1 MRKRVISWLL
11 TVVMVVSMLPTSV
24 LADTLAADQEQ
35 QTQQEQI
42 APADTENTVPAGNE
56 ETQEQQEPA
65 EEVPVSRSARSG
77 GAAPMLAAAGAVQNI
92 GTAEEFAAMEPG
104 GNYQLTADITVTAPY
119 ANEFTDF
126 SGTFDGNGHTVT
138 LAISG
143 DSDYQALFAKL
154 AAGAVVKNVMVDGE
168 VTGTDNI
175 GGIAGIATNAT
186 IIACANKATVAA
198 TGRYVG
204 GLVGKGTGLTMTS
217 CYNQGAVSSTRTR
230 PINMGGIAGYVDGG
244 ASVENCYNTG
254 SITGSGSNT
263 AAVVGWDAAT
273 VKNCYYLESTYKVG
287 ACGNDGY
294 TDPTVSKT
302 DAEMRSGD
310 IVALLGSAFM
320 VKSGDYPALSWET
333 PTAAVKFTVSP
344 ANAVV
349 EINGVKYTGS
359 CTVGLPV
366 GDYTYT
372 VSCPG
377 YTQQT
382 GSVTVTGEDNPVA
395 NPNSVS
401 VTLEKDAA
409 KWVTVTF
416 TVTPEN
422 ATLTLKDGETQV
434 TPTEGTT
441 YKLLKGVTYTYTAV
455 SDDEGYEPASGEVTP
470 TADGTQT
477 VALKKV
483 QSIAV
488 KNGSTHKTEF
498 EQGDA
503 LDTTGLTVTVTY
515 SDNSTKDITEGF
527 TVTGFNSV
535 NVAENQTLTVH
546 YKGAETTYSVKI
558 NKKLFPSKAFNALE
572 GYATVEYSHT
582 GKYTAGDGKEFVDDA
597 QEGALRSN
605 SAGMNSTTVTVTIT
619 FLENAPKM
627 LLSFDY
633 KVSSESNYDK
643 LLVAQNRETK
653 LTKSGTVAW
662 TADNSLT
669 VKGGDIVT
677 LTYSKDRSTASG
689 SDCIWL
695 KNFTVSPLYTLTI
708 APNQTDATVTLKDKE
723 GKTVSGSN
731 GVFAVKAAADYTYT
745 VTKKGYEP
753 ATGKVTMSAENQ
765 TVNVT
770 LVKLPVITLQFTPDD
785 AAVTLKQGNTTV
797 YKESAA
803 SSTGKNV
810 YIAAKNT
817 DYTYTVSKFGY
828 ETATGMISV
837 ATGDVNK
844 TVTLTEAAKYSV
856 TFQITKPEGV
866 SASPTVTV
874 EYNGTKVYEGSGANC
889 TLPAGDYTYKATLKD
904 CDDLSGSF
912 TVAAAAVTVNLPF
925 EKKLTF
931 ADIFQGVEGIT
942 ASNGTKGF
950 KPIKSA
956 AGNYLESNKSYYGTT
971 SLTLTATKPCV
982 ISFEYF
988 AQGHED
994 NWDEDDSA
1002 FFTVKKGTT
1011 TLLTVYEE
1019 NGWKTFSTALNT
1031 GETLTLSFNEN
1042 GNSYYV
1048 RLKNFAVS
1056 PAYTITLTTTPTADK
1071 VELKDESGNK
1081 LTGSGGKYAV
1091 APGTYTY
1098 TVSKKDYETATG
1110 EITVTDAD
1118 VTQPVKLTAKPVI
1131 TLTATPADAT
1141 VKLEKGSLPASP
1153 KTTDKETGVYTY
1165 VVEKGAEYTYTVSKF
1180 GYETET
1186 GSITVN
1192 ADVNKTVTLSE
1203 LASCTLTFAVTP
1215 AENAKVTVT
1224 HPVGGTIKPEADG
1237 GYKLYLGETYAY
1249 TVAKADYI
1257 TVSGSFTAAKN
1268 DTITVTLTYAGAG
1281 WDGTTK
1287 TAPTQDKSGVYLIDT
1302 AAKLAWFAD
1311 AVNGGQKAI
1320 NGKLTANIN
1329 LNGKPWTAIGTSS
1342 NKFAGTLDGDN
1353 YTVSGLVTTGLVGEL
1368 AEGGVVENLR
1378 VNCAIV
1384 STSSLLGGVANSSA
1398 GTIRNC
1404 MVSGSITFSSEGHNG
1419 ASAIGGIAGRTTGNG
1434 VISGCVSRAVVKD
1447 AYDNSTYGT
1456 SAPLGGIAGYA
1467 YGVVENCYFTGTL
1480 AVKKTQPNKIIQ
1492 QKRGGLVGELN
1503 ANAELKGSYVAG
1515 EFAIAD
1521 ESKFGAV
1528 VGKVN
1533 SGATITNCAY
1543 LDTVAPQAAADGT
1556 TSGMTAHTAD
1566 YMRSAEFAV
1575 DMGMNQDDGTLNG
1588 GFPVLPWQ
1596 GGTVLSADD
1605 LKAAAAAA
1613 NALELRGMS
1622 AADAAKKA
1630 KADWYA
1636 ETVLGLYDL
1645 TDYND
1650 KADLCEKYGIEAPG
1664 EAVTNLHDYFL
1675 NALQKHFY
1683 KELGLDAENADRLKA
1698 DATGVYQLRGLT
1710 PVSGDPEEE
1719 EETAQTYTA
1728 CLTLPASV
1736 TVPVEG
1742 SGEKIVSLTWTADN
1756 ALVNTATG
1764 ALTAPAADKVTVTL
1778 TATLQSGA
1786 ATKTKTFTLCLW
1798 SENAEKVQTLEDIA
1812 AEFARKNTAVQPLQG
1827 MGLYDE
1833 TNITQ
1838 AFRRL
1843 LAEQGYAD
1851 VADNSEITY
1860 VNGSAKANGFDG
1872 TKVQY
1877 IADNGKI
1884 TYFTGDGTARQTV
1897 QYTGLKFNIT
1907 YAGVTKEITLRATVG
1922 RSADAVQKLLESAAE
1937 SLNWELIRGEN
1948 TNGATQSEVAGWT
1961 LYTVNDRIT
1970 SNLTLPSSIAGRY
1983 DVKVQWGTRNTEW
1996 LYITNGTNGTGVGT
2010 VNRPLQPA
2018 DGTAL
2023 PEKSG
2028 KFRLIA
2034 RVTYD
2039 AFDDYTLAHITGDN
2053 GVEVY
2058 ADVFF
2063 DATVAPFDSSVTSE
2077 MQNAL
2082 AEKYQ
2087 GLLRDF
2093 VDKTKPVDLTAVS
2106 DDMQMPR
2113 PALLEEKGIMS
2124 DSYNQKVTMVSLTPD
2139 VLDFNGYHAM
2149 VYRPLP
2155 GEKPVEAKYVVTI
2168 TTRSSGLLL
2177 ARQEFSFTIQP
2188 FTQPELDGAAAF
2200 MTEALTGDVYWDGIK
2215 NKNTVKTKVTSDLYP
2230 FAEICK
2236 NEDGTLKYVRGT
2248 VNMTFDGIEAD
2259 DIPGWL
2265 DTEKYRCF
2273 RSSRPSVIEN
2283 ELLRVHQPEYNTTVT
2298 LDSVLTYTKYAQY
2311 WEKFGIN
2318 GTEESKERYKDFAQ
2332 FYKQPIHIDLT
2343 VIGEKNAA
2351 DPNENQTLTVKVKVD
2366 GYNKNGHTFQGISD
2380 FTFTGKANED
2390 PTAWDAV
2397 KACLDSAKY
2406 TYTGSGAYIKSI
2418 TDAAGH
2424 TLKEKGDGKSSGW
2437 MFGIAVKGGNETLP
2451 KTTLDNTYL
2460 KDGDTLRLFFTDTY
2474 IPLDPT
2480 DPMVPGAEVPGF
2492 DEAYAGAKAY
2502 IQSAVSAPVVS
2513 YLFGEWAVLGQ
2524 ARAKV
2529 PLSEAY
2535 IAAYYEKVVAYVK
2548 ANIGSDGILRK
2559 PDDKNTPVITDNE
2572 RIILALT
2579 AIGKDP
2585 TNVGDK
2591 NLLTALQDKDI
2602 MKVTDT
2608 SKTDINGLVMGLL
2621 ALNSRN
2627 YTSDTSWLVQA
2638 VLEQQ
2643 NKDGSWSASA
2653 DTKPV
2658 GDVDMTAMAL
2668 QALAPYHKDGG
2679 NETVNTAVEKAL
2691 NWLSGKYRSG
2701 YDSSESCA
2709 QVVIALSALNLDAN
2723 TDARFTKTV
2732 EGKTLSVLGNLLQ
2745 YRVAENGGFKHQF
2758 ADKAVNEM
2766 ATEQALCAMAAYARF
2781 TEKANALYDMTDAA
2795 CAHRFGEWKVTV
2807 AATCTKDGVSRRI
2820 CSICGVVEEKPV
2832 PATGHKFSAWTVT
2845 KAATCTESGISTRK
2859 CSVCGTK
2866 ETMIVP
2872 SLGHSMTATA
2882 GKAATCTE
2890 AGNSAYWT
2898 CSRCHKYFSDAAGK
2912 TEIAKDSWIIAAL
2925 GHDEATRA
2933 AVAATCYASGHE
2945 ADTYCKRCGIV
2956 ITAGATIPATGK
2968 HTYVDGVCT
2977 TCGTRNPAGGI
2988 KGDDLKVDSKDNTIV
3003 TGGGLTIKTDK
3014 PVTDEK
3020 LAEIKAAVENGSI
3033 VITVNNTPILQLT
3046 KEDKESDGGKKALM
3060 QAGAAASGELKKE
3073 LDKLAEKLDALRGD
3087 KSRKNAQLEKVV
3099 DVTVAL
3105 VKTEGNE
3112 IKTVAQLI
3120 ELPHS
3125 VTLTIPIT
3133 DELYAALQGKHVCV
3147 VRSHTDSSG
3156 NVTTAELSA
3165 TLGGTK
3171 GNYVLTFQTDKASAF
3186 AIVSYETV
3194 SSGYYYGGSG
3204 TADSGKKDSANTADD
3219 SQMVLWLGSAVL
3231 AAAAVVVL
3239 TRKKRVSK

>member
-42 APADTENTVPAGNE
+42 APVDTENTVPAGNE

-65 EEVPVSRSARSG
+65 AETPASQMARSG
-77 GAAPMLAAAGAVQNI
+77 GADSAPTAINDADGFKNMVAG
-92 GTAEEFAAMEPG
+92 GSYT
-104 GNYQLTADITVTAPY
+104 LTKDIIVTEPY
-119 ANEFTDF
+119 ASDF

-138 LAISG
+138 LAIDQPSKDNIG
-143 DSDYQALFAKL
+143 LFSKISSTATI
-154 AAGAVVKNVMVDGE
+154 KNVTVDGT
-168 VTGTDNI
+168 VTGSRCV
-175 GGIAGIATNAT
+175 GGIAGTSNGTITQCQNKATITATKNGSGNYSQAGGIVGYAENAT
-186 IIACANKATVAA
+186 ITSCANVGNVNAAPSDGRRCGGVAGYA
-198 TGRYVG
+198 
-204 GLVGKGTGLTMTS
+204 KTS
-217 CYNQGAVSSTRTR
+217 VIENCYNQGQVSSCSTGSSAAV
-230 PINMGGIAGYVDGG
+230 GGIAGYIDSN
-244 ASVENCYNTG
+244 ASVMNCYN
-254 SITGSGSNT
+254 SGAISC
-263 AAVVGWDAAT
+263 AAPSQVAKLVGWNAGST
-273 VKNCYYLESTYKVG
+273 IKNCYYLGDKESEG
-287 ACGNDGY
+287 ANGYNY
-294 TDPTVSKT
+294 TDPTQPKT
-302 DAEMRSGD
+302 AEEMKSPAFA
-310 IVALLGSAFM
+310 ALLGDGFM
-320 VKSGDYPALSWET
+320 VKSGDYPALKWET
-333 PTAAVKFTVSP
+333 PTAAVLFTIDP
-344 ANAVV
+344 ANATL
-349 EINGVKYTGS
+349 EINGGTYTGS
-359 CTVGLPV
+359 TTVALPAA
-366 GDYTYT
+366 DTPYSYT

-382 GSVTVTGEDNPVA
+382 GSVTVTNKDNPVA
-395 NPNSVS
+395 TPDSVT

-416 TVTPEN
+416 SVTPEN

-434 TPTEGTT
+434 APTEGTT
-441 YKLLKGVTYTYTAV
+441 YKLLKDHTYTYTAETAE
-455 SDDEGYEPASGEVTP
+455 EGYEPAAGEVTHNESS
-470 TADGTQT
+470 TQT
-477 VALKKV
+477 VELKKV
-483 QSIAV
+483 QSITL
-488 KNGSTHKTEF
+488 KGSYKTEY
-498 EQGDA
+498 EQRDE
-503 LDTTGLTVTVTY
+503 LDTSGLTVTVTY
-515 SDNSTKDITEGF
+515 TDGTTRDITEGF
-527 TVTGFNSV
+527 TVTGFDSTNAMES
-535 NVAENQTLTVH
+535 QTLTVT
-546 YKGAETTYSVKI
+546 YRGATAPYTIKI
-558 NKKLFPSKAFNALE
+558 NEKLFPSTVFNSLK
-572 GYATVEYSHT
+572 GYATVEYSHNSSYT
-582 GKYTAGDGKEFVDDA
+582 GEDGKEFVDED
-597 QEGALRSN
+597 GTLVSN
-605 SAGMNSTTVTVTIT
+605 NKKTKNASVTITIT
-619 FLENAPKM
+619 FLEDIKTSE
-627 LLSFDY
+627 LTFDY
-633 KVSSESNYDK
+633 RISSESSDRVTIKKNSEQ
-643 LLVAQNRETK
+643 LLSK
-653 LTKSGTVAW
+653 GGTVDW
-662 TADNSLT
+662 TNQT
-669 VKGGDIVT
+669 IEVKAGDEVT
-677 LTYSKDRSTASG
+677 ITYAKDYSVDTG
-689 SDCIWL
+689 SDCVWL
-695 KNFTVSPLYTLTI
+695 KNFAVSPLYTLTI
-708 APNQTDATVTLKDKE
+708 APDQTDATVTLKDKE

-797 YKESAA
+797 YKESAD
-803 SSTGKNV
+803 SEKGKNV

-828 ETATGMISV
+828 ETATGTISV
-837 ATGDVNK
+837 ATTDVNK
-844 TVTLTEAAKYSV
+844 TVKLTELAKQTV
-856 TFQITKPEGV
+856 TFNITKPEGV
-866 SASPTVTV
+866 NAEPTITV
-874 EYNGTKVYEGSGANC
+874 KSGSITAYTGSGANC
-889 TLPAGDYTYKATLKD
+889 TLPAGDYTYTAKLD
-904 CDDLSGSF
+904 GCDTLSGSF
-912 TVAAAAVTVNLPF
+912 VVKAAKTIGLEFV
-925 EKKLTF
+925 KSLTF
-931 ADIFQGVEGIT
+931 NDFFAGLDGIT
-942 ASNGTKGF
+942 AENGTRYGF
-950 KPIKSA
+950 EPVRA
-956 AGNYLESNKSYYGTT
+956 ADGNYLHRNDSVSYSNNTATITLKADKSLVLRFDYYGGTYYSSSEYFSVKKGSTEIFKSYNSNEWKTYSVAVAAGDV
-971 SLTLTATKPCV
+971 LTLT
-982 ISFEYF
+982 Y
-988 AQGHED
+988 
-994 NWDEDDSA
+994 
-1002 FFTVKKGTT
+1002 KG
-1011 TLLTVYEE
+1011 Y
-1019 NGWKTFSTALNT
+1019 
-1031 GETLTLSFNEN
+1031 GE
-1042 GNSYYV
+1042 NSYV
-1048 RLKNFAVS
+1048 DLKNFTVS
-1056 PAYTITLTTTPTADK
+1056 PVYTISLNVTGAEDCTVALQDA
-1071 VELKDESGNK
+1071 SGAAI
-1081 LTGSGGKYAV
+1081 TGTDGKYAV
-1091 APGTYTY
+1091 PAGVYTY
-1098 TVSKKDYETATG
+1098 TVSKYGYQTETG
-1110 EITVTDAD
+1110 RIIVTNKNVNQNVA
-1118 VTQPVKLTAKPVI
+1118 LTA
-1131 TLTATPADAT
+1131 LTAYQVKFAADPADA
-1141 VKLEKGSLPASP
+1141 S
-1153 KTTDKETGVYTY
+1153 
-1165 VVEKGAEYTYTVSKF
+1165 
-1180 GYETET
+1180 
-1186 GSITVN
+1186 
-1192 ADVNKTVTLSE
+1192 VTL
-1203 LASCTLTFAVTP
+1203 
-1215 AENAKVTVT
+1215 T
-1224 HPVGGTIKPEADG
+1224 HPVGSTITADENG
-1237 GYKLYLGETYAY
+1237 AYIVYAGETYAY

-1287 TAPTQDKSGVYLIDT
+1287 TKPAQDESGVYLIDT
-1302 AAKLAWFAD
+1302 AAELAWFAD
-1311 AVNGGQKAI
+1311 AVNKGDTTI

-1329 LNGKPWTAIGTSS
+1329 LNGKTWTAIGTSS
-1342 NKFAGTLDGDN
+1342 NKFAGTLDGDEAHH
-1353 YTVSGLVTTGLVGEL
+1353 YTVSGLKGSKGLFDYVDSTGKVKNLSVDAVLTADGVVGGIVDFNDGTVENCLFSGSVTNSSSWGATGGIVGKNEGENSVVRNCVNTGSIKNTTGSYSSTLSVG
-1368 AEGGVVENLR
+1368 GIVGYTYGKVES
-1378 VNCAIV
+1378 CY
-1384 STSSLLGGVANSSA
+1384 STGKVYADPAKTTNK
-1398 GTIRNC
+1398 
-1404 MVSGSITFSSEGHNG
+1404 
-1419 ASAIGGIAGRTTGNG
+1419 AIGGIAG
-1434 VISGCVSRAVVKD
+1434 AVKGSSYYEKWG
-1447 AYDNSTYGT
+1447 A
-1456 SAPLGGIAGYA
+1456 LI
-1467 YGVVENCYFTGTL
+1467 NCYVIGTVTG
-1480 AVKKTQPNKIIQ
+1480 P
-1492 QKRGGLVGELN
+1492 
-1503 ANAELKGSYVAG
+1503 
-1515 EFAIAD
+1515 
-1521 ESKFGAV
+1521 ESSFGAV

-1543 LDTVAPQAAADGT
+1543 LDTVAPLAAADGA

-1596 GGTVLSADD
+1596 GGTALSADD

-1613 NALELRGMS
+1613 NALQLRGMS

-1636 ETVLGLYDL
+1636 ENVLGLYEL
-1645 TDYND
+1645 TDGNYN
-1650 KADLCEKYGIEAPG
+1650 KADLCKEYGIEEPG
-1664 EAVTNLHDYFL
+1664 EAVTDLHDYFL
-1675 NALQKHFY
+1675 TALQKHFY
-1683 KELGLDAENADRLKA
+1683 KEQGLDAENADLLKA

-1719 EETAQTYTA
+1719 EETAQTYTGF
-1728 CLTLPASV
+1728 LTLPTSV

-1742 SGEKIVSLTWTADN
+1742 SGEKTVSLTWTADN

-1764 ALTAPAADKVTVTL
+1764 ALTAPADDKATVTL
-1778 TATLQSGA
+1778 KATLTSGSES
-1786 ATKTKTFTLCLW
+1786 KVKTFTLCLW
-1798 SENAEKVQTLEDIA
+1798 SKAAEQQQTLDDIA
-1812 AEFARKNTAVQPLQG
+1812 AEFTRKNTAVQPLEG
-1827 MGLYDE
+1827 VGLYYE
-1833 TNITQ
+1833 TNITD

-1860 VNGSAKANGFDG
+1860 VNGSAKANGFDD
-1872 TKVQY
+1872 TKVKY
-1877 IADNGKI
+1877 IADNGDI

-1922 RSADAVQKLLESAAE
+1922 RSADDVQQLVESAAG

-1970 SNLTLPSSIAGRY
+1970 SNLTLPSGIAGRY

-2023 PEKSG
+2023 PEKAG

-2058 ADVFF
+2058 ADVLF

-2093 VDKTKPVDLTAVS
+2093 VDKTKPVDTTAVS

-2124 DSYNQKVTMVSLTPD
+2124 DSYNQKVTMVSRTPD

-2155 GEKPVEAKYVVTI
+2155 GEEPVEAKYVVTI

-2188 FTQPELDGAAAF
+2188 FTQQELDGAAAF
-2200 MTEALTGDVYWDGIK
+2200 MTEALTGDAYWDGIK

-2236 NEDGTLKYVRGT
+2236 SEDGTLKYVRGT

-2318 GTEESKERYKDFAQ
+2318 GTEETKERYKDFAQ

-2343 VIGEKNAA
+2343 VIGEKNAV

-2366 GYNKNGHTFQGISD
+2366 GYNKNGHTFTGISD

-2437 MFGIAVKGGNETLP
+2437 MFGLTLQGGTETLP

-2480 DPMVPGAEVPGF
+2480 DPAVPGAEVPGF

-2572 RIILALT
+2572 RIVLALT

-2585 TNVGDK
+2585 ANVGGE
-2591 NLLTALQDKDI
+2591 NLLKALQNKDI

-2608 SKTDINGLVMGLL
+2608 SNTDINGLVMGLL

-2638 VLEQQ
+2638 VLAQQ
-2643 NKDGSWSASA
+2643 NEDGSWSASA
-2653 DTKPV
+2653 DTKSV

-2668 QALAPYHKDGG
+2668 QALAPYYKDGG
-2679 NETVNTAVEKAL
+2679 NETVNTAVAKAL

-2795 CAHRFGEWKVTV
+2795 CAHRFGEWQVTV

-2820 CSICGVVEEKPV
+2820 CSICGAVEEKSV
-2832 PATGHKFSAWTVT
+2832 PATGHKFGEWTTT
-2845 KAATCTESGISTRK
+2845 KKPTCTETGTEKRICTVCSKVETR
-2859 CSVCGTK
+2859 V
-2866 ETMIVP
+2866 
-2872 SLGHSMTATA
+2872 
-2882 GKAATCTE
+2882 
-2890 AGNSAYWT
+2890 
-2898 CSRCHKYFSDAAGK
+2898 
-2912 TEIAKDSWIIAAL
+2912 IAAL
-2925 GHDEATRA
+2925 GHTPGTE
-2933 AVAATCYASGHE
+2933 VFVGEKYHWNI
-2945 ADTYCKRCGIV
+2945 CKVCDKPV
-2956 ITAGATIPATGK
+2956 NKTE
-2968 HTYVDGVCT
+2968 HTYVNGIQCVCGVRKGAEGDADT
-2977 TCGTRNPAGGI
+2977 TI
-2988 KGDDLKVDSKDNTIV
+2988 KRVVVSDEITFVLEDNDKLDTPDKVKAELQLQITLKNSKSNKDNTV
-3003 TGGGLTIKTDK
+3003 FMDVSLLVFEHNEWR
-3014 PVTDEK
+3014 P
-3020 LAEIKAAVENGSI
+3020 A
-3033 VITVNNTPILQLT
+3033 T
-3046 KEDKESDGGKKALM
+3046 KEDLTAGKITVLLPYPEAI
-3060 QAGAAASGELKKE
+3060 AANYSKYSFTVAHLVTMADCGLDVGTVEFPAVTKTASGL
-3073 LDKLAEKLDALRGD
+3073 L
-3087 KSRKNAQLEKVV
+3087 
-3099 DVTVAL
+3099 
-3105 VKTEGNE
+3105 
-3112 IKTVAQLI
+3112 
-3120 ELPHS
+3120 
-3125 VTLTIPIT
+3125 VTLT
-3133 DELYAALQGKHVCV
+3133 G
-3147 VRSHTDSSG
+3147 
-3156 NVTTAELSA
+3156 LSP
-3165 TLGGTK
+3165 
-3171 GNYVLTFQTDKASAF
+3171 V
-3186 AIVSYETV
+3186 AISWTESTNH
-3194 SSGYYYGGSG
+3194 YYYNPA
-3204 TADSGKKDSANTADD
+3204 TTPDKTDSANTADD

-3239 TRKKRVSK
+3239 TRKKRISK

>member
-1 MRKRVISWLL
+1 M
-11 TVVMVVSMLPTSV
+11 
-24 LADTLAADQEQ
+24 
-35 QTQQEQI
+35 
-42 APADTENTVPAGNE
+42 
-56 ETQEQQEPA
+56 
-65 EEVPVSRSARSG
+65 
-77 GAAPMLAAAGAVQNI
+77 
-92 GTAEEFAAMEPG
+92 
-104 GNYQLTADITVTAPY
+104 
-119 ANEFTDF
+119 
-126 SGTFDGNGHTVT
+126 
-138 LAISG
+138 
-143 DSDYQALFAKL
+143 
-154 AAGAVVKNVMVDGE
+154 
-168 VTGTDNI
+168 
-175 GGIAGIATNAT
+175 
-186 IIACANKATVAA
+186 
-198 TGRYVG
+198 
-204 GLVGKGTGLTMTS
+204 
-217 CYNQGAVSSTRTR
+217 
-230 PINMGGIAGYVDGG
+230 
-244 ASVENCYNTG
+244 
-254 SITGSGSNT
+254 
-263 AAVVGWDAAT
+263 
-273 VKNCYYLESTYKVG
+273 
-287 ACGNDGY
+287 
-294 TDPTVSKT
+294 
-302 DAEMRSGD
+302 
-310 IVALLGSAFM
+310 
-320 VKSGDYPALSWET
+320 
-333 PTAAVKFTVSP
+333 
-344 ANAVV
+344 
-349 EINGVKYTGS
+349 
-359 CTVGLPV
+359 
-366 GDYTYT
+366 
-372 VSCPG
+372 
-377 YTQQT
+377 
-382 GSVTVTGEDNPVA
+382 
-395 NPNSVS
+395 
-401 VTLEKDAA
+401 
-409 KWVTVTF
+409 
-416 TVTPEN
+416 
-422 ATLTLKDGETQV
+422 
-434 TPTEGTT
+434 
-441 YKLLKGVTYTYTAV
+441 
-455 SDDEGYEPASGEVTP
+455 
-470 TADGTQT
+470 
-477 VALKKV
+477 
-483 QSIAV
+483 
-488 KNGSTHKTEF
+488 
-498 EQGDA
+498 
-503 LDTTGLTVTVTY
+503 
-515 SDNSTKDITEGF
+515 
-527 TVTGFNSV
+527 
-535 NVAENQTLTVH
+535 
-546 YKGAETTYSVKI
+546 
-558 NKKLFPSKAFNALE
+558 
-572 GYATVEYSHT
+572 
-582 GKYTAGDGKEFVDDA
+582 
-597 QEGALRSN
+597 
-605 SAGMNSTTVTVTIT
+605 
-619 FLENAPKM
+619 
-627 LLSFDY
+627 
-633 KVSSESNYDK
+633 
-643 LLVAQNRETK
+643 
-653 LTKSGTVAW
+653 
-662 TADNSLT
+662 
-669 VKGGDIVT
+669 
-677 LTYSKDRSTASG
+677 
-689 SDCIWL
+689 
-695 KNFTVSPLYTLTI
+695 
-708 APNQTDATVTLKDKE
+708 
-723 GKTVSGSN
+723 
-731 GVFAVKAAADYTYT
+731 
-745 VTKKGYEP
+745 
-753 ATGKVTMSAENQ
+753 
-765 TVNVT
+765 
-770 LVKLPVITLQFTPDD
+770 
-785 AAVTLKQGNTTV
+785 
-797 YKESAA
+797 
-803 SSTGKNV
+803 
-810 YIAAKNT
+810 
-817 DYTYTVSKFGY
+817 
-828 ETATGMISV
+828 
-837 ATGDVNK
+837 
-844 TVTLTEAAKYSV
+844 
-856 TFQITKPEGV
+856 
-866 SASPTVTV
+866 
-874 EYNGTKVYEGSGANC
+874 
-889 TLPAGDYTYKATLKD
+889 
-904 CDDLSGSF
+904 
-912 TVAAAAVTVNLPF
+912 
-925 EKKLTF
+925 
-931 ADIFQGVEGIT
+931 
-942 ASNGTKGF
+942 
-950 KPIKSA
+950 
-956 AGNYLESNKSYYGTT
+956 
-971 SLTLTATKPCV
+971 
-982 ISFEYF
+982 
-988 AQGHED
+988 
-994 NWDEDDSA
+994 
-1002 FFTVKKGTT
+1002 
-1011 TLLTVYEE
+1011 
-1019 NGWKTFSTALNT
+1019 
-1031 GETLTLSFNEN
+1031 
-1042 GNSYYV
+1042 
-1048 RLKNFAVS
+1048 
-1056 PAYTITLTTTPTADK
+1056 
-1071 VELKDESGNK
+1071 
-1081 LTGSGGKYAV
+1081 
-1091 APGTYTY
+1091 
-1098 TVSKKDYETATG
+1098 
-1110 EITVTDAD
+1110 
-1118 VTQPVKLTAKPVI
+1118 
-1131 TLTATPADAT
+1131 
-1141 VKLEKGSLPASP
+1141 
-1153 KTTDKETGVYTY
+1153 
-1165 VVEKGAEYTYTVSKF
+1165 
-1180 GYETET
+1180 
-1186 GSITVN
+1186 
-1192 ADVNKTVTLSE
+1192 
-1203 LASCTLTFAVTP
+1203 
-1215 AENAKVTVT
+1215 
-1224 HPVGGTIKPEADG
+1224 
-1237 GYKLYLGETYAY
+1237 
-1249 TVAKADYI
+1249 
-1257 TVSGSFTAAKN
+1257 
-1268 DTITVTLTYAGAG
+1268 
-1281 WDGTTK
+1281 
-1287 TAPTQDKSGVYLIDT
+1287 
-1302 AAKLAWFAD
+1302 
-1311 AVNGGQKAI
+1311 
-1320 NGKLTANIN
+1320 
-1329 LNGKPWTAIGTSS
+1329 
-1342 NKFAGTLDGDN
+1342 
-1353 YTVSGLVTTGLVGEL
+1353 
-1368 AEGGVVENLR
+1368 
-1378 VNCAIV
+1378 
-1384 STSSLLGGVANSSA
+1384 
-1398 GTIRNC
+1398 
-1404 MVSGSITFSSEGHNG
+1404 
-1419 ASAIGGIAGRTTGNG
+1419 
-1434 VISGCVSRAVVKD
+1434 
-1447 AYDNSTYGT
+1447 
-1456 SAPLGGIAGYA
+1456 
-1467 YGVVENCYFTGTL
+1467 
-1480 AVKKTQPNKIIQ
+1480 
-1492 QKRGGLVGELN
+1492 
-1503 ANAELKGSYVAG
+1503 
-1515 EFAIAD
+1515 
-1521 ESKFGAV
+1521 

-1556 TSGMTAHTAD
+1556 TSGMTARTAD
-1566 YMRSAEFAV
+1566 YMRTPEFAAE
-1575 DMGMNQDDGTLNG
+1575 MGMHLDSGKING

-1596 GGTVLSADD
+1596 GGTPVDNAD

-1613 NALELRGMS
+1613 NALQLRGMS

-1636 ETVLGLYDL
+1636 ETVLGSYDL
-1645 TDYND
+1645 ADYNE
-1650 KADLCEKYGIEAPG
+1650 KADLCEEYGIEEPG
-1664 EAVTNLHDYFL
+1664 EAVTDLHNYFL
-1675 NALQKHFY
+1675 TALQKHFY
-1683 KELGLDAENADRLKA
+1683 EELGLDAENADLLKA

-1710 PVSGDPEEE
+1710 PVSSDPEEE
-1719 EETAQTYTA
+1719 EEIAQTHTA

-1736 TVPVEG
+1736 TVPVDEA
-1742 SGEKIVSLTWTADN
+1742 EKTVSLAWTADN

-1764 ALTAPAADKVTVTL
+1764 ALTAPAEGKVTVTL

-1798 SENAEKVQTLEDIA
+1798 SEKAEKVQTLEDIA
-1812 AEFARKNTAVQPLQG
+1812 AEFTRKNTAVQPLEG
-1827 MGLYDE
+1827 VGLYNE
-1833 TNITQ
+1833 TNIIQ

-1851 VADNSEITY
+1851 VADKAEITY
-1860 VNGSAKANGFDG
+1860 VNGSAKANGFDD
-1872 TKVQY
+1872 TKVKY

-1922 RSADAVQKLLESAAE
+1922 RSADAVQKLLESAAG

-2023 PEKSG
+2023 PEKAG

-2077 MQNAL
+2077 MQDAL

-2093 VDKTKPVDLTAVS
+2093 VDKTKSVDTTAVS

-2113 PALLEEKGIMS
+2113 PALLEKAGIMT

-2155 GEKPVEAKYVVTI
+2155 GEKPVEAKYVVII

-2188 FTQPELDGAAAF
+2188 FTKPELDGAVAF
-2200 MTEALTGDVYWDGIK
+2200 MTEARTEDAYWDGIK
-2215 NKNTVKTKVTSDLYP
+2215 NKNTVKTEVTSDLYP

-2332 FYKQPIHIDLT
+2332 FYKQPIQIDLT
-2343 VIGEKNAA
+2343 VPGTTGQN

-2366 GYNKNGHTFQGISD
+2366 GYNKNGHTFTGISG

-2437 MFGIAVKGGNETLP
+2437 MFGIAVKDGNETLP

-2480 DPMVPGAEVPGF
+2480 DPVVPGAEVPGF

-2548 ANIGSDGILRK
+2548 ANIGSDGVLVD
-2559 PDDKNTPVITDNE
+2559 PESHNPTVTDNE

-2585 TNVGDK
+2585 ANVGGE
-2591 NLLTALQDKDI
+2591 NLLKALQNKDI

-2608 SKTDINGLVMGLL
+2608 SNTDINGLVMGLL

-2643 NKDGSWSASA
+2643 NKDGSWRASA

-2795 CAHRFGEWKVTV
+2795 CAHRFGEWQVTV

-2820 CSICGVVEEKPV
+2820 CSICGAVEEKPV
-2832 PATGHKFSAWTVT
+2832 PATGHKFGAWTVT

-2859 CSVCGTK
+2859 CSVCGTE

-2890 AGNSAYWT
+2890 AGNSAYWS
-2898 CSRCHKYFSDAAGK
+2898 CSRCHKFFSDAAGK
-2912 TEIAKDSWIIAAL
+2912 TEIAKDSWVIAAL

-2968 HTYVDGVCT
+2968 HTYVNGVCT
-2977 TCGTRNPAGGI
+2977 VCGVKNPMANV
-2988 KGDDLKVDSKDNTIV
+2988 KGDDIKVDSKDNTIV
-3003 TGGGLTIKTDK
+3003 TGGGLVIKADDTITGE
-3014 PVTDEK
+3014 V
-3020 LAEIKAAVENGSI
+3020 LADIKAAVSDGA
-3033 VITVNNTPILQLT
+3033 ITVTVTDTLQLT
-3046 KEDKESDGGKKALM
+3046 NEQKAADGGKSALTEAAKM
-3060 QAGAAASGELKKE
+3060 AGDEVKKE
-3073 LDKLAEKLDALRGD
+3073 LNKLAEKLDALRGD

-3125 VTLTIPIT
+3125 VTVTIPIT

>member
-1 MRKRVISWLL
+1 MKKRVISWLL
-11 TVVMVVSMLPTSV
+11 TVVMVVSLLPTSV

-42 APADTENTVPAGNE
+42 APVDTENTVPAENE

-65 EEVPVSRSARSG
+65 PETPVSRSARSG
-77 GAAPMLAAAGAVQNI
+77 GAAPMLAAAGAVQDI
-92 GTAEEFAAMEPG
+92 GTAEAFAAMEPD

-119 ANEFTDF
+119 GNDITGFT
-126 SGTFDGNGHTVT
+126 GTFDGNGHTVT
-138 LAISG
+138 LDITASTANVG
-143 DSDYQALFAKL
+143 LFSKL
-154 AAGAVVKNVMVDGE
+154 AGGAVVKNVITAGSVTVDHTNKKSYVGGIAGYANAYE
-168 VTGTDNI
+168 NPILIENCKNTAAISGYKAVGGILGQGTNTNGITIYSCANTGTIAGANTQI
-175 GGIAGIATNAT
+175 GGIAGSITATAT
-186 IIACANKATVAA
+186 IE
-198 TGRYVG
+198 
-204 GLVGKGTGLTMTS
+204 S
-217 CYNQGAVSSTRTR
+217 
-230 PINMGGIAGYVDGG
+230 
-244 ASVENCYNTG
+244 CYNTG
-254 SITGSGSNT
+254 DVNGFSNVAGIVGSGSSGT
-263 AAVVGWDAAT
+263 SLQ
-273 VKNCYYLESTYKVG
+273 VKNCYTTGQIGIIEGSSNLSYGLVGGGKNKCSVANSYALENTASSKALVPKANSSSYQIQI
-287 ACGNDGY
+287 D
-294 TDPTVSKT
+294 DVSCFKPL
-302 DAEMRSGD
+302 DEMQSAEF
-310 IVALLGSAFM
+310 AATLGSAFQYNGGGYPTLKDPEPVVEKNVVSIS
-320 VKSGDYPALSWET
+320 VKSAKTTCYTGDELELSVTVTYDDNSSEVITKGFTVAGFDNTAPGKQTVTVTYKEKTDSIEIEVIKKPEFDDFFAGIVNSVEVTNDATYPYVVDMTDSDGLCLRSSNPAQGNTSSTSTITLKAKANVTLSFKYWGCNYDSSYAALTIVKNNSYNPEMRSWGSTQWKDFTIDLKKGDTLRLNLIKTYVSGDYY
-333 PTAAVKFTVSP
+333 VKLKDFTVSSLYEVKLTAEP
-344 ANAVV
+344 EEADAVV
-349 EINGVKYTGS
+349 ALKDSTGAELKGTNGVYIVSAGE
-359 CTVGLPV
+359 
-366 GDYTYT
+366 YTYT
-372 VSCPG
+372 VSAYGYDTVTETINVAADVAKTVPLTKSAAYSVAFDISRPAGITADPTVTVRTNGKAVYTGDGTGCSLSNGSYAYTVACDGCDNAGGIFSVNGDKVNITVTLAKKAIFEDFFANCQGITVSGDKGKFTIEGAGKDSYLKTTETTTLALTATKNVKLSFSYIANAAGYVEGDWDYDEPDEYYYFTIKKNSTQVKRADSETSWKDFSVELTQGDVLTISYDG
-377 YTQQT
+377 YT
-382 GSVTVTGEDNPVA
+382 SYYY
-395 NPNSVS
+395 
-401 VTLEKDAA
+401 AA
-409 KWVTVTF
+409 LKNFAAVPF
-416 TVTPEN
+416 Y
-422 ATLTLKDGETQV
+422 TLTLKTPDG
-434 TPTEGTT
+434 
-441 YKLLKGVTYTYTAV
+441 
-455 SDDEGYEPASGEVTP
+455 
-470 TADGTQT
+470 
-477 VALKKV
+477 
-483 QSIAV
+483 
-488 KNGSTHKTEF
+488 
-498 EQGDA
+498 
-503 LDTTGLTVTVTY
+503 
-515 SDNSTKDITEGF
+515 
-527 TVTGFNSV
+527 
-535 NVAENQTLTVH
+535 
-546 YKGAETTYSVKI
+546 
-558 NKKLFPSKAFNALE
+558 
-572 GYATVEYSHT
+572 ATV
-582 GKYTAGDGKEFVDDA
+582 V
-597 QEGALRSN
+597 L
-605 SAGMNSTTVTVTIT
+605 
-619 FLENAPKM
+619 
-627 LLSFDY
+627 
-633 KVSSESNYDK
+633 
-643 LLVAQNRETK
+643 
-653 LTKSGTVAW
+653 
-662 TADNSLT
+662 
-669 VKGGDIVT
+669 
-677 LTYSKDRSTASG
+677 KDRSG
-689 SDCIWL
+689 
-695 KNFTVSPLYTLTI
+695 
-708 APNQTDATVTLKDKE
+708 
-723 GKTVSGSN
+723 
-731 GVFAVKAAADYTYT
+731 
-745 VTKKGYEP
+745 
-753 ATGKVTMSAENQ
+753 AE
-765 TVNVT
+765 
-770 LVKLPVITLQFTPDD
+770 I
-785 AAVTLKQGNTTV
+785 
-797 YKESAA
+797 
-803 SSTGKNV
+803 TGKNGAYTV
-810 YIAAKNT
+810 AAGT
-817 DYTYTVSKFGY
+817 YAYTVSKFGY
-828 ETATGMISV
+828 ETKTGNI
-837 ATGDVNK
+837 
-844 TVTLTEAAKYSV
+844 
-856 TFQITKPEGV
+856 
-866 SASPTVTV
+866 
-874 EYNGTKVYEGSGANC
+874 
-889 TLPAGDYTYKATLKD
+889 
-904 CDDLSGSF
+904 
-912 TVAAAAVTVNLPF
+912 
-925 EKKLTF
+925 
-931 ADIFQGVEGIT
+931 
-942 ASNGTKGF
+942 
-950 KPIKSA
+950 
-956 AGNYLESNKSYYGTT
+956 
-971 SLTLTATKPCV
+971 
-982 ISFEYF
+982 
-988 AQGHED
+988 
-994 NWDEDDSA
+994 
-1002 FFTVKKGTT
+1002 
-1011 TLLTVYEE
+1011 
-1019 NGWKTFSTALNT
+1019 
-1031 GETLTLSFNEN
+1031 
-1042 GNSYYV
+1042 
-1048 RLKNFAVS
+1048 
-1056 PAYTITLTTTPTADK
+1056 
-1071 VELKDESGNK
+1071 
-1081 LTGSGGKYAV
+1081 
-1091 APGTYTY
+1091 
-1098 TVSKKDYETATG
+1098 TVS
-1110 EITVTDAD
+1110 
-1118 VTQPVKLTAKPVI
+1118 
-1131 TLTATPADAT
+1131 
-1141 VKLEKGSLPASP
+1141 
-1153 KTTDKETGVYTY
+1153 
-1165 VVEKGAEYTYTVSKF
+1165 
-1180 GYETET
+1180 
-1186 GSITVN
+1186 
-1192 ADVNKTVTLSE
+1192 ADVNETVTLSE

-1224 HPVGGTIKPEADG
+1224 HPVGGTIKPEANG

-1249 TVAKADYI
+1249 TVTKADY
-1257 TVSGSFTAAKN
+1257 VPVHGSITAAEDK
-1268 DTITVTLTYAGAG
+1268 TLSFTLTYAGEG
-1281 WDGTTK
+1281 WDGTAK
-1287 TAPTQDKSGVYLIDT
+1287 TAPTQDKNGVYQIGT
-1302 AAKLAWFAD
+1302 AAELAWFAD
-1311 AVNGGQKAI
+1311 AVQTGQTAI
-1320 NGKLTANIN
+1320 SAKLTANIN
-1329 LNGKPWTAIGTSS
+1329 LNGKTWTAFGKYDYKLEGKSG
-1342 NKFAGTLDGDN
+1342 FAGTLDGDRHI
-1353 YTVSGLVTTGLVGEL
+1353 VSGLKSTEGLVSCL
-1368 AEGGVVENLR
+1368 
-1378 VNCAIV
+1378 
-1384 STSSLLGGVANSSA
+1384 SSA
-1398 GTIRNC
+1398 GTVKNLTVIGT
-1404 MVSGSITFSSEGHNG
+1404 VSGSSHVGGIAATSSGTVENCLFDGTVTTSSSS
-1419 ASAIGGIAGRTTGNG
+1419 ASAGGIVGRASKGNRIVNCVNTGDIKNTCTSYSSTLNIGGIVGYTYGTVENCYSTGNVSARTDRDTNKGIGGIAGQVYASAVLRNCYVTGAVTG
-1434 VISGCVSRAVVKD
+1434 PKAGISPVVNLV
-1447 AYDNSTYGT
+1447 ASGAT
-1456 SAPLGGIAGYA
+1456 
-1467 YGVVENCYFTGTL
+1467 VENCYYLHAAGIGASTAGT
-1480 AVKKTQPNKIIQ
+1480 AQKT
-1492 QKRGGLVGELN
+1492 
-1503 ANAELKGSYVAG
+1503 AEEMRTP
-1515 EFAIAD
+1515 EFA
-1521 ESKFGAV
+1521 
-1528 VGKVN
+1528 
-1533 SGATITNCAY
+1533 
-1543 LDTVAPQAAADGT
+1543 
-1556 TSGMTAHTAD
+1556 
-1566 YMRSAEFAV
+1566 AE
-1575 DMGMNQDDGTLNG
+1575 MGMHLDSGNSNG

-1596 GGTVLSADD
+1596 GGTPVNNAD
-1605 LKAAAAAA
+1605 LKAAVDAA
-1613 NALELRGMS
+1613 NALQLRGMS

-1630 KADWYA
+1630 KADWNA
-1636 ETVLGLYDL
+1636 KNVLGIYDL
-1645 TDYND
+1645 TDYDD
-1650 KADLCEKYGIEAPG
+1650 KADLCEEYGIEAPG

-1683 KELGLDAENADRLKA
+1683 KELGLDAENADLLKA

-1719 EETAQTYTA
+1719 EEIAQTYTA

-1736 TVPVEG
+1736 TVPVD
-1742 SGEKIVSLTWTADN
+1742 GEEKTVSLTWTADN

-1786 ATKTKTFTLCLW
+1786 ATKVKTFTLCLW
-1798 SENAEKVQTLEDIA
+1798 SEKAEKAQTLEDIA
-1812 AEFARKNTAVQPLQG
+1812 VEFTRKNTAVQPLQG
-1827 MGLYDE
+1827 VGLYDE

-1877 IADNGKI
+1877 IADNGNI

-1907 YAGVTKEITLRATVG
+1907 YAGVTKEITLRGTVG
-1922 RSADAVQKLLESAAE
+1922 RSADDVQQLVESAAG

-1970 SNLTLPSSIAGRY
+1970 SNLTLPSGIAGRY

-2018 DGTAL
+2018 DGTPL
-2023 PEKSG
+2023 PEKAG

-2058 ADVFF
+2058 ADVLF

-2155 GEKPVEAKYVVTI
+2155 GEKPVEAKYVVII

-2188 FTQPELDGAAAF
+2188 FTQQELNGAAAF
-2200 MTEALTGDVYWDGIK
+2200 MTKALTENAYWDGIK

-2366 GYNKNGHTFQGISD
+2366 GYNKNGHTFTEIPD
-2380 FTFTGKANED
+2380 FTFTGKVNED

-2397 KACLDSAKY
+2397 KACLDSANY
-2406 TYTGSGAYIKSI
+2406 TYTGSGTYIKSI

-2437 MFGIAVKGGNETLP
+2437 MFGLTLQGGTETLP

-2480 DPMVPGAEVPGF
+2480 DPAVPGAEVPGF

-2585 TNVGDK
+2585 ANVGGE
-2591 NLLTALQDKDI
+2591 NLLKALQNKDI
-2602 MKVTDT
+2602 MQVTDT
-2608 SKTDINGLVMGLL
+2608 SNTDINGLVMGLL

-2898 CSRCHKYFSDAAGK
+2898 CSRCHKFFSDAAGK
-2912 TEIAKDSWIIAAL
+2912 TEIAKDSWVIAAL

-2968 HTYVDGVCT
+2968 HTYVNGVCT
-2977 TCGTRNPAGGI
+2977 VCGVKNPMANV
-2988 KGDDLKVDSKDNTIV
+2988 KGDDIKVDSKDNTIV

-3020 LAEIKAAVENGSI
+3020 LAEIKAAVSDGA
-3033 VITVNNTPILQLT
+3033 ITVTVTDTLQLT
-3046 KEDKESDGGKKALM
+3046 NEQKAADGGKSALTEAAKT
-3060 QAGAAASGELKKE
+3060 AGDEVKKE
-3073 LDKLAEKLDALRGD
+3073 LNKLAEKLDALRGD

-3125 VTLTIPIT
+3125 VTVTIPIT

>member
-1 MRKRVISWLL
+1 MKKRVISWLL
-11 TVVMVVSMLPTSV
+11 TVVMVVSLLPTSV

-42 APADTENTVPAGNE
+42 APVDTENTVPAGNE

-65 EEVPVSRSARSG
+65 PETPAPQMTRSG
-77 GAAPMLAAAGAVQNI
+77 GAALALAE
-92 GTAEEFAAMEPG
+92 GTVSSAKEFAAMDASG
-104 GNYQLTADITVTAPY
+104 SYTLTKDIIVTEPY
-119 ANEFTDF
+119 AYDF
-126 SGTFDGNGHTVT
+126 IGTFDGNGHTVT

-143 DSDYQALFAKL
+143 NSDYQALFAKL
-154 AAGAVVKNVMVDGE
+154 AAGALVKNTMVDGE
-168 VTGTDNI
+168 VTGTNNI

-186 IIACANKATVAA
+186 IIACANKAAVAA

-254 SITGSGSNT
+254 SITGSGKNT
-263 AAVVGWDAAT
+263 AAVVGWNAAT

-287 ACGNDGY
+287 SCGNGDY
-294 TDPTVSKT
+294 TDPTVPKT

-310 IVALLGSAFM
+310 IVTLLGSAFM
-320 VKSGDYPALSWET
+320 AKAGDYPALSWET
-333 PTAAVKFTVSP
+333 PTAAVSFTIAP
-344 ANAVV
+344 ANATL
-349 EINGVKYTGS
+349 EINGGTYTGS
-359 CTVGLPV
+359 TTVALPAA
-366 GDYTYT
+366 DAPYSYT

-382 GSVTVTGEDNPVA
+382 GSVTVTDKDNPVA
-395 NPNSVS
+395 APAS
-401 VTLEKDAA
+401 VTVTLAEDAA
-409 KWVTVTF
+409 KWVTVIF
-416 TVTPEN
+416 SVTPEN

-434 TPTEGTT
+434 APTEGTT
-441 YKLLKGVTYTYTAV
+441 YQLLKDHTYAYTAETTE
-455 SDDEGYEPASGEVTP
+455 EGYEPASGEVTP

-488 KNGSTHKTEF
+488 TKAPTKTEYYK
-498 EQGDA
+498 GDA
-503 LDTTGLTVTVTY
+503 ELDLTGMVLTVNYDGTNETRTIEGDYAAAGVTCEGFSTENPIESQTVTVKYRGKTAAFTIKVKNAMLFADFFTGLTGIATAQNSTSYKFEPVLLDGGYVLKSTNEQKGNSTSSLTLTFTKAAKLTFDCKTDSEKNYDGLRVDINDQTGSQFGSTGGYSGEKQDWKEFSIAVNAGDKVTVNY
-515 SDNSTKDITEGF
+515 RKDSSGD
-527 TVTGFNSV
+527 
-535 NVAENQTLTVH
+535 
-546 YKGAETTYSVKI
+546 KG
-558 NKKLFPSKAFNALE
+558 
-572 GYATVEYSHT
+572 
-582 GKYTAGDGKEFVDDA
+582 
-597 QEGALRSN
+597 Q
-605 SAGMNSTTVTVTIT
+605 
-619 FLENAPKM
+619 
-627 LLSFDY
+627 
-633 KVSSESNYDK
+633 
-643 LLVAQNRETK
+643 
-653 LTKSGTVAW
+653 
-662 TADNSLT
+662 
-669 VKGGDIVT
+669 
-677 LTYSKDRSTASG
+677 
-689 SDCIWL
+689 DCIWL
-695 KNFTVSPLYTLTI
+695 RNFRAEVLPTVRFDVKDAAGTAI
-708 APNQTDATVTLKDKE
+708 DATVTLKKGYTGLTAGTD
-723 GKTVSGSN
+723 GSYALTVGE
-731 GVFAVKAAADYTYT
+731 KYTYT
-745 VTKKGYEP
+745 VEKKGYE
-753 ATGKVTMSAENQ
+753 KVTQEFTAQEGNN
-765 TVNVT
+765 TITVT
-770 LVKLPVITLQFTPDD
+770 LVKLPVITLKFTPDD

-797 YKESAA
+797 YKESAD
-803 SSTGKNV
+803 SEKGKNV

-817 DYTYTVSKFGY
+817 AYTYTVSKFGY
-828 ETATGMISV
+828 ETATGTINV
-837 ATGDVNK
+837 ATADVNK
-844 TVTLTEAAKYSV
+844 TVKLTELAKQTV
-856 TFQITKPEGV
+856 TFNITKPEGV
-866 SASPTVTV
+866 TAAPTVTV
-874 EYNGTKVYEGSGANC
+874 MSGKDAVYTGSGTNC
-889 TLPAGDYTYKATLKD
+889 ALPAGDYTYTAKLD
-904 CDDLSGSF
+904 GCDALSGSF
-912 TVAAAAVTVNLPF
+912 VVQAAKTIGLEFV
-925 EKKLTF
+925 KSLTF
-931 ADIFQGVEGIT
+931 DDFFAGLDGIT
-942 ASNGTKGF
+942 ATNGTSGF
-950 KPIKSA
+950 KPVKDA
-956 AGNYLESNKSYYGTT
+956 AGNYLESNRNYSGTT
-971 SLTLTATKPCV
+971 SLTLTATESRLV
-982 ISFEYF
+982 SFQYL
-988 AQGHED
+988 AKGNKAD
-994 NWDEDDSA
+994 YSWDDDSA
-1002 FFTVKKGTT
+1002 FSVKKGTS
-1011 TLLTVYEE
+1011 TLLTAYEE
-1019 NGWKTFSTALNT
+1019 NGWKTFSTVLNT
-1031 GETLTLSFNEN
+1031 GEKLTLSFSES
-1042 GNSYYV
+1042 GSSYYV
-1048 RLKNFAVS
+1048 RLKDFAAAAAHTLTLNTPAGATVVLKDRS
-1056 PAYTITLTTTPTADK
+1056 GAEITGKNGAYT
-1071 VELKDESGNK
+1071 
-1081 LTGSGGKYAV
+1081 V
-1091 APGTYTY
+1091 AAGT
-1098 TVSKKDYETATG
+1098 
-1110 EITVTDAD
+1110 
-1118 VTQPVKLTAKPVI
+1118 
-1131 TLTATPADAT
+1131 
-1141 VKLEKGSLPASP
+1141 
-1153 KTTDKETGVYTY
+1153 
-1165 VVEKGAEYTYTVSKF
+1165 YTYTVSKF
-1180 GYETET
+1180 GYETKT
-1186 GSITVN
+1186 GNITVS
-1192 ADVNKTVTLSE
+1192 ADVNETVTLSE
-1203 LASCTLTFAVTP
+1203 IATRTLTFAVTP
-1215 AENAKVTVT
+1215 ADATVTVT
-1224 HPVGGTIKPEADG
+1224 HPVGGTIAADENG
-1237 GYKLYLGETYAY
+1237 AYIVYAGETYAY
-1249 TVAKADYI
+1249 TVTKAGYI

-1268 DTITVTLTYAGAG
+1268 DTIKVTLTYAGAG

-1287 TAPTQDKSGVYLIDT
+1287 TEPKTENGVYQIGT
-1302 AAKLAWFAD
+1302 AAELAWFAD
-1311 AVNGGQKAI
+1311 AVNKGDTTI
-1320 NGKLTANIN
+1320 SGKLTANIN
-1329 LNGKPWTAIGTSS
+1329 LNDKAWTAIGTDS
-1342 NKFAGTLDGDN
+1342 NKFAGTLDGDSH
-1353 YTVSGLVTTGLVGEL
+1353 TVSGLAGTGGLVYYLNANGTVKSL
-1368 AEGGVVENLR
+1368 CVD
-1378 VNCAIV
+1378 CAIDG
-1384 STSSLLGGVANSSA
+1384 TSNV
-1398 GTIRNC
+1398 
-1404 MVSGSITFSSEGHNG
+1404 
-1419 ASAIGGIAGRTTGNG
+1419 GGIADKSEGRIENCLVSGYIKGGNDTIFG
-1434 VISGCVSRAVVKD
+1434 VGGIVGHGVAGNVISGCVSTADILFKYSRYAVQNGAGGIVG
-1447 AYDNSTYGT
+1447 YTYGT
-1456 SAPLGGIAGYA
+1456 
-1467 YGVVENCYFTGTL
+1467 VENCYFAGNVHTNAKSVSAGGF
-1480 AVKKTQPNKIIQ
+1480 
-1492 QKRGGLVGELN
+1492 GGLVGCARSN
-1503 ANAELKGSYVAG
+1503 AVMKDCYTVGAVTGP
-1515 EFAIAD
+1515 
-1521 ESKFGAV
+1521 ESSFGAV

-1543 LDTVAPQAAADGT
+1543 LDTIAPQAAADGT
-1556 TSGMTAHTAD
+1556 TSGMTARTAD

-1605 LKAAAAAA
+1605 LKTAAAAA
-1613 NALELRGMS
+1613 NALQLRGMS

-1636 ETVLGLYDL
+1636 ENVLGLYDL
-1645 TDYND
+1645 ENYSD
-1650 KADLCEKYGIEAPG
+1650 KADLCKEYGIEEPG
-1664 EAVTNLHDYFL
+1664 EAVTDLHDYFL
-1675 NALQKHFY
+1675 TALQKHFY
-1683 KELGLDAENADRLKA
+1683 KELGLDAENADLLKA

-1719 EETAQTYTA
+1719 EETAQTYTGF
-1728 CLTLPASV
+1728 LTLPASV

-1742 SGEKIVSLTWTADN
+1742 SGEKTVSLTWTADN

-1812 AEFARKNTAVQPLQG
+1812 AEFTRKNTAVQPLQG
-1827 MGLYDE
+1827 VGLYDE

-1851 VADNSEITY
+1851 VADKAEITY

-1877 IADNGKI
+1877 IADNGDI
-1884 TYFTGDGTARQTV
+1884 IYFTGDGTARQTV

-1922 RSADAVQKLLESAAE
+1922 RSADAVQKLLESAAG

-1970 SNLTLPSSIAGRY
+1970 SNLTLPSGIAGRY

-2010 VNRPLQPA
+2010 VNRPLQPT
-2018 DGTAL
+2018 DGTPL
-2023 PEKSG
+2023 PEKAG

-2155 GEKPVEAKYVVTI
+2155 GEKRVEAKYVVII

-2177 ARQEFSFTIQP
+2177 ARQEFRFTIQP
-2188 FTQPELDGAAAF
+2188 FTQQELDGAAVF
-2200 MTEALTGDVYWDGIK
+2200 MTEARTENAYWDGIK
-2215 NKNTVKTKVTSDLYP
+2215 NKNTVKTEVTSDLYP

-2318 GTEESKERYKDFAQ
+2318 GTEESKERYKNFAQ
-2332 FYKQPIHIDLT
+2332 FYKQPIQIDLT
-2343 VIGEKNAA
+2343 VPGTTGQN

-2366 GYNKNGHTFQGISD
+2366 GYNKNGHTFTEIPD
-2380 FTFTGKANED
+2380 FTFTGKVNED

-2397 KACLDSAKY
+2397 KACLDSANY
-2406 TYTGSGAYIKSI
+2406 TYTGSGTYIKSI
-2418 TDAAGH
+2418 TDAAGN

-2480 DPMVPGAEVPGF
+2480 DPTVPGTEVPGF

-2502 IQSAVSAPVVS
+2502 IQSAVSTPVVS

-2535 IAAYYEKVVAYVK
+2535 IAAYYEKVVAYVRK
-2548 ANIGSDGILRK
+2548 NMGADGVLRD
-2559 PDDKNTPVITDNE
+2559 PESHNPAITDNE

-2585 TNVGDK
+2585 ANVGGK
-2591 NLLTALQDKDI
+2591 NLLAALQDRNI
-2602 MKVTDT
+2602 MQVTDT
-2608 SKTDINGLVMGLL
+2608 SDTDINGLVMGLL

-2638 VLEQQ
+2638 VLAQQ
-2643 NKDGSWSASA
+2643 NEDGSWSASA
-2653 DTKPV
+2653 DTKPAS
-2658 GDVDMTAMAL
+2658 DVDMTAMAL
-2668 QALAPYHKDGG
+2668 QALAPYHKDSG

-2723 TDARFTKTV
+2723 TDVRFTKTV

-2745 YRVAENGGFKHQF
+2745 YRVAKNGGFKHQF

-2820 CSICGVVEEKPV
+2820 CSICGAVEEKSV
-2832 PATGHKFSAWTVT
+2832 PAPGHNFGAWTVT

-2859 CSVCGTK
+2859 CSVCGTE

-2890 AGNSAYWT
+2890 AGNSAYWS
-2898 CSRCHKYFSDAAGK
+2898 CSRCGKFFSDAAGK
-2912 TEIAKDSWIIAAL
+2912 TEIAKDSWVIAAL

-2933 AVAATCYASGHE
+2933 VVAATCYASGRTAE
-2945 ADTYCKRCGIV
+2945 TYCKRCGLV
-2956 ITAGATIPATGK
+2956 ITPSTVIQATGK
-2968 HTYVDGVCT
+2968 HTYENGVCS
-2977 TCGTRNPAGGI
+2977 TCGVKNPLADV
-2988 KGDDLKVDSKDNTIV
+2988 KGDTIKVDSKDNKTAA
-3003 TGGGLTIKTDK
+3003 GGGLVIKADNTIN
-3014 PVTDEK
+3014 DEV
-3020 LAEIKAAVENGSI
+3020 LNEIKAAVSSGA
-3033 VITVNNTPILQLT
+3033 ITVTVADRLQPT
-3046 KEDKESDGGKKALM
+3046 NEQKAADGGKSALTE
-3060 QAGAAASGELKKE
+3060 AAKDASGDAKQELT
-3073 LDKLAEKLDALRGD
+3073 KLAEKLDALRGD
-3087 KSRKNAQLEKVV
+3087 KSRKNAQLEKIV
-3099 DVTVAL
+3099 DVRVAL

-3125 VTLTIPIT
+3125 VTVTIPIT
-3133 DELYAALQGKHVCV
+3133 DELYAALQGKRVCV
-3147 VRSHTDSSG
+3147 VRSHTDVNG
-3156 NVTTAELSA
+3156 NVTTTELPA

-3171 GNYVLTFQTDKASAF
+3171 GNYVLTFQTDKASTF

-3231 AAAAVVVL
+3231 AAAAVVAL
-3239 TRKKRVSK
+3239 THKRKRVSK

>member
-1 MRKRVISWLL
+1 MKKRVISWLL
-11 TVVMVVSMLPTSV
+11 TVVMVVSLLPTSV

-35 QTQQEQI
+35 QTQQEQT
-42 APADTENTVPAGNE
+42 APADTVSNVPTEDE

-65 EEVPVSRSARSG
+65 PETPAPQMTSSG
-77 GAAPMLAAAGAVQNI
+77 GAALALAE
-92 GTAEEFAAMEPG
+92 GTVSSAEEFAAMEPS

-119 ANEFTDF
+119 GNDITGFTGF
-126 SGTFDGNGHTVT
+126 TGTFDGNGHTVT
-138 LAISG
+138 LDITASTAYVG
-143 DSDYQALFAKL
+143 LFSKL
-154 AAGAVVKNVMVDGE
+154 AGGAVVRNVITAGSVTATGKNNVGGIAGVADTELGAITISNCKNE
-168 VTGTDNI
+168 AAIKGNKVVGGILGGCTEDDYALTISACANEGNISGTRNI
-175 GGIAGIATNAT
+175 GGICGTLENAHF
-186 IIACANKATVAA
+186 IKN
-198 TGRYVG
+198 
-204 GLVGKGTGLTMTS
+204 
-217 CYNQGAVSSTRTR
+217 CYNSGAVTGSTIGGILGRGARGYSSTTDT
-230 PINMGGIAGYVDGG
+230 PIL
-244 ASVENCYNTG
+244 ENCYNVGNIVYSGTNGSAIVGTG
-254 SITGSGSNT
+254 Y
-263 AAVVGWDAAT
+263 AKKPVE
-273 VKNCYYLESTYKVG
+273 VKNCYALEGSAQAFV
-287 ACGNDGY
+287 
-294 TDPTVSKT
+294 VSGVNADSNSDFKS
-302 DAEMRSGD
+302 AEEMQS
-310 IVALLGSAFM
+310 AEFAATLGSAFQYNGGGYPTLKDPEPVVEKNVVSIS
-320 VKSGDYPALSWET
+320 VKSAKTTCYTGDELELSVTVTYDDNSSEVITKGFTVAGFDNTAPGKQTVTVTYKEKTDSIEIEVIKKPEFDDFFAGIVNSVEVTNDATYPYVVDMTDSDGLCLRSSNPAQGNTSSTSTITLKAKANVTLSFKYWGCNYDSSYAALTIVKNNSYNPEMRSWGSTQWKDFTIDLKKGDTLRLNLIKTYVSGDYY
-333 PTAAVKFTVSP
+333 VKLKDFTVSSLYEVKLTAEP
-344 ANAVV
+344 EEADAVV
-349 EINGVKYTGS
+349 ALKDSTGAELKGTNGVYIVSAGE
-359 CTVGLPV
+359 
-366 GDYTYT
+366 YTYT
-372 VSCPG
+372 VSAYGYDTVTETINVAADVAKTVPLTKSAAYSVAFDISRPAGITADPTVTVRTNGKAVYTGDGTGCSLSNGSYAYTVACDGCDNAGGIFSVNGDKVNITVTLAKKAIFEDFFANCQGITVSGDKGKFTIEGAGKDSYLKTTETTTLALTATKNVKLSFSYIANAAGCVEGDWYDEPDEYYYFTIKKNSKQVKLADRETSWKDFSVELTQGDVLTISYDG
-377 YTQQT
+377 YT
-382 GSVTVTGEDNPVA
+382 SYYY
-395 NPNSVS
+395 
-401 VTLEKDAA
+401 AA
-409 KWVTVTF
+409 LKNFAAVPF
-416 TVTPEN
+416 Y
-422 ATLTLKDGETQV
+422 TLTLKTPDG
-434 TPTEGTT
+434 
-441 YKLLKGVTYTYTAV
+441 
-455 SDDEGYEPASGEVTP
+455 
-470 TADGTQT
+470 
-477 VALKKV
+477 
-483 QSIAV
+483 
-488 KNGSTHKTEF
+488 
-498 EQGDA
+498 
-503 LDTTGLTVTVTY
+503 
-515 SDNSTKDITEGF
+515 
-527 TVTGFNSV
+527 
-535 NVAENQTLTVH
+535 
-546 YKGAETTYSVKI
+546 
-558 NKKLFPSKAFNALE
+558 
-572 GYATVEYSHT
+572 ATV
-582 GKYTAGDGKEFVDDA
+582 V
-597 QEGALRSN
+597 L
-605 SAGMNSTTVTVTIT
+605 
-619 FLENAPKM
+619 
-627 LLSFDY
+627 
-633 KVSSESNYDK
+633 
-643 LLVAQNRETK
+643 
-653 LTKSGTVAW
+653 
-662 TADNSLT
+662 
-669 VKGGDIVT
+669 
-677 LTYSKDRSTASG
+677 KDRSG
-689 SDCIWL
+689 
-695 KNFTVSPLYTLTI
+695 
-708 APNQTDATVTLKDKE
+708 
-723 GKTVSGSN
+723 
-731 GVFAVKAAADYTYT
+731 
-745 VTKKGYEP
+745 
-753 ATGKVTMSAENQ
+753 AE
-765 TVNVT
+765 
-770 LVKLPVITLQFTPDD
+770 I
-785 AAVTLKQGNTTV
+785 
-797 YKESAA
+797 
-803 SSTGKNV
+803 TGKNGAYTV
-810 YIAAKNT
+810 AAGT
-817 DYTYTVSKFGY
+817 YAYTVSKFGY
-828 ETATGMISV
+828 ETKTGNI
-837 ATGDVNK
+837 
-844 TVTLTEAAKYSV
+844 
-856 TFQITKPEGV
+856 
-866 SASPTVTV
+866 
-874 EYNGTKVYEGSGANC
+874 
-889 TLPAGDYTYKATLKD
+889 
-904 CDDLSGSF
+904 
-912 TVAAAAVTVNLPF
+912 
-925 EKKLTF
+925 
-931 ADIFQGVEGIT
+931 
-942 ASNGTKGF
+942 
-950 KPIKSA
+950 
-956 AGNYLESNKSYYGTT
+956 
-971 SLTLTATKPCV
+971 
-982 ISFEYF
+982 
-988 AQGHED
+988 
-994 NWDEDDSA
+994 
-1002 FFTVKKGTT
+1002 
-1011 TLLTVYEE
+1011 
-1019 NGWKTFSTALNT
+1019 
-1031 GETLTLSFNEN
+1031 
-1042 GNSYYV
+1042 
-1048 RLKNFAVS
+1048 
-1056 PAYTITLTTTPTADK
+1056 
-1071 VELKDESGNK
+1071 
-1081 LTGSGGKYAV
+1081 
-1091 APGTYTY
+1091 
-1098 TVSKKDYETATG
+1098 TVS
-1110 EITVTDAD
+1110 
-1118 VTQPVKLTAKPVI
+1118 
-1131 TLTATPADAT
+1131 
-1141 VKLEKGSLPASP
+1141 
-1153 KTTDKETGVYTY
+1153 
-1165 VVEKGAEYTYTVSKF
+1165 
-1180 GYETET
+1180 
-1186 GSITVN
+1186 
-1192 ADVNKTVTLSE
+1192 ADVNETVTLSE

-1224 HPVGGTIKPEADG
+1224 HPVGGTIKPEANG

-1249 TVAKADYI
+1249 TVTKADY
-1257 TVSGSFTAAKN
+1257 VPVHGSITAAEDK
-1268 DTITVTLTYAGAG
+1268 TLSFTLTYAGEG
-1281 WDGTTK
+1281 WDGTAK
-1287 TAPTQDKSGVYLIDT
+1287 TAPTQDKNGVYQIGT

-1311 AVNGGQKAI
+1311 AVNKGDTTI
-1320 NGKLTANIN
+1320 SGKLTANIN
-1329 LNGKPWTAIGTSS
+1329 LNDKAWTAIGTDS

-1353 YTVSGLVTTGLVGEL
+1353 YTVSGLAGTGGLVYYLSANGTVKSL
-1368 AEGGVVENLR
+1368 CVD
-1378 VNCAIV
+1378 CAIDG
-1384 STSSLLGGVANSSA
+1384 TSNV
-1398 GTIRNC
+1398 
-1404 MVSGSITFSSEGHNG
+1404 
-1419 ASAIGGIAGRTTGNG
+1419 GGIADKSEGRIENCLVSGYIKGGDDVIFGVGGIVGHGVAGN
-1434 VISGCVSRAVVKD
+1434 VISGCVSTADILFKYSRYAVQNGAGGIVG
-1447 AYDNSTYGT
+1447 YTYGT
-1456 SAPLGGIAGYA
+1456 
-1467 YGVVENCYFTGTL
+1467 VENCYFAGNVHTNAKSVSAGGF
-1480 AVKKTQPNKIIQ
+1480 
-1492 QKRGGLVGELN
+1492 GGLVGCARSN
-1503 ANAELKGSYVAG
+1503 AVMKDCYTVGAVTGP
-1515 EFAIAD
+1515 
-1521 ESKFGAV
+1521 ESSFGAV

-1556 TSGMTAHTAD
+1556 TSGMTARTAD
-1566 YMRSAEFAV
+1566 YMRTPEFAAE
-1575 DMGMNQDDGTLNG
+1575 MGMHLDSGNSNG

-1596 GGTVLSADD
+1596 GGTPVDNAD

-1636 ETVLGLYDL
+1636 ETVLRFYDL

-1650 KADLCEKYGIEAPG
+1650 KADLCEKYGIEEPG
-1664 EAVTNLHDYFL
+1664 EAVTDLHDYFL

-1683 KELGLDAENADRLKA
+1683 KELGLDAENADLLKA

-1710 PVSGDPEEE
+1710 PVSSDPEEE
-1719 EETAQTYTA
+1719 EEIAQTYTGF
-1728 CLTLPASV
+1728 LTLPASV

-1742 SGEKIVSLTWTADN
+1742 SGEKTVSLAWTADN

-1827 MGLYDE
+1827 VGLYDE

-1851 VADNSEITY
+1851 VADKAEITY

-1877 IADNGKI
+1877 IADNGDI
-1884 TYFTGDGTARQTV
+1884 IYFTGDGTARQTV

-1922 RSADAVQKLLESAAE
+1922 RSADAVQKLLESAAG

-1996 LYITNGTNGTGVGT
+1996 LYITNGTNGTNGTGVGT

-2018 DGTAL
+2018 DGTPL
-2023 PEKSG
+2023 PEKAG

-2093 VDKTKPVDLTAVS
+2093 VDKTKSVDTTAVS

-2113 PALLEEKGIMS
+2113 PALLEKAGIMT
-2124 DSYNQKVTMVSLTPD
+2124 DSYNQKVTMVSRTPD

-2155 GEKPVEAKYVVTI
+2155 GEEAAEARYVVTI

-2177 ARQEFSFTIQP
+2177 ARKEFSFTIQP
-2188 FTQPELDGAAAF
+2188 FTQQELDGAAVF
-2200 MTEALTGDVYWDGIK
+2200 MTKALTGDVYWNGIK
-2215 NKNTVKTKVTSDLYP
+2215 NENTDKTKVTSDLYP

-2397 KACLDSAKY
+2397 KACLDSANY
-2406 TYTGSGAYIKSI
+2406 TYTGSGTYIKSI
-2418 TDAAGH
+2418 TDAAGN

-2480 DPMVPGAEVPGF
+2480 DPAVPGAEVPGF

-2548 ANIGSDGILRK
+2548 ANIGSDGVLVD
-2559 PDDKNTPVITDNE
+2559 PESHNPTVTDNE

-2585 TNVGDK
+2585 ANVGGE
-2591 NLLTALQDKDI
+2591 NLLKALQNKDI
-2602 MKVTDT
+2602 MQVTDT
-2608 SKTDINGLVMGLL
+2608 SNTDINGLVMGLL

-2638 VLEQQ
+2638 VLAQQ
-2643 NKDGSWSASA
+2643 NEDGSWRASA

-2668 QALAPYHKDGG
+2668 QALAPYYKDGG

-2795 CAHRFGEWKVTV
+2795 CAHRFGEWQVTV

-2820 CSICGVVEEKPV
+2820 CSICGAVEEKSV
-2832 PATGHKFSAWTVT
+2832 PATGHNFGAWTVT

-2859 CSVCGTK
+2859 CSVCSTE

-2898 CSRCHKYFSDAAGK
+2898 CSRCHKFFSDAAGK
-2912 TEIAKDSWIIAAL
+2912 TEIAKDSWVIAAL

-2956 ITAGATIPATGK
+2956 ITAGATILATGK
-2968 HTYVDGVCT
+2968 HTYVNGVCT
-2977 TCGTRNPAGGI
+2977 VCGVKNPMANV
-2988 KGDDLKVDSKDNTIV
+2988 KGDDIKVDSKDNKTAAGDGLVIKADDTI
-3003 TGGGLTIKTDK
+3003 TGE
-3014 PVTDEK
+3014 V
-3020 LAEIKAAVENGSI
+3020 LADIKAAVSDGA
-3033 VITVNNTPILQLT
+3033 ITVTVTDTLQLT
-3046 KEDKESDGGKKALM
+3046 NEQKAADGGKSALTEAAKT
-3060 QAGAAASGELKKE
+3060 AGDEVKKE
-3073 LDKLAEKLDALRGD
+3073 LNKLAEKLDALRGD

-3125 VTLTIPIT
+3125 VTVTIPIT

-3204 TADSGKKDSANTADD
+3204 TADSGKTDSANTADD

-3231 AAAAVVVL
+3231 AAAAVVAL

>member
-1 MRKRVISWLL
+1 MKKRVISWLL
-11 TVVMVVSMLPTSV
+11 TVVMVVSLLPTSV

-42 APADTENTVPAGNE
+42 APVDTENTVPAENE

-65 EEVPVSRSARSG
+65 PETPVSRSARSG
-77 GAAPMLAAAGAVQNI
+77 GTALALAE
-92 GTAEEFAAMEPG
+92 GTVSSAKEFAAMDASG
-104 GNYQLTADITVTAPY
+104 SYTLTKDIIVTEPY
-119 ANEFTDF
+119 ASDF

-154 AAGAVVKNVMVDGE
+154 AAGAVVKNVTVEGK
-168 VTGTDNI
+168 VTGKKCVA
-175 GGIAGIATNAT
+175 GIAGQATDAT
-186 IIACANKATVAA
+186 ITGCANKADILA
-198 TGRYVG
+198 TDRYVG
-204 GLVGKGTGLTMTS
+204 GIVAESKNTS
-217 CYNQGAVSSTRTR
+217 IS
-230 PINMGGIAGYVDGG
+230 
-244 ASVENCYNTG
+244 NCYNTG
-254 SITGSGSNT
+254 TISSDRSDKGVCLGGIVGNATNNTGGGTTVTNCYSIGTISATADTSNY
-263 AAVVGWDAAT
+263 AAIAGWCYNST
-273 VKNCYYLESTYKVG
+273 VTNCYYLDTTASAG
-287 ACGNDGY
+287 ANGNSQ
-294 TDPTVSKT
+294 TATSKT
-302 DAEMRSGD
+302 ADEMKSPAFA
-310 IVALLGSAFM
+310 ALLGDGFM

-333 PTAAVKFTVSP
+333 PTAAVRFTIAP
-344 ANAVV
+344 ANATL
-349 EINGVKYTGS
+349 EINGGTYTGS
-359 CTVGLPV
+359 TTVALPAA
-366 GDYTYT
+366 DAPYSYT

-382 GSVTVTGEDNPVA
+382 GSVTVTDKDNPVA
-395 NPNSVS
+395 DPANVT
-401 VTLEKDAA
+401 VTLAEDAA
-409 KWVTVTF
+409 QWVTVTF

-434 TPTEGTT
+434 APTEGTT
-441 YKLLKGVTYTYTAV
+441 YQMLKGHAYTYTAETTE
-455 SDDEGYEPASGEVTP
+455 EGYEPASGTVTP
-470 TADGTQT
+470 NENSTQT

-488 KNGSTHKTEF
+488 TKAPTKTEYYKGDAELDLTGMVLTVNYDGTNETRTIEGDYAAAGVTCEGFSTENPTDSQIVTVKYRGKTATFTIKVKDAMLFADFFTGLNGIATAQNSTSYKFEPVLLDGGYVLKSTNEKKGNTTSSLTLTFAKAAQLTFDCKTDSEKNYDGLRVDINNQQGNQFGSTGGGYSGEKQDWKEF
-498 EQGDA
+498 SIAVNAGDK
-503 LDTTGLTVTVTY
+503 VTVNY
-515 SDNSTKDITEGF
+515 RKDSSGD
-527 TVTGFNSV
+527 
-535 NVAENQTLTVH
+535 
-546 YKGAETTYSVKI
+546 KG
-558 NKKLFPSKAFNALE
+558 
-572 GYATVEYSHT
+572 
-582 GKYTAGDGKEFVDDA
+582 
-597 QEGALRSN
+597 Q
-605 SAGMNSTTVTVTIT
+605 
-619 FLENAPKM
+619 
-627 LLSFDY
+627 
-633 KVSSESNYDK
+633 
-643 LLVAQNRETK
+643 
-653 LTKSGTVAW
+653 
-662 TADNSLT
+662 
-669 VKGGDIVT
+669 
-677 LTYSKDRSTASG
+677 
-689 SDCIWL
+689 DCIWL
-695 KNFTVSPLYTLTI
+695 RNFRAEVLPTVRFDVKDAAGTAI
-708 APNQTDATVTLKDKE
+708 DATVTLKKGYTGLTAGTD
-723 GKTVSGSN
+723 GSYALTVGE
-731 GVFAVKAAADYTYT
+731 KYTYT
-745 VTKKGYEP
+745 VEKKGYE
-753 ATGKVTMSAENQ
+753 KVTQEFTAQEGNN
-765 TVNVT
+765 TITVT
-770 LVKLPVITLQFTPDD
+770 LVKLPVITLKFTPDD

-797 YKESAA
+797 YKESAD
-803 SSTGKNV
+803 SEKGKNV

-828 ETATGMISV
+828 ETATGTISV
-837 ATGDVNK
+837 ATTDVNK
-844 TVTLTEAAKYSV
+844 TVKLTELAKQTV
-856 TFQITKPEGV
+856 TFNITKPEGV
-866 SASPTVTV
+866 NAEPTITV
-874 EYNGTKVYEGSGANC
+874 KSGSITAYTGSGANC
-889 TLPAGDYTYKATLKD
+889 TLPAGDYTYTAKLD
-904 CDDLSGSF
+904 GCDTLSGSF
-912 TVAAAAVTVNLPF
+912 VVKAAKTIGLEFV
-925 EKKLTF
+925 KSLTF
-931 ADIFQGVEGIT
+931 NDFFAGLDGIT
-942 ASNGTKGF
+942 AENGTRYGF
-950 KPIKSA
+950 EPVRA
-956 AGNYLESNKSYYGTT
+956 AGGNYLESNRRSYGAT
-971 SLTLTATKPCV
+971 SLTLTATESRLV
-982 ISFEYF
+982 SFRYLAKGNKAEYS
-988 AQGHED
+988 
-994 NWDEDDSA
+994 WEDDSA
-1002 FFTVKKGTT
+1002 FTVKKGTT
-1011 TLLTVYEE
+1011 LLTAYEE
-1019 NGWKTFSTALNT
+1019 NGWKTFSTVLNKD
-1031 GETLTLSFNEN
+1031 EKLTLSFSES
-1042 GNSYYV
+1042 GSSYYV
-1048 RLKNFAVS
+1048 RLKDFAAAAAHTLTLNTPDGATVVLKDRS
-1056 PAYTITLTTTPTADK
+1056 GAEITGKNGAYT
-1071 VELKDESGNK
+1071 
-1081 LTGSGGKYAV
+1081 V
-1091 APGTYTY
+1091 AAGT
-1098 TVSKKDYETATG
+1098 
-1110 EITVTDAD
+1110 
-1118 VTQPVKLTAKPVI
+1118 
-1131 TLTATPADAT
+1131 
-1141 VKLEKGSLPASP
+1141 
-1153 KTTDKETGVYTY
+1153 
-1165 VVEKGAEYTYTVSKF
+1165 YTYTVSKF
-1180 GYETET
+1180 GYETKT
-1186 GSITVN
+1186 GNITVS
-1192 ADVNKTVTLSE
+1192 ADVNETVTLSE
-1203 LASCTLTFAVTP
+1203 LATHTLTFAITP

-1224 HPVGGTIKPEADG
+1224 HPVGGTIKPETDG

-1249 TVAKADYI
+1249 TVTKADYI
-1257 TVSGSFTAAKN
+1257 PVHGSITAAEDK
-1268 DTITVTLTYAGAG
+1268 TLSFTLTYAGEG
-1281 WDGTTK
+1281 WDGTAK
-1287 TAPTQDKSGVYLIDT
+1287 TAPTQDKNGVYQIGT

-1311 AVNGGQKAI
+1311 AVNKGDTTI
-1320 NGKLTANIN
+1320 SGKLTANIN
-1329 LNGKPWTAIGTSS
+1329 LNDKAWTAIGTDS

-1353 YTVSGLVTTGLVGEL
+1353 YTVSGLAGTGGLVYYLSANGTVKSL
-1368 AEGGVVENLR
+1368 CVD
-1378 VNCAIV
+1378 CAIDG
-1384 STSSLLGGVANSSA
+1384 TSNV
-1398 GTIRNC
+1398 
-1404 MVSGSITFSSEGHNG
+1404 
-1419 ASAIGGIAGRTTGNG
+1419 GGIADKSEGRIENCLVSGYIKGGDDVIFGVGGIVGHGVAGN
-1434 VISGCVSRAVVKD
+1434 VISGCVSTADILFKYSRYAVQNGAGGIVG
-1447 AYDNSTYGT
+1447 YTYGT
-1456 SAPLGGIAGYA
+1456 
-1467 YGVVENCYFTGTL
+1467 VENCYFAGNVHTNAKSVSAGGF
-1480 AVKKTQPNKIIQ
+1480 
-1492 QKRGGLVGELN
+1492 GGLVGCARSN
-1503 ANAELKGSYVAG
+1503 AVMKDCYTVGAVTGP
-1515 EFAIAD
+1515 
-1521 ESKFGAV
+1521 ESSFGAV

-1556 TSGMTAHTAD
+1556 TSGMTARTAD
-1566 YMRSAEFAV
+1566 YMRTPEFAAE
-1575 DMGMNQDDGTLNG
+1575 MGMHLDSGNSNG

-1596 GGTVLSADD
+1596 GGTPVDNAD

-1636 ETVLGLYDL
+1636 ETVLRFYDL

-1650 KADLCEKYGIEAPG
+1650 KADLCEKYGIEEPG
-1664 EAVTNLHDYFL
+1664 EAVTDLHDYFL

-1683 KELGLDAENADRLKA
+1683 KELGLDAENADLLKA

-1710 PVSGDPEEE
+1710 PVSSDPEEE
-1719 EETAQTYTA
+1719 EEIAQTYTGF
-1728 CLTLPASV
+1728 LTLPASV

-1742 SGEKIVSLTWTADN
+1742 SGEKTVSLAWTADN

-1786 ATKTKTFTLCLW
+1786 STKTKTFTLCLW

-1812 AEFARKNTAVQPLQG
+1812 AEFTRKNTAVQPLEG
-1827 MGLYDE
+1827 VGLYYE

-1922 RSADAVQKLLESAAE
+1922 RSADAVQKLLESAAG

-1996 LYITNGTNGTGVGT
+1996 LYITNGTGVGT

-2023 PEKSG
+2023 PEKAG

-2058 ADVFF
+2058 ADVLF

-2093 VDKTKPVDLTAVS
+2093 VDKTKPVDTTAVG

-2113 PALLEEKGIMS
+2113 PALLEKAGIMT

-2200 MTEALTGDVYWDGIK
+2200 MTEARTEDAYWDGIK

-2236 NEDGTLKYVRGT
+2236 NEDGTLKYIRGT

-2311 WEKFGIN
+2311 WEKFGLN

-2332 FYKQPIHIDLT
+2332 FYKQPIQIDLT
-2343 VIGEKNAA
+2343 VPGTTGQN

-2366 GYNKNGHTFQGISD
+2366 GYNKNGHTFRGISD

-2535 IAAYYEKVVAYVK
+2535 IAAYYEKVVAYVQK
-2548 ANIGSDGILRK
+2548 NMGADGVLVDPESRN
-2559 PDDKNTPVITDNE
+2559 PTVTDNE

-2585 TNVGDK
+2585 ANVGGE
-2591 NLLTALQDKDI
+2591 NLLKALQNKDI

-2643 NKDGSWSASA
+2643 NKDGSWRASA

-2668 QALAPYHKDGG
+2668 QALAPYYKDGG
-2679 NETVNTAVEKAL
+2679 NETVNTAVKKAL

-2832 PATGHKFSAWTVT
+2832 PATGHNFGAWTVT

-2859 CSVCGTK
+2859 CSVCGTE

-2898 CSRCHKYFSDAAGK
+2898 CSRCHKFFSDAAGK
-2912 TEIAKDSWIIAAL
+2912 TEIAKDSWVIAAL

-2968 HTYVDGVCT
+2968 HTYVNGVCT
-2977 TCGTRNPAGGI
+2977 VCGVKNPMANV
-2988 KGDDLKVDSKDNTIV
+2988 KGDDIKVDSKDNTIV

-3020 LAEIKAAVENGSI
+3020 LAEIKAAVSDGA
-3033 VITVNNTPILQLT
+3033 ITVTVTDTLQLT
-3046 KEDKESDGGKKALM
+3046 NEQKAADGGKSALTEAAKT
-3060 QAGAAASGELKKE
+3060 AGDEVKKE
-3073 LDKLAEKLDALRGD
+3073 LNKLAEKLDALRGD

-3125 VTLTIPIT
+3125 VTVTIPIT
-3133 DELYAALQGKHVCV
+3133 DELYAALQGKRVCV

-3239 TRKKRVSK
+3239 THKRKRVSK

>member
-1 MRKRVISWLL
+1 MKKRVISWLL
-11 TVVMVVSMLPTSV
+11 TVVMVVSLLPTSV
-24 LADTLAADQEQ
+24 LADMLAADQEQ

-42 APADTENTVPAGNE
+42 APVDTENTVPAGNE

-77 GAAPMLAAAGAVQNI
+77 GADSAPTAINDADGFKNMVAG
-92 GTAEEFAAMEPG
+92 GSYT
-104 GNYQLTADITVTAPY
+104 LTKDIIVTEPY
-119 ANEFTDF
+119 ASDF

-138 LAISG
+138 LNITSG
-143 DSDYQALFAKL
+143 SANTGLFKKL
-154 AAGAVVKNVMVDGE
+154 VGGATVKNVTTAGTVSGGASTGAIAGNADGKVSIFNCKNTAT
-168 VTGTDNI
+168 VTGTGKGVGGILGYSYPANGYATI
-175 GGIAGIATNAT
+175 ESCANTGAIVAEGKQQTGGIAGN
-186 IIACANKATVAA
+186 
-198 TGRYVG
+198 
-204 GLVGKGTGLTMTS
+204 LE
-217 CYNQGAVSSTRTR
+217 GAHVIR
-230 PINMGGIAGYVDGG
+230 
-244 ASVENCYNTG
+244 NCYNTG
-254 SITGSGSNT
+254 SVTATSGFAGIVGRGTKGVTVENCYSTGAIATGGFALVGVATSTSP
-263 AAVVGWDAAT
+263 AVS
-273 VKNCYYLESTYKVG
+273 VKNSYAVEGTGKDIIYIFEGSTPISRDEKTGYKS
-287 ACGNDGY
+287 AD
-294 TDPTVSKT
+294 
-302 DAEMRSGD
+302 EMKSPAFA
-310 IVALLGSAFM
+310 ALLGEAFM
-320 VKSGDYPALSWET
+320 AKAGDYPALSWET
-333 PTAAVKFTVSP
+333 PTAAVSFTIAP
-344 ANAVV
+344 ANATL
-349 EINGVKYTGS
+349 EINGGTYTGS
-359 CTVGLPV
+359 TTVALPAA
-366 GDYTYT
+366 DAPYSYT
-372 VSCPG
+372 VSCDG
-377 YTQQT
+377 YTTKT
-382 GSVTVTGEDNPVA
+382 GTVTVTGNDNPVA
-395 NPNSVS
+395 NPANVT
-401 VTLEKDAA
+401 VTLAEDAA
-409 KWVTVTF
+409 QWVTVTF
-416 TVTPEN
+416 TVTP
-422 ATLTLKDGETQV
+422 AGAALTLKDGETQV
-434 TPTEGTT
+434 APTEGTT
-441 YKLLKGVTYTYTAV
+441 YQMLKGHAYTYTAETTE
-455 SDDEGYEPASGEVTP
+455 EGYEPASGTVTP
-470 TADGTQT
+470 NENSTQT

-488 KNGSTHKTEF
+488 TKAPTKTEYYKGDAELDLTGMVLTVNYDGTNETRTIEGDYAAAGVTCEGFSTENPTDSQIVTVKYRGKTATFTIKVKDAMLFADFFTGLNGIATAQNSTSYKFEPVLLDGGYVLKSTNEKKGNTTSSLTLTFAKAAQLTFDCKTDSEKNYDGLRVDINNQQGNQFGSTGGGYSGEKQDWKEF
-498 EQGDA
+498 SIAVNAGDK
-503 LDTTGLTVTVTY
+503 VTVNY
-515 SDNSTKDITEGF
+515 RKDSSGD
-527 TVTGFNSV
+527 
-535 NVAENQTLTVH
+535 
-546 YKGAETTYSVKI
+546 KG
-558 NKKLFPSKAFNALE
+558 
-572 GYATVEYSHT
+572 
-582 GKYTAGDGKEFVDDA
+582 
-597 QEGALRSN
+597 Q
-605 SAGMNSTTVTVTIT
+605 
-619 FLENAPKM
+619 
-627 LLSFDY
+627 
-633 KVSSESNYDK
+633 
-643 LLVAQNRETK
+643 
-653 LTKSGTVAW
+653 
-662 TADNSLT
+662 
-669 VKGGDIVT
+669 
-677 LTYSKDRSTASG
+677 
-689 SDCIWL
+689 DCIWL
-695 KNFTVSPLYTLTI
+695 RNFRAEVLPTVRFDVKDAAGTAI
-708 APNQTDATVTLKDKE
+708 DATVTLKKGYTGLTAGTD
-723 GKTVSGSN
+723 GSYALTVGE
-731 GVFAVKAAADYTYT
+731 KYTYT
-745 VTKKGYEP
+745 VEKKGYE
-753 ATGKVTMSAENQ
+753 KVTQEFTAQEGNN
-765 TVNVT
+765 TITVT
-770 LVKLPVITLQFTPDD
+770 LVKLPVITLKFTPDD

-828 ETATGMISV
+828 ETATGTISV
-837 ATGDVNK
+837 ATADVNK
-844 TVTLTEAAKYSV
+844 TVKLTELAKQTV
-856 TFQITKPEGV
+856 TFNITKPEGV
-866 SASPTVTV
+866 TAEPTITV
-874 EYNGTKVYEGSGANC
+874 KSGSITAYTGSGADC
-889 TLPAGDYTYKATLKD
+889 TLPAGDYTYTAKLD
-904 CDDLSGSF
+904 GCDTLSGSF
-912 TVAAAAVTVNLPF
+912 VVKAAKTIGLEFV
-925 EKKLTF
+925 KSLTF
-931 ADIFQGVEGIT
+931 DDFFADLDGIT
-942 ASNGTKGF
+942 AENGTRYGF
-950 KPIKSA
+950 EPVRA
-956 AGNYLESNKSYYGTT
+956 AGGNYLESNRRSYGTT
-971 SLTLTATKPCV
+971 SLTLTATESRLV
-982 ISFEYF
+982 SFQYL
-988 AQGHED
+988 AKGNKAD
-994 NWDEDDSA
+994 YSWDDDSA
-1002 FFTVKKGTT
+1002 FSVKKGTS
-1011 TLLTVYEE
+1011 TLLTAYEE
-1019 NGWKTFSTALNT
+1019 NGWKTFSTVLNKD
-1031 GETLTLSFNEN
+1031 EKLTLSFSES
-1042 GNSYYV
+1042 GSSYYV
-1048 RLKNFAVS
+1048 RLKDFAAAAAHTLTLNTPDGATVVLKDRS
-1056 PAYTITLTTTPTADK
+1056 GAEITGKNGAYT
-1071 VELKDESGNK
+1071 
-1081 LTGSGGKYAV
+1081 V
-1091 APGTYTY
+1091 AAGTY
-1098 TVSKKDYETATG
+1098 A
-1110 EITVTDAD
+1110 
-1118 VTQPVKLTAKPVI
+1118 
-1131 TLTATPADAT
+1131 
-1141 VKLEKGSLPASP
+1141 
-1153 KTTDKETGVYTY
+1153 
-1165 VVEKGAEYTYTVSKF
+1165 YTVSKF
-1180 GYETET
+1180 GYETKT
-1186 GSITVN
+1186 GNITVS
-1192 ADVNKTVTLSE
+1192 ADVNETITLSE
-1203 LASCTLTFAVTP
+1203 LATRTLTFAVTP
-1215 AENAKVTVT
+1215 ADATVTVT
-1224 HPVGGTIKPEADG
+1224 HPVGGTITADENG
-1237 GYKLYLGETYAY
+1237 AYIVYAGETYAY

-1268 DTITVTLTYAGAG
+1268 DTITVTLTYAGEG

-1287 TAPTQDKSGVYLIDT
+1287 TAPTQDESGVYLIDT

-1311 AVNGGQKAI
+1311 AVQNGQRDISA
-1320 NGKLTANIN
+1320 KLTANIN
-1329 LNGKPWTAIGTSS
+1329 LNGKTWTAIGTSS

-1404 MVSGSITFSSEGHNG
+1404 MVSGSITFSSGGYNG
-1419 ASAIGGIAGRTTGNG
+1419 ASAIGGITGRNTGNG

-1456 SAPLGGIAGYA
+1456 SASLGGIAGYA

-1480 AVKKTQPNKIIQ
+1480 AVKKTQPNKIIN

-1566 YMRSAEFAV
+1566 YMRTPEFAAE
-1575 DMGMNQDDGTLNG
+1575 MGMHLDSGNSNG

-1596 GGTVLSADD
+1596 GGTPVDNAD

-1636 ETVLGLYDL
+1636 ETVLRFYDL

-1650 KADLCEKYGIEAPG
+1650 KADLCEKYGIEEPG
-1664 EAVTNLHDYFL
+1664 EAVTDLHDYFL

-1683 KELGLDAENADRLKA
+1683 KELGLDAENADLLKA

-1710 PVSGDPEEE
+1710 PVSSDPEEE
-1719 EETAQTYTA
+1719 EEIAQTYTGF
-1728 CLTLPASV
+1728 LTLPASV

-1742 SGEKIVSLTWTADN
+1742 SGEKTVSLAWTADN

-1812 AEFARKNTAVQPLQG
+1812 AEFTRKNTAVQPLQG
-1827 MGLYDE
+1827 VGLYNE

-1851 VADNSEITY
+1851 VADKAEITY

-1922 RSADAVQKLLESAAE
+1922 RSADAVQKLLESAAG

-1970 SNLTLPSSIAGRY
+1970 SNLTLPSGIAGRY

-2018 DGTAL
+2018 DGTPL
-2023 PEKSG
+2023 PEKAG

-2139 VLDFNGYHAM
+2139 VLDFYGYHAR

-2200 MTEALTGDVYWDGIK
+2200 MTEALTEAVYWNGIS
-2215 NKNTVKTKVTSDLYP
+2215 NGNTDKDNITGDLKP
-2230 FAEICK
+2230 FVEIHK
-2236 NEDGTLKYVRGT
+2236 EQDGTLTYVYGA
-2248 VNMTFDGIEAD
+2248 VNMDFSGIKAD
-2259 DIPGWL
+2259 DIPGWYAS
-2265 DTEKYRCF
+2265 EKYRTF
-2273 RSSRPSVIEN
+2273 YSSRPTVIEH
-2283 ELLRVHQPEYNTTVT
+2283 ELLRVHPAEYNAKVTVN
-2298 LDSVLTYTKYAQY
+2298 SVLSYSKYAQY

-2366 GYNKNGHTFQGISD
+2366 GYDKNGHTFTGISG

-2480 DPMVPGAEVPGF
+2480 DPAVPGAEVPGF

-2585 TNVGDK
+2585 ANVGGK

-2668 QALAPYHKDGG
+2668 QALAPYYKDGG
-2679 NETVNTAVEKAL
+2679 NETVNTAVKKAL

-2845 KAATCTESGISTRK
+2845 KAATCTESGISTCK
-2859 CSVCGTK
+2859 CSVCGTE

-2898 CSRCHKYFSDAAGK
+2898 CSRCHKFFSDAAGK
-2912 TEIAKDSWIIAAL
+2912 TEIAKDSWVIAAL

-2968 HTYVDGVCT
+2968 HTYVNGVCT
-2977 TCGTRNPAGGI
+2977 VCGVKNPMANV
-2988 KGDDLKVDSKDNTIV
+2988 KGDDIKVDSKDNKTAAGDGLVIKADDTI
-3003 TGGGLTIKTDK
+3003 TGE
-3014 PVTDEK
+3014 V
-3020 LAEIKAAVENGSI
+3020 LADIKAAVSDGA
-3033 VITVNNTPILQLT
+3033 ITVTVTDTLQLT
-3046 KEDKESDGGKKALM
+3046 NEQKAADGGKSALTEAAKT
-3060 QAGAAASGELKKE
+3060 AGDEVKKE
-3073 LDKLAEKLDALRGD
+3073 LNKLAEKLDALRGD

-3125 VTLTIPIT
+3125 VTVTIPIT

-3204 TADSGKKDSANTADD
+3204 TADSGKTDSSNTADD

>member
-1 MRKRVISWLL
+1 MKKRVISWLL
-11 TVVMVVSMLPTSV
+11 TVVMVVSLLPTSV

-42 APADTENTVPAGNE
+42 APADTENTVPAENE

-65 EEVPVSRSARSG
+65 EEVPVSQMTSSG
-77 GAAPMLAAAGAVQNI
+77 GTAPMLAAAGAVQNI
-92 GTAEEFAAMEPG
+92 GTAEAFAAMEPS

-119 ANEFTDF
+119 GNDITGFTGF
-126 SGTFDGNGHTVT
+126 TGTFDGNGHTVT
-138 LAISG
+138 LDITASTANVG
-143 DSDYQALFAKL
+143 LFSKL
-154 AAGAVVKNVMVDGE
+154 AGGAVVKNVITAGSVTVDHTNKKSYVGGIAGYANAYE
-168 VTGTDNI
+168 NPILIENCKNTAAISGYKAVGGILGQGTNTNGITIYSCANTGTIAGANTQI
-175 GGIAGIATNAT
+175 GGIAGSITATAT
-186 IIACANKATVAA
+186 IE
-198 TGRYVG
+198 
-204 GLVGKGTGLTMTS
+204 S
-217 CYNQGAVSSTRTR
+217 
-230 PINMGGIAGYVDGG
+230 
-244 ASVENCYNTG
+244 CYNTG
-254 SITGSGSNT
+254 DVNGFSNVAGIVGSGSSGT
-263 AAVVGWDAAT
+263 SLQ
-273 VKNCYYLESTYKVG
+273 VKNCYTTGQIGIIEGSSNLSYGLVGGGKNKCSVANSYALENTASSKALVPKANSSSYQIQI
-287 ACGNDGY
+287 D
-294 TDPTVSKT
+294 DVSCFKPL
-302 DAEMRSGD
+302 DEMQSAEF
-310 IVALLGSAFM
+310 AATLGSAFQYNVGGYPTLKDPEPVVEKNVVSIS
-320 VKSGDYPALSWET
+320 VKSAKTTCYTDDELELSVTVTYDDNSSEVITKGFTVAGFDNTAPGKQTVTVTYKEKTDSIEIEVIKKPEFDDFFAGIVNSVEVTNDATYPYVVDMTDSDGLCLRSSNPVQGNSTSTITLKAKANVTLSFKYWGCNYDSSYAALTIVKNNSYNPEMRSWGSTQWKDFTIDLKKGDTLRLNLIKTYVLGDYY
-333 PTAAVKFTVSP
+333 VKLKDFTVSSLYEVKLTAEP
-344 ANAVV
+344 KEADAVV
-349 EINGVKYTGS
+349 ALKDSTGAELKGTNGVYIVSAGE
-359 CTVGLPV
+359 
-366 GDYTYT
+366 YTYT
-372 VSCPG
+372 VSAYGYDTVTETINVAADVAKTVPLTKSAAYSVAFDISRPAGITADPTVTVRTNGKAVYTGDGTGCSLSNGSYAYTVACDGCDNAGGIFSVNGDKVNITVTLAKKAIFEDFFANCQGITVSGDKGKFTIEGAGKDSYLKTTETTTLALTATKNVKLSFSYIANAAGCVEGDWYDEPDEYYYFTIKKNSKQVKLADRETSWKDFSVELTQGDVLTISYDG
-377 YTQQT
+377 YT
-382 GSVTVTGEDNPVA
+382 SYYY
-395 NPNSVS
+395 
-401 VTLEKDAA
+401 AA
-409 KWVTVTF
+409 LKNFAAVPF
-416 TVTPEN
+416 Y
-422 ATLTLKDGETQV
+422 TLTLKTPDG
-434 TPTEGTT
+434 
-441 YKLLKGVTYTYTAV
+441 
-455 SDDEGYEPASGEVTP
+455 
-470 TADGTQT
+470 
-477 VALKKV
+477 
-483 QSIAV
+483 
-488 KNGSTHKTEF
+488 
-498 EQGDA
+498 
-503 LDTTGLTVTVTY
+503 
-515 SDNSTKDITEGF
+515 
-527 TVTGFNSV
+527 
-535 NVAENQTLTVH
+535 
-546 YKGAETTYSVKI
+546 
-558 NKKLFPSKAFNALE
+558 
-572 GYATVEYSHT
+572 ATV
-582 GKYTAGDGKEFVDDA
+582 V
-597 QEGALRSN
+597 L
-605 SAGMNSTTVTVTIT
+605 
-619 FLENAPKM
+619 
-627 LLSFDY
+627 
-633 KVSSESNYDK
+633 
-643 LLVAQNRETK
+643 
-653 LTKSGTVAW
+653 
-662 TADNSLT
+662 
-669 VKGGDIVT
+669 
-677 LTYSKDRSTASG
+677 KDRSG
-689 SDCIWL
+689 
-695 KNFTVSPLYTLTI
+695 
-708 APNQTDATVTLKDKE
+708 
-723 GKTVSGSN
+723 
-731 GVFAVKAAADYTYT
+731 
-745 VTKKGYEP
+745 
-753 ATGKVTMSAENQ
+753 AE
-765 TVNVT
+765 
-770 LVKLPVITLQFTPDD
+770 I
-785 AAVTLKQGNTTV
+785 
-797 YKESAA
+797 
-803 SSTGKNV
+803 TGKNGAYTV
-810 YIAAKNT
+810 AAGT
-817 DYTYTVSKFGY
+817 YAYTVSKFGY
-828 ETATGMISV
+828 ETKTGNI
-837 ATGDVNK
+837 
-844 TVTLTEAAKYSV
+844 
-856 TFQITKPEGV
+856 
-866 SASPTVTV
+866 
-874 EYNGTKVYEGSGANC
+874 
-889 TLPAGDYTYKATLKD
+889 
-904 CDDLSGSF
+904 
-912 TVAAAAVTVNLPF
+912 
-925 EKKLTF
+925 
-931 ADIFQGVEGIT
+931 
-942 ASNGTKGF
+942 
-950 KPIKSA
+950 
-956 AGNYLESNKSYYGTT
+956 
-971 SLTLTATKPCV
+971 
-982 ISFEYF
+982 
-988 AQGHED
+988 
-994 NWDEDDSA
+994 
-1002 FFTVKKGTT
+1002 
-1011 TLLTVYEE
+1011 
-1019 NGWKTFSTALNT
+1019 
-1031 GETLTLSFNEN
+1031 
-1042 GNSYYV
+1042 
-1048 RLKNFAVS
+1048 
-1056 PAYTITLTTTPTADK
+1056 
-1071 VELKDESGNK
+1071 
-1081 LTGSGGKYAV
+1081 
-1091 APGTYTY
+1091 
-1098 TVSKKDYETATG
+1098 TVS
-1110 EITVTDAD
+1110 
-1118 VTQPVKLTAKPVI
+1118 
-1131 TLTATPADAT
+1131 
-1141 VKLEKGSLPASP
+1141 
-1153 KTTDKETGVYTY
+1153 
-1165 VVEKGAEYTYTVSKF
+1165 
-1180 GYETET
+1180 
-1186 GSITVN
+1186 
-1192 ADVNKTVTLSE
+1192 ADVNETVTLSE

-1224 HPVGGTIKPEADG
+1224 HPVGGTIKPEANG

-1249 TVAKADYI
+1249 TVTKADY
-1257 TVSGSFTAAKN
+1257 VPVHGSITAAEDK
-1268 DTITVTLTYAGAG
+1268 TLSFTLTYAGEG
-1281 WDGTTK
+1281 WDGTAK
-1287 TAPTQDKSGVYLIDT
+1287 TAPTQDKNGVYQIGT
-1302 AAKLAWFAD
+1302 AAELAWFAD
-1311 AVNGGQKAI
+1311 AVQTGQTAI
-1320 NGKLTANIN
+1320 SAKLTANIN
-1329 LNGKPWTAIGTSS
+1329 LNGKTWTAFGKYDYKLEGKSG
-1342 NKFAGTLDGDN
+1342 FAGTLDGDRHI
-1353 YTVSGLVTTGLVGEL
+1353 VSGLKSTEGLVSCL
-1368 AEGGVVENLR
+1368 
-1378 VNCAIV
+1378 
-1384 STSSLLGGVANSSA
+1384 SSA
-1398 GTIRNC
+1398 GTVKNLTVIGT
-1404 MVSGSITFSSEGHNG
+1404 VSGSSHVGGIAATSSGTVENCLFDGTVTTSSSS
-1419 ASAIGGIAGRTTGNG
+1419 ASAGGIVGRASKGNRIVNCVNTGDIKNTCTSYSSTLNIGGIVGYTYGTVENCYSTGNVSARTDRDTNKGIGGIAGQVYASAVLRNCYVTGAVTG
-1434 VISGCVSRAVVKD
+1434 PKAGISPVVNLV
-1447 AYDNSTYGT
+1447 ASGAT
-1456 SAPLGGIAGYA
+1456 
-1467 YGVVENCYFTGTL
+1467 VENCYYLHAAGIGASTAGAL
-1480 AVKKTQPNKIIQ
+1480 QKT
-1492 QKRGGLVGELN
+1492 
-1503 ANAELKGSYVAG
+1503 AEEMRTP
-1515 EFAIAD
+1515 EFA
-1521 ESKFGAV
+1521 
-1528 VGKVN
+1528 
-1533 SGATITNCAY
+1533 
-1543 LDTVAPQAAADGT
+1543 
-1556 TSGMTAHTAD
+1556 
-1566 YMRSAEFAV
+1566 AE
-1575 DMGMNQDDGTLNG
+1575 MGMHLDSGNSNG

-1596 GGTVLSADD
+1596 GGTPVDNAD

-1622 AADAAKKA
+1622 AADVAKKA
-1630 KADWYA
+1630 KADWNA
-1636 ETVLGLYDL
+1636 ENVLGIYDL
-1645 TDYND
+1645 TDYDD
-1650 KADLCEKYGIEAPG
+1650 KADLCEEYGIEAPG

-1683 KELGLDAENADRLKA
+1683 KELGLDAENADLLKA

-1710 PVSGDPEEE
+1710 PVSSDPEEE
-1719 EETAQTYTA
+1719 EEIAQTHTA

-1736 TVPVEG
+1736 TVSVD
-1742 SGEKIVSLTWTADN
+1742 GEEKTVSLAWTADN

-1827 MGLYDE
+1827 VGLYDE

-2380 FTFTGKANED
+2380 FTFPGKANED

-2933 AVAATCYASGHE
+2933 AVAATCYVSGRTAE
-2945 ADTYCKRCGIV
+2945 TYCKRCGLV
-2956 ITAGATIPATGK
+2956 LVPSTSIPATGK

-3020 LAEIKAAVENGSI
+3020 LAEIKAAVSDGA
-3033 VITVNNTPILQLT
+3033 ITVTVTDTLQLT
-3046 KEDKESDGGKKALM
+3046 NEQKAADGGKSALTEAAKT
-3060 QAGAAASGELKKE
+3060 AGDEVKKE
-3073 LDKLAEKLDALRGD
+3073 LNKLAEKLDALRGD

-3125 VTLTIPIT
+3125 VTVTIPIT
-3133 DELYAALQGKHVCV
+3133 DELYAALQGKRVCV
-3147 VRSHTDSSG
+3147 MRSHTDSSG

>member
-35 QTQQEQI
+35 QEQTDL
-42 APADTENTVPAGNE
+42 ADTENTIPAENE

-65 EEVPVSRSARSG
+65 PETPVSRSARSG
-77 GAAPMLAAAGAVQNI
+77 GTALALAE
-92 GTAEEFAAMEPG
+92 GTVSSAKEFAAMDASG
-104 GNYQLTADITVTAPY
+104 SYTLTKDIIVTEPY
-119 ANEFTDF
+119 ASDF

-154 AAGAVVKNVMVDGE
+154 AAGAVVKNVTVEGK
-168 VTGTDNI
+168 VTGKKCVA
-175 GGIAGIATNAT
+175 GIAGQATDAT
-186 IIACANKATVAA
+186 ITGCANKADILA
-198 TGRYVG
+198 TDRYVG
-204 GLVGKGTGLTMTS
+204 GIVAESKNTS
-217 CYNQGAVSSTRTR
+217 IS
-230 PINMGGIAGYVDGG
+230 
-244 ASVENCYNTG
+244 NCYNTG
-254 SITGSGSNT
+254 TISSDRSDKGVCLGGIVGNATNNTGGGTTVTNCYSIGTISATADTSNY
-263 AAVVGWDAAT
+263 AAIAGWCYNST
-273 VKNCYYLESTYKVG
+273 VTNCYYLDTTASAG
-287 ACGNDGY
+287 ANGNSQ
-294 TDPTVSKT
+294 TATSKT
-302 DAEMRSGD
+302 ADEMKSPAFA
-310 IVALLGSAFM
+310 ALLGDGFM

-333 PTAAVKFTVSP
+333 PTAAVRFTIAP
-344 ANAVV
+344 ANATL
-349 EINGVKYTGS
+349 EINGGTYTGS
-359 CTVGLPV
+359 TTVALPAA
-366 GDYTYT
+366 DAPYSYT

-382 GSVTVTGEDNPVA
+382 GSVTVTDKDNPVA
-395 NPNSVS
+395 DPANVT
-401 VTLEKDAA
+401 VTLAEDAA
-409 KWVTVTF
+409 QWVTVTF

-434 TPTEGTT
+434 APTEGTT
-441 YKLLKGVTYTYTAV
+441 YQMLKGHAYTYTAETTE
-455 SDDEGYEPASGEVTP
+455 EGYEPASGTVTP
-470 TADGTQT
+470 NENSTQT

-488 KNGSTHKTEF
+488 TKAPTKTEYYKGDAELDLTGMVLTVNYDGTNETRTIEGDYAAAGVTCEGFSTENPTDSQIVTVKYRGKTATFTIKVKDAMLFADFFTGLNGIATAQNSTSYKFEPVLLDGGYVLKSTNEKKGNTTSSLTLTFAKAAQLTFDCKTDSEKNYDGLRVDINNQQGNQFGSTGGGYSGEKQDWKEF
-498 EQGDA
+498 SIAVNAGDK
-503 LDTTGLTVTVTY
+503 VTVNY
-515 SDNSTKDITEGF
+515 RKDSSGD
-527 TVTGFNSV
+527 
-535 NVAENQTLTVH
+535 
-546 YKGAETTYSVKI
+546 KG
-558 NKKLFPSKAFNALE
+558 
-572 GYATVEYSHT
+572 
-582 GKYTAGDGKEFVDDA
+582 
-597 QEGALRSN
+597 Q
-605 SAGMNSTTVTVTIT
+605 
-619 FLENAPKM
+619 
-627 LLSFDY
+627 
-633 KVSSESNYDK
+633 
-643 LLVAQNRETK
+643 
-653 LTKSGTVAW
+653 
-662 TADNSLT
+662 
-669 VKGGDIVT
+669 
-677 LTYSKDRSTASG
+677 
-689 SDCIWL
+689 DCIWL
-695 KNFTVSPLYTLTI
+695 RNFRAEVLPTVRFDVKDAAGTAI
-708 APNQTDATVTLKDKE
+708 DATVTLKKGYTGLTAGTD
-723 GKTVSGSN
+723 GSYALTVGE
-731 GVFAVKAAADYTYT
+731 KYTYT
-745 VTKKGYEP
+745 VEKKGYE
-753 ATGKVTMSAENQ
+753 KVTQEFTAQEGNN
-765 TVNVT
+765 TITVT
-770 LVKLPVITLQFTPDD
+770 LVKLPVITLKFTPDD

-797 YKESAA
+797 YKESAD
-803 SSTGKNV
+803 SEKGKNV

-828 ETATGMISV
+828 ETATGTISV
-837 ATGDVNK
+837 ATTDVNK
-844 TVTLTEAAKYSV
+844 TVKLTELAKQTV
-856 TFQITKPEGV
+856 TFNITKPEGV
-866 SASPTVTV
+866 NAEPTITV
-874 EYNGTKVYEGSGANC
+874 KSGSITAYTGSGANC
-889 TLPAGDYTYKATLKD
+889 TLPAGDYTYTAKLD
-904 CDDLSGSF
+904 GCDTLSGSF
-912 TVAAAAVTVNLPF
+912 VVKAAKTIGLEFV
-925 EKKLTF
+925 KSLTF
-931 ADIFQGVEGIT
+931 NDFFAGLDGIT
-942 ASNGTKGF
+942 AENGTRYGF
-950 KPIKSA
+950 EPVRA
-956 AGNYLESNKSYYGTT
+956 AGGNYLESNRRSYGAT
-971 SLTLTATKPCV
+971 SLTLTATESRLV
-982 ISFEYF
+982 SFRYLAKGNKAEYS
-988 AQGHED
+988 
-994 NWDEDDSA
+994 WEDDSA
-1002 FFTVKKGTT
+1002 FTVKKGTT
-1011 TLLTVYEE
+1011 LLTAYEE
-1019 NGWKTFSTALNT
+1019 NGWKTFSTVLNKD
-1031 GETLTLSFNEN
+1031 EKLTLSFSES
-1042 GNSYYV
+1042 GSSYYV
-1048 RLKNFAVS
+1048 RLKDFAAAAAHTLTLNTPDGATVVLKDRS
-1056 PAYTITLTTTPTADK
+1056 GAEITGKNGAYT
-1071 VELKDESGNK
+1071 
-1081 LTGSGGKYAV
+1081 V
-1091 APGTYTY
+1091 AAGT
-1098 TVSKKDYETATG
+1098 
-1110 EITVTDAD
+1110 
-1118 VTQPVKLTAKPVI
+1118 
-1131 TLTATPADAT
+1131 
-1141 VKLEKGSLPASP
+1141 
-1153 KTTDKETGVYTY
+1153 
-1165 VVEKGAEYTYTVSKF
+1165 YTYTVSKF
-1180 GYETET
+1180 GYETKT
-1186 GSITVN
+1186 GNITVS
-1192 ADVNKTVTLSE
+1192 ADVNETVTLSE
-1203 LASCTLTFAVTP
+1203 LATHTLTFAITP

-1224 HPVGGTIKPEADG
+1224 HPVGGTIKPETDG

-1249 TVAKADYI
+1249 TVTKADYI
-1257 TVSGSFTAAKN
+1257 PVHGSITAAEDK
-1268 DTITVTLTYAGAG
+1268 TLSFTLTYAGEG
-1281 WDGTTK
+1281 WDGTAK
-1287 TAPTQDKSGVYLIDT
+1287 TAPTQDKNGVYQIGT

-1311 AVNGGQKAI
+1311 AVNKGDTTI
-1320 NGKLTANIN
+1320 SGKLTANIN
-1329 LNGKPWTAIGTSS
+1329 LNDKAWTAIGTDS

-1353 YTVSGLVTTGLVGEL
+1353 YTVSGLAGTGGLVYYLSANGTVKSL
-1368 AEGGVVENLR
+1368 CVD
-1378 VNCAIV
+1378 CAIDG
-1384 STSSLLGGVANSSA
+1384 TSNV
-1398 GTIRNC
+1398 
-1404 MVSGSITFSSEGHNG
+1404 
-1419 ASAIGGIAGRTTGNG
+1419 GGIADKSEGRIENCLVSGYIKGGDDVIFGVGGIVGHGVAGN
-1434 VISGCVSRAVVKD
+1434 VISGCVSTADILFKYSRYAVQNGAGGIVG
-1447 AYDNSTYGT
+1447 YTYGT
-1456 SAPLGGIAGYA
+1456 
-1467 YGVVENCYFTGTL
+1467 VENCYFAGNVHTNAKSVSAGGF
-1480 AVKKTQPNKIIQ
+1480 
-1492 QKRGGLVGELN
+1492 GGLVGCARSN
-1503 ANAELKGSYVAG
+1503 AVMKDCYTVGAVTGP
-1515 EFAIAD
+1515 
-1521 ESKFGAV
+1521 ESSFGAV

-1556 TSGMTAHTAD
+1556 TSGMTARTAD
-1566 YMRSAEFAV
+1566 YMRTPEFAAE
-1575 DMGMNQDDGTLNG
+1575 MGMHLDSGNSNG

-1596 GGTVLSADD
+1596 GGTPVDNAD

-1636 ETVLGLYDL
+1636 ETVLRFYDL

-1650 KADLCEKYGIEAPG
+1650 KADLCEKYGIEEPG
-1664 EAVTNLHDYFL
+1664 EAVTDLHDYFL

-1683 KELGLDAENADRLKA
+1683 KELGLDAENADLLKA

-1710 PVSGDPEEE
+1710 PVSSDPEEE
-1719 EETAQTYTA
+1719 EEIAQTYTGF
-1728 CLTLPASV
+1728 LTLPASV

-1742 SGEKIVSLTWTADN
+1742 SGEKTVSLAWTADN

-1786 ATKTKTFTLCLW
+1786 STKTKTFTLCLW

-1812 AEFARKNTAVQPLQG
+1812 AEFTRKNTAVQPLEG
-1827 MGLYDE
+1827 VGLYYE

-1922 RSADAVQKLLESAAE
+1922 RSADAVQKLLESAAG

-1996 LYITNGTNGTGVGT
+1996 LYITNGTGVGT

-2023 PEKSG
+2023 PEKAG

-2058 ADVFF
+2058 ADVLF

-2093 VDKTKPVDLTAVS
+2093 VDKTKPVDTTAVG

-2113 PALLEEKGIMS
+2113 PALLEKAGIMT

-2200 MTEALTGDVYWDGIK
+2200 MTEARTEDAYWDGIK

-2236 NEDGTLKYVRGT
+2236 NEDGTLKYIRGT

-2311 WEKFGIN
+2311 WEKFGLN

-2332 FYKQPIHIDLT
+2332 FYKQPIQIDLT
-2343 VIGEKNAA
+2343 VPGTTGQN

-2366 GYNKNGHTFQGISD
+2366 GYNKNGHTFRGISD

-2535 IAAYYEKVVAYVK
+2535 IAAYYEKVVAYVQK
-2548 ANIGSDGILRK
+2548 NMGADGVLVDPESRN
-2559 PDDKNTPVITDNE
+2559 PTVTDNE

-2585 TNVGDK
+2585 ANVGGE
-2591 NLLTALQDKDI
+2591 NLLKALQNKDI

-2643 NKDGSWSASA
+2643 NKDGSWRASA

-2668 QALAPYHKDGG
+2668 QALAPYYKDGG
-2679 NETVNTAVEKAL
+2679 NETVNTAVKKAL

-2832 PATGHKFSAWTVT
+2832 PATGHNFGAWTVT

-2859 CSVCGTK
+2859 CSVCGTE

-2898 CSRCHKYFSDAAGK
+2898 CSRCHKFFSDAAGK
-2912 TEIAKDSWIIAAL
+2912 TEIAKDSWVIAAL

-2968 HTYVDGVCT
+2968 HTYVNGVCT
-2977 TCGTRNPAGGI
+2977 VCGVKNPMANV
-2988 KGDDLKVDSKDNTIV
+2988 KGDDIKVDSKDNTIV

-3020 LAEIKAAVENGSI
+3020 LAEIKAAVSDGA
-3033 VITVNNTPILQLT
+3033 ITVTVTDTLQLT
-3046 KEDKESDGGKKALM
+3046 NEQKAADGGKSALTEAAKT
-3060 QAGAAASGELKKE
+3060 AGDEVKKE
-3073 LDKLAEKLDALRGD
+3073 LNKLAEKLDALRGD

-3125 VTLTIPIT
+3125 VTVTIPIT
-3133 DELYAALQGKHVCV
+3133 DELYAALQGKRVCV

>member
-1 MRKRVISWLL
+1 MKKRVISWLL
-11 TVVMVVSMLPTSV
+11 TVVMVVSLLPTSV

-42 APADTENTVPAGNE
+42 APVDTENTVPAGNE

-65 EEVPVSRSARSG
+65 PETPAPQMTRSG
-77 GAAPMLAAAGAVQNI
+77 GAALALAE
-92 GTAEEFAAMEPG
+92 GTVSSAKEFAAMDASG
-104 GNYQLTADITVTAPY
+104 SYTLTKDIIVTEPY
-119 ANEFTDF
+119 AYDF
-126 SGTFDGNGHTVT
+126 IGTFDGNGHTVT
-138 LAISG
+138 LDITASTANVG
-143 DSDYQALFAKL
+143 LFSKL
-154 AAGAVVKNVMVDGE
+154 AGGAVVKNVITAGSISGKVNN
-168 VTGTDNI
+168 V
-175 GGIAGIATNAT
+175 GGIAGTADGNVT
-186 IIACANKATVAA
+186 IENCKNTASIKGGKGAGGILGYSEPGSGFVTISSCANMGSVSGTRKQ
-198 TGRYVG
+198 VG
-204 GLVGKGTGLTMTS
+204 GIAGNVVGTHIIRN
-217 CYNQGAVSSTRTR
+217 CYNQGDISDGA
-230 PINMGGIAGYVDGG
+230 GILGRGTKGVL
-244 ASVENCYNTG
+244 VENCYTVG
-254 SITGSGSNT
+254 SVETNGAIIAVSSSSYSSDEPCRIVNCYAPSETVTALVPSTVKISNSGTKSS
-263 AAVVGWDAAT
+263 AEMQSAEFAAT
-273 VKNCYYLESTYKVG
+273 
-287 ACGNDGY
+287 
-294 TDPTVSKT
+294 
-302 DAEMRSGD
+302 
-310 IVALLGSAFM
+310 LGSAFQYNGGGYPTLKDPEPVVEKNVVSIS
-320 VKSGDYPALSWET
+320 VKSAKTTCYTGDELELSVTVTYDDNSSEVITKGFTVEGFDNTAPGKQTVTVTYKEKTDSIEIEVIKKPEFDDFFAGIVNSVEVTNDATYPYVVDMTDSDGLCLRSSNPVQGNTSSTSTITLKAKANVTLSFKYWGCNYDSSYAALTIVKNNSYNPEMRSWGSTQWKDFTIDLKKGDTLRLNLIKTYVSGDYY
-333 PTAAVKFTVSP
+333 VKLKDFTVSSLYEVKLTAEP
-344 ANAVV
+344 EEADAVV
-349 EINGVKYTGS
+349 ALKDSTGAELKGTNGVYIVSAGE
-359 CTVGLPV
+359 
-366 GDYTYT
+366 YTYT
-372 VSCPG
+372 VSAYG
-377 YTQQT
+377 YD
-382 GSVTVTGEDNPVA
+382 TVT
-395 NPNSVS
+395 
-401 VTLEKDAA
+401 
-409 KWVTVTF
+409 
-416 TVTPEN
+416 
-422 ATLTLKDGETQV
+422 ET
-434 TPTEGTT
+434 
-441 YKLLKGVTYTYTAV
+441 
-455 SDDEGYEPASGEVTP
+455 
-470 TADGTQT
+470 
-477 VALKKV
+477 
-483 QSIAV
+483 I
-488 KNGSTHKTEF
+488 
-498 EQGDA
+498 
-503 LDTTGLTVTVTY
+503 
-515 SDNSTKDITEGF
+515 
-527 TVTGFNSV
+527 
-535 NVAENQTLTVH
+535 NVAADVAKTV
-546 YKGAETTYSVKI
+546 
-558 NKKLFPSKAFNALE
+558 P
-572 GYATVEYSHT
+572 
-582 GKYTAGDGKEFVDDA
+582 
-597 QEGALRSN
+597 
-605 SAGMNSTTVTVTIT
+605 
-619 FLENAPKM
+619 
-627 LLSFDY
+627 
-633 KVSSESNYDK
+633 
-643 LLVAQNRETK
+643 
-653 LTKSGTVAW
+653 LTKSAAYSVAFDISRPAGI
-662 TADNSLT
+662 TAD
-669 VKGGDIVT
+669 
-677 LTYSKDRSTASG
+677 
-689 SDCIWL
+689 
-695 KNFTVSPLYTLTI
+695 
-708 APNQTDATVTLKDKE
+708 
-723 GKTVSGSN
+723 
-731 GVFAVKAAADYTYT
+731 
-745 VTKKGYEP
+745 
-753 ATGKVTMSAENQ
+753 
-765 TVNVT
+765 
-770 LVKLPVITLQFTPDD
+770 
-785 AAVTLKQGNTTV
+785 
-797 YKESAA
+797 
-803 SSTGKNV
+803 
-810 YIAAKNT
+810 
-817 DYTYTVSKFGY
+817 
-828 ETATGMISV
+828 
-837 ATGDVNK
+837 
-844 TVTLTEAAKYSV
+844 
-856 TFQITKPEGV
+856 
-866 SASPTVTV
+866 PTVTV
-874 EYNGTKVYEGSGANC
+874 KTNGKAVYTGDGTGCSLSNGSYAYTVACDGCDNAGGIFSVNGDKVNITVTLAKKAIFEDFFANC
-889 TLPAGDYTYKATLKD
+889 
-904 CDDLSGSF
+904 
-912 TVAAAAVTVNLPF
+912 
-925 EKKLTF
+925 
-931 ADIFQGVEGIT
+931 QGIT
-942 ASNGTKGF
+942 VSGDKGKF
-950 KPIKSA
+950 TIEG
-956 AGNYLESNKSYYGTT
+956 AGKDSYLKTT
-971 SLTLTATKPCV
+971 ETTTLALTATK
-982 ISFEYF
+982 
-988 AQGHED
+988 
-994 NWDEDDSA
+994 N
-1002 FFTVKKGTT
+1002 VK
-1011 TLLTVYEE
+1011 
-1019 NGWKTFSTALNT
+1019 
-1031 GETLTLSFNEN
+1031 LSFSYIANAAGYVEGDWYYDEPDEYYYFTIKKN
-1042 GNSYYV
+1042 STQVKRAYSETSWKDFSVELTQGDVLTISYDGYTSYYYAA
-1048 RLKNFAVS
+1048 LKNFAAVPFYTLTLNTPDGATVVLKDRS
-1056 PAYTITLTTTPTADK
+1056 GAEITGKNGAYT
-1071 VELKDESGNK
+1071 
-1081 LTGSGGKYAV
+1081 V
-1091 APGTYTY
+1091 AAGTY
-1098 TVSKKDYETATG
+1098 A
-1110 EITVTDAD
+1110 
-1118 VTQPVKLTAKPVI
+1118 
-1131 TLTATPADAT
+1131 
-1141 VKLEKGSLPASP
+1141 
-1153 KTTDKETGVYTY
+1153 
-1165 VVEKGAEYTYTVSKF
+1165 YTVSKF

-1186 GSITVN
+1186 GSITVS

-1224 HPVGGTIKPEADG
+1224 HPVGGTIKPETDG

-1249 TVAKADYI
+1249 TVTKADYI
-1257 TVSGSFTAAKN
+1257 PVHGSITAAEDK
-1268 DTITVTLTYAGAG
+1268 TLSFTLTYAGEG
-1281 WDGTTK
+1281 WDGTAK
-1287 TAPTQDKSGVYLIDT
+1287 TAPTQDKNGVYQIGT
-1302 AAKLAWFAD
+1302 AAELAWFAD
-1311 AVNGGQKAI
+1311 AVNKDGTTI
-1320 NGKLTANIN
+1320 SGKLTANIN
-1329 LNGKPWTAIGTSS
+1329 LNGKTWTAIGTDS

-1353 YTVSGLVTTGLVGEL
+1353 YTVSGLAGTGGLVYYLSANGTVKSL
-1368 AEGGVVENLR
+1368 CVD
-1378 VNCAIV
+1378 CAIDG
-1384 STSSLLGGVANSSA
+1384 TSNV
-1398 GTIRNC
+1398 
-1404 MVSGSITFSSEGHNG
+1404 
-1419 ASAIGGIAGRTTGNG
+1419 GGIADKSEGRIENCLVSGYIKGGDDVIFGVGGIVGHGVAGN
-1434 VISGCVSRAVVKD
+1434 VISGCVSTADILFKYSRYAVQNGAGGIVG
-1447 AYDNSTYGT
+1447 YTYGT
-1456 SAPLGGIAGYA
+1456 
-1467 YGVVENCYFTGTL
+1467 VENCYFAGNVHTNAKSVSAGGF
-1480 AVKKTQPNKIIQ
+1480 
-1492 QKRGGLVGELN
+1492 GGLVGCARSN
-1503 ANAELKGSYVAG
+1503 AVMKDCYTVGAVTGP
-1515 EFAIAD
+1515 
-1521 ESKFGAV
+1521 ESSFGAV

-1556 TSGMTAHTAD
+1556 TSGMTARTAD
-1566 YMRSAEFAV
+1566 YMRTPEFAAE
-1575 DMGMNQDDGTLNG
+1575 MGMHLDSGNSNG

-1596 GGTVLSADD
+1596 GGTPVDNAD

-1636 ETVLGLYDL
+1636 ETVLRFYDL

-1650 KADLCEKYGIEAPG
+1650 KADLCEKYGIEEPG
-1664 EAVTNLHDYFL
+1664 EAVTDLHDYFL

-1683 KELGLDAENADRLKA
+1683 KELGLDAENADLLKA

-1710 PVSGDPEEE
+1710 PVSSDPEEE
-1719 EETAQTYTA
+1719 EEIAQTYTGF
-1728 CLTLPASV
+1728 LTLPASV

-1742 SGEKIVSLTWTADN
+1742 SGEKTVSLAWTADN

-1812 AEFARKNTAVQPLQG
+1812 AEFTRKNTAVQPLQG
-1827 MGLYDE
+1827 VGLYNE

-1851 VADNSEITY
+1851 VADKAEITY

-1922 RSADAVQKLLESAAE
+1922 RSADAVQKLLESAAG

-2023 PEKSG
+2023 PEKAG

-2058 ADVFF
+2058 ADVLF

-2093 VDKTKPVDLTAVS
+2093 VDKTKPVDTTAVG

-2113 PALLEEKGIMS
+2113 PALLEKAGIMT
-2124 DSYNQKVTMVSLTPD
+2124 DSYNQKVTMVSRTPD

-2188 FTQPELDGAAAF
+2188 FTQQELNGAAAF
-2200 MTEALTGDVYWDGIK
+2200 MTAARTEDTYWDGIK
-2215 NKNTVKTKVTSDLYP
+2215 NKNTDKTKVTSDLYP

-2318 GTEESKERYKDFAQ
+2318 GTEESKERYKNFAQ
-2332 FYKQPIHIDLT
+2332 FYKQPIQIDLT
-2343 VIGEKNAA
+2343 VPGTTGQN
-2351 DPNENQTLTVKVKVD
+2351 DPNENQTLAVKVKVD
-2366 GYNKNGHTFQGISD
+2366 GYDKNGHTFTGISG

-2397 KACLDSAKY
+2397 KACLDSANY
-2406 TYTGSGAYIKSI
+2406 TYTGSGTYIKSI
-2418 TDAAGH
+2418 TDAAGN

-2437 MFGIAVKGGNETLP
+2437 MFGLTLQGGTETLP

-2480 DPMVPGAEVPGF
+2480 DPAVPGAEVPGF

-2502 IQSAVSAPVVS
+2502 IQGAVSAPVVS

-2548 ANIGSDGILRK
+2548 ANIGSDGVLVD
-2559 PDDKNTPVITDNE
+2559 PESHNPTVTDNE

-2585 TNVGDK
+2585 ANVGDK

-2643 NKDGSWSASA
+2643 NKDGSWRASA

-2832 PATGHKFSAWTVT
+2832 PATGHNFGAWTVT

-2859 CSVCGTK
+2859 CSVCSTE

-2898 CSRCHKYFSDAAGK
+2898 CSRCHKFFSDAAGK
-2912 TEIAKDSWIIAAL
+2912 TEIAKDSWVIAAL

-2968 HTYVDGVCT
+2968 HTYVNGVCT
-2977 TCGTRNPAGGI
+2977 VCGVKNPMANV
-2988 KGDDLKVDSKDNTIV
+2988 KGDDIKVDSKDNKTAAGDGLVIKADDTI
-3003 TGGGLTIKTDK
+3003 TGE
-3014 PVTDEK
+3014 V
-3020 LAEIKAAVENGSI
+3020 LADIKAAVSDGA
-3033 VITVNNTPILQLT
+3033 ITVTVTDTLQLT
-3046 KEDKESDGGKKALM
+3046 NEQKAADGGKSALTEAAKT
-3060 QAGAAASGELKKE
+3060 AGDEVKKE
-3073 LDKLAEKLDALRGD
+3073 LNKLAEKLDALRGD

-3125 VTLTIPIT
+3125 VTVTIPIT

-3219 SQMVLWLGSAVL
+3219 SQMVLWLGSAAL

>member
-1 MRKRVISWLL
+1 MKKRVISWLL
-11 TVVMVVSMLPTSV
+11 TVVMAVSLLPTSV
-24 LADTLAADQEQ
+24 LADTLAAEQEQ
-35 QTQQEQI
+35 QTQQEQT
-42 APADTENTVPAGNE
+42 APADTDSNVPTEDE

-65 EEVPVSRSARSG
+65 AEVPVSRSARSG
-77 GAAPMLAAAGAVQNI
+77 GAALALAE
-92 GTAEEFAAMEPG
+92 GTVSSAKEFAAMDASG
-104 GNYQLTADITVTAPY
+104 SYTLTKDIIVTEPY
-119 ANEFTDF
+119 ASDF
-126 SGTFDGNGHTVT
+126 SGTFDGDGHTVT
-138 LAISG
+138 LNITASTANVG
-143 DSDYQALFAKL
+143 LFSKL
-154 AAGAVVKNVMVDGE
+154 AGGAVVKNVITAGS
-168 VTGTDNI
+168 VTATGKNNVGGIAGVADTELGAITISNCKNEAAIEGNKVVGGILGGCTEDDYALTISACANEGNISGTRNI
-175 GGIAGIATNAT
+175 GGICGTLENAHF
-186 IIACANKATVAA
+186 IKN
-198 TGRYVG
+198 
-204 GLVGKGTGLTMTS
+204 
-217 CYNQGAVSSTRTR
+217 CYNSGTVTGSTIGGILGRGARGSSSTTDT
-230 PINMGGIAGYVDGG
+230 PIL
-244 ASVENCYNTG
+244 ENCYNVG
-254 SITGSGSNT
+254 NIVYSNT
-263 AAVVGWDAAT
+263 NGSAIVGTGYAKKPVE
-273 VKNCYYLESTYKVG
+273 VKNCYALEGSAKAFVVNG
-287 ACGNDGY
+287 VNAISNSDFK
-294 TDPTVSKT
+294 S
-302 DAEMRSGD
+302 AEEMKS
-310 IVALLGSAFM
+310 AEFAATLGSAFQYNVGGYPTLKDPEPVVEKNVVSIS
-320 VKSGDYPALSWET
+320 VKSAKTTCYTGDELELSVTVTYDDNSSEVITKGFTVAGFDNTAPGKQTVTVTYKEKTDSIEIEVIKKPEFDDFFAGIVNSVEVTNDATYPYVVDMTDSDGLCLRSSNPDQGNTSSTSTITLKAKANVTLSFKYWGCNYDSSYAALTIVKNNSYNPEMRSWGSTQWKDFTIDLKKGDTLRLNLIKTYVSGDYY
-333 PTAAVKFTVSP
+333 VKLKDFTVSSLYEVKLTAEP
-344 ANAVV
+344 EEADAVV
-349 EINGVKYTGS
+349 ALKDSTGAELKGTNGVYIVSAGE
-359 CTVGLPV
+359 
-366 GDYTYT
+366 YTYT
-372 VSCPG
+372 VSAYGYDTVTETINVAADVAKTVPLTKSAAYSVAFDISRPAGITADPTVTVKTNGKAVYTGDGTGCSLSNGSYAYTVACDGCDNAGGIFSVNGDKMNITVTLAKKAIFEDFFANCQGITVSGDKGKFTIEGAGKDSYLKTTETTTLALTATKNVKLSFSYIANAVGYVEGDWENDEPDEYYYFTIKKNSTQVKRAYSETSWKDFSVELTQGDVLTISYDG
-377 YTQQT
+377 YTR
-382 GSVTVTGEDNPVA
+382 DYY
-395 NPNSVS
+395 
-401 VTLEKDAA
+401 AA
-409 KWVTVTF
+409 LKNFAAVPF
-416 TVTPEN
+416 Y
-422 ATLTLKDGETQV
+422 TLTLK
-434 TPTEGTT
+434 TPAG
-441 YKLLKGVTYTYTAV
+441 
-455 SDDEGYEPASGEVTP
+455 
-470 TADGTQT
+470 
-477 VALKKV
+477 
-483 QSIAV
+483 
-488 KNGSTHKTEF
+488 
-498 EQGDA
+498 
-503 LDTTGLTVTVTY
+503 
-515 SDNSTKDITEGF
+515 
-527 TVTGFNSV
+527 
-535 NVAENQTLTVH
+535 
-546 YKGAETTYSVKI
+546 
-558 NKKLFPSKAFNALE
+558 
-572 GYATVEYSHT
+572 ATV
-582 GKYTAGDGKEFVDDA
+582 V
-597 QEGALRSN
+597 L
-605 SAGMNSTTVTVTIT
+605 
-619 FLENAPKM
+619 
-627 LLSFDY
+627 
-633 KVSSESNYDK
+633 
-643 LLVAQNRETK
+643 
-653 LTKSGTVAW
+653 
-662 TADNSLT
+662 
-669 VKGGDIVT
+669 
-677 LTYSKDRSTASG
+677 KDRSG
-689 SDCIWL
+689 
-695 KNFTVSPLYTLTI
+695 
-708 APNQTDATVTLKDKE
+708 
-723 GKTVSGSN
+723 
-731 GVFAVKAAADYTYT
+731 
-745 VTKKGYEP
+745 
-753 ATGKVTMSAENQ
+753 AE
-765 TVNVT
+765 
-770 LVKLPVITLQFTPDD
+770 I
-785 AAVTLKQGNTTV
+785 
-797 YKESAA
+797 
-803 SSTGKNV
+803 TGKN
-810 YIAAKNT
+810 
-817 DYTYTVSKFGY
+817 
-828 ETATGMISV
+828 
-837 ATGDVNK
+837 
-844 TVTLTEAAKYSV
+844 
-856 TFQITKPEGV
+856 
-866 SASPTVTV
+866 
-874 EYNGTKVYEGSGANC
+874 GA
-889 TLPAGDYTYKATLKD
+889 Y
-904 CDDLSGSF
+904 
-912 TVAAAAVTVNLPF
+912 TVAA
-925 EKKLTF
+925 
-931 ADIFQGVEGIT
+931 
-942 ASNGTKGF
+942 
-950 KPIKSA
+950 
-956 AGNYLESNKSYYGTT
+956 
-971 SLTLTATKPCV
+971 
-982 ISFEYF
+982 
-988 AQGHED
+988 
-994 NWDEDDSA
+994 
-1002 FFTVKKGTT
+1002 
-1011 TLLTVYEE
+1011 
-1019 NGWKTFSTALNT
+1019 
-1031 GETLTLSFNEN
+1031 
-1042 GNSYYV
+1042 
-1048 RLKNFAVS
+1048 
-1056 PAYTITLTTTPTADK
+1056 
-1071 VELKDESGNK
+1071 
-1081 LTGSGGKYAV
+1081 
-1091 APGTYTY
+1091 GTY
-1098 TVSKKDYETATG
+1098 A
-1110 EITVTDAD
+1110 
-1118 VTQPVKLTAKPVI
+1118 
-1131 TLTATPADAT
+1131 
-1141 VKLEKGSLPASP
+1141 
-1153 KTTDKETGVYTY
+1153 
-1165 VVEKGAEYTYTVSKF
+1165 YTVSKF

-1224 HPVGGTIKPEADG
+1224 HPVGGTIKPETDG

-1249 TVAKADYI
+1249 TVAKAGYI
-1257 TVSGSFTAAKN
+1257 PVHGSITAAEDK
-1268 DTITVTLTYAGAG
+1268 TLSFTLTYAGEG
-1281 WDGTTK
+1281 WDGTAK
-1287 TAPTQDKSGVYLIDT
+1287 TAPTQDKNGVYQIGT
-1302 AAKLAWFAD
+1302 AAELAWFAD
-1311 AVNGGQKAI
+1311 AVNKGGTTI
-1320 NGKLTANIN
+1320 SGKLTANIN
-1329 LNGKPWTAIGTSS
+1329 LNGKTWTAIGTDS

-1353 YTVSGLVTTGLVGEL
+1353 YTVSGLAGTGGLVYYLSANGTVKSL
-1368 AEGGVVENLR
+1368 CVD
-1378 VNCAIV
+1378 CAIDG
-1384 STSSLLGGVANSSA
+1384 TSNV
-1398 GTIRNC
+1398 
-1404 MVSGSITFSSEGHNG
+1404 
-1419 ASAIGGIAGRTTGNG
+1419 GGIADKSEGRIENCLVSGYIKGGDDVIFGVGGIVGHGVAGN
-1434 VISGCVSRAVVKD
+1434 VISGCVSTADILFKYSRYAVQNGAGGIVG
-1447 AYDNSTYGT
+1447 YTYGT
-1456 SAPLGGIAGYA
+1456 
-1467 YGVVENCYFTGTL
+1467 VENCYFAGNVHTNAKSVSAGGF
-1480 AVKKTQPNKIIQ
+1480 
-1492 QKRGGLVGELN
+1492 GGLVGCARSN
-1503 ANAELKGSYVAG
+1503 AVMKDCYTVGAVTGP
-1515 EFAIAD
+1515 
-1521 ESKFGAV
+1521 ESSFGAV

-1556 TSGMTAHTAD
+1556 TSGMTARTAD
-1566 YMRSAEFAV
+1566 YMRTPEFAAE
-1575 DMGMNQDDGTLNG
+1575 MGMHLDSGNSNG

-1596 GGTVLSADD
+1596 GGTPVDNAD

-1636 ETVLGLYDL
+1636 ETVLRFYDL

-1650 KADLCEKYGIEAPG
+1650 KADLCEKYGIEEPG
-1664 EAVTNLHDYFL
+1664 EAVTDLHDYFL

-1683 KELGLDAENADRLKA
+1683 KELGLDAENADLLKA

-1710 PVSGDPEEE
+1710 PVSSDPEEE
-1719 EETAQTYTA
+1719 EEIAQTYTGF
-1728 CLTLPASV
+1728 LTLPASV

-1742 SGEKIVSLTWTADN
+1742 SGEKTVSLAWTADN

-1812 AEFARKNTAVQPLQG
+1812 VEFTRKNTAVQPLQG
-1827 MGLYDE
+1827 VGLYDE

-1877 IADNGKI
+1877 IADNGDI
-1884 TYFTGDGTARQTV
+1884 IYFTGDGTARQTV

-1922 RSADAVQKLLESAAE
+1922 RSADAVQKLLESAAG

-2023 PEKSG
+2023 PEKAG

-2058 ADVFF
+2058 ADVLF

-2093 VDKTKPVDLTAVS
+2093 VDKTKPVDTTAVG

-2113 PALLEEKGIMS
+2113 PALLEKAGIMT

-2200 MTEALTGDVYWDGIK
+2200 MTEARTEDAYWDGIK

-2236 NEDGTLKYVRGT
+2236 NEDGTLKYIRGT

-2311 WEKFGIN
+2311 WEKFGLN

-2332 FYKQPIHIDLT
+2332 FYKQPIQIDLT
-2343 VIGEKNAA
+2343 VPGTTGQN

-2366 GYNKNGHTFQGISD
+2366 GYNKNGHTFRGISD

-2437 MFGIAVKGGNETLP
+2437 MFGLTLQGGTETLP

-2480 DPMVPGAEVPGF
+2480 DPAVPGAEVPGF

-2535 IAAYYEKVVAYVK
+2535 IAAYYEKVVAYVQK
-2548 ANIGSDGILRK
+2548 NMGADGVLVDPESRN
-2559 PDDKNTPVITDNE
+2559 PTVTDNE

-2585 TNVGDK
+2585 ANVGGE
-2591 NLLTALQDKDI
+2591 NLLKALQNKDI
-2602 MKVTDT
+2602 MQVTDT
-2608 SKTDINGLVMGLL
+2608 SNTDINGLVMGLL

-2638 VLEQQ
+2638 VLAQQ
-2643 NKDGSWSASA
+2643 NEDGSWRASA

-2668 QALAPYHKDGG
+2668 QALAPYYKDGG

-2859 CSVCGTK
+2859 CSVCGTE

-2898 CSRCHKYFSDAAGK
+2898 CSRCHKFFSDAAGK
-2912 TEIAKDSWIIAAL
+2912 TEIAKDSWVIAAL

-2977 TCGTRNPAGGI
+2977 TCGTRNPAGSI

-3125 VTLTIPIT
+3125 VTVTIPIT

-3147 VRSHTDSSG
+3147 VRSHTDANGS
-3156 NVTTAELSA
+3156 VTTAELPA

-3194 SSGYYYGGSG
+3194 SSGYYYGGNGS
-3204 TADSGKKDSANTADD
+3204 ADSGKKDSANTADD
-3219 SQMVLWLGSAVL
+3219 SQMVLWLGSAAL

>member
-1 MRKRVISWLL
+1 MKKRVISWLL
-11 TVVMVVSMLPTSV
+11 TVVMVVSLLPTSV

-42 APADTENTVPAGNE
+42 APVDTENTVPAGNE

-65 EEVPVSRSARSG
+65 PETPAPQMTRSG
-77 GAAPMLAAAGAVQNI
+77 GAALALAE
-92 GTAEEFAAMEPG
+92 GTVSSAKEFAAMDASG
-104 GNYQLTADITVTAPY
+104 SYTLTKDIIVTEPY
-119 ANEFTDF
+119 AYDF
-126 SGTFDGNGHTVT
+126 IGTFDGNGHTVT
-138 LAISG
+138 LDITASTANVG
-143 DSDYQALFAKL
+143 LFSKL
-154 AAGAVVKNVMVDGE
+154 AGGAVVKNVITAGSISGKVNN
-168 VTGTDNI
+168 V
-175 GGIAGIATNAT
+175 GGIAGTADGNVT
-186 IIACANKATVAA
+186 IENCKNTASIKGGKGAGGILGYSEPGSGFVTISSCANMGSVSGTRKQ
-198 TGRYVG
+198 VG
-204 GLVGKGTGLTMTS
+204 GIAGNVVGTHIIRN
-217 CYNQGAVSSTRTR
+217 CYNQGDISDGA
-230 PINMGGIAGYVDGG
+230 GILGRGTKGVL
-244 ASVENCYNTG
+244 VENCYTVG
-254 SITGSGSNT
+254 SVETNGAIIAVSSSSYSSDEPCRIVNCYAPSETVTALVPSTVKISNSGTKSS
-263 AAVVGWDAAT
+263 AEMQSAEFAAT
-273 VKNCYYLESTYKVG
+273 
-287 ACGNDGY
+287 
-294 TDPTVSKT
+294 
-302 DAEMRSGD
+302 
-310 IVALLGSAFM
+310 LGSAFQYNGGGYPTLKDPEPVVEKNVVSIS
-320 VKSGDYPALSWET
+320 VKSAKTTCYTGDELELSVTVTYDDNSSEVITKGFTVEGFDNTAPGKQTVTVTYKEKTDSIEIEVIKKPEFDDFFAGIVNSVEVTNDATYPYVVDMTDSDGLCLRSSNPVQGNTSSTSTITLKAKANVTLSFKYWGCNYDSSYAALTIVKNNSYNPEMRSWGSTQWKDFTIDLKKGDTLRLNLIKTYVSGDYY
-333 PTAAVKFTVSP
+333 VKLKDFTVSSLYEVKLTAEP
-344 ANAVV
+344 EEADAVV
-349 EINGVKYTGS
+349 ALKDSTGAELKGTNGVYIVSAGE
-359 CTVGLPV
+359 
-366 GDYTYT
+366 YTYT
-372 VSCPG
+372 VSAYGYDTVTETINVAADVAKTVPLTKSAAYSVAFDISRPAGITANPTVTVRTNGKAVYTGDGTGCSLSNGNYAYTVACDGCDNAGGLFSVNGDKVNITVTLAKKAIFEDFFANCQGITVSGDKGKFTIEGAGKDSYLKTTETTTLALTATKNVKLSFSYIANAAGYVEGDWDYDEPDEYYYFTIKKNSTQVKRADSETSWKDFSVELTQGDVLTISYDG
-377 YTQQT
+377 YT
-382 GSVTVTGEDNPVA
+382 SYYY
-395 NPNSVS
+395 
-401 VTLEKDAA
+401 AA
-409 KWVTVTF
+409 LKNFAAVPF
-416 TVTPEN
+416 Y
-422 ATLTLKDGETQV
+422 TLTLKTPDG
-434 TPTEGTT
+434 
-441 YKLLKGVTYTYTAV
+441 
-455 SDDEGYEPASGEVTP
+455 
-470 TADGTQT
+470 
-477 VALKKV
+477 
-483 QSIAV
+483 
-488 KNGSTHKTEF
+488 
-498 EQGDA
+498 
-503 LDTTGLTVTVTY
+503 
-515 SDNSTKDITEGF
+515 
-527 TVTGFNSV
+527 
-535 NVAENQTLTVH
+535 
-546 YKGAETTYSVKI
+546 
-558 NKKLFPSKAFNALE
+558 
-572 GYATVEYSHT
+572 ATV
-582 GKYTAGDGKEFVDDA
+582 V
-597 QEGALRSN
+597 L
-605 SAGMNSTTVTVTIT
+605 
-619 FLENAPKM
+619 
-627 LLSFDY
+627 
-633 KVSSESNYDK
+633 
-643 LLVAQNRETK
+643 
-653 LTKSGTVAW
+653 
-662 TADNSLT
+662 
-669 VKGGDIVT
+669 
-677 LTYSKDRSTASG
+677 KDRSG
-689 SDCIWL
+689 
-695 KNFTVSPLYTLTI
+695 
-708 APNQTDATVTLKDKE
+708 
-723 GKTVSGSN
+723 
-731 GVFAVKAAADYTYT
+731 
-745 VTKKGYEP
+745 
-753 ATGKVTMSAENQ
+753 AE
-765 TVNVT
+765 
-770 LVKLPVITLQFTPDD
+770 I
-785 AAVTLKQGNTTV
+785 
-797 YKESAA
+797 
-803 SSTGKNV
+803 TGKNGAYTV
-810 YIAAKNT
+810 AAGT
-817 DYTYTVSKFGY
+817 YTYTVSKFGY
-828 ETATGMISV
+828 ETKTGNI
-837 ATGDVNK
+837 
-844 TVTLTEAAKYSV
+844 
-856 TFQITKPEGV
+856 
-866 SASPTVTV
+866 
-874 EYNGTKVYEGSGANC
+874 
-889 TLPAGDYTYKATLKD
+889 
-904 CDDLSGSF
+904 
-912 TVAAAAVTVNLPF
+912 
-925 EKKLTF
+925 
-931 ADIFQGVEGIT
+931 
-942 ASNGTKGF
+942 
-950 KPIKSA
+950 
-956 AGNYLESNKSYYGTT
+956 
-971 SLTLTATKPCV
+971 
-982 ISFEYF
+982 
-988 AQGHED
+988 
-994 NWDEDDSA
+994 
-1002 FFTVKKGTT
+1002 
-1011 TLLTVYEE
+1011 
-1019 NGWKTFSTALNT
+1019 
-1031 GETLTLSFNEN
+1031 
-1042 GNSYYV
+1042 
-1048 RLKNFAVS
+1048 
-1056 PAYTITLTTTPTADK
+1056 
-1071 VELKDESGNK
+1071 
-1081 LTGSGGKYAV
+1081 
-1091 APGTYTY
+1091 
-1098 TVSKKDYETATG
+1098 TVS
-1110 EITVTDAD
+1110 
-1118 VTQPVKLTAKPVI
+1118 
-1131 TLTATPADAT
+1131 
-1141 VKLEKGSLPASP
+1141 
-1153 KTTDKETGVYTY
+1153 
-1165 VVEKGAEYTYTVSKF
+1165 
-1180 GYETET
+1180 
-1186 GSITVN
+1186 
-1192 ADVNKTVTLSE
+1192 ADVNETVTLSE
-1203 LASCTLTFAVTP
+1203 LATRTLTFAVTP

-1249 TVAKADYI
+1249 TVTKADY
-1257 TVSGSFTAAKN
+1257 VPVHGSITAAEDK
-1268 DTITVTLTYAGAG
+1268 TLSFTLTYAGEG
-1281 WDGTTK
+1281 WDGTAK
-1287 TAPTQDKSGVYLIDT
+1287 TAPTQDKNGVYQIGT
-1302 AAKLAWFAD
+1302 AAELAWFAD
-1311 AVNGGQKAI
+1311 AVQTGQTAI
-1320 NGKLTANIN
+1320 SAKLTANIN
-1329 LNGKPWTAIGTSS
+1329 LNGKTWTAFGKYDYKLEGKSG
-1342 NKFAGTLDGDN
+1342 FAGTLDGDRHI
-1353 YTVSGLVTTGLVGEL
+1353 VSGLKSTEGLVSCL
-1368 AEGGVVENLR
+1368 
-1378 VNCAIV
+1378 
-1384 STSSLLGGVANSSA
+1384 SSA
-1398 GTIRNC
+1398 GTVKNLTVIGT
-1404 MVSGSITFSSEGHNG
+1404 VSGSSHVGGIAATSSGTVENCLFDGTVTTSSSS
-1419 ASAIGGIAGRTTGNG
+1419 ASAGGIVGRASKGNRIVNCVNTGDIKNTCTSYSSTLNIGGIVGYTYGTVENCYSTGNVSARTDRDTNKGIGGIAGQVYASAVLRNCYVTGAVTG
-1434 VISGCVSRAVVKD
+1434 PKAGISPVVNLV
-1447 AYDNSTYGT
+1447 ASGAT
-1456 SAPLGGIAGYA
+1456 
-1467 YGVVENCYFTGTL
+1467 VENCYYLHAAGIGASTAGAL
-1480 AVKKTQPNKIIQ
+1480 QKT
-1492 QKRGGLVGELN
+1492 
-1503 ANAELKGSYVAG
+1503 AEEMRTP
-1515 EFAIAD
+1515 EFA
-1521 ESKFGAV
+1521 
-1528 VGKVN
+1528 
-1533 SGATITNCAY
+1533 
-1543 LDTVAPQAAADGT
+1543 
-1556 TSGMTAHTAD
+1556 
-1566 YMRSAEFAV
+1566 AE
-1575 DMGMNQDDGTLNG
+1575 MGMHLDSGNSNG

-1596 GGTVLSADD
+1596 GGTPVDNAD

-1636 ETVLGLYDL
+1636 KIVLEPYDL
-1645 TDYND
+1645 NNYND
-1650 KADLCEKYGIEAPG
+1650 KADLCEQYGIEAPG
-1664 EAVTNLHDYFL
+1664 EAVANLYDYFL

-1683 KELGLDAENADRLKA
+1683 KELGLDAENADLLKA

-1719 EETAQTYTA
+1719 EETAQTYTGF
-1728 CLTLPASV
+1728 LTLPASV
-1736 TVPVEG
+1736 TVPVD
-1742 SGEKIVSLTWTADN
+1742 GEEKTVSLAWTADN

-1786 ATKTKTFTLCLW
+1786 ATRTKTFTLCLW

-1812 AEFARKNTAVQPLQG
+1812 AEFTRKNTAVQPLQG
-1827 MGLYDE
+1827 VGLYDE

-1922 RSADAVQKLLESAAE
+1922 RSADAVQKLLESAAG

-2010 VNRPLQPA
+2010 VNRPLQPT

-2023 PEKSG
+2023 PEKAG

-2058 ADVFF
+2058 ADVLF

-2093 VDKTKPVDLTAVS
+2093 VDKTKPVDTTAVS

-2113 PALLEEKGIMS
+2113 PALLEQEDIMT

-2155 GEKPVEAKYVVTI
+2155 GEEAAEARYVVTI

-2188 FTQPELDGAAAF
+2188 FTQQELDGAAAF
-2200 MTEALTGDVYWDGIK
+2200 MTKALTGDVYWNGIK
-2215 NKNTVKTKVTSDLYP
+2215 NENTDKTKVTSDLYP

-2318 GTEESKERYKDFAQ
+2318 GTEESKERYKNFAQ
-2332 FYKQPIHIDLT
+2332 FYKQPIQIDLT
-2343 VIGEKNAA
+2343 VPGTTGQN

-2366 GYNKNGHTFQGISD
+2366 GYNKNGHTFRGISD

-2437 MFGIAVKGGNETLP
+2437 MFGLTLQGGTETLP

-2480 DPMVPGAEVPGF
+2480 DPAVPGAEVPGF

-2535 IAAYYEKVVAYVK
+2535 IAAYYEKVVAYVQK
-2548 ANIGSDGILRK
+2548 NMGADGVLVDPESRN
-2559 PDDKNTPVITDNE
+2559 PTVTDNE

-2585 TNVGDK
+2585 ANVGGE
-2591 NLLTALQDKDI
+2591 NLLKALQNKDI
-2602 MKVTDT
+2602 MQVTDT
-2608 SKTDINGLVMGLL
+2608 SNTDINGLVMGLL

-2638 VLEQQ
+2638 VLAQQ
-2643 NKDGSWSASA
+2643 NEDGSWRASA

-2668 QALAPYHKDGG
+2668 QALAPYYKDGG

-2859 CSVCGTK
+2859 CSVCGTE

-2898 CSRCHKYFSDAAGK
+2898 CSRCHKFFSDAAGK
-2912 TEIAKDSWIIAAL
+2912 TEIAKDSWVIAAL

-3003 TGGGLTIKTDK
+3003 TGGGLTIKADK

-3046 KEDKESDGGKKALM
+3046 KEDKESDGGKNALM

-3125 VTLTIPIT
+3125 VTVTIPIT

-3147 VRSHTDSSG
+3147 VRSHTDANGS
-3156 NVTTAELSA
+3156 VTTAELPA

-3194 SSGYYYGGSG
+3194 SSGYYYGGNGS
-3204 TADSGKKDSANTADD
+3204 ADSGKKDSANTADD
-3219 SQMVLWLGSAVL
+3219 SQMVLWLGSAAL

>member
-1 MRKRVISWLL
+1 MKKRVISWLL
-11 TVVMVVSMLPTSV
+11 TVVMVVSLLPTSV

-42 APADTENTVPAGNE
+42 APVDTENTVPAENE

-65 EEVPVSRSARSG
+65 PETPVSRSARSG
-77 GAAPMLAAAGAVQNI
+77 GTALALAE
-92 GTAEEFAAMEPG
+92 GTVSSAKEFAAMDASG
-104 GNYQLTADITVTAPY
+104 SYTLTKDIIVTEPY
-119 ANEFTDF
+119 ASDF

-154 AAGAVVKNVMVDGE
+154 AAGAVVKNVTVEGK
-168 VTGTDNI
+168 VTGKKCVA
-175 GGIAGIATNAT
+175 GIAGQATDAT
-186 IIACANKATVAA
+186 ITGCANKADILA
-198 TGRYVG
+198 TDRYVG
-204 GLVGKGTGLTMTS
+204 GIVAESKNTS
-217 CYNQGAVSSTRTR
+217 IS
-230 PINMGGIAGYVDGG
+230 
-244 ASVENCYNTG
+244 NCYNTG
-254 SITGSGSNT
+254 TISSDRSDKGVCLGGIVGNATNNTGGGTTVTNCYSIGTISATADTSNY
-263 AAVVGWDAAT
+263 AAIAGWCYNST
-273 VKNCYYLESTYKVG
+273 VTNCYYLDTTASAG
-287 ACGNDGY
+287 ANGNSQ
-294 TDPTVSKT
+294 TATSKT
-302 DAEMRSGD
+302 ADEMKSPAFA
-310 IVALLGSAFM
+310 ALLGDGFM

-333 PTAAVKFTVSP
+333 PTAAVSFTIAP
-344 ANAVV
+344 ANATL
-349 EINGVKYTGS
+349 EINGGTYTGS
-359 CTVGLPV
+359 TTVALPAA
-366 GDYTYT
+366 DAPYSYT
-372 VSCPG
+372 VSCDG
-377 YTQQT
+377 YTTKT
-382 GSVTVTGEDNPVA
+382 GTVTVTGNDNPVA
-395 NPNSVS
+395 NPANVT
-401 VTLEKDAA
+401 VTLAEDAA
-409 KWVTVTF
+409 QWVTVTF
-416 TVTPEN
+416 TVTP
-422 ATLTLKDGETQV
+422 AGAALTLKDGETQV
-434 TPTEGTT
+434 APTEGTT
-441 YKLLKGVTYTYTAV
+441 YQMLKGHAYTYTAETTE
-455 SDDEGYEPASGEVTP
+455 EGYEPASGTVTP
-470 TADGTQT
+470 NENSTQT

-488 KNGSTHKTEF
+488 TKAPTKTEYYKGDAELDLTGMVLTVNYDGTNETRTIEGDYAAAGVTCEGFSTENPTDSQIVTVKYRGKTATFTIKVKDAMLFADFFTGLNGIATAQNSTSYKFEPVLLDGGYVLKSTNEKKGNTTSSLTLTFAKAAQLTFDCKTDSEKNYDGLRVDINNQQGNQFGSTGGGYSGEKQDWKEF
-498 EQGDA
+498 SIAVNAGDK
-503 LDTTGLTVTVTY
+503 VTVNY
-515 SDNSTKDITEGF
+515 RKDSSGD
-527 TVTGFNSV
+527 
-535 NVAENQTLTVH
+535 
-546 YKGAETTYSVKI
+546 KG
-558 NKKLFPSKAFNALE
+558 
-572 GYATVEYSHT
+572 
-582 GKYTAGDGKEFVDDA
+582 
-597 QEGALRSN
+597 Q
-605 SAGMNSTTVTVTIT
+605 
-619 FLENAPKM
+619 
-627 LLSFDY
+627 
-633 KVSSESNYDK
+633 
-643 LLVAQNRETK
+643 
-653 LTKSGTVAW
+653 
-662 TADNSLT
+662 
-669 VKGGDIVT
+669 
-677 LTYSKDRSTASG
+677 
-689 SDCIWL
+689 DCIWL
-695 KNFTVSPLYTLTI
+695 RNFRAEVLPTVRFDVKDAAGTAI
-708 APNQTDATVTLKDKE
+708 DATVTLKKGYTGLTAGTD
-723 GKTVSGSN
+723 GSYALTVGE
-731 GVFAVKAAADYTYT
+731 KYTYT
-745 VTKKGYEP
+745 VEKKGYE
-753 ATGKVTMSAENQ
+753 KVTQEFTAQEGNN
-765 TVNVT
+765 TITVT
-770 LVKLPVITLQFTPDD
+770 LVKLPVITLKFTPDD

-797 YKESAA
+797 YKESAD
-803 SSTGKNV
+803 SEKGKNV

-828 ETATGMISV
+828 ETATGTINV
-837 ATGDVNK
+837 ATTDVNK
-844 TVTLTEAAKYSV
+844 TVKLTELAKQTV
-856 TFQITKPEGV
+856 TFNITKPEGV
-866 SASPTVTV
+866 TASPTVTV
-874 EYNGTKVYEGSGANC
+874 QCNGTKVYEGSGADC
-889 TLPAGDYTYKATLKD
+889 TLPAGDYTYTAKLD
-904 CDDLSGSF
+904 GCDTLSGSF
-912 TVAAAAVTVNLPF
+912 VVKAAKTIGLEFV
-925 EKKLTF
+925 KSLTF
-931 ADIFQGVEGIT
+931 DDFFAGLDGIT
-942 ASNGTKGF
+942 AENGTRYGF
-950 KPIKSA
+950 EPVRA
-956 AGNYLESNKSYYGTT
+956 AGGNYLESNRRSYGTT
-971 SLTLTATKPCV
+971 SLTLTATESRLV
-982 ISFEYF
+982 SFQYL
-988 AQGHED
+988 AKGNKAD
-994 NWDEDDSA
+994 YSWDDDSA
-1002 FFTVKKGTT
+1002 FSVKKGTS
-1011 TLLTVYEE
+1011 TLLTAYEE
-1019 NGWKTFSTALNT
+1019 NGWKTFSTVLNT
-1031 GETLTLSFNEN
+1031 GEKLTLSFSES
-1042 GNSYYV
+1042 GSSYYV
-1048 RLKNFAVS
+1048 RLKDFAAAAAHTLTLNTPAGATVVLKDRS
-1056 PAYTITLTTTPTADK
+1056 GAEITGKNGAYT
-1071 VELKDESGNK
+1071 
-1081 LTGSGGKYAV
+1081 V
-1091 APGTYTY
+1091 AAGTYTY
-1098 TVSKKDYETATG
+1098 TVSKYGYETKTG
-1110 EITVTDAD
+1110 TIKVEGGD
-1118 VTQPVKLTAKPVI
+1118 VSKDVALTA
-1131 TLTATPADAT
+1131 LTAYQVKFAADPADA
-1141 VKLEKGSLPASP
+1141 S
-1153 KTTDKETGVYTY
+1153 
-1165 VVEKGAEYTYTVSKF
+1165 
-1180 GYETET
+1180 
-1186 GSITVN
+1186 
-1192 ADVNKTVTLSE
+1192 VTL
-1203 LASCTLTFAVTP
+1203 
-1215 AENAKVTVT
+1215 T
-1224 HPVGGTIKPEADG
+1224 HPVGGTITADENG
-1237 GYKLYLGETYAY
+1237 AYIVYAGETYAY
-1249 TVAKADYI
+1249 TVAKAEYI

-1268 DTITVTLTYAGAG
+1268 DTIKVTLTYAGEG
-1281 WDGTTK
+1281 WDGTAK

-1302 AAKLAWFAD
+1302 AAELAWFAD
-1311 AVNGGQKAI
+1311 AVNKGDTTI
-1320 NGKLTANIN
+1320 SGKLTANIN
-1329 LNGKPWTAIGTSS
+1329 LNDKAWTAIGTDS

-1353 YTVSGLVTTGLVGEL
+1353 YTVSGLAGTGGLVYYLSANGTVKSL
-1368 AEGGVVENLR
+1368 CVD
-1378 VNCAIV
+1378 CAIDG
-1384 STSSLLGGVANSSA
+1384 TSNV
-1398 GTIRNC
+1398 
-1404 MVSGSITFSSEGHNG
+1404 
-1419 ASAIGGIAGRTTGNG
+1419 GGIADKSEGRIENCLVSGYIKGGNDTIFG
-1434 VISGCVSRAVVKD
+1434 VGGIVGHGVAGNVISGCVSTADILFKYSRYAVQNGAGGIVG
-1447 AYDNSTYGT
+1447 YTYGT
-1456 SAPLGGIAGYA
+1456 
-1467 YGVVENCYFTGTL
+1467 VENCYFAGNVHTNAKSVSAGGF
-1480 AVKKTQPNKIIQ
+1480 
-1492 QKRGGLVGELN
+1492 GGLVGCARSN
-1503 ANAELKGSYVAG
+1503 AVMKDCYTVGAVTGP
-1515 EFAIAD
+1515 
-1521 ESKFGAV
+1521 ESSFGAV

-1556 TSGMTAHTAD
+1556 TSGMTAHTAG

-1596 GGTVLSADD
+1596 GGAALSADD

-1613 NALELRGMS
+1613 NALQLRGMS

-1636 ETVLGLYDL
+1636 ENVLGLYEL
-1645 TDYND
+1645 TDGNYN
-1650 KADLCEKYGIEAPG
+1650 KADLCKEYGIEEPG
-1664 EAVTNLHDYFL
+1664 EAVTDLHDYFL
-1675 NALQKHFY
+1675 TALQKHFY
-1683 KELGLDAENADRLKA
+1683 KEQGLDAENADLLKA

-1719 EETAQTYTA
+1719 EETAQTYTGF
-1728 CLTLPASV
+1728 LTLPASV

-1764 ALTAPAADKVTVTL
+1764 ALTAPAEGKLTVTL

-1786 ATKTKTFTLCLW
+1786 ATKVKTFTLCLW

-1827 MGLYDE
+1827 VGLYDE

-1851 VADNSEITY
+1851 VADKAEITY

-1877 IADNGKI
+1877 IADNGDI
-1884 TYFTGDGTARQTV
+1884 EYFTGDGTARQTV

-1922 RSADAVQKLLESAAE
+1922 RSADAVQKLLESAAG

-1996 LYITNGTNGTGVGT
+1996 LYITNGTGVGT

-2023 PEKSG
+2023 PEKAG

-2058 ADVFF
+2058 ADVLF

-2093 VDKTKPVDLTAVS
+2093 VDKTKPVKLDAVS

-2155 GEKPVEAKYVVTI
+2155 GEEPVEAKYVVII

-2188 FTQPELDGAAAF
+2188 FTQQELDGAAAF
-2200 MTEALTGDVYWDGIK
+2200 MTEARTGDVYWNGIK
-2215 NKNTVKTKVTSDLYP
+2215 NENTDKTKVTSDLYP

-2236 NEDGTLKYVRGT
+2236 NKDGTLEYVRGT

-2273 RSSRPSVIEN
+2273 RSSRPSVVEH

-2318 GTEESKERYKDFAQ
+2318 GTEETKERYKDFAQ

-2343 VIGEKNAA
+2343 VIGEKNAV

-2366 GYNKNGHTFQGISD
+2366 GYNKNGHTFTGISD
-2380 FTFTGKANED
+2380 FTFTGKVNED

-2397 KACLDSAKY
+2397 KACLGSANY
-2406 TYTGSGAYIKSI
+2406 TYTGSGTYIKSI

-2437 MFGIAVKGGNETLP
+2437 MFGLTLQGGTETLP

-2480 DPMVPGAEVPGF
+2480 DPTVPGTEVPGF

-2535 IAAYYEKVVAYVK
+2535 IAAYYEKVVAYVQK
-2548 ANIGSDGILRK
+2548 NMGADGVLVDPESRN
-2559 PDDKNTPVITDNE
+2559 PTVTDNE

-2585 TNVGDK
+2585 ANVGGK
-2591 NLLTALQDKDI
+2591 NLLTALQNKDI

-2608 SKTDINGLVMGLL
+2608 SNTDINGLVMGLL

-2638 VLEQQ
+2638 ILGQQ
-2643 NKDGSWSASA
+2643 NADGSWSASA
-2653 DTKPV
+2653 DTKPAS
-2658 GDVDMTAMAL
+2658 DVDMTAMAL
-2668 QALAPYHKDGG
+2668 QALAPYYKDGG

-2691 NWLSGKYRSG
+2691 SWLSGKYQSG

-2745 YRVAENGGFKHQF
+2745 YRVAESGGFKHQF

-2820 CSICGVVEEKPV
+2820 CSICGAVEEKSV
-2832 PATGHKFSAWTVT
+2832 PAPGHKFGPWNVTAAATCTEDGSRTRTCSVCGAVETETIKALGHSLTTVAV
-2845 KAATCTESGISTRK
+2845 KAATCTE
-2859 CSVCGTK
+2859 
-2866 ETMIVP
+2866 P
-2872 SLGHSMTATA
+2872 
-2882 GKAATCTE
+2882 
-2890 AGNSAYWT
+2890 GNSAYWS
-2898 CSRCHKYFSDAAGK
+2898 CSRCGKFFSDAAGK
-2912 TEIAKDSWIIAAL
+2912 TEIAKDSWVIAAL

-2933 AVAATCYASGHE
+2933 AVAATCYASGRTAE
-2945 ADTYCKRCGIV
+2945 TYCKRCGLV
-2956 ITAGATIPATGK
+2956 ITPSTVIQATGK
-2968 HTYVDGVCT
+2968 HTYENGVCS
-2977 TCGTRNPAGGI
+2977 TCGVKNPLADV
-2988 KGDDLKVDSKDNTIV
+2988 KGDTIKVDSKDNKTAA
-3003 TGGGLTIKTDK
+3003 GGGLVIKADSTI
-3014 PVTDEK
+3014 TDEV
-3020 LAEIKAAVENGSI
+3020 LADIKAAVSDGA
-3033 VITVNNTPILQLT
+3033 ITVTV
-3046 KEDKESDGGKKALM
+3046 EDRFQPTNEQKAADGGKSALTE
-3060 QAGAAASGELKKE
+3060 AAKNAATGDAKQELT
-3073 LDKLAEKLDALRGD
+3073 KLAEKLDALRGD

-3112 IKTVAQLI
+3112 IKSVAQLI

-3125 VTLTIPIT
+3125 VTVTIPIT
-3133 DELYAALQGKHVCV
+3133 DELYAALQGKRVCV
-3147 VRSHTDSSG
+3147 VRSHTDANGS
-3156 NVTTAELSA
+3156 VTTAELPA

-3194 SSGYYYGGSG
+3194 SSGYYYGGNGS
-3204 TADSGKKDSANTADD
+3204 ADSGKKDSANTADD

>member
-1 MRKRVISWLL
+1 MKKRVISWLL
-11 TVVMVVSMLPTSV
+11 TVVMVVSLLPTSV

-42 APADTENTVPAGNE
+42 APVDTENTVPAGNE

-65 EEVPVSRSARSG
+65 PETPVSRSARSG
-77 GAAPMLAAAGAVQNI
+77 GAAPMLAAAGAVQDI
-92 GTAEEFAAMEPG
+92 GTAEAFAAMEPD

-119 ANEFTDF
+119 GNDITGFTGF
-126 SGTFDGNGHTVT
+126 TGTFDGNGHTVT
-138 LAISG
+138 LNIT
-143 DSDYQALFAKL
+143 DSTADVGLFSKL
-154 AAGAVVKNVMVDGE
+154 AGGAVVRNVITAGSVTATGKNNVGGIAGVADTELGAITISNCKNE
-168 VTGTDNI
+168 AAIKGNKVVGGILGGCTEDDYALTISACANEGNISGTRNI
-175 GGIAGIATNAT
+175 GGICGTLENAHF
-186 IIACANKATVAA
+186 IKN
-198 TGRYVG
+198 
-204 GLVGKGTGLTMTS
+204 
-217 CYNQGAVSSTRTR
+217 CYNSGAVTGSTIGGILGRGARGYSSTTDT
-230 PINMGGIAGYVDGG
+230 PIL
-244 ASVENCYNTG
+244 ENCYNVGNIVYSGTNGSAIVGTG
-254 SITGSGSNT
+254 Y
-263 AAVVGWDAAT
+263 AKKPVE
-273 VKNCYYLESTYKVG
+273 VKNCYALEGSAQAFV
-287 ACGNDGY
+287 
-294 TDPTVSKT
+294 VSGVNADSNSDFKS
-302 DAEMRSGD
+302 AEEMQS
-310 IVALLGSAFM
+310 AEFAATLGSAFQYNGGGYPTLKDPEPVVEKNVVSIS
-320 VKSGDYPALSWET
+320 VKSAKTTCYTGDELELSVTVTYDDNSSEVITKGFTVAGFDNTAPGKQTVTVTYKEKTDSIEIEVIKKPEFDDFFAGIVNSVEVTNDATYPYVVDMTDSDGLCLRSSNPAQGNTSSTSTITLKAKANVTLSFKYWGCNYDSSYAALTIVKNNSYNPEMRSWGSTQWKDFTIDLKKGDTLRLNLIKTYVSGDYY
-333 PTAAVKFTVSP
+333 VKLKDFTVSSLYEVKLTAEP
-344 ANAVV
+344 EEADAVV
-349 EINGVKYTGS
+349 ALKDSTGAELKGTNGVYIVSAGE
-359 CTVGLPV
+359 
-366 GDYTYT
+366 YTYT
-372 VSCPG
+372 VSAYGYDTVTETINVAADVAKTVPLTKSAAYSVAFDISRPAGITADPTVTVRTNGKAVYTGDGTGCSLSNGSYAYTVACDGCDNAGGIFSVNGDKVNITVTLAKKAIFEDFFANCQGITVSGDKGKFTIEGAGKDSYLKTTETTTLALTATKNVKLSFSYIANAAGCVEGDWYDEPDEYYYFTIKKNSKQVKLADRETSWKDFSVELTQGDVLTISYDG
-377 YTQQT
+377 YT
-382 GSVTVTGEDNPVA
+382 SYYY
-395 NPNSVS
+395 
-401 VTLEKDAA
+401 AA
-409 KWVTVTF
+409 LKNFAAVPF
-416 TVTPEN
+416 Y
-422 ATLTLKDGETQV
+422 TLTLKTPDG
-434 TPTEGTT
+434 
-441 YKLLKGVTYTYTAV
+441 
-455 SDDEGYEPASGEVTP
+455 
-470 TADGTQT
+470 
-477 VALKKV
+477 
-483 QSIAV
+483 
-488 KNGSTHKTEF
+488 
-498 EQGDA
+498 
-503 LDTTGLTVTVTY
+503 
-515 SDNSTKDITEGF
+515 
-527 TVTGFNSV
+527 
-535 NVAENQTLTVH
+535 
-546 YKGAETTYSVKI
+546 
-558 NKKLFPSKAFNALE
+558 
-572 GYATVEYSHT
+572 ATV
-582 GKYTAGDGKEFVDDA
+582 V
-597 QEGALRSN
+597 L
-605 SAGMNSTTVTVTIT
+605 
-619 FLENAPKM
+619 
-627 LLSFDY
+627 
-633 KVSSESNYDK
+633 
-643 LLVAQNRETK
+643 
-653 LTKSGTVAW
+653 
-662 TADNSLT
+662 
-669 VKGGDIVT
+669 
-677 LTYSKDRSTASG
+677 KDRSG
-689 SDCIWL
+689 
-695 KNFTVSPLYTLTI
+695 
-708 APNQTDATVTLKDKE
+708 
-723 GKTVSGSN
+723 
-731 GVFAVKAAADYTYT
+731 
-745 VTKKGYEP
+745 
-753 ATGKVTMSAENQ
+753 AE
-765 TVNVT
+765 
-770 LVKLPVITLQFTPDD
+770 I
-785 AAVTLKQGNTTV
+785 
-797 YKESAA
+797 
-803 SSTGKNV
+803 TGKNGAYTV
-810 YIAAKNT
+810 AAGT
-817 DYTYTVSKFGY
+817 YAYTVSKFGY
-828 ETATGMISV
+828 ETKTGNI
-837 ATGDVNK
+837 
-844 TVTLTEAAKYSV
+844 
-856 TFQITKPEGV
+856 
-866 SASPTVTV
+866 
-874 EYNGTKVYEGSGANC
+874 
-889 TLPAGDYTYKATLKD
+889 
-904 CDDLSGSF
+904 
-912 TVAAAAVTVNLPF
+912 
-925 EKKLTF
+925 
-931 ADIFQGVEGIT
+931 
-942 ASNGTKGF
+942 
-950 KPIKSA
+950 
-956 AGNYLESNKSYYGTT
+956 
-971 SLTLTATKPCV
+971 
-982 ISFEYF
+982 
-988 AQGHED
+988 
-994 NWDEDDSA
+994 
-1002 FFTVKKGTT
+1002 
-1011 TLLTVYEE
+1011 
-1019 NGWKTFSTALNT
+1019 
-1031 GETLTLSFNEN
+1031 
-1042 GNSYYV
+1042 
-1048 RLKNFAVS
+1048 
-1056 PAYTITLTTTPTADK
+1056 
-1071 VELKDESGNK
+1071 
-1081 LTGSGGKYAV
+1081 
-1091 APGTYTY
+1091 
-1098 TVSKKDYETATG
+1098 TVS
-1110 EITVTDAD
+1110 
-1118 VTQPVKLTAKPVI
+1118 
-1131 TLTATPADAT
+1131 
-1141 VKLEKGSLPASP
+1141 
-1153 KTTDKETGVYTY
+1153 
-1165 VVEKGAEYTYTVSKF
+1165 
-1180 GYETET
+1180 
-1186 GSITVN
+1186 
-1192 ADVNKTVTLSE
+1192 ADVNETVTLSE

-1224 HPVGGTIKPEADG
+1224 HPVGGTIKPEANG

-1249 TVAKADYI
+1249 TVTKADY
-1257 TVSGSFTAAKN
+1257 VPVHGSITAAEDK
-1268 DTITVTLTYAGAG
+1268 TLSFTLTYAGEG
-1281 WDGTTK
+1281 WDGTAK
-1287 TAPTQDKSGVYLIDT
+1287 TAPTQDKNGVYQIGT

-1311 AVNGGQKAI
+1311 AVNKGDTTI
-1320 NGKLTANIN
+1320 SGKLTANIN
-1329 LNGKPWTAIGTSS
+1329 LNDKAWTAIGTDS

-1353 YTVSGLVTTGLVGEL
+1353 YTVSGLAGTGGLVYYLSANGTVKSL
-1368 AEGGVVENLR
+1368 CVD
-1378 VNCAIV
+1378 CAIDG
-1384 STSSLLGGVANSSA
+1384 TSNV
-1398 GTIRNC
+1398 
-1404 MVSGSITFSSEGHNG
+1404 
-1419 ASAIGGIAGRTTGNG
+1419 GGIADKSEGRIENCLVSGYIKGGDDVIFGVGGIVGHGVAGN
-1434 VISGCVSRAVVKD
+1434 VISGCVSTADILFKYSRYAVQNGAGGIVG
-1447 AYDNSTYGT
+1447 YTYGT
-1456 SAPLGGIAGYA
+1456 
-1467 YGVVENCYFTGTL
+1467 VENCYFAGNVHTNAKSVSAGGF
-1480 AVKKTQPNKIIQ
+1480 
-1492 QKRGGLVGELN
+1492 GGLVGCARSN
-1503 ANAELKGSYVAG
+1503 AVMKDCYTVGAVTGP
-1515 EFAIAD
+1515 
-1521 ESKFGAV
+1521 ESSFGAV

-1556 TSGMTAHTAD
+1556 TSGMTARTAD
-1566 YMRSAEFAV
+1566 YMRTPEFAAE
-1575 DMGMNQDDGTLNG
+1575 MGMHLDSGNSNG

-1596 GGTVLSADD
+1596 GGTPVDNAD

-1636 ETVLGLYDL
+1636 ETVLRFYDL

-1650 KADLCEKYGIEAPG
+1650 KADLCEKYGIEEPG
-1664 EAVTNLHDYFL
+1664 EAVTDLHDYFL

-1683 KELGLDAENADRLKA
+1683 KELGLDAENADLLKA

-1710 PVSGDPEEE
+1710 PVSSDPEEE
-1719 EETAQTYTA
+1719 EETAQTYTGF
-1728 CLTLPASV
+1728 LTLPASV

-1742 SGEKIVSLTWTADN
+1742 SGEKTVSLAWTADN

-1786 ATKTKTFTLCLW
+1786 STKTKTFTLCLW

-1812 AEFARKNTAVQPLQG
+1812 AEFTRKNTAVQPLEG
-1827 MGLYDE
+1827 VGLYYE

-1922 RSADAVQKLLESAAE
+1922 RSADAVQKLLESAAG

-2023 PEKSG
+2023 PEKAG

-2077 MQNAL
+2077 MQDAL

-2093 VDKTKPVDLTAVS
+2093 VDKTKSVDTTAVS

-2113 PALLEEKGIMS
+2113 PALLEKAGIMT

-2155 GEKPVEAKYVVTI
+2155 GEKPVEAKYVVII

-2188 FTQPELDGAAAF
+2188 FTQPELDGAVAF
-2200 MTEALTGDVYWDGIK
+2200 MTEARTEDAYWDGIK
-2215 NKNTVKTKVTSDLYP
+2215 NKNTVKTEVTSDLYP

-2332 FYKQPIHIDLT
+2332 FYKQPIQIDLT
-2343 VIGEKNAA
+2343 VPGTTGQN

-2366 GYNKNGHTFQGISD
+2366 GYNKNGHTFTGISG

-2437 MFGIAVKGGNETLP
+2437 MFGLTLQGGTETLP

-2535 IAAYYEKVVAYVK
+2535 IAAYYEKVVAYVQK
-2548 ANIGSDGILRK
+2548 NMGADGVLVDPESRN
-2559 PDDKNTPVITDNE
+2559 PTVTDNE

-2585 TNVGDK
+2585 ANVGGE
-2591 NLLTALQDKDI
+2591 NLLKALQNKDI

-2643 NKDGSWSASA
+2643 NKDGSWRASA

-2795 CAHRFGEWKVTV
+2795 CAHRFGEWQVTV

-2820 CSICGVVEEKPV
+2820 CSICGAVEEKPV
-2832 PATGHKFSAWTVT
+2832 PATGHKFGAWTVT

-2859 CSVCGTK
+2859 CSVCGTE

-2898 CSRCHKYFSDAAGK
+2898 CSRCHKFFSDAAGK
-2912 TEIAKDSWIIAAL
+2912 TEIAKDSWVIAAL

-3020 LAEIKAAVENGSI
+3020 LAEIKAAVSDGA
-3033 VITVNNTPILQLT
+3033 ITVTVTDTLQLT
-3046 KEDKESDGGKKALM
+3046 NEQKAADGGKSALTEAAKT
-3060 QAGAAASGELKKE
+3060 AGDEVKKE
-3073 LDKLAEKLDALRGD
+3073 LNKLAEKLDALRGD

-3125 VTLTIPIT
+3125 VTVTIPIT
-3133 DELYAALQGKHVCV
+3133 DELYAALQGKRVCV
-3147 VRSHTDSSG
+3147 MRSHTDSSG

>member
-11 TVVMVVSMLPTSV
+11 TVVMVVSLLPTSV

-65 EEVPVSRSARSG
+65 VETPAPQMARSG
-77 GAAPMLAAAGAVQNI
+77 GVALALAE
-92 GTAEEFAAMEPG
+92 GTVSTAKEFAEMDASG
-104 GNYQLTADITVTAPY
+104 SYTLTKDIIVTEPY
-119 ANEFTDF
+119 AKDF
-126 SGTFDGNGHTVT
+126 SGTFDGDGHTVT

-154 AAGAVVKNVMVDGE
+154 AAGAVVKNVTVEGK
-168 VTGTDNI
+168 VTGKKCVA
-175 GGIAGIATNAT
+175 GIAGQATDAT
-186 IIACANKATVAA
+186 ITGCANKADILA
-198 TGRYVG
+198 TDRYVG
-204 GLVGKGTGLTMTS
+204 GIVAESKNTS
-217 CYNQGAVSSTRTR
+217 IS
-230 PINMGGIAGYVDGG
+230 
-244 ASVENCYNTG
+244 NCYNTG
-254 SITGSGSNT
+254 TISSDRSDKGVCLGGIVGNATNNTGGGTTVTNCYSIGTISATADTSNY
-263 AAVVGWDAAT
+263 AAIAGWCYNST
-273 VKNCYYLESTYKVG
+273 VTNCYYLDTTASAG
-287 ACGNDGY
+287 ANGNSQ
-294 TDPTVSKT
+294 TATSKT
-302 DAEMRSGD
+302 ADEMKSPAFA
-310 IVALLGSAFM
+310 ALLGDGFM

-333 PTAAVKFTVSP
+333 PTAAVSFTIAP
-344 ANAVV
+344 ANATL
-349 EINGVKYTGS
+349 EINGGTYTGPT
-359 CTVGLPV
+359 TVALPAA
-366 GDYTYT
+366 DAPYSYT

-377 YTQQT
+377 YTTKT
-382 GSVTVTGEDNPVA
+382 GSATVTDKDNPVA
-395 NPNSVS
+395 TPDSVT

-416 TVTPEN
+416 TVTP
-422 ATLTLKDGETQV
+422 AGAALTLKDGETQV
-434 TPTEGTT
+434 APTEGTT
-441 YKLLKGVTYTYTAV
+441 YQLLKGHAYTYTAETTE
-455 SDDEGYEPASGEVTP
+455 EGYEPASGTVTP
-470 TADGTQT
+470 NENSTQT

-515 SDNSTKDITEGF
+515 TDNSTKDITEGF

-535 NVAENQTLTVH
+535 NVAENQALTVH

-582 GKYTAGDGKEFVDDA
+582 GNKYTGGNGKEFVDDA
-597 QEGALRSN
+597 DENALRSN
-605 SAGMNSTTVTVTIT
+605 SAGMDSTTVTVTIT
-619 FLENAPKM
+619 FLPNAPKM

-633 KVSSESNYDK
+633 KVSSEGSASNDWDGIK
-643 LLVAQNRETK
+643 IN
-653 LTKSGTVAW
+653 
-662 TADNSLT
+662 
-669 VKGGDIVT
+669 GGKTIGGVQSAYT
-677 LTYSKDRSTASG
+677 TYEQAVNAGEKFTIAYKKDSSNAKG

-695 KNFTVSPLYTLTI
+695 KNFAVTPLYELTI
-708 APNQTDATVTLKDKE
+708 APDQEGASITLKDA
-723 GKTVSGSN
+723 GRKTVSGKN

-770 LVKLPVITLQFTPDD
+770 LVKLPVITLTATPAD
-785 AAVTLKQGNTTV
+785 ATV
-797 YKESAA
+797 KLTKNGSTVSHDTKNGGEYK
-803 SSTGKNV
+803 

-817 DYTYTVSKFGY
+817 AYTYTVSKFGY
-828 ETATGMISV
+828 ETATGTINV
-837 ATGDVNK
+837 ATADVNK
-844 TVTLTEAAKYSV
+844 TVKLTELAKQTV
-856 TFQITKPEGV
+856 TFNITKPEGV
-866 SASPTVTV
+866 TAAPTVTV
-874 EYNGTKVYEGSGANC
+874 KYNGTKVYEGSGTNC
-889 TLPAGDYTYKATLKD
+889 TLPAGNYTYTAKLD
-904 CDDLSGSF
+904 GCDDLSGSF

-925 EKKLTF
+925 AKKLTF
-931 ADIFQGVEGIT
+931 DDIFQDIEGIT
-942 ASNGTKGF
+942 ATNGTSGF
-950 KPIKSA
+950 KPVKDA
-956 AGNYLESNKSYYGTT
+956 AGNYLESNGKYYGTT
-971 SLTLTATKPCV
+971 SLTLTATESRLV
-982 ISFEYF
+982 SFRYLAKGYEN
-988 AQGHED
+988 
-994 NWDEDDSA
+994 NWDEDNSA

-1019 NGWKTFSTALNT
+1019 DDWKTFSTVLNKD
-1031 GETLTLSFNEN
+1031 EKLTLSFSESGSN
-1042 GNSYYV
+1042 YYV
-1048 RLKNFAVS
+1048 RLKDFAAAAAHTLTLNTPTGAAVVLKDRS
-1056 PAYTITLTTTPTADK
+1056 GTEITGKNGAYT
-1071 VELKDESGNK
+1071 
-1081 LTGSGGKYAV
+1081 V
-1091 APGTYTY
+1091 AAGT
-1098 TVSKKDYETATG
+1098 
-1110 EITVTDAD
+1110 
-1118 VTQPVKLTAKPVI
+1118 
-1131 TLTATPADAT
+1131 
-1141 VKLEKGSLPASP
+1141 
-1153 KTTDKETGVYTY
+1153 
-1165 VVEKGAEYTYTVSKF
+1165 YTYTVSKF
-1180 GYETET
+1180 GYETKT
-1186 GSITVN
+1186 GNITVS
-1192 ADVNKTVTLSE
+1192 ADVTETVTLTE
-1203 LASCTLTFAVTP
+1203 LATRTLTFAVTP
-1215 AENAKVTVT
+1215 EDAKVTVT
-1224 HPVGGTIKPEADG
+1224 HPVGGTIAADENG
-1237 GYKLYLGETYAY
+1237 AYIVYAGETYAY

-1287 TAPTQDKSGVYLIDT
+1287 TEPAQDESGVYLIDT

-1329 LNGKPWTAIGTSS
+1329 LNGKAWTAFGKYDYKLEGKSG
-1342 NKFAGTLDGDN
+1342 FAGTLDGDRHI
-1353 YTVSGLVTTGLVGEL
+1353 VSGLKSTEGLVSCL
-1368 AEGGVVENLR
+1368 
-1378 VNCAIV
+1378 
-1384 STSSLLGGVANSSA
+1384 SSA
-1398 GTIRNC
+1398 GTVKNLTVIGT
-1404 MVSGSITFSSEGHNG
+1404 VSGSSHVGGIAATSYGAVENCLFDGTVTTSSGS
-1419 ASAIGGIAGRTTGNG
+1419 ASAGGIVGRAQKGNRIVNCVNTGDIKNTCAYYNSTLNIGGIVGYTYGTVENCYSTGNVSARADRGTNKGIGGIAGQVYASAVLRNCYVTGTVTG
-1434 VISGCVSRAVVKD
+1434 PEAGISPVVNLV
-1447 AYDNSTYGT
+1447 ASGAT
-1456 SAPLGGIAGYA
+1456 
-1467 YGVVENCYFTGTL
+1467 VENCYYLHAAGTGAATAGTL
-1480 AVKKTQPNKIIQ
+1480 QKT
-1492 QKRGGLVGELN
+1492 
-1503 ANAELKGSYVAG
+1503 AEEMRTP
-1515 EFAIAD
+1515 EFAAD
-1521 ESKFGAV
+1521 
-1528 VGKVN
+1528 VGMHLDSDN
-1533 SGATITNCAY
+1533 S
-1543 LDTVAPQAAADGT
+1543 
-1556 TSGMTAHTAD
+1556 
-1566 YMRSAEFAV
+1566 
-1575 DMGMNQDDGTLNG
+1575 NG

-1596 GGTVLSADD
+1596 GGTPVDNAD

-1613 NALELRGMS
+1613 TALQLRGMT

-1636 ETVLGLYDL
+1636 KNVLELYDL

-1650 KADLCEKYGIEAPG
+1650 KADLCEEYGIEAPG
-1664 EAVTNLHDYFL
+1664 EAVTNPHDYFL
-1675 NALQKHFY
+1675 TALQKHFY
-1683 KELGLDAENADRLKA
+1683 KELGLDAENADLLKA
-1698 DATGVYQLRGLT
+1698 DASGVYQLRGLT
-1710 PVSGDPEEE
+1710 PVNGDPEEE
-1719 EETAQTYTA
+1719 ESAQTYTGF
-1728 CLTLPASV
+1728 LTLPANV
-1736 TVPVEG
+1736 TVSVEG
-1742 SGEKIVSLTWTADN
+1742 EEKTVSLAWTADN

-1764 ALTAPAADKVTVTL
+1764 ALTAPAKDKVTVTL

-1786 ATKTKTFTLCLW
+1786 ATKVKTFKLCLW
-1798 SENAEKVQTLEDIA
+1798 SEDAEKTQTLEDIA
-1812 AEFARKNTAVQPLQG
+1812 AEFTRKNIAVQPLQG
-1827 MGLYDE
+1827 VGLYDE

-1838 AFRRL
+1838 AFHRL
-1843 LAEQGYAD
+1843 LREQGYAD
-1851 VADNSEITY
+1851 VADRAEITY

-1877 IADNGKI
+1877 IADNGDI
-1884 TYFTGDGTARQTV
+1884 IYFTGDGTARQTV
-1897 QYTGLKFNIT
+1897 QYTGLKFRIT
-1907 YAGVTKEITLRATVG
+1907 YAGVTKEITLRGTVG
-1922 RSADAVQKLLESAAE
+1922 RSADAVQKLVESAAE

-1970 SNLTLPSSIAGRY
+1970 SNLTLPSGIAGRY

-2018 DGTAL
+2018 DGTPL
-2023 PEKSG
+2023 PEKAG

-2058 ADVFF
+2058 ADVLF

-2093 VDKTKPVDLTAVS
+2093 VDKTKPVKLDAVS

-2155 GEKPVEAKYVVTI
+2155 GEEPVEAKYVVII

-2188 FTQPELDGAAAF
+2188 FTQQELDDAAAF
-2200 MTEALTGDVYWDGIK
+2200 MTKALTGDVYWDGIK
-2215 NKNTVKTKVTSDLYP
+2215 NKNTDKTKVTSDLYP

-2236 NEDGTLKYVRGT
+2236 NKDGTLKYVRGT
-2248 VNMTFDGIEAD
+2248 VNMTFNGIEAD

-2318 GTEESKERYKDFAQ
+2318 GTEETKERYKDFAQ

-2366 GYNKNGHTFQGISD
+2366 GYNKNGHTFTGISD
-2380 FTFTGKANED
+2380 FTFTGKVNED

-2397 KACLDSAKY
+2397 KACLDSANY
-2406 TYTGSGAYIKSI
+2406 TYTGSGTYIKSI
-2418 TDAAGH
+2418 TDASGH

-2437 MFGIAVKGGNETLP
+2437 MFGLTLQGGTETLP

-2480 DPMVPGAEVPGF
+2480 DPTVPGTEVPGF

-2559 PDDKNTPVITDNE
+2559 PDDKNTPIITDNE

-2585 TNVGDK
+2585 ANVGGK
-2591 NLLTALQDKDI
+2591 NLLTALQNKDV

-2608 SKTDINGLVMGLL
+2608 SNTDINGLVMGLL

-2638 VLEQQ
+2638 VLAQQ
-2643 NKDGSWSASA
+2643 NEDGSWSASA

-2668 QALAPYHKDGG
+2668 QALAPYHKDSG

-2745 YRVAENGGFKHQF
+2745 YRVAKNGGFKHQF

-2795 CAHRFGEWKVTV
+2795 CAHRFGEWQVTV
-2807 AATCTKDGVSRRI
+2807 AATCTKGGVSRRI
-2820 CSICGVVEEKPV
+2820 CSICGAVEEKSV
-2832 PATGHKFSAWTVT
+2832 PATGHKFSAWTTT
-2845 KAATCTESGISTRK
+2845 KETTCTETGTEKRT
-2859 CSVCGTK
+2859 CSVCSK
-2866 ETMIVP
+2866 EETRV
-2872 SLGHSMTATA
+2872 
-2882 GKAATCTE
+2882 
-2890 AGNSAYWT
+2890 
-2898 CSRCHKYFSDAAGK
+2898 
-2912 TEIAKDSWIIAAL
+2912 IAAL
-2925 GHDEATRA
+2925 GHTPGTEVFVDKNDHWNICKVCHEAVNKTEHTYVNGIQCVCGVRKGAEGDADTTIKRVVVSDEITFVLEDNDKLDTPDKVKAELQLQITLKNSKSNKDNTVFMDVSLLVFERNEWRPATKEDLTA
-2933 AVAATCYASGHE
+2933 GKITVLLPYPEAVAAKYGQYNFTVAHMVAMADCGLDVGTVEFPAVTKTASG
-2945 ADTYCKRCGIV
+2945 
-2956 ITAGATIPATGK
+2956 
-2968 HTYVDGVCT
+2968 
-2977 TCGTRNPAGGI
+2977 
-2988 KGDDLKVDSKDNTIV
+2988 L
-3003 TGGGLTIKTDK
+3003 L
-3014 PVTDEK
+3014 
-3020 LAEIKAAVENGSI
+3020 
-3033 VITVNNTPILQLT
+3033 
-3046 KEDKESDGGKKALM
+3046 
-3060 QAGAAASGELKKE
+3060 
-3073 LDKLAEKLDALRGD
+3073 
-3087 KSRKNAQLEKVV
+3087 
-3099 DVTVAL
+3099 
-3105 VKTEGNE
+3105 
-3112 IKTVAQLI
+3112 
-3120 ELPHS
+3120 
-3125 VTLTIPIT
+3125 VTLT
-3133 DELYAALQGKHVCV
+3133 G
-3147 VRSHTDSSG
+3147 
-3156 NVTTAELSA
+3156 LSPVA
-3165 TLGGTK
+3165 ISWTK
-3171 GNYVLTFQTDKASAF
+3171 STNH
-3186 AIVSYETV
+3186 
-3194 SSGYYYGGSG
+3194 YYYNP
-3204 TADSGKKDSANTADD
+3204 TATPDKTDSANTADD

>member
-1 MRKRVISWLL
+1 MKKRVISWLL
-11 TVVMVVSMLPTSV
+11 TVVMVVSLLPTSV

-42 APADTENTVPAGNE
+42 APVDTENTVPAGNE

-65 EEVPVSRSARSG
+65 PETPAPQMTRSG
-77 GAAPMLAAAGAVQNI
+77 GAALALAE
-92 GTAEEFAAMEPG
+92 GTVSSAKEFAAMDASG
-104 GNYQLTADITVTAPY
+104 SYTLTKDIIVTEPY
-119 ANEFTDF
+119 AYDF
-126 SGTFDGNGHTVT
+126 IGTFDGNGHTVT
-138 LAISG
+138 LDITASTANVG
-143 DSDYQALFAKL
+143 LFSKL
-154 AAGAVVKNVMVDGE
+154 AGGAVVKNVITAGSISGKVNN
-168 VTGTDNI
+168 V
-175 GGIAGIATNAT
+175 GGIAGTADGNVT
-186 IIACANKATVAA
+186 IENCKNTASIKGGKGAGGILGYSEPGSGFVTISSCANMGSVSGTRKQ
-198 TGRYVG
+198 VG
-204 GLVGKGTGLTMTS
+204 GIAGNVVGTHIIRN
-217 CYNQGAVSSTRTR
+217 CYNQGDISDGA
-230 PINMGGIAGYVDGG
+230 GILGRGTKGVL
-244 ASVENCYNTG
+244 VENCYTVG
-254 SITGSGSNT
+254 SVETNGAIIAVSSSSYSSDEPCRIVNCYAPSETVTALVPSTVKISNSGTKSS
-263 AAVVGWDAAT
+263 AEMQSAEFAAT
-273 VKNCYYLESTYKVG
+273 
-287 ACGNDGY
+287 
-294 TDPTVSKT
+294 
-302 DAEMRSGD
+302 
-310 IVALLGSAFM
+310 LGSAFQYNGGGYPTLKDPEPVVEKNVVSIS
-320 VKSGDYPALSWET
+320 VKSAKTTCYTGDELELSVTVTYDDNSSEVITKGFTVEGFDNTAPGKQTVTVTYKEKTDSIEIEVIKKPEFDDFFAGIVNSVEVTNDATYPYVVDMTDSDGLCLRSSNPVQGNTSSTSTITLKAKANVTLSFKYWGCNYDSSYAALTIVKNNSYNPEMRSWGSTQWKDFTIDLKKGDTLRLNLIKTYVSGDYY
-333 PTAAVKFTVSP
+333 VKLKDFTVSSLYEVKLTAEP
-344 ANAVV
+344 EEADAVV
-349 EINGVKYTGS
+349 ALKDSTGAELKGTNGVYIVSAGE
-359 CTVGLPV
+359 
-366 GDYTYT
+366 YTYT
-372 VSCPG
+372 VSAYG
-377 YTQQT
+377 YD
-382 GSVTVTGEDNPVA
+382 TVT
-395 NPNSVS
+395 
-401 VTLEKDAA
+401 
-409 KWVTVTF
+409 
-416 TVTPEN
+416 
-422 ATLTLKDGETQV
+422 ET
-434 TPTEGTT
+434 
-441 YKLLKGVTYTYTAV
+441 
-455 SDDEGYEPASGEVTP
+455 
-470 TADGTQT
+470 
-477 VALKKV
+477 
-483 QSIAV
+483 I
-488 KNGSTHKTEF
+488 
-498 EQGDA
+498 
-503 LDTTGLTVTVTY
+503 
-515 SDNSTKDITEGF
+515 
-527 TVTGFNSV
+527 
-535 NVAENQTLTVH
+535 NVAADVAKTV
-546 YKGAETTYSVKI
+546 
-558 NKKLFPSKAFNALE
+558 P
-572 GYATVEYSHT
+572 
-582 GKYTAGDGKEFVDDA
+582 
-597 QEGALRSN
+597 
-605 SAGMNSTTVTVTIT
+605 
-619 FLENAPKM
+619 
-627 LLSFDY
+627 
-633 KVSSESNYDK
+633 
-643 LLVAQNRETK
+643 
-653 LTKSGTVAW
+653 LTKSAAYSVAFDISRPAGI
-662 TADNSLT
+662 TAD
-669 VKGGDIVT
+669 
-677 LTYSKDRSTASG
+677 
-689 SDCIWL
+689 
-695 KNFTVSPLYTLTI
+695 
-708 APNQTDATVTLKDKE
+708 
-723 GKTVSGSN
+723 
-731 GVFAVKAAADYTYT
+731 
-745 VTKKGYEP
+745 
-753 ATGKVTMSAENQ
+753 
-765 TVNVT
+765 
-770 LVKLPVITLQFTPDD
+770 
-785 AAVTLKQGNTTV
+785 
-797 YKESAA
+797 
-803 SSTGKNV
+803 
-810 YIAAKNT
+810 
-817 DYTYTVSKFGY
+817 
-828 ETATGMISV
+828 
-837 ATGDVNK
+837 
-844 TVTLTEAAKYSV
+844 
-856 TFQITKPEGV
+856 
-866 SASPTVTV
+866 PTVTV
-874 EYNGTKVYEGSGANC
+874 KTNGKAVYTGDGTGYSLSNGSYAYTVACDGCDNAGGIFSVNGDKVNITVTLAKKAIFEDFFANC
-889 TLPAGDYTYKATLKD
+889 
-904 CDDLSGSF
+904 
-912 TVAAAAVTVNLPF
+912 
-925 EKKLTF
+925 
-931 ADIFQGVEGIT
+931 QGIT
-942 ASNGTKGF
+942 VSGDKGKF
-950 KPIKSA
+950 TIEG
-956 AGNYLESNKSYYGTT
+956 AGKDSYLKTT
-971 SLTLTATKPCV
+971 ETTTLALTATK
-982 ISFEYF
+982 
-988 AQGHED
+988 
-994 NWDEDDSA
+994 N
-1002 FFTVKKGTT
+1002 VK
-1011 TLLTVYEE
+1011 
-1019 NGWKTFSTALNT
+1019 
-1031 GETLTLSFNEN
+1031 LSFSYIANAAGYVEGDWYYDEPDEYYYFTIKKN
-1042 GNSYYV
+1042 STQVKRAYSETSWKDFSVELTQGDVLTISYDGYTSYYYAA
-1048 RLKNFAVS
+1048 LKNFAAVPFYTLTLNTPDGATVVLKDRS
-1056 PAYTITLTTTPTADK
+1056 GAEITGKNGAYT
-1071 VELKDESGNK
+1071 
-1081 LTGSGGKYAV
+1081 V
-1091 APGTYTY
+1091 AAGTY
-1098 TVSKKDYETATG
+1098 A
-1110 EITVTDAD
+1110 
-1118 VTQPVKLTAKPVI
+1118 
-1131 TLTATPADAT
+1131 
-1141 VKLEKGSLPASP
+1141 
-1153 KTTDKETGVYTY
+1153 
-1165 VVEKGAEYTYTVSKF
+1165 YTVSKF

-1224 HPVGGTIKPEADG
+1224 HPVGGTIAADENG
-1237 GYKLYLGETYAY
+1237 AYIVYLGETYAY
-1249 TVAKADYI
+1249 TAAKADYI

-1268 DTITVTLTYAGAG
+1268 DTIKVTLTYAGAG

-1287 TAPTQDKSGVYLIDT
+1287 TAPKTENGVYQIGT
-1302 AAKLAWFAD
+1302 AAELAWFAD
-1311 AVNGGQKAI
+1311 AVNGGQTTI
-1320 NGKLTANIN
+1320 SGKLTANIN
-1329 LNGKPWTAIGTSS
+1329 LNGKTWTAIGTDS
-1342 NKFAGTLDGDN
+1342 NKFAGTLDGDSH
-1353 YTVSGLVTTGLVGEL
+1353 TVSGLAGTGGLVYYLSANGTVKSL
-1368 AEGGVVENLR
+1368 CVD
-1378 VNCAIV
+1378 CAIDG
-1384 STSSLLGGVANSSA
+1384 TSNV
-1398 GTIRNC
+1398 
-1404 MVSGSITFSSEGHNG
+1404 
-1419 ASAIGGIAGRTTGNG
+1419 GGIADKSEGRIENCLVSGYIKGGNDTIFG
-1434 VISGCVSRAVVKD
+1434 VGGIVGHGVAGNVISGCVSTADILFKYSRYAVQNGAGGIVG
-1447 AYDNSTYGT
+1447 YTYGT
-1456 SAPLGGIAGYA
+1456 
-1467 YGVVENCYFTGTL
+1467 VENCYFAGNVHTNAKSVSAGGF
-1480 AVKKTQPNKIIQ
+1480 
-1492 QKRGGLVGELN
+1492 GGLVGCARSN
-1503 ANAELKGSYVAG
+1503 AVMKDCYTVGAVTGP
-1515 EFAIAD
+1515 
-1521 ESKFGAV
+1521 ESSFGAV

-1533 SGATITNCAY
+1533 SGAAITNCAY

-1556 TSGMTAHTAD
+1556 TSGMTARTAD
-1566 YMRSAEFAV
+1566 YMRTPEFAADV
-1575 DMGMNQDDGTLNG
+1575 GMHLDSGNSNG

-1596 GGTVLSADD
+1596 GGTPVDNAD
-1605 LKAAAAAA
+1605 LKAAADAAS
-1613 NALELRGMS
+1613 ALQLRGMS

-1636 ETVLGLYDL
+1636 ETVLGLYEL
-1645 TDYND
+1645 TDGNYN
-1650 KADLCEKYGIEAPG
+1650 KADLCEKYGIEEPG
-1664 EAVTNLHDYFL
+1664 EAVTDLHDYFL

-1683 KELGLDAENADRLKA
+1683 KELGLDAENADLLKA

-1710 PVSGDPEEE
+1710 PVSSDPEEE
-1719 EETAQTYTA
+1719 EETAQTYTGF
-1728 CLTLPASV
+1728 LTLPASV

-1742 SGEKIVSLTWTADN
+1742 SGEKTVSLTWTADN

-1786 ATKTKTFTLCLW
+1786 ATKVKTFTLCLW
-1798 SENAEKVQTLEDIA
+1798 SEKAEKAQTLEDIA
-1812 AEFARKNTAVQPLQG
+1812 AEFTRKNTAVQPLEG
-1827 MGLYDE
+1827 VGLYDE

-1922 RSADAVQKLLESAAE
+1922 RSADAVQKLLESAAG

-2010 VNRPLQPA
+2010 VNRPLQPT

-2023 PEKSG
+2023 PEKAG

-2188 FTQPELDGAAAF
+2188 FTQQELNGAAVF
-2200 MTEALTGDVYWDGIK
+2200 MTEARTENAYWDGIK

-2318 GTEESKERYKDFAQ
+2318 GTEESKERYKNFAQ
-2332 FYKQPIHIDLT
+2332 FYKQPIQIDLT
-2343 VIGEKNAA
+2343 VPGTTGQN

-2366 GYNKNGHTFQGISD
+2366 GYNKNGHTFTGISG

-2437 MFGIAVKGGNETLP
+2437 MFGIAVKDGNETLP

-2480 DPMVPGAEVPGF
+2480 DPVVPGAEVPGF

-2548 ANIGSDGILRK
+2548 ANIGSDGVLVD
-2559 PDDKNTPVITDNE
+2559 PESHNPTVTDNE

-2585 TNVGDK
+2585 ANVGGE
-2591 NLLTALQDKDI
+2591 NLLKALQNKDI

-2608 SKTDINGLVMGLL
+2608 SNTDINGLVMGLL

-2643 NKDGSWSASA
+2643 NKDGSWRASA

-2795 CAHRFGEWKVTV
+2795 CAHRFGEWQVTV

-2820 CSICGVVEEKPV
+2820 CSICGAVEEKPV
-2832 PATGHKFSAWTVT
+2832 PATGHKFGAWTVT

-2859 CSVCGTK
+2859 CSVCGTE

-2890 AGNSAYWT
+2890 AGNSAYWS
-2898 CSRCHKYFSDAAGK
+2898 CSRCHKFFSDAAGK
-2912 TEIAKDSWIIAAL
+2912 TEIAKDSWVIAAL

-2968 HTYVDGVCT
+2968 HTYVNGVCT
-2977 TCGTRNPAGGI
+2977 VCGVKNPMANV
-2988 KGDDLKVDSKDNTIV
+2988 KGDDIKVDSKDNTIV
-3003 TGGGLTIKTDK
+3003 TGGGLVIKADDTITGE
-3014 PVTDEK
+3014 V
-3020 LAEIKAAVENGSI
+3020 LADIKAAVSDGA
-3033 VITVNNTPILQLT
+3033 ITVTVTDTLQLT
-3046 KEDKESDGGKKALM
+3046 NEQKAADGGKSALTEAAKM
-3060 QAGAAASGELKKE
+3060 AGDEVKKE
-3073 LDKLAEKLDALRGD
+3073 LNKLAEKLDALRGD

-3125 VTLTIPIT
+3125 VTVTIPIT

>member
-1 MRKRVISWLL
+1 MKKRVISWLL
-11 TVVMVVSMLPTSV
+11 TVVMVVSLLPTSV

-42 APADTENTVPAGNE
+42 APVDTENTVPAGNE

-65 EEVPVSRSARSG
+65 PETPAPQMTRSG
-77 GAAPMLAAAGAVQNI
+77 GAALALAE
-92 GTAEEFAAMEPG
+92 GTVSSAKEFAAMDASG
-104 GNYQLTADITVTAPY
+104 SYTLTKDIIVTEPY
-119 ANEFTDF
+119 AYDF
-126 SGTFDGNGHTVT
+126 IGTFDGNGHTVT
-138 LAISG
+138 LDITASTANVG
-143 DSDYQALFAKL
+143 LFSKL
-154 AAGAVVKNVMVDGE
+154 AGGAVVKNVKVDGT
-168 VTGTDNI
+168 VSGTE
-175 GGIAGIATNAT
+175 GVAGIAAQANGAT
-186 IIACANKATVAA
+186 ISGCINCAEISATE
-198 TGRYVG
+198 RHVG
-204 GLVGKGTGLTMTS
+204 GIVGKLRGGTVEN
-217 CYNQGAVSSTRTR
+217 CYNTGAISSSRTR

-254 SITGSGSNT
+254 SITGSGDNT
-263 AAVVGWDAAT
+263 AAVVGWNAAT

-287 ACGNDGY
+287 SCGNGDY

-310 IVALLGSAFM
+310 IITLLGSAFM
-320 VKSGDYPALSWET
+320 AKAGDYPALSWET
-333 PTAAVKFTVSP
+333 PTAAVLFAIAP
-344 ANAVV
+344 ANATL
-349 EINGVKYTGS
+349 EINGGTYTGS
-359 CTVGLPV
+359 TTVALPAA
-366 GDYTYT
+366 DTPYSYT
-372 VSCPG
+372 VSCDG
-377 YTQQT
+377 YTTKT
-382 GSVTVTGEDNPVA
+382 GTVTVTNKDNPVA
-395 NPNSVS
+395 DPAN
-401 VTLEKDAA
+401 
-409 KWVTVTF
+409 VTVTLAED
-416 TVTPEN
+416 TSAWVNVTFN
-422 ATLTLKDGETQV
+422 V
-434 TPTEGTT
+434 TPTGAALTVKRGDTEIEPQSDGS
-441 YKLLKGVTYTYTAV
+441 YKLLKDHTYTYTAETAE
-455 SDDEGYEPASGEVTP
+455 EGYEPAAGEVTP
-470 TADGTQT
+470 DESSTQT

-488 KNGSTHKTEF
+488 TKAPTKTEYYK
-498 EQGDA
+498 GDA
-503 LDTTGLTVTVTY
+503 ELDLTGMVLTVKYEGTDETRTIEGDYAAAGVTYEGFSTEKPIESQTVTVKYRGKTATFTIKVK
-515 SDNSTKDITEGF
+515 DAMLFADFFTGLNGIATAQNSTSYKFEPVLLDGGYVLKSTNEKKGN
-527 TVTGFNSV
+527 TTSSL
-535 NVAENQTLTVH
+535 TLTFAKAAQLTFDCKTDSEKNYDGLRVDINNQQ
-546 YKGAETTYSVKI
+546 GNQFGSTGGGYSGEKQDWKEFSIAV
-558 NKKLFPSKAFNALE
+558 N
-572 GYATVEYSHT
+572 
-582 GKYTAGDGKEFVDDA
+582 AGDK
-597 QEGALRSN
+597 
-605 SAGMNSTTVTVTIT
+605 VTV
-619 FLENAPKM
+619 NYRK
-627 LLSFDY
+627 D
-633 KVSSESNYDK
+633 SSGDK
-643 LLVAQNRETK
+643 GQ
-653 LTKSGTVAW
+653 
-662 TADNSLT
+662 
-669 VKGGDIVT
+669 
-677 LTYSKDRSTASG
+677 
-689 SDCIWL
+689 DCIWL
-695 KNFTVSPLYTLTI
+695 RNFRAEVLPTVRFDVKDAAGTAI
-708 APNQTDATVTLKDKE
+708 DATVTLKKGYTGLTAGTD
-723 GKTVSGSN
+723 GSYALTVGE
-731 GVFAVKAAADYTYT
+731 KYTYT
-745 VTKKGYEP
+745 VEKKGYE
-753 ATGKVTMSAENQ
+753 KVTQEFTAQEGNN
-765 TVNVT
+765 TITVT
-770 LVKLPVITLQFTPDD
+770 LVKLPVITLKFTPDD

-797 YKESAA
+797 YKESAD
-803 SSTGKNV
+803 SEKGKNV

-828 ETATGMISV
+828 ETATGTISV
-837 ATGDVNK
+837 ATADVNK
-844 TVTLTEAAKYSV
+844 TVKLTELAKQTV
-856 TFQITKPEGV
+856 TFNITKPEGV
-866 SASPTVTV
+866 TAEPTITVTSGSITA
-874 EYNGTKVYEGSGANC
+874 YTGSGADC
-889 TLPAGDYTYKATLKD
+889 TLPAGNYTYTATLEG
-904 CDDLSGSF
+904 CDTLSGSF
-912 TVAAAAVTVNLPF
+912 VVQAAKTISLEFV
-925 EKKLTF
+925 KSLTF
-931 ADIFQGVEGIT
+931 DDFFADLDGIT
-942 ASNGTKGF
+942 AENGTRYGF
-950 KPIKSA
+950 EPVRNA
-956 AGNYLESNKSYYGTT
+956 GGNYLESKKSYGTT
-971 SLTLTATKPCV
+971 TMKLTAGKPCV
-982 ISFEYF
+982 VSFQYF
-988 AQGHED
+988 SNGYKD
-994 NWDEDDSA
+994 YWDEYG
-1002 FFTVKKGTT
+1002 FTVKNGSK
-1011 TLLTVYEE
+1011 TLLTAYDESE
-1019 NGWKTFSTALNT
+1019 WKTFSTVLKK
-1031 GETLTLSFNEN
+1031 GDELTLSFS
-1042 GNSYYV
+1042 GSDSYNV
-1048 RLKNFAVS
+1048 KLKDFTVS
-1056 PAYTITLTTTPTADK
+1056 PVYTVSLNVTGAEDCTVVLQDASGAAITGTD
-1071 VELKDESGNK
+1071 
-1081 LTGSGGKYAV
+1081 GKYAV
-1091 APGTYTY
+1091 PAGVYTY
-1098 TVSKKDYETATG
+1098 TVSKYGYQTKVG
-1110 EITVTDAD
+1110 KIIVTDKNVDQD
-1118 VTQPVKLTAKPVI
+1118 VALTA
-1131 TLTATPADAT
+1131 LTAYQ
-1141 VKLEKGSLPASP
+1141 VKFNVAPE
-1153 KTTDKETGVYTY
+1153 
-1165 VVEKGAEYTYTVSKF
+1165 GA
-1180 GYETET
+1180 
-1186 GSITVN
+1186 
-1192 ADVNKTVTLSE
+1192 AVTL
-1203 LASCTLTFAVTP
+1203 
-1215 AENAKVTVT
+1215 T
-1224 HPVGGTIKPEADG
+1224 HPVGGKITADENG
-1237 GYKLYLGETYAY
+1237 AYIVYAGETYAY

-1287 TAPTQDKSGVYLIDT
+1287 TAPKTENGVYQIGT
-1302 AAKLAWFAD
+1302 AAELAWFAD
-1311 AVNGGQKAI
+1311 AVNGGQTTI
-1320 NGKLTANIN
+1320 SGKLTANIN
-1329 LNGKPWTAIGTSS
+1329 LNGKTWTAIGTDS
-1342 NKFAGTLDGDN
+1342 NKFAGTLDGDSH
-1353 YTVSGLVTTGLVGEL
+1353 TVSGLAGTGGLVYYLSANGTVKSL
-1368 AEGGVVENLR
+1368 CVD
-1378 VNCAIV
+1378 CAIDG
-1384 STSSLLGGVANSSA
+1384 TSNV
-1398 GTIRNC
+1398 
-1404 MVSGSITFSSEGHNG
+1404 
-1419 ASAIGGIAGRTTGNG
+1419 GGIADKSEGRIENCLVSGYIKGGNDTIFG
-1434 VISGCVSRAVVKD
+1434 VGGIVGHGVAGNVISGCVSTADILFKYSRYAVQNGAGGIVG
-1447 AYDNSTYGT
+1447 YTYGT
-1456 SAPLGGIAGYA
+1456 
-1467 YGVVENCYFTGTL
+1467 VENCYFAGNVHTNAKSVSAGGF
-1480 AVKKTQPNKIIQ
+1480 
-1492 QKRGGLVGELN
+1492 GGLVGCARSN
-1503 ANAELKGSYVAG
+1503 AVMKDCYTVGAVTGP
-1515 EFAIAD
+1515 
-1521 ESKFGAV
+1521 ESSFGAV

-1533 SGATITNCAY
+1533 SGAAITNCAY

-1556 TSGMTAHTAD
+1556 TSGMTARTAD
-1566 YMRSAEFAV
+1566 YMRTPEFAADV
-1575 DMGMNQDDGTLNG
+1575 GMHLDSGNSNG

-1596 GGTVLSADD
+1596 GGTPVDNAD
-1605 LKAAAAAA
+1605 LKAAADAAS
-1613 NALELRGMS
+1613 ALQLRGMS

-1636 ETVLGLYDL
+1636 ETVLGLYEL
-1645 TDYND
+1645 TDGNYN
-1650 KADLCEKYGIEAPG
+1650 KADLCEKYGIEEPG
-1664 EAVTNLHDYFL
+1664 EAVTDLHDYFL

-1683 KELGLDAENADRLKA
+1683 KELGLDAENADLLKA

-1710 PVSGDPEEE
+1710 PVSSDPEEE
-1719 EETAQTYTA
+1719 EETAQTYTGF
-1728 CLTLPASV
+1728 LTLPASV

-1742 SGEKIVSLTWTADN
+1742 SGEKTVSLTWTADN

-1786 ATKTKTFTLCLW
+1786 ATKVKTFTLCLW
-1798 SENAEKVQTLEDIA
+1798 SEKAEKAQTLEDIA
-1812 AEFARKNTAVQPLQG
+1812 AEFTRKNTAVQPLEG
-1827 MGLYDE
+1827 VGLYDE

-1851 VADNSEITY
+1851 VADKAEITY
-1860 VNGSAKANGFDG
+1860 VNGSAKANGFDD
-1872 TKVQY
+1872 TKVKY
-1877 IADNGKI
+1877 IADNGNI

-1922 RSADAVQKLLESAAE
+1922 RSADAVQKLLESAAG

-1970 SNLTLPSSIAGRY
+1970 SNLTLPSGIAGRY

-2018 DGTAL
+2018 DGTPL
-2023 PEKSG
+2023 PEKAG

-2139 VLDFNGYHAM
+2139 VLDFYGYHAR

-2188 FTQPELDGAAAF
+2188 FTPQELDGAAAF
-2200 MTEALTGDVYWDGIK
+2200 MTEALTEAVYWNGIS
-2215 NKNTVKTKVTSDLYP
+2215 NGNTDKDNITGDLKP
-2230 FAEICK
+2230 FVEIHK
-2236 NEDGTLKYVRGT
+2236 EQDGTLTYVYGA
-2248 VNMTFDGIEAD
+2248 VNMDFSGIKAD
-2259 DIPGWL
+2259 DIPGWYAS
-2265 DTEKYRCF
+2265 EKYRTF
-2273 RSSRPSVIEN
+2273 YSSRPTVIEH
-2283 ELLRVHQPEYNTTVT
+2283 ELLRVHPAEYNAKVTVN
-2298 LDSVLTYTKYAQY
+2298 SVLSYSKYAQY

-2366 GYNKNGHTFQGISD
+2366 GYDKNGHTFTGISG

-2480 DPMVPGAEVPGF
+2480 DPAVPGAEVPGF

-2585 TNVGDK
+2585 ANVGGK

-2668 QALAPYHKDGG
+2668 QALAPYYKDGG
-2679 NETVNTAVEKAL
+2679 NETVNTAVKKAL

-2845 KAATCTESGISTRK
+2845 KAATCTESGISTCK
-2859 CSVCGTK
+2859 CSVCGTE

-2898 CSRCHKYFSDAAGK
+2898 CSRCHKFFSDAAGK
-2912 TEIAKDSWIIAAL
+2912 TEIAKDSWVIAAL

-2968 HTYVDGVCT
+2968 HTYVNGVCT
-2977 TCGTRNPAGGI
+2977 VCGVKNPMANV
-2988 KGDDLKVDSKDNTIV
+2988 KGDDIKVDSKDNKTAAGDGLVIKADDTI
-3003 TGGGLTIKTDK
+3003 TGE
-3014 PVTDEK
+3014 V
-3020 LAEIKAAVENGSI
+3020 LADIKAAVSDGA
-3033 VITVNNTPILQLT
+3033 ITVTVTDTLQLT
-3046 KEDKESDGGKKALM
+3046 NEQKAADGGKSALTEAAKT
-3060 QAGAAASGELKKE
+3060 AGDEVKKE
-3073 LDKLAEKLDALRGD
+3073 LNKLAEKLDALRGD

-3125 VTLTIPIT
+3125 VTVTIPIT

-3194 SSGYYYGGSG
+3194 SSRYYYGGSG
-3204 TADSGKKDSANTADD
+3204 TADSGKTDSSNTADD

>member
-11 TVVMVVSMLPTSV
+11 TVVMVISLLPTSV

-42 APADTENTVPAGNE
+42 APADTENTIPTEDE

-65 EEVPVSRSARSG
+65 PETPVSRSARSG
-77 GAAPMLAAAGAVQNI
+77 GTAPMLAAAGAVQDI
-92 GTAEEFAAMEPG
+92 GTAEAFAAMEPG
-104 GNYQLTADITVTAPY
+104 GNYQLTADITVKEPY
-119 ANEFTDF
+119 DKDFT
-126 SGTFDGNGHTVT
+126 GTFDGNGHTVT
-138 LAISG
+138 LNITAKTNYVG
-143 DSDYQALFAKL
+143 LFKTL
-154 AAGAVVKNVMVDGE
+154 AGGAVVKNVKVDGT
-168 VTGTDNI
+168 VSGTE
-175 GGIAGIATNAT
+175 GVAGIAAQANGAT
-186 IIACANKATVAA
+186 ISGCINCAEISATE
-198 TGRYVG
+198 RHVG
-204 GLVGKGTGLTMTS
+204 GIVGKLRGGTVEN
-217 CYNQGAVSSTRTR
+217 CYNTGAISSSRTR

-254 SITGSGSNT
+254 SITGSGDNT
-263 AAVVGWDAAT
+263 AAVVGWNAAT

-287 ACGNDGY
+287 SCGNGDY

-310 IVALLGSAFM
+310 IITLLGSAFM
-320 VKSGDYPALSWET
+320 AKAGDYPALSWET
-333 PTAAVKFTVSP
+333 PTAAVLFAIAP
-344 ANAVV
+344 ANATL
-349 EINGVKYTGS
+349 EINGGTYTGS
-359 CTVGLPV
+359 TTVALPAA
-366 GDYTYT
+366 DTPYSYT
-372 VSCPG
+372 VSCDG
-377 YTQQT
+377 YTTKT
-382 GSVTVTGEDNPVA
+382 GTVTVTNKDNPVA
-395 NPNSVS
+395 DPAN
-401 VTLEKDAA
+401 
-409 KWVTVTF
+409 VTVTLAED
-416 TVTPEN
+416 TSAWVNVTFN
-422 ATLTLKDGETQV
+422 V
-434 TPTEGTT
+434 TPTGAALTVKRGDTEIEPQSDGS
-441 YKLLKGVTYTYTAV
+441 YKLLKDHTYTYTAETAE
-455 SDDEGYEPASGEVTP
+455 EGYEPAAGEVTP
-470 TADGTQT
+470 DESSTQT

-488 KNGSTHKTEF
+488 TKAPTKTEYYK
-498 EQGDA
+498 GDA
-503 LDTTGLTVTVTY
+503 ELDLTGMVLTVKYEGTDETRTIEGDYAAAGVTYEGFSTEKPIESQTVTVKYRGKTATFTIKVK
-515 SDNSTKDITEGF
+515 DAMLFADFFTGLNGIATAQNSTSYKFEPVLLDGGYVLKSTNEKKGN
-527 TVTGFNSV
+527 TTSSL
-535 NVAENQTLTVH
+535 TLTFAKAAQLTFDCKTDSEKNYDGLRVDINNQQ
-546 YKGAETTYSVKI
+546 GNQFGSTGGGYSGEKQDWKEFSIAV
-558 NKKLFPSKAFNALE
+558 N
-572 GYATVEYSHT
+572 
-582 GKYTAGDGKEFVDDA
+582 AGDK
-597 QEGALRSN
+597 
-605 SAGMNSTTVTVTIT
+605 VTV
-619 FLENAPKM
+619 NYRK
-627 LLSFDY
+627 D
-633 KVSSESNYDK
+633 SSGDK
-643 LLVAQNRETK
+643 GQ
-653 LTKSGTVAW
+653 
-662 TADNSLT
+662 
-669 VKGGDIVT
+669 
-677 LTYSKDRSTASG
+677 
-689 SDCIWL
+689 DCIWL
-695 KNFTVSPLYTLTI
+695 RNFRAEVLPTVRFDVKDAAGTAI
-708 APNQTDATVTLKDKE
+708 DATVTLKKGYTGLTAGTD
-723 GKTVSGSN
+723 GSYALTVGE
-731 GVFAVKAAADYTYT
+731 KYTYT
-745 VTKKGYEP
+745 VEKKGYE
-753 ATGKVTMSAENQ
+753 KVTQEFTAQEGNN
-765 TVNVT
+765 TITVT
-770 LVKLPVITLQFTPDD
+770 LVKLPVITLKFTPDD

-797 YKESAA
+797 YKESAD
-803 SSTGKNV
+803 SEKGKNV

-828 ETATGMISV
+828 ETATGTISV
-837 ATGDVNK
+837 ATTDVNK
-844 TVTLTEAAKYSV
+844 TVKLTELAKQTV
-856 TFQITKPEGV
+856 TFNITKPEGV
-866 SASPTVTV
+866 NAEPTITV
-874 EYNGTKVYEGSGANC
+874 KSGSITAYTGSGANC
-889 TLPAGDYTYKATLKD
+889 TLPAGDYTYTAKLD
-904 CDDLSGSF
+904 GCDTLSGSF
-912 TVAAAAVTVNLPF
+912 VVKAAKTIGLEFV
-925 EKKLTF
+925 KSLTF
-931 ADIFQGVEGIT
+931 NDFFAGLDGIT
-942 ASNGTKGF
+942 AENGTRYGF
-950 KPIKSA
+950 EPVRA
-956 AGNYLESNKSYYGTT
+956 AGGNYLESNRRSYGAT
-971 SLTLTATKPCV
+971 SLTLTATESRLV
-982 ISFEYF
+982 SFRYLAKGNKAEYS
-988 AQGHED
+988 
-994 NWDEDDSA
+994 WEDDSA
-1002 FFTVKKGTT
+1002 FTVKKGTT
-1011 TLLTVYEE
+1011 LLTAYEE
-1019 NGWKTFSTALNT
+1019 NGWKTFSTVLNKD
-1031 GETLTLSFNEN
+1031 EKLTLSFSES
-1042 GNSYYV
+1042 GSSYYV
-1048 RLKNFAVS
+1048 RLKDFAAAAAHTLTLNTPAGATVVLKDRS
-1056 PAYTITLTTTPTADK
+1056 GAEITGKNGAYT
-1071 VELKDESGNK
+1071 
-1081 LTGSGGKYAV
+1081 V
-1091 APGTYTY
+1091 AAGTY
-1098 TVSKKDYETATG
+1098 A
-1110 EITVTDAD
+1110 
-1118 VTQPVKLTAKPVI
+1118 
-1131 TLTATPADAT
+1131 
-1141 VKLEKGSLPASP
+1141 
-1153 KTTDKETGVYTY
+1153 
-1165 VVEKGAEYTYTVSKF
+1165 YTVSKF

-1224 HPVGGTIKPEADG
+1224 HPVGGTIKPETDG

-1249 TVAKADYI
+1249 TVAKAGYI

-1268 DTITVTLTYAGAG
+1268 DTIKVTLTYAGAS

-1287 TAPTQDKSGVYLIDT
+1287 TKPAQDESGVYLIDT

-1311 AVNGGQKAI
+1311 AVNKGNTTI

-1329 LNGKPWTAIGTSS
+1329 LNGKTWTAFGKYDYNDAANSG
-1342 NKFAGTLDGDN
+1342 FAGTLDGDRHIVSGLKSTEGLVSCLSSVGTVKN
-1353 YTVSGLVTTGLVGEL
+1353 LTVIGTVSGSSHVGGIAATSSGTVENCLFDGTVTTSSGSASAGGIVGRASKGNRIVNCVNTGDIKNTCTSYSSTL
-1368 AEGGVVENLR
+1368 NIGGIVGYTYGTVENCYSTG
-1378 VNCAIV
+1378 NV
-1384 STSSLLGGVANSSA
+1384 SARTDRDTNKG
-1398 GTIRNC
+1398 
-1404 MVSGSITFSSEGHNG
+1404 
-1419 ASAIGGIAGRTTGNG
+1419 IGGIAGQVYASAVLRNCYVTGAVTG
-1434 VISGCVSRAVVKD
+1434 PKAGISPVVNLV
-1447 AYDNSTYGT
+1447 ASGAT
-1456 SAPLGGIAGYA
+1456 
-1467 YGVVENCYFTGTL
+1467 VENCYYLHAAGIGASTAGAL
-1480 AVKKTQPNKIIQ
+1480 QKT
-1492 QKRGGLVGELN
+1492 
-1503 ANAELKGSYVAG
+1503 AEEMRTP
-1515 EFAIAD
+1515 EFA
-1521 ESKFGAV
+1521 
-1528 VGKVN
+1528 
-1533 SGATITNCAY
+1533 
-1543 LDTVAPQAAADGT
+1543 
-1556 TSGMTAHTAD
+1556 
-1566 YMRSAEFAV
+1566 AE
-1575 DMGMNQDDGTLNG
+1575 MGMHLDSGNSNG

-1596 GGTVLSADD
+1596 GGTPVNNAD

-1613 NALELRGMS
+1613 NALQLRGMS

-1636 ETVLGLYDL
+1636 ENVLGLYEL
-1645 TDYND
+1645 TDGNYN
-1650 KADLCEKYGIEAPG
+1650 KADLCKKYGIEEPG
-1664 EAVTNLHDYFL
+1664 EAVTDLHDYFL

-1683 KELGLDAENADRLKA
+1683 KELGLDAENADLLKA
-1698 DATGVYQLRGLT
+1698 DATGVYQLRGLA

-1719 EETAQTYTA
+1719 EETAQTYTGF
-1728 CLTLPASV
+1728 LTLPASV
-1736 TVPVEG
+1736 TVPVDEA
-1742 SGEKIVSLTWTADN
+1742 EKTVAIAWESSNT
-1756 ALVNTATG
+1756 ALVTVKDDGTA

-1812 AEFARKNTAVQPLQG
+1812 AEFTRKNTAVQPLEG
-1827 MGLYDE
+1827 VGLYYE

-1860 VNGSAKANGFDG
+1860 VSGSAKANGFDD
-1872 TKVQY
+1872 TKVKY
-1877 IADNGKI
+1877 IADNGDI

-1922 RSADAVQKLLESAAE
+1922 RSADAVQKLLESAAG

-1970 SNLTLPSSIAGRY
+1970 SNLTLPSGIAGRY

-2023 PEKSG
+2023 PEKAG

-2093 VDKTKPVDLTAVS
+2093 VDKTKPVDTTAVS

-2155 GEKPVEAKYVVTI
+2155 GEEPVEAKYVVTI

-2200 MTEALTGDVYWDGIK
+2200 MTEALTEAVYWNGIS
-2215 NKNTVKTKVTSDLYP
+2215 NGNTDKDNITGDLKP
-2230 FAEICK
+2230 FVEIHK
-2236 NEDGTLKYVRGT
+2236 EQDGTLTYVYGA
-2248 VNMTFDGIEAD
+2248 VNMDFSGIKAD
-2259 DIPGWL
+2259 DIPGWYAS
-2265 DTEKYRCF
+2265 EKYRTF
-2273 RSSRPSVIEN
+2273 YSSRPTVIEH
-2283 ELLRVHQPEYNTTVT
+2283 ELLRVHPAEYNAKVTVN
-2298 LDSVLTYTKYAQY
+2298 SVLSYSKYAQY

-2366 GYNKNGHTFQGISD
+2366 GYDKNGHTFTGISG

-2480 DPMVPGAEVPGF
+2480 DPAVPGAEVPGF

-2585 TNVGDK
+2585 ANVGGK

-2668 QALAPYHKDGG
+2668 QALAPYYKDGG
-2679 NETVNTAVEKAL
+2679 NETVNTAVKKAL

-2845 KAATCTESGISTRK
+2845 KAATCTESGISTCK
-2859 CSVCGTK
+2859 CSVCGTE

-2898 CSRCHKYFSDAAGK
+2898 CSRCHKFFSDAAGK
-2912 TEIAKDSWIIAAL
+2912 TEIAKDSWVIAAL

-2968 HTYVDGVCT
+2968 HTYVNGVCT
-2977 TCGTRNPAGGI
+2977 VCGVKNPMANV
-2988 KGDDLKVDSKDNTIV
+2988 KGDDIKVDSKDNKTAAGDGLVIKADDTI
-3003 TGGGLTIKTDK
+3003 TGE
-3014 PVTDEK
+3014 V
-3020 LAEIKAAVENGSI
+3020 LADIKAAVSDGA
-3033 VITVNNTPILQLT
+3033 ITVTVTDTLQLT
-3046 KEDKESDGGKKALM
+3046 NEQKAADGGKSALTEAAKT
-3060 QAGAAASGELKKE
+3060 AGDEVKKE
-3073 LDKLAEKLDALRGD
+3073 LNKLAEKLDALRGD

-3125 VTLTIPIT
+3125 VTVTIPIT

-3204 TADSGKKDSANTADD
+3204 TADSGKTDSSNTADD

>member
-1 MRKRVISWLL
+1 MKKRVISWLL

-35 QTQQEQI
+35 QIQQEQI

-56 ETQEQQEPA
+56 ETQEQQDPA
-65 EEVPVSRSARSG
+65 PETPVSQMARSG
-77 GAAPMLAAAGAVQNI
+77 GAAPMLAE
-92 GTAEEFAAMEPG
+92 GTVSSAKDFAEMEPG

-119 ANEFTDF
+119 AKDFT
-126 SGTFDGNGHTVT
+126 GTFDGNGHTVT
-138 LAISG
+138 LNITASTANVG
-143 DSDYQALFAKL
+143 LFSKL
-154 AAGAVVKNVMVDGE
+154 AGGAVVKNVITAGS
-168 VTGTDNI
+168 VTATGKNNVGGIAGVADTELGAITISNCKNEAAIEGNKVVGGILGGCTEDDYALTISACANEGNISGTRNI
-175 GGIAGIATNAT
+175 GGICGTLENAHF
-186 IIACANKATVAA
+186 IKN
-198 TGRYVG
+198 
-204 GLVGKGTGLTMTS
+204 
-217 CYNQGAVSSTRTR
+217 CYNSGAVTGSTIGGILGRGARGYSSTTDT
-230 PINMGGIAGYVDGG
+230 PIL
-244 ASVENCYNTG
+244 ENCYNVGNIVYSGTNGSAIVGTG
-254 SITGSGSNT
+254 Y
-263 AAVVGWDAAT
+263 AKKPVE
-273 VKNCYYLESTYKVG
+273 VKNCYALEGSAQAFV
-287 ACGNDGY
+287 
-294 TDPTVSKT
+294 VSGVNADSNSDFKS
-302 DAEMRSGD
+302 AEEMQS
-310 IVALLGSAFM
+310 AEFAATLGSAFQYNGGGYPTLKDPEPVVEKNVVSIS
-320 VKSGDYPALSWET
+320 VKSAKTTCYTGDELELSVTVTYDDNSSEVITKGFTVAGFDNTAPGKQTVTVTYKEKTDSIEIEVIKKPEFDDFFAGIVNSVEVTNDATYPYVVDMTDSDGLCLRSSNPAQGNTSSTSTITLKAKANVTLSFKYWGCNYDSSYAALTIVKNNSYNPEMRSWGSTQWKDFTIDLKKGDTLRLNLIKTYVSGDYY
-333 PTAAVKFTVSP
+333 VKLKDFTVSSLYEVKLTAEP
-344 ANAVV
+344 EEADAVV
-349 EINGVKYTGS
+349 ALKDSTGAELKGTNGVYIVSAGE
-359 CTVGLPV
+359 
-366 GDYTYT
+366 YTYT
-372 VSCPG
+372 VSAYGYDTVTETINVAADVAKTVPLTKSAAYSVAFDISRPAGITADPTVTVRTNGKAVYTGDGTGCSLSNGSYAYTVACDGCDNAGGIFSVNGDKVNITVTLAKKAIFEDFFANCQGITVSGDKGKFTIEGAGKDSYLKTTETTTLALTATKNVKLSFSYIANAAGCVEGDWYDEPDEYYYFTIKKNSKQVKLADRETSWKDFSVELTQGDVLTISYDG
-377 YTQQT
+377 YT
-382 GSVTVTGEDNPVA
+382 SYYY
-395 NPNSVS
+395 
-401 VTLEKDAA
+401 AA
-409 KWVTVTF
+409 LKNFAAVPF
-416 TVTPEN
+416 Y
-422 ATLTLKDGETQV
+422 TLTLKTPDG
-434 TPTEGTT
+434 
-441 YKLLKGVTYTYTAV
+441 
-455 SDDEGYEPASGEVTP
+455 
-470 TADGTQT
+470 
-477 VALKKV
+477 
-483 QSIAV
+483 
-488 KNGSTHKTEF
+488 
-498 EQGDA
+498 
-503 LDTTGLTVTVTY
+503 
-515 SDNSTKDITEGF
+515 
-527 TVTGFNSV
+527 
-535 NVAENQTLTVH
+535 
-546 YKGAETTYSVKI
+546 
-558 NKKLFPSKAFNALE
+558 
-572 GYATVEYSHT
+572 ATV
-582 GKYTAGDGKEFVDDA
+582 V
-597 QEGALRSN
+597 L
-605 SAGMNSTTVTVTIT
+605 
-619 FLENAPKM
+619 
-627 LLSFDY
+627 
-633 KVSSESNYDK
+633 
-643 LLVAQNRETK
+643 
-653 LTKSGTVAW
+653 
-662 TADNSLT
+662 
-669 VKGGDIVT
+669 
-677 LTYSKDRSTASG
+677 KDRSG
-689 SDCIWL
+689 
-695 KNFTVSPLYTLTI
+695 
-708 APNQTDATVTLKDKE
+708 
-723 GKTVSGSN
+723 
-731 GVFAVKAAADYTYT
+731 
-745 VTKKGYEP
+745 
-753 ATGKVTMSAENQ
+753 AE
-765 TVNVT
+765 
-770 LVKLPVITLQFTPDD
+770 I
-785 AAVTLKQGNTTV
+785 
-797 YKESAA
+797 
-803 SSTGKNV
+803 TGKNGAYTV
-810 YIAAKNT
+810 AAGT
-817 DYTYTVSKFGY
+817 YAYTVSKFGY
-828 ETATGMISV
+828 ETKTGNI
-837 ATGDVNK
+837 
-844 TVTLTEAAKYSV
+844 
-856 TFQITKPEGV
+856 
-866 SASPTVTV
+866 
-874 EYNGTKVYEGSGANC
+874 
-889 TLPAGDYTYKATLKD
+889 
-904 CDDLSGSF
+904 
-912 TVAAAAVTVNLPF
+912 
-925 EKKLTF
+925 
-931 ADIFQGVEGIT
+931 
-942 ASNGTKGF
+942 
-950 KPIKSA
+950 
-956 AGNYLESNKSYYGTT
+956 
-971 SLTLTATKPCV
+971 
-982 ISFEYF
+982 
-988 AQGHED
+988 
-994 NWDEDDSA
+994 
-1002 FFTVKKGTT
+1002 
-1011 TLLTVYEE
+1011 
-1019 NGWKTFSTALNT
+1019 
-1031 GETLTLSFNEN
+1031 
-1042 GNSYYV
+1042 
-1048 RLKNFAVS
+1048 
-1056 PAYTITLTTTPTADK
+1056 
-1071 VELKDESGNK
+1071 
-1081 LTGSGGKYAV
+1081 
-1091 APGTYTY
+1091 
-1098 TVSKKDYETATG
+1098 TVS
-1110 EITVTDAD
+1110 
-1118 VTQPVKLTAKPVI
+1118 
-1131 TLTATPADAT
+1131 
-1141 VKLEKGSLPASP
+1141 
-1153 KTTDKETGVYTY
+1153 
-1165 VVEKGAEYTYTVSKF
+1165 
-1180 GYETET
+1180 
-1186 GSITVN
+1186 
-1192 ADVNKTVTLSE
+1192 ADVNETVTLSE

-1224 HPVGGTIKPEADG
+1224 HPVGGTIKPETDG

-1249 TVAKADYI
+1249 TVTKADY
-1257 TVSGSFTAAKN
+1257 VPVHGSITAAEDK
-1268 DTITVTLTYAGAG
+1268 TLSFTLTYAGEG
-1281 WDGTTK
+1281 WDGTAK
-1287 TAPTQDKSGVYLIDT
+1287 TAPTQDKNGVYQIGT

-1311 AVNGGQKAI
+1311 AVNKGDTTI
-1320 NGKLTANIN
+1320 SGKLTANIN
-1329 LNGKPWTAIGTSS
+1329 LNDKAWTAIGTDS

-1353 YTVSGLVTTGLVGEL
+1353 YTVSGLAGTGGLVYYLSANGTVKSL
-1368 AEGGVVENLR
+1368 CVD
-1378 VNCAIV
+1378 CAIDG
-1384 STSSLLGGVANSSA
+1384 TSNV
-1398 GTIRNC
+1398 
-1404 MVSGSITFSSEGHNG
+1404 
-1419 ASAIGGIAGRTTGNG
+1419 GGIADKSEGRIENCLVSGYIKGGDDVIFGVGGIVGHGVAGN
-1434 VISGCVSRAVVKD
+1434 VISGCVSTADILFKYSRYAVQNGAGGIVG
-1447 AYDNSTYGT
+1447 YTYGT
-1456 SAPLGGIAGYA
+1456 
-1467 YGVVENCYFTGTL
+1467 VENCYFAGNVHTNAKSVSAGGF
-1480 AVKKTQPNKIIQ
+1480 
-1492 QKRGGLVGELN
+1492 GGLVGCARSN
-1503 ANAELKGSYVAG
+1503 AVMKDCYTVGAVTGP
-1515 EFAIAD
+1515 
-1521 ESKFGAV
+1521 ESSFGAV

-1556 TSGMTAHTAD
+1556 TSGMTARTAD
-1566 YMRSAEFAV
+1566 YMRTPEFAAE
-1575 DMGMNQDDGTLNG
+1575 MGMHLDSGNSNG

-1596 GGTVLSADD
+1596 GGTPVDNAD

-1636 ETVLGLYDL
+1636 ETVLRFYDL

-1650 KADLCEKYGIEAPG
+1650 KADLCEKYGIEEPG
-1664 EAVTNLHDYFL
+1664 EAVTDLHDYFL

-1683 KELGLDAENADRLKA
+1683 KELGLDAENADLLKA

-1710 PVSGDPEEE
+1710 PVSSDPEEE
-1719 EETAQTYTA
+1719 EEIAQTYTGF
-1728 CLTLPASV
+1728 LTLPASV

-1742 SGEKIVSLTWTADN
+1742 SGEKTVSLAWTADN

-1812 AEFARKNTAVQPLQG
+1812 VEFTRKNTAVQPLQG
-1827 MGLYDE
+1827 VGLYDE

-1877 IADNGKI
+1877 IADNGDI
-1884 TYFTGDGTARQTV
+1884 IYFTGDGTARQTV

-1922 RSADAVQKLLESAAE
+1922 RSADAVQKLLESAAG

-2023 PEKSG
+2023 PEKAG

-2058 ADVFF
+2058 ADVLF

-2093 VDKTKPVDLTAVS
+2093 VDKTKPVDTTAVG

-2113 PALLEEKGIMS
+2113 PALLEKAGIMT

-2188 FTQPELDGAAAF
+2188 FTQQELNGAAVF
-2200 MTEALTGDVYWDGIK
+2200 MTEARTENAYWDGIK

-2318 GTEESKERYKDFAQ
+2318 GTEESKERYKNFAQ
-2332 FYKQPIHIDLT
+2332 FYKQPIQIDLT
-2343 VIGEKNAA
+2343 VPGTTGQN

-2366 GYNKNGHTFQGISD
+2366 GYNKNGHTFTGISG

-2437 MFGIAVKGGNETLP
+2437 MFGLTLQGGTETLP

-2480 DPMVPGAEVPGF
+2480 DPAVPGAEVPGF

-2548 ANIGSDGILRK
+2548 ANIGSDGILRA

-2572 RIILALT
+2572 RIALALT

-2585 TNVGDK
+2585 ANVGGE
-2591 NLLTALQDKDI
+2591 NLLKALQNKDI
-2602 MKVTDT
+2602 MQVTDT
-2608 SKTDINGLVMGLL
+2608 SNTDINGLVMGLL

-2638 VLEQQ
+2638 VLAQQ
-2643 NKDGSWSASA
+2643 NEDGSWRASA

-2668 QALAPYHKDGG
+2668 QALAPYYKDGG

-2795 CAHRFGEWKVTV
+2795 CAHRFGEWQVTV

-2820 CSICGVVEEKPV
+2820 CSICGAVEEKSV
-2832 PATGHKFSAWTVT
+2832 PATGHNFGAWTVT

-2859 CSVCGTK
+2859 CSVCGTE

-2912 TEIAKDSWIIAAL
+2912 TEIAKDSWVIAAL

-2968 HTYVDGVCT
+2968 HTYVNGVCT
-2977 TCGTRNPAGGI
+2977 VCGVKNPMANV
-2988 KGDDLKVDSKDNTIV
+2988 KGDDIKVDSKDNTIV

-3020 LAEIKAAVENGSI
+3020 LADIKAAVSDGA
-3033 VITVNNTPILQLT
+3033 ITVTVTDTLQLT
-3046 KEDKESDGGKKALM
+3046 NEQKAADGGKSALTEAAKT
-3060 QAGAAASGELKKE
+3060 AGDEVKKE
-3073 LDKLAEKLDALRGD
+3073 LNKLAEKLDALRGD

-3125 VTLTIPIT
+3125 VTVTIPIT

-3204 TADSGKKDSANTADD
+3204 TADSGKTDSANTADD

>member
-1 MRKRVISWLL
+1 MKKRVISWLL

-42 APADTENTVPAGNE
+42 APVDTENTVPAEDE

-77 GAAPMLAAAGAVQNI
+77 GAAPMLAAAGAVQDI
-92 GTAEEFAAMEPG
+92 GTAEAFAAMEPG
-104 GNYQLTADITVTAPY
+104 GNYQLTADIIVTAPY
-119 ANEFTDF
+119 AKDYFT
-126 SGTFDGNGHTVT
+126 GTFDGNGHTVT
-138 LAISG
+138 LDITASTANVG
-143 DSDYQALFAKL
+143 LFSKL
-154 AAGAVVKNVMVDGE
+154 AGGAVVKNVITAGS
-168 VTGTDNI
+168 VTTTGKK
-175 GGIAGIATNAT
+175 
-186 IIACANKATVAA
+186 CVA
-198 TGRYVG
+198 
-204 GLVGKGTGLTMTS
+204 
-217 CYNQGAVSSTRTR
+217 
-230 PINMGGIAGYVDGG
+230 GIAGYATDNVKI
-244 ASVENCYNTG
+244 ENCKNTA
-254 SITGSGSNT
+254 SITGNKNVGGILGEAYNNEESISVGIKNCANEGAVNGTGS
-263 AAVVGWDAAT
+263 AVGGIVGKMEGQNSIIDCYNRGNITGFNNYAGIVGQSTGALVAT
-273 VKNCYYLESTYKVG
+273 IKNCYSVG
-287 ACGNDGY
+287 AVTAYGASTNAGYALIGGGKNYALTNCYAIKQDGLNLAY
-294 TDPTVSKT
+294 KGTNATTEECDLKSADDMKS
-302 DAEMRSGD
+302 AEF
-310 IVALLGSAFM
+310 AATLGSAFQYNVGGYPTLKDPEPVVEKNVVSIS
-320 VKSGDYPALSWET
+320 VKSAKTTCYTGDELELSVTVTYDDNSSEVITKGFTVAGFDNTAPGKQTVTVTYKEKTDSIEIEVIKKPEFDDFFAGIVNSVEVTNDATYPYVVDMTDSDGLCLRSSNPDQGNTSSTSTITLKAKANVTLSFKYWGCNYDSSYAALTIVKNNSYNPEMRSWGSTQWKDFTIDLKKGDTLRLNLIKTYVSGDYY
-333 PTAAVKFTVSP
+333 VKLKDFTVSSLYEVKLTAEP
-344 ANAVV
+344 KEADAVV
-349 EINGVKYTGS
+349 ALKDSTGAELKGTNGVYIVSAGE
-359 CTVGLPV
+359 
-366 GDYTYT
+366 YTYT
-372 VSCPG
+372 VSAYGYDTVTETINVAADVAKTVPLTKSAAYSVAFDISRPAGITADPTVTVKTNGKAVYTGDGTGCSLSNGSYAYTVACDGCDNAGGIFSVNGDKVNITVTLAKKAIFEDFFANCQGITVSGDKGKFTIEGAGKDSYLKTTETTTLALTATKNVKLSFSYIANAAGYVEGDWDYDEPDEYYYFTIKKNSTQVKRADSETSWKDFSVELTQGDVLTISYDG
-377 YTQQT
+377 YT
-382 GSVTVTGEDNPVA
+382 SYYY
-395 NPNSVS
+395 
-401 VTLEKDAA
+401 AA
-409 KWVTVTF
+409 LKNFAAVPF
-416 TVTPEN
+416 Y
-422 ATLTLKDGETQV
+422 TLTLKTPDG
-434 TPTEGTT
+434 
-441 YKLLKGVTYTYTAV
+441 
-455 SDDEGYEPASGEVTP
+455 
-470 TADGTQT
+470 
-477 VALKKV
+477 
-483 QSIAV
+483 
-488 KNGSTHKTEF
+488 
-498 EQGDA
+498 
-503 LDTTGLTVTVTY
+503 
-515 SDNSTKDITEGF
+515 
-527 TVTGFNSV
+527 
-535 NVAENQTLTVH
+535 
-546 YKGAETTYSVKI
+546 
-558 NKKLFPSKAFNALE
+558 
-572 GYATVEYSHT
+572 ATV
-582 GKYTAGDGKEFVDDA
+582 V
-597 QEGALRSN
+597 L
-605 SAGMNSTTVTVTIT
+605 
-619 FLENAPKM
+619 
-627 LLSFDY
+627 
-633 KVSSESNYDK
+633 
-643 LLVAQNRETK
+643 
-653 LTKSGTVAW
+653 
-662 TADNSLT
+662 
-669 VKGGDIVT
+669 
-677 LTYSKDRSTASG
+677 KDRSG
-689 SDCIWL
+689 
-695 KNFTVSPLYTLTI
+695 
-708 APNQTDATVTLKDKE
+708 
-723 GKTVSGSN
+723 
-731 GVFAVKAAADYTYT
+731 
-745 VTKKGYEP
+745 
-753 ATGKVTMSAENQ
+753 AE
-765 TVNVT
+765 
-770 LVKLPVITLQFTPDD
+770 I
-785 AAVTLKQGNTTV
+785 
-797 YKESAA
+797 
-803 SSTGKNV
+803 TGKNGAYTV
-810 YIAAKNT
+810 AAGT
-817 DYTYTVSKFGY
+817 YAYTVSKFGY
-828 ETATGMISV
+828 ETKTG
-837 ATGDVNK
+837 N
-844 TVTLTEAAKYSV
+844 
-856 TFQITKPEGV
+856 ITV
-866 SASPTVTV
+866 SA
-874 EYNGTKVYEGSGANC
+874 
-889 TLPAGDYTYKATLKD
+889 D
-904 CDDLSGSF
+904 
-912 TVAAAAVTVNLPF
+912 
-925 EKKLTF
+925 
-931 ADIFQGVEGIT
+931 
-942 ASNGTKGF
+942 
-950 KPIKSA
+950 
-956 AGNYLESNKSYYGTT
+956 
-971 SLTLTATKPCV
+971 
-982 ISFEYF
+982 
-988 AQGHED
+988 
-994 NWDEDDSA
+994 
-1002 FFTVKKGTT
+1002 VK
-1011 TLLTVYEE
+1011 E
-1019 NGWKTFSTALNT
+1019 
-1031 GETLTLSFNEN
+1031 
-1042 GNSYYV
+1042 
-1048 RLKNFAVS
+1048 
-1056 PAYTITLTTTPTADK
+1056 
-1071 VELKDESGNK
+1071 
-1081 LTGSGGKYAV
+1081 
-1091 APGTYTY
+1091 
-1098 TVSKKDYETATG
+1098 
-1110 EITVTDAD
+1110 
-1118 VTQPVKLTAKPVI
+1118 
-1131 TLTATPADAT
+1131 
-1141 VKLEKGSLPASP
+1141 
-1153 KTTDKETGVYTY
+1153 
-1165 VVEKGAEYTYTVSKF
+1165 
-1180 GYETET
+1180 
-1186 GSITVN
+1186 
-1192 ADVNKTVTLSE
+1192 TVTLSE
-1203 LASCTLTFAVTP
+1203 LATRTLTFAVTP
-1215 AENAKVTVT
+1215 ADATVTVT
-1224 HPVGGTIKPEADG
+1224 HPVGGTITADENG
-1237 GYKLYLGETYAY
+1237 AYIVYAGETYAY
-1249 TVAKADYI
+1249 TVAKAEYI

-1268 DTITVTLTYAGAG
+1268 DTIKVTLTYAGEG
-1281 WDGTTK
+1281 WDGTAK
-1287 TAPTQDKSGVYLIDT
+1287 TAPTQDKNGVYQIGT
-1302 AAKLAWFAD
+1302 AAELAWFAD
-1311 AVNGGQKAI
+1311 AVQNGQTAI
-1320 NGKLTANIN
+1320 SAKLTANIN
-1329 LNGKPWTAIGTSS
+1329 LNGKTWTAFGKYDYKLEGKSG
-1342 NKFAGTLDGDN
+1342 FAGTLDGDRHI
-1353 YTVSGLVTTGLVGEL
+1353 VSGLKSTEGLVSCL
-1368 AEGGVVENLR
+1368 
-1378 VNCAIV
+1378 
-1384 STSSLLGGVANSSA
+1384 SSA
-1398 GTIRNC
+1398 GTVKNLTVIGT
-1404 MVSGSITFSSEGHNG
+1404 VSGSSHVGGIAATSYGAVENCLFDGTVTTSSGS
-1419 ASAIGGIAGRTTGNG
+1419 ASAGGIVGRAQKGNRIVNCVNTGDIKNTCAYYNSTLNIGGIMGYTYGTVENCYSTGNVSARADRGTNKGIGGIAGQVYASAVLRNCYVTGAVTG
-1434 VISGCVSRAVVKD
+1434 PKAGISPVVNLV
-1447 AYDNSTYGT
+1447 ASGAT
-1456 SAPLGGIAGYA
+1456 
-1467 YGVVENCYFTGTL
+1467 VENCYYLHAAGTGAAIVGT
-1480 AVKKTQPNKIIQ
+1480 AQKT
-1492 QKRGGLVGELN
+1492 
-1503 ANAELKGSYVAG
+1503 AEEMRTP
-1515 EFAIAD
+1515 EFA
-1521 ESKFGAV
+1521 
-1528 VGKVN
+1528 
-1533 SGATITNCAY
+1533 
-1543 LDTVAPQAAADGT
+1543 
-1556 TSGMTAHTAD
+1556 
-1566 YMRSAEFAV
+1566 AE
-1575 DMGMNQDDGTLNG
+1575 MGMHLDSGNSNG

-1596 GGTVLSADD
+1596 GGTPVNNAD
-1605 LKAAAAAA
+1605 LKAAADAAS
-1613 NALELRGMS
+1613 ALELRGMS

-1636 ETVLGLYDL
+1636 ETVLRFYDL

-1650 KADLCEKYGIEAPG
+1650 KADLCEKYGIEEPG
-1664 EAVTNLHDYFL
+1664 EAVTDLHDYFL

-1683 KELGLDAENADRLKA
+1683 KELGLDAENADLLKA

-1710 PVSGDPEEE
+1710 PVSSDPEEE
-1719 EETAQTYTA
+1719 EEIAQTYTGF
-1728 CLTLPASV
+1728 LTLPASV

-1742 SGEKIVSLTWTADN
+1742 SGEKTVSLAWTADN

-1812 AEFARKNTAVQPLQG
+1812 AEFTRKNTAVQPLEG
-1827 MGLYDE
+1827 VGLYYE

-1922 RSADAVQKLLESAAE
+1922 RSADAVQKLLESAAG

-2010 VNRPLQPA
+2010 VNRPLQPT
-2018 DGTAL
+2018 DGTPL
-2023 PEKSG
+2023 PEKAG

-2155 GEKPVEAKYVVTI
+2155 GEEPVKAKYVVTI

-2188 FTQPELDGAAAF
+2188 FTQPELNGAADF

-2215 NKNTVKTKVTSDLYP
+2215 NENTDKTKVTSDLYP

-2318 GTEESKERYKDFAQ
+2318 GTEETKERYKDFAQ

-2418 TDAAGH
+2418 TDAAGN

-2437 MFGIAVKGGNETLP
+2437 MFGLTLQGGTETLP

-2480 DPMVPGAEVPGF
+2480 DPAVPGAEVPGF

-2535 IAAYYEKVVAYVK
+2535 IAAYYEKVVAYVQK
-2548 ANIGSDGILRK
+2548 NMGADGVLVDPESRN
-2559 PDDKNTPVITDNE
+2559 PTVTDNE

-2585 TNVGDK
+2585 ANVGGE
-2591 NLLTALQDKDI
+2591 NLLKALQDKDI

-2608 SKTDINGLVMGLL
+2608 SNTDINGLVMGLL

-2638 VLEQQ
+2638 VLAQQ
-2643 NKDGSWSASA
+2643 NEDGSWSASA
-2653 DTKPV
+2653 DTKSV

-2795 CAHRFGEWKVTV
+2795 CAHRFGEWQVTV

-2820 CSICGVVEEKPV
+2820 CSICGAVEEKPV
-2832 PATGHKFSAWTVT
+2832 PATGHKFGAWTVT

-2859 CSVCGTK
+2859 CSVCGTE

-2898 CSRCHKYFSDAAGK
+2898 CSRCHKFFSDAAGK
-2912 TEIAKDSWIIAAL
+2912 TEIAKDSWVIAAL

-3020 LAEIKAAVENGSI
+3020 LAEIKAAVSDGA
-3033 VITVNNTPILQLT
+3033 ITVTVTDTLQLT
-3046 KEDKESDGGKKALM
+3046 NEQKAADGGKSALTEAAKT
-3060 QAGAAASGELKKE
+3060 AGDEVKKE
-3073 LDKLAEKLDALRGD
+3073 LNKLAEKLDALRGD

-3125 VTLTIPIT
+3125 VTVTIPIT
-3133 DELYAALQGKHVCV
+3133 DELYAALQGKRVCV
-3147 VRSHTDSSG
+3147 MRSHTDSSG
-3156 NVTTAELSA
+3156 NVTAAELSA

>member
-1 MRKRVISWLL
+1 MKKRVISWLL
-11 TVVMVVSMLPTSV
+11 TVVMVVSLLPTSV
-24 LADTLAADQEQ
+24 LADMLAADQEQ

-42 APADTENTVPAGNE
+42 APVDTENTVPAGNE

-77 GAAPMLAAAGAVQNI
+77 GADSAPTAINDADGFKNMVAG
-92 GTAEEFAAMEPG
+92 GSYT
-104 GNYQLTADITVTAPY
+104 LTKDIIVTEPY
-119 ANEFTDF
+119 ASDF

-138 LAISG
+138 LNITSG
-143 DSDYQALFAKL
+143 SANTGLFKKL
-154 AAGAVVKNVMVDGE
+154 VGGATVKNVTTAGTVSGGASTGAIAGNADGKVSIFNCKNTAT
-168 VTGTDNI
+168 VTGTGKGVGGILGYSYPANGYATI
-175 GGIAGIATNAT
+175 ESCANTGAIVAEGKQQTGGIAGN
-186 IIACANKATVAA
+186 
-198 TGRYVG
+198 
-204 GLVGKGTGLTMTS
+204 LE
-217 CYNQGAVSSTRTR
+217 GAHVIR
-230 PINMGGIAGYVDGG
+230 
-244 ASVENCYNTG
+244 NCYNTG
-254 SITGSGSNT
+254 SVTATSGFAGIVGRGTKGVTVENCYSTGAIATGGFALVGVATSTSP
-263 AAVVGWDAAT
+263 AVS
-273 VKNCYYLESTYKVG
+273 VKNSYAVEGTGKDIIYIFEGSTPISRDEKTGYKS
-287 ACGNDGY
+287 AD
-294 TDPTVSKT
+294 
-302 DAEMRSGD
+302 EMKSPAFA
-310 IVALLGSAFM
+310 ALLGEAFM
-320 VKSGDYPALSWET
+320 AKAGDYPALSWET
-333 PTAAVKFTVSP
+333 PTAAVSFTIAP
-344 ANAVV
+344 ANATL
-349 EINGVKYTGS
+349 EINGGTYTGS
-359 CTVGLPV
+359 TTVALPAA
-366 GDYTYT
+366 DAPYSYT
-372 VSCPG
+372 VSCDG
-377 YTQQT
+377 YTTKT
-382 GSVTVTGEDNPVA
+382 GTVTVTGNDNPVA
-395 NPNSVS
+395 NPANVT
-401 VTLEKDAA
+401 VTLAEDAA
-409 KWVTVTF
+409 QWVTVTF
-416 TVTPEN
+416 TVTP
-422 ATLTLKDGETQV
+422 AGAALTLKDGETQV
-434 TPTEGTT
+434 APTEGTT
-441 YKLLKGVTYTYTAV
+441 YQMLKGHAYTYTAETTE
-455 SDDEGYEPASGEVTP
+455 EGYEPASGTVTP
-470 TADGTQT
+470 NENSTQT

-488 KNGSTHKTEF
+488 TKAPTKTEYYKGDAELDLTGMVLTVNYDGTNETRTIEGDYAAAGVTCEGFSTENPTDSQIVTVKYRGKTATFTIKVKDAMLFADFFTGLNGIATAQNSTSYKFEPVLLDGGYVLKSTNEKKGNTTSSLTLTFAKAAQLTFDCKTDSEKNYDGLRVDINNQQGNQFGSTGGGYSGEKQDWKEF
-498 EQGDA
+498 SIAVNAGDK
-503 LDTTGLTVTVTY
+503 VTVNY
-515 SDNSTKDITEGF
+515 RKDSSGD
-527 TVTGFNSV
+527 
-535 NVAENQTLTVH
+535 
-546 YKGAETTYSVKI
+546 KG
-558 NKKLFPSKAFNALE
+558 
-572 GYATVEYSHT
+572 
-582 GKYTAGDGKEFVDDA
+582 
-597 QEGALRSN
+597 Q
-605 SAGMNSTTVTVTIT
+605 
-619 FLENAPKM
+619 
-627 LLSFDY
+627 
-633 KVSSESNYDK
+633 
-643 LLVAQNRETK
+643 
-653 LTKSGTVAW
+653 
-662 TADNSLT
+662 
-669 VKGGDIVT
+669 
-677 LTYSKDRSTASG
+677 
-689 SDCIWL
+689 DCIWL
-695 KNFTVSPLYTLTI
+695 RNFRAEVLPTVRFDVKDAAGTAI
-708 APNQTDATVTLKDKE
+708 DATVTLKKGYTGLTAGTD
-723 GKTVSGSN
+723 GSYALTVGE
-731 GVFAVKAAADYTYT
+731 KYTYT
-745 VTKKGYEP
+745 VEKKGYE
-753 ATGKVTMSAENQ
+753 KVTQEFTAQEGNN
-765 TVNVT
+765 TITVT
-770 LVKLPVITLQFTPDD
+770 LVKLPVITLKFTPDD

-828 ETATGMISV
+828 ETATGTISV
-837 ATGDVNK
+837 ATADVNK
-844 TVTLTEAAKYSV
+844 TVKLTELAKQTV
-856 TFQITKPEGV
+856 TFNITKPEGV
-866 SASPTVTV
+866 TAEPTITV
-874 EYNGTKVYEGSGANC
+874 KSGSITAYTGSGADC
-889 TLPAGDYTYKATLKD
+889 TLPAGDYTYTAKLD
-904 CDDLSGSF
+904 GCDTLSGSF
-912 TVAAAAVTVNLPF
+912 VVKAAKTIGLEFV
-925 EKKLTF
+925 KSLTF
-931 ADIFQGVEGIT
+931 DDFFADLDGIT
-942 ASNGTKGF
+942 AENGTRYGF
-950 KPIKSA
+950 EPVRA
-956 AGNYLESNKSYYGTT
+956 AGGNYLESNRRSYGTT
-971 SLTLTATKPCV
+971 SLTLTATESRLV
-982 ISFEYF
+982 SFQYL
-988 AQGHED
+988 AKGNKAD
-994 NWDEDDSA
+994 YSWDDDSA
-1002 FFTVKKGTT
+1002 FSVKKGTS
-1011 TLLTVYEE
+1011 TLLTAYEE
-1019 NGWKTFSTALNT
+1019 NGWKTFSTVLNKD
-1031 GETLTLSFNEN
+1031 EKLTLSFSES
-1042 GNSYYV
+1042 GSSYYV
-1048 RLKNFAVS
+1048 RLKDFAAAAAHTLTLNTPDGATVVLKDRS
-1056 PAYTITLTTTPTADK
+1056 GAEITGKNGAYT
-1071 VELKDESGNK
+1071 
-1081 LTGSGGKYAV
+1081 V
-1091 APGTYTY
+1091 AAGTY
-1098 TVSKKDYETATG
+1098 A
-1110 EITVTDAD
+1110 
-1118 VTQPVKLTAKPVI
+1118 
-1131 TLTATPADAT
+1131 
-1141 VKLEKGSLPASP
+1141 
-1153 KTTDKETGVYTY
+1153 
-1165 VVEKGAEYTYTVSKF
+1165 YTVSKF
-1180 GYETET
+1180 GYETKT
-1186 GSITVN
+1186 GNITVS
-1192 ADVNKTVTLSE
+1192 ADVNETITLSE
-1203 LASCTLTFAVTP
+1203 LATRTLTFAVTP
-1215 AENAKVTVT
+1215 ADATVTVT
-1224 HPVGGTIKPEADG
+1224 HPVGGTITADENG
-1237 GYKLYLGETYAY
+1237 AYIVYAGETYAY

-1268 DTITVTLTYAGAG
+1268 DTITVTLTYAGEG

-1287 TAPTQDKSGVYLIDT
+1287 TAPTQDESGVYLIDT

-1311 AVNGGQKAI
+1311 AVQNGQRDISA
-1320 NGKLTANIN
+1320 KLTANIN
-1329 LNGKPWTAIGTSS
+1329 LNGKTWTAIGTSS

-1404 MVSGSITFSSEGHNG
+1404 MVSGSITFSSGGYNG
-1419 ASAIGGIAGRTTGNG
+1419 ASAIGGITGRNTGNG

-1456 SAPLGGIAGYA
+1456 SASLGGIAGYA

-1480 AVKKTQPNKIIQ
+1480 AVKKTQPNKIIN

-1566 YMRSAEFAV
+1566 YMRTPEFAAE
-1575 DMGMNQDDGTLNG
+1575 MGMHLDSGNSNG

-1596 GGTVLSADD
+1596 GGTPVDNAD

-1636 ETVLGLYDL
+1636 ETVLRFYDL

-1650 KADLCEKYGIEAPG
+1650 KADLCEKYGIEEPG
-1664 EAVTNLHDYFL
+1664 EAVTDLHDYFL

-1683 KELGLDAENADRLKA
+1683 KELGLDAENADLLKA

-1710 PVSGDPEEE
+1710 PVSSDPEEE
-1719 EETAQTYTA
+1719 EEIAQTYTGF
-1728 CLTLPASV
+1728 LTLPASV

-1742 SGEKIVSLTWTADN
+1742 SGEKTVSLAWTADN

-1812 AEFARKNTAVQPLQG
+1812 AEFTRKNTAVQPLQG
-1827 MGLYDE
+1827 VGLYNE

-1851 VADNSEITY
+1851 VADKAEITY

-1922 RSADAVQKLLESAAE
+1922 RSADAVQKLLESAAG

-1970 SNLTLPSSIAGRY
+1970 SNLTLPSGIAGRY

-2018 DGTAL
+2018 DGTPL
-2023 PEKSG
+2023 PEKAG

-2177 ARQEFSFTIQP
+2177 ARQKFSFTIQP
-2188 FTQPELDGAAAF
+2188 FTQQELEGAAAF
-2200 MTEALTGDVYWDGIK
+2200 MTEALTENAYWNGIK
-2215 NKNTVKTKVTSDLYP
+2215 NENTDKTEVTSDLYP

-2318 GTEESKERYKDFAQ
+2318 GTEETKERYKDFAQ

-2366 GYNKNGHTFQGISD
+2366 GYNKNGHTFTGISD
-2380 FTFTGKANED
+2380 FTFTGKVNED

-2397 KACLDSAKY
+2397 KACLDSANY
-2406 TYTGSGAYIKSI
+2406 TYTGSGTYIKSI

-2437 MFGIAVKGGNETLP
+2437 MFGLAVKGGTETLP

-2480 DPMVPGAEVPGF
+2480 DPTVPGTEVPGF

-2572 RIILALT
+2572 RIVLALT

-2585 TNVGDK
+2585 ANVGGK

-2608 SKTDINGLVMGLL
+2608 SNTDINGLVMGLL

-2658 GDVDMTAMAL
+2658 GDVDMTAMVL
-2668 QALAPYHKDGG
+2668 QALAPYHKDSG

-2745 YRVAENGGFKHQF
+2745 YRVAKNGGFKHQF

-2807 AATCTKDGVSRRI
+2807 AATCTKDGVSLRI
-2820 CSICGVVEEKPV
+2820 CSICGAVEEKSV
-2832 PATGHKFSAWTVT
+2832 PATGHKFGAWTVT

-2859 CSVCGTK
+2859 CSVCGTE

-2898 CSRCHKYFSDAAGK
+2898 CSRCHKFFSDAAGK
-2912 TEIAKDSWIIAAL
+2912 TEIAKDSWVIAAL

-2933 AVAATCYASGHE
+2933 AVVATCYASGHE

-2968 HTYVDGVCT
+2968 HTYVNGVCT
-2977 TCGTRNPAGGI
+2977 VCGVKNPMANV
-2988 KGDDLKVDSKDNTIV
+2988 KGDDIKVDSKDNKTAAGDGLVIKADDTI
-3003 TGGGLTIKTDK
+3003 TGE
-3014 PVTDEK
+3014 V
-3020 LAEIKAAVENGSI
+3020 LADIKAAVSDGA
-3033 VITVNNTPILQLT
+3033 ITVTVTDTLQLT
-3046 KEDKESDGGKKALM
+3046 NEQKAADGGKSALTEAAKT
-3060 QAGAAASGELKKE
+3060 AGDEVKKE
-3073 LDKLAEKLDALRGD
+3073 LNKLAEKLDALRGD

-3125 VTLTIPIT
+3125 VTVTIPIT
-3133 DELYAALQGKHVCV
+3133 DELYAALQGKRVCV

-3231 AAAAVVVL
+3231 AAAAVVAL
-3239 TRKKRVSK
+3239 THKRKRVSK

>member
-1 MRKRVISWLL
+1 MKKRVISWLL
-11 TVVMVVSMLPTSV
+11 TVVMAVSLLPTSV
-24 LADTLAADQEQ
+24 LADTLAAEQEQ
-35 QTQQEQI
+35 QTQQEQT
-42 APADTENTVPAGNE
+42 APADTDSNVPTEDE

-65 EEVPVSRSARSG
+65 AEVPVSRSARSG
-77 GAAPMLAAAGAVQNI
+77 GAALALAE
-92 GTAEEFAAMEPG
+92 GTVSSAKEFAAMDASG
-104 GNYQLTADITVTAPY
+104 SYTLTKDIIVTEPY
-119 ANEFTDF
+119 ASDF
-126 SGTFDGNGHTVT
+126 SGTFDGDGHTVT
-138 LAISG
+138 LNITASTANVG
-143 DSDYQALFAKL
+143 LFSKL
-154 AAGAVVKNVMVDGE
+154 AGGAVVKNVITAGS
-168 VTGTDNI
+168 VTATGKNNVGGIAGVADTELGAITISNCKNEAAIEGNKVVGGILGGCTEDDYALTISACANEGNISGTRNI
-175 GGIAGIATNAT
+175 GGICGTLENAHF
-186 IIACANKATVAA
+186 IKN
-198 TGRYVG
+198 
-204 GLVGKGTGLTMTS
+204 
-217 CYNQGAVSSTRTR
+217 CYNSGTVTGSTIGGILGRGARGSSSTTDT
-230 PINMGGIAGYVDGG
+230 PIL
-244 ASVENCYNTG
+244 ENCYNVG
-254 SITGSGSNT
+254 NIVYSNT
-263 AAVVGWDAAT
+263 NGSAIVGTGYAKKPVE
-273 VKNCYYLESTYKVG
+273 VKNCYALEGSAKAFVVNG
-287 ACGNDGY
+287 VNAISNSDFK
-294 TDPTVSKT
+294 S
-302 DAEMRSGD
+302 AEEMKS
-310 IVALLGSAFM
+310 AEFAATLGSAFQYNVGGYPTLKDPEPVVEKNVVSIS
-320 VKSGDYPALSWET
+320 VKSAKTTCYTGDELELSVTVTYDDNSSEVITKGFTVAGFDNTAPGKQTVTVTYKEKTDSIEIEVIKKPEFDDFFAGIVNSVEVTNDATYPYVVDMTDSDGLCLRSSNPDQGNTSSTSTITLKAKANVTLSFKYWGCNYDSSYAALTIVKNNSYNPEMRSWGSTQWKDFTIDLKKGDTLRLNLIKTYVSGDYY
-333 PTAAVKFTVSP
+333 VKLKDFTVSSLYEVKLTAEP
-344 ANAVV
+344 EEADAVV
-349 EINGVKYTGS
+349 ALKDSTGAELKGTNGVYIVSAGE
-359 CTVGLPV
+359 
-366 GDYTYT
+366 YTYT
-372 VSCPG
+372 VSAYGYDTVTETINVAADVAKTVPLTKSAAYSVAFDISRPAGITADPTVTVKTNGKAVYTGDGTGCSLSNGSYAYTVACDGCDNAGGIFSVNGDKMNITVTLAKKAIFEDFFANCQGITVSGDKGKFTIEGAGKDSYLKTTETTTLALTATKNVKLSFSYIANAVGYVEGDWENDEPDEYYYFTIKKNSTQVKRAYSETSWKDFSVELTQGDVLTISYDG
-377 YTQQT
+377 YTR
-382 GSVTVTGEDNPVA
+382 DYY
-395 NPNSVS
+395 
-401 VTLEKDAA
+401 AA
-409 KWVTVTF
+409 LKNFAAVPF
-416 TVTPEN
+416 Y
-422 ATLTLKDGETQV
+422 TLTLK
-434 TPTEGTT
+434 TPAG
-441 YKLLKGVTYTYTAV
+441 
-455 SDDEGYEPASGEVTP
+455 
-470 TADGTQT
+470 
-477 VALKKV
+477 
-483 QSIAV
+483 
-488 KNGSTHKTEF
+488 
-498 EQGDA
+498 
-503 LDTTGLTVTVTY
+503 
-515 SDNSTKDITEGF
+515 
-527 TVTGFNSV
+527 
-535 NVAENQTLTVH
+535 
-546 YKGAETTYSVKI
+546 
-558 NKKLFPSKAFNALE
+558 
-572 GYATVEYSHT
+572 ATV
-582 GKYTAGDGKEFVDDA
+582 V
-597 QEGALRSN
+597 L
-605 SAGMNSTTVTVTIT
+605 
-619 FLENAPKM
+619 
-627 LLSFDY
+627 
-633 KVSSESNYDK
+633 
-643 LLVAQNRETK
+643 
-653 LTKSGTVAW
+653 
-662 TADNSLT
+662 
-669 VKGGDIVT
+669 
-677 LTYSKDRSTASG
+677 KDRSG
-689 SDCIWL
+689 
-695 KNFTVSPLYTLTI
+695 
-708 APNQTDATVTLKDKE
+708 
-723 GKTVSGSN
+723 
-731 GVFAVKAAADYTYT
+731 
-745 VTKKGYEP
+745 
-753 ATGKVTMSAENQ
+753 AE
-765 TVNVT
+765 
-770 LVKLPVITLQFTPDD
+770 I
-785 AAVTLKQGNTTV
+785 
-797 YKESAA
+797 
-803 SSTGKNV
+803 TGKN
-810 YIAAKNT
+810 
-817 DYTYTVSKFGY
+817 
-828 ETATGMISV
+828 
-837 ATGDVNK
+837 
-844 TVTLTEAAKYSV
+844 
-856 TFQITKPEGV
+856 
-866 SASPTVTV
+866 
-874 EYNGTKVYEGSGANC
+874 GA
-889 TLPAGDYTYKATLKD
+889 Y
-904 CDDLSGSF
+904 
-912 TVAAAAVTVNLPF
+912 TVAA
-925 EKKLTF
+925 
-931 ADIFQGVEGIT
+931 
-942 ASNGTKGF
+942 
-950 KPIKSA
+950 
-956 AGNYLESNKSYYGTT
+956 
-971 SLTLTATKPCV
+971 
-982 ISFEYF
+982 
-988 AQGHED
+988 
-994 NWDEDDSA
+994 
-1002 FFTVKKGTT
+1002 
-1011 TLLTVYEE
+1011 
-1019 NGWKTFSTALNT
+1019 
-1031 GETLTLSFNEN
+1031 
-1042 GNSYYV
+1042 
-1048 RLKNFAVS
+1048 
-1056 PAYTITLTTTPTADK
+1056 
-1071 VELKDESGNK
+1071 
-1081 LTGSGGKYAV
+1081 
-1091 APGTYTY
+1091 GTY
-1098 TVSKKDYETATG
+1098 A
-1110 EITVTDAD
+1110 
-1118 VTQPVKLTAKPVI
+1118 
-1131 TLTATPADAT
+1131 
-1141 VKLEKGSLPASP
+1141 
-1153 KTTDKETGVYTY
+1153 
-1165 VVEKGAEYTYTVSKF
+1165 YTVSKF

-1224 HPVGGTIKPEADG
+1224 HPVGGTIKPETDG

-1249 TVAKADYI
+1249 TVAKAGYI
-1257 TVSGSFTAAKN
+1257 PVHGSITAAEDK
-1268 DTITVTLTYAGAG
+1268 TLSFTLTYAGEG
-1281 WDGTTK
+1281 WDGTAK
-1287 TAPTQDKSGVYLIDT
+1287 TAPTQDKNGVYQIGT
-1302 AAKLAWFAD
+1302 AAELAWFAD
-1311 AVNGGQKAI
+1311 AVNKGGTTI
-1320 NGKLTANIN
+1320 SGKLTANIN
-1329 LNGKPWTAIGTSS
+1329 LNGKTWTAIGTDS

-1353 YTVSGLVTTGLVGEL
+1353 YTVSGLAGTGGLVYYLSANGTVKSL
-1368 AEGGVVENLR
+1368 CVDR
-1378 VNCAIV
+1378 AIDG
-1384 STSSLLGGVANSSA
+1384 TSNV
-1398 GTIRNC
+1398 
-1404 MVSGSITFSSEGHNG
+1404 
-1419 ASAIGGIAGRTTGNG
+1419 GGIADKSEGRIENCLVSGYIKGGDDVIFGVGGIVGHGVAGN
-1434 VISGCVSRAVVKD
+1434 VISGCVSTADILFKYSRYAVQNGAGGIVG
-1447 AYDNSTYGT
+1447 YTYGT
-1456 SAPLGGIAGYA
+1456 
-1467 YGVVENCYFTGTL
+1467 VENCYFAGNVHTNAKSVSAGGF
-1480 AVKKTQPNKIIQ
+1480 
-1492 QKRGGLVGELN
+1492 GGLVGCARSN
-1503 ANAELKGSYVAG
+1503 AVMKDCYTVGAVTGP
-1515 EFAIAD
+1515 
-1521 ESKFGAV
+1521 ESSFGAV

-1556 TSGMTAHTAD
+1556 TSGMTARTAD
-1566 YMRSAEFAV
+1566 YMRTPEFAAE
-1575 DMGMNQDDGTLNG
+1575 MGMHLDSGNSNG

-1596 GGTVLSADD
+1596 GGTPVDNAD

-1636 ETVLGLYDL
+1636 ETVLRFYDL

-1650 KADLCEKYGIEAPG
+1650 KADLCEKYGIEEPG
-1664 EAVTNLHDYFL
+1664 EAVTDLHDYFL

-1683 KELGLDAENADRLKA
+1683 KELGLDAENADLLKA

-1710 PVSGDPEEE
+1710 PVSSDPEEE
-1719 EETAQTYTA
+1719 EEIAQTYTGF
-1728 CLTLPASV
+1728 LTLPASV

-1742 SGEKIVSLTWTADN
+1742 SGEKTVSLAWTADN

-1812 AEFARKNTAVQPLQG
+1812 VEFTRKNTAVQPLQG
-1827 MGLYDE
+1827 VGLYDE

-1877 IADNGKI
+1877 IADNGDI
-1884 TYFTGDGTARQTV
+1884 IYFTGDGTARQTV

-1922 RSADAVQKLLESAAE
+1922 RSADAVQKLLESAAG

-2023 PEKSG
+2023 PEKAG

-2058 ADVFF
+2058 ADVLF

-2093 VDKTKPVDLTAVS
+2093 VDKTKPVDTTAVG

-2113 PALLEEKGIMS
+2113 PALLEKAGIMT

-2200 MTEALTGDVYWDGIK
+2200 MTEARTEDAYWDGIK

-2236 NEDGTLKYVRGT
+2236 NEDGTLKYIRGT

-2311 WEKFGIN
+2311 WEKFGLN

-2332 FYKQPIHIDLT
+2332 FYKQPIQIDLT
-2343 VIGEKNAA
+2343 VPGTTGQN

-2366 GYNKNGHTFQGISD
+2366 GYDKNGHTFTGISG

-2480 DPMVPGAEVPGF
+2480 DPAVPGAEVPGF

-2585 TNVGDK
+2585 ANVGGK

-2668 QALAPYHKDGG
+2668 QALAPYYKDGG
-2679 NETVNTAVEKAL
+2679 NETVNTAVKKAL

-2845 KAATCTESGISTRK
+2845 KAATCTESGISTCK
-2859 CSVCGTK
+2859 CSVCGTE

-2898 CSRCHKYFSDAAGK
+2898 CSRCHKFFSDAAGK
-2912 TEIAKDSWIIAAL
+2912 TEIAKDSWVIAAL

-2968 HTYVDGVCT
+2968 HTYVNGVCT
-2977 TCGTRNPAGGI
+2977 VCGVKNPMANV
-2988 KGDDLKVDSKDNTIV
+2988 KGDDIKVDSKDNKTAAGDGLVIKADDTI
-3003 TGGGLTIKTDK
+3003 TGE
-3014 PVTDEK
+3014 V
-3020 LAEIKAAVENGSI
+3020 LADIKAAVSDGA
-3033 VITVNNTPILQLT
+3033 ITVTVTDTLQLT
-3046 KEDKESDGGKKALM
+3046 NEQKAADGGKSALTEAAKT
-3060 QAGAAASGELKKE
+3060 AGDEVKKE
-3073 LDKLAEKLDALRGD
+3073 LNKLAEKLDALRGD

-3125 VTLTIPIT
+3125 VTVTIPIT

-3204 TADSGKKDSANTADD
+3204 TADSGKTDSSNTADD

>member
-42 APADTENTVPAGNE
+42 APVDTENTVPAGNE

-65 EEVPVSRSARSG
+65 VETPAPQMARSG
-77 GAAPMLAAAGAVQNI
+77 GVALALAE
-92 GTAEEFAAMEPG
+92 GTVSSAEEFAAMDASG
-104 GNYQLTADITVTAPY
+104 SYTLTADIIVTAPY
-119 ANEFTDF
+119 ANDF
-126 SGTFDGNGHTVT
+126 SGTFDGNVHTVT
-138 LAISG
+138 LNITANTNYVG
-143 DSDYQALFAKL
+143 LFSKL
-154 AAGAVVKNVMVDGE
+154 AGGAVVKNVITVGS
-168 VTGTDNI
+168 VTATGKNNV
-175 GGIAGIATNAT
+175 GGIAGFANTYSGDVT
-186 IIACANKATVAA
+186 IENCKNTAAITGNNEVGGILGYCSGSAHSVTVTDCAN
-198 TGRYVG
+198 TGTISGTRKLG
-204 GLVGKGTGLTMTS
+204 GICGNLENAHFIKN
-217 CYNQGAVSSTRTR
+217 CYNSGTVTGST
-230 PINMGGIAGYVDGG
+230 IGGILGRG
-244 ASVENCYNTG
+244 AKGVSIENCYNVGNIIYSSTNGSAIVGTG
-254 SITGSGSNT
+254 Y
-263 AAVVGWDAAT
+263 AKKPVE
-273 VKNCYYLESTYKVG
+273 VKNCYALQATAQAFVANGVNKDSASGFK
-287 ACGNDGY
+287 
-294 TDPTVSKT
+294 S
-302 DAEMRSGD
+302 AEEMQS
-310 IVALLGSAFM
+310 AEFAATLGSAFQYNGGGYPTLKDPEPVVEKNVVSIS
-320 VKSGDYPALSWET
+320 VKSAKT
-333 PTAAVKFTVSP
+333 TC
-344 ANAVV
+344 
-349 EINGVKYTGS
+349 YTGDE
-359 CTVGLPV
+359 LEL
-366 GDYTYT
+366 
-372 VSCPG
+372 
-377 YTQQT
+377 
-382 GSVTVTGEDNPVA
+382 SVTVTYDDNSSEVI
-395 NPNSVS
+395 
-401 VTLEKDAA
+401 TKG
-409 KWVTVTF
+409 F
-416 TVTPEN
+416 TVAGFDN
-422 ATLTLKDGETQV
+422 
-434 TPTEGTT
+434 
-441 YKLLKGVTYTYTAV
+441 TAP
-455 SDDEGYEPASGEVTP
+455 GK
-470 TADGTQT
+470 Q
-477 VALKKV
+477 
-483 QSIAV
+483 
-488 KNGSTHKTEF
+488 
-498 EQGDA
+498 
-503 LDTTGLTVTVTY
+503 TVTVTY
-515 SDNSTKDITEGF
+515 KEKTDSIEIEVIKKPEFDDFFAGI
-527 TVTGFNSV
+527 VNSV
-535 NVAENQTLTVH
+535 EVTNDA
-546 YKGAETTYSVKI
+546 TYPYVVDMTDS
-558 NKKLFPSKAFNALE
+558 
-572 GYATVEYSHT
+572 
-582 GKYTAGDGKEFVDDA
+582 DGLC
-597 QEGALRSN
+597 LRSSN
-605 SAGMNSTTVTVTIT
+605 PVQGNTSSTSTIT
-619 FLENAPKM
+619 LKAKANVT
-627 LLSFDY
+627 LSFKY
-633 KVSSESNYDK
+633 WGCNYDSSYAALTIVKNNSYNPEMRSWGSTQWKDFTIDLKKGDTLRLNLIKTYVSGDYYVK
-643 LLVAQNRETK
+643 L
-653 LTKSGTVAW
+653 
-662 TADNSLT
+662 
-669 VKGGDIVT
+669 
-677 LTYSKDRSTASG
+677 KD
-689 SDCIWL
+689 
-695 KNFTVSPLYTLTI
+695 FTVSSLY
-708 APNQTDATVTLKDKE
+708 E
-723 GKTVSGSN
+723 
-731 GVFAVKAAADYTYT
+731 
-745 VTKKGYEP
+745 
-753 ATGKVTMSAENQ
+753 
-765 TVNVT
+765 
-770 LVKLPVITLQFTPDD
+770 
-785 AAVTLKQGNTTV
+785 
-797 YKESAA
+797 
-803 SSTGKNV
+803 
-810 YIAAKNT
+810 
-817 DYTYTVSKFGY
+817 
-828 ETATGMISV
+828 
-837 ATGDVNK
+837 
-844 TVTLTEAAKYSV
+844 
-856 TFQITKPEGV
+856 
-866 SASPTVTV
+866 
-874 EYNGTKVYEGSGANC
+874 
-889 TLPAGDYTYKATLKD
+889 
-904 CDDLSGSF
+904 
-912 TVAAAAVTVNLPF
+912 
-925 EKKLTF
+925 
-931 ADIFQGVEGIT
+931 
-942 ASNGTKGF
+942 
-950 KPIKSA
+950 
-956 AGNYLESNKSYYGTT
+956 
-971 SLTLTATKPCV
+971 
-982 ISFEYF
+982 
-988 AQGHED
+988 
-994 NWDEDDSA
+994 
-1002 FFTVKKGTT
+1002 
-1011 TLLTVYEE
+1011 
-1019 NGWKTFSTALNT
+1019 
-1031 GETLTLSFNEN
+1031 
-1042 GNSYYV
+1042 
-1048 RLKNFAVS
+1048 
-1056 PAYTITLTTTPTADK
+1056 
-1071 VELKDESGNK
+1071 
-1081 LTGSGGKYAV
+1081 
-1091 APGTYTY
+1091 
-1098 TVSKKDYETATG
+1098 
-1110 EITVTDAD
+1110 
-1118 VTQPVKLTAKPVI
+1118 VKLTAEPEE
-1131 TLTATPADAT
+1131 ADAVVALKDST
-1141 VKLEKGSLPASP
+1141 GAELKG
-1153 KTTDKETGVYTY
+1153 TNGVYI
-1165 VVEKGAEYTYTVSKF
+1165 VSAGEYTYTVSAYGYDTVTETINVAADVAKTVPLTKSAAYSVAFDISRPAGITADPTVTVKTNGKAVYTGDGTGCSLSNGSYAYTVACDGCDNAGGVFSVNGDKVNITVTLAKKAIFEDFFANCQGITVSGDKGKF
-1180 GYETET
+1180 TIEGAGKDSYLKTTETTTLALTATKNVKLSFSYIANAVGYVEGDWENDEPDEYYYFTIKKNSTQVKRAYSETSWKDFSVELTQGDVLTISYDGYTRYYYAALKNFAAVPFYTLTLNTPAGATVVLKDRSGAEITGKNGAYTVAAGTYAYTVSKYGYKTET

-1224 HPVGGTIKPEADG
+1224 HPVGGTIKPETDG

-1249 TVAKADYI
+1249 TVTKADYI
-1257 TVSGSFTAAKN
+1257 PVHGSITAAEDK
-1268 DTITVTLTYAGAG
+1268 TLSFTLTYAGEG
-1281 WDGTTK
+1281 WDGTAK
-1287 TAPTQDKSGVYLIDT
+1287 TAPTQDKNGVYQIGT
-1302 AAKLAWFAD
+1302 AAELAWLAD

-1329 LNGKPWTAIGTSS
+1329 LNGKPWTTFGKYDYNDAANSG
-1342 NKFAGTLDGDN
+1342 FAGTLDGDRHI
-1353 YTVSGLVTTGLVGEL
+1353 VSGLQSTEGLVSCL
-1368 AEGGVVENLR
+1368 
-1378 VNCAIV
+1378 
-1384 STSSLLGGVANSSA
+1384 SSA
-1398 GTIRNC
+1398 GTVKNLTVIGT
-1404 MVSGSITFSSEGHNG
+1404 VSGSSHVGGIAATSSGTVENCLFDGTVTTSSSS
-1419 ASAIGGIAGRTTGNG
+1419 ASAGSIVGRASKGNRIVNCVNTGDIKNTCTSYSSTLNIGGIVGYTYGTVENCYSTGNVSARTDRDTNKGIGGIAGQVYASAVLRNCYVTGTVTG
-1434 VISGCVSRAVVKD
+1434 PEAGISPVVNLVAAD
-1447 AYDNSTYGT
+1447 AT
-1456 SAPLGGIAGYA
+1456 
-1467 YGVVENCYFTGTL
+1467 VENCYYLHAAGTGAATAGTL
-1480 AVKKTQPNKIIQ
+1480 QKT
-1492 QKRGGLVGELN
+1492 
-1503 ANAELKGSYVAG
+1503 AEEMRTP
-1515 EFAIAD
+1515 EFAAD
-1521 ESKFGAV
+1521 
-1528 VGKVN
+1528 VGMHLDSDN
-1533 SGATITNCAY
+1533 S
-1543 LDTVAPQAAADGT
+1543 
-1556 TSGMTAHTAD
+1556 
-1566 YMRSAEFAV
+1566 
-1575 DMGMNQDDGTLNG
+1575 NG

-1596 GGTVLSADD
+1596 GGTPVDNAD

-1613 NALELRGMS
+1613 NALELRGMT

-1636 ETVLGLYDL
+1636 KNVLELYDL
-1645 TDYND
+1645 ADYND
-1650 KADLCEKYGIEAPG
+1650 KADLCEKYAIEAPG

-1675 NALQKHFY
+1675 TALQKHFY
-1683 KELGLDAENADRLKA
+1683 KELGLDAENADLLKA

-1827 MGLYDE
+1827 VGLYDE

-1922 RSADAVQKLLESAAE
+1922 RSADAVQKLLESAAG

-1970 SNLTLPSSIAGRY
+1970 SNLTLPSGIAGRY

-2018 DGTAL
+2018 DGTPL
-2023 PEKSG
+2023 PEKAG

-2200 MTEALTGDVYWDGIK
+2200 MTEARTGDVYWDGIK
-2215 NKNTVKTKVTSDLYP
+2215 NKNTAKTKVTSDLYP

-2318 GTEESKERYKDFAQ
+2318 GTEESKERYKNFAQ
-2332 FYKQPIHIDLT
+2332 FYKQPIQIDLT
-2343 VIGEKNAA
+2343 VPGTTGQN

-2366 GYNKNGHTFQGISD
+2366 GYNKNGHTFTGISG

-2437 MFGIAVKGGNETLP
+2437 MFGLTLQGGTETLP

-2480 DPMVPGAEVPGF
+2480 DPAVPGAEVPGF

-2585 TNVGDK
+2585 TNVGGE
-2591 NLLTALQDKDI
+2591 NLLKALQNKDI
-2602 MKVTDT
+2602 MQVTDT
-2608 SKTDINGLVMGLL
+2608 SNTDINGLVMGLL

-2638 VLEQQ
+2638 VLAQQ
-2643 NKDGSWSASA
+2643 NEDGSWRASA

-2668 QALAPYHKDGG
+2668 QALAPYYKDGG

-2795 CAHRFGEWKVTV
+2795 CAHRFGEWQVTV

-2820 CSICGVVEEKPV
+2820 CSICGAVEEKSV
-2832 PATGHKFSAWTVT
+2832 PATGHNFGAWTVT

-2859 CSVCGTK
+2859 CSVCSTE

-2890 AGNSAYWT
+2890 AGNSAYWS
-2898 CSRCHKYFSDAAGK
+2898 CSRCGKFFSDAAGK
-2912 TEIAKDSWIIAAL
+2912 TEIAKDSWVIAAL

-2968 HTYVDGVCT
+2968 HTYVNGVCT
-2977 TCGTRNPAGGI
+2977 VCGVKNPMANV
-2988 KGDDLKVDSKDNTIV
+2988 KGDDIKVDSKDNKTAAGDGLVIKADDTI
-3003 TGGGLTIKTDK
+3003 TGE
-3014 PVTDEK
+3014 V
-3020 LAEIKAAVENGSI
+3020 LADIKAAVSDGA
-3033 VITVNNTPILQLT
+3033 ITVTVTDTLQLT
-3046 KEDKESDGGKKALM
+3046 NEQKAADGGKSALTEAAKT
-3060 QAGAAASGELKKE
+3060 AGDEVKKE
-3073 LDKLAEKLDALRGD
+3073 LNKLAEKLDALRGD

-3125 VTLTIPIT
+3125 VTVTIPIT

-3204 TADSGKKDSANTADD
+3204 TADSGKTDSANTADD

>member
-1 MRKRVISWLL
+1 MKKRVISWLL
-11 TVVMVVSMLPTSV
+11 TVVMVVSLLPTSV

-42 APADTENTVPAGNE
+42 APVDTENTVPAENE

-65 EEVPVSRSARSG
+65 PETPVSQMARSG

-104 GNYQLTADITVTAPY
+104 GNYQLTADIIVTAPY

-138 LAISG
+138 LDITASTAYVG
-143 DSDYQALFAKL
+143 LFSKL
-154 AAGAVVKNVMVDGE
+154 AGGAVVRNVITAGSVTATGKNNVGGIAGVADTELGAITISNCKNE
-168 VTGTDNI
+168 AAIKGNKVVGGILGGCTEDDYALTISACANEGNISGTRNI
-175 GGIAGIATNAT
+175 GGICGTLENAHF
-186 IIACANKATVAA
+186 IKN
-198 TGRYVG
+198 
-204 GLVGKGTGLTMTS
+204 
-217 CYNQGAVSSTRTR
+217 CYNSGAVTGSTIGGILGRGARGYSSTTDT
-230 PINMGGIAGYVDGG
+230 PIL
-244 ASVENCYNTG
+244 ENCYNVGNIVYSGTNGSAIVGTG
-254 SITGSGSNT
+254 Y
-263 AAVVGWDAAT
+263 AKKPVE
-273 VKNCYYLESTYKVG
+273 VKNCYALEGSAQAFV
-287 ACGNDGY
+287 
-294 TDPTVSKT
+294 VSGVNADSNSDFKT
-302 DAEMRSGD
+302 ADEMQSAEF
-310 IVALLGSAFM
+310 AATLGSAFQYNGGGYPTLKDPEPVVEKNVVSIS
-320 VKSGDYPALSWET
+320 VKSAKTTCYTGDELELSVTVTYDDNSSEVITKGFTVAGFDNTAPGKQTVTVTYKEKTDSIEIEVIKKPEFDDFFAGIVNSVEVTNDATYPYVVDMTDSDGLCLRSSNPDQGNTSSTSTITLKAKANVTLSFKYWGCNYDSSYAALTIVKNNSYNPEMRSWGSTQWKDFTIDLKKGDTLRLNLIKTYVSGDYY
-333 PTAAVKFTVSP
+333 VKLKDFTVSSLYEVKLTAEP
-344 ANAVV
+344 EEADAVV
-349 EINGVKYTGS
+349 ALKDSTGAELKGTNGVYIVSAGE
-359 CTVGLPV
+359 
-366 GDYTYT
+366 YTYT
-372 VSCPG
+372 VSAYGYDTVTETINVAADVAKTVPLTKSAAYSVAFDISRPAGITADPTVTVKTNGKAVYTGDGTGCSLSNGSYAYTVACDGCDNAGGLFSVNGDKVNITVTLAKKAIFEDFFANCQGITVSGDKGKFTIEGAGKDSYLKTTETTTLALTATKNVKLSFSYIANAAGYVEGDWDYDEPDEYYYFTIKKNSTQVKRADSETSWKDFSVELTQGDVLTISYDG
-377 YTQQT
+377 YT
-382 GSVTVTGEDNPVA
+382 SYYY
-395 NPNSVS
+395 
-401 VTLEKDAA
+401 AA
-409 KWVTVTF
+409 LKNFAAVPF
-416 TVTPEN
+416 Y
-422 ATLTLKDGETQV
+422 TLTLKTPDG
-434 TPTEGTT
+434 
-441 YKLLKGVTYTYTAV
+441 
-455 SDDEGYEPASGEVTP
+455 
-470 TADGTQT
+470 
-477 VALKKV
+477 
-483 QSIAV
+483 
-488 KNGSTHKTEF
+488 
-498 EQGDA
+498 
-503 LDTTGLTVTVTY
+503 
-515 SDNSTKDITEGF
+515 
-527 TVTGFNSV
+527 
-535 NVAENQTLTVH
+535 
-546 YKGAETTYSVKI
+546 
-558 NKKLFPSKAFNALE
+558 
-572 GYATVEYSHT
+572 ATV
-582 GKYTAGDGKEFVDDA
+582 V
-597 QEGALRSN
+597 L
-605 SAGMNSTTVTVTIT
+605 
-619 FLENAPKM
+619 
-627 LLSFDY
+627 
-633 KVSSESNYDK
+633 
-643 LLVAQNRETK
+643 
-653 LTKSGTVAW
+653 
-662 TADNSLT
+662 
-669 VKGGDIVT
+669 
-677 LTYSKDRSTASG
+677 KDRSG
-689 SDCIWL
+689 
-695 KNFTVSPLYTLTI
+695 
-708 APNQTDATVTLKDKE
+708 
-723 GKTVSGSN
+723 
-731 GVFAVKAAADYTYT
+731 
-745 VTKKGYEP
+745 
-753 ATGKVTMSAENQ
+753 AE
-765 TVNVT
+765 
-770 LVKLPVITLQFTPDD
+770 I
-785 AAVTLKQGNTTV
+785 
-797 YKESAA
+797 
-803 SSTGKNV
+803 TGKNGAYTV
-810 YIAAKNT
+810 AAGT
-817 DYTYTVSKFGY
+817 YTYTVSKFGY
-828 ETATGMISV
+828 ETKTGNI
-837 ATGDVNK
+837 
-844 TVTLTEAAKYSV
+844 
-856 TFQITKPEGV
+856 
-866 SASPTVTV
+866 
-874 EYNGTKVYEGSGANC
+874 
-889 TLPAGDYTYKATLKD
+889 
-904 CDDLSGSF
+904 
-912 TVAAAAVTVNLPF
+912 
-925 EKKLTF
+925 
-931 ADIFQGVEGIT
+931 
-942 ASNGTKGF
+942 
-950 KPIKSA
+950 
-956 AGNYLESNKSYYGTT
+956 
-971 SLTLTATKPCV
+971 
-982 ISFEYF
+982 
-988 AQGHED
+988 
-994 NWDEDDSA
+994 
-1002 FFTVKKGTT
+1002 
-1011 TLLTVYEE
+1011 
-1019 NGWKTFSTALNT
+1019 
-1031 GETLTLSFNEN
+1031 
-1042 GNSYYV
+1042 
-1048 RLKNFAVS
+1048 
-1056 PAYTITLTTTPTADK
+1056 
-1071 VELKDESGNK
+1071 
-1081 LTGSGGKYAV
+1081 
-1091 APGTYTY
+1091 
-1098 TVSKKDYETATG
+1098 TVS
-1110 EITVTDAD
+1110 
-1118 VTQPVKLTAKPVI
+1118 
-1131 TLTATPADAT
+1131 
-1141 VKLEKGSLPASP
+1141 
-1153 KTTDKETGVYTY
+1153 
-1165 VVEKGAEYTYTVSKF
+1165 
-1180 GYETET
+1180 
-1186 GSITVN
+1186 
-1192 ADVNKTVTLSE
+1192 ADVNETVTLSE
-1203 LASCTLTFAVTP
+1203 LATRTLTFAVTP

-1249 TVAKADYI
+1249 TVTKENY
-1257 TVSGSFTAAKN
+1257 VPVRGSITAAEDK
-1268 DTITVTLTYAGAG
+1268 TLSFALTYAGEG

-1287 TAPTQDKSGVYLIDT
+1287 TAPKTENGVYQIGT
-1302 AAKLAWFAD
+1302 AAELAWFAD

-1329 LNGKPWTAIGTSS
+1329 LNDKTWTAFGKYDYKLEGKSG
-1342 NKFAGTLDGDN
+1342 FAGTLDGDRHI
-1353 YTVSGLVTTGLVGEL
+1353 VSGLKSTEGLVSCL
-1368 AEGGVVENLR
+1368 
-1378 VNCAIV
+1378 
-1384 STSSLLGGVANSSA
+1384 SSA
-1398 GTIRNC
+1398 GTVKNLTVIGT
-1404 MVSGSITFSSEGHNG
+1404 VSGSSHVGGIAATSYGAVENCLFDGTVTSSSSTSAGGIVGRALQGNRIVNCVNTG
-1419 ASAIGGIAGRTTGNG
+1419 DIKNTYASYSSILNIGGIVGYTYGTVENCYSTGNVSAKADRTNKGIGGIAGQVYASAVLRNCYVTGAVTG
-1434 VISGCVSRAVVKD
+1434 PEAGISPVVNLV
-1447 AYDNSTYGT
+1447 ASGAT
-1456 SAPLGGIAGYA
+1456 
-1467 YGVVENCYFTGTL
+1467 VENCYYLHAAGTGAAT
-1480 AVKKTQPNKIIQ
+1480 AGTAQKT
-1492 QKRGGLVGELN
+1492 
-1503 ANAELKGSYVAG
+1503 AEEMRTP
-1515 EFAIAD
+1515 EFA
-1521 ESKFGAV
+1521 
-1528 VGKVN
+1528 
-1533 SGATITNCAY
+1533 
-1543 LDTVAPQAAADGT
+1543 
-1556 TSGMTAHTAD
+1556 
-1566 YMRSAEFAV
+1566 AE
-1575 DMGMNQDDGTLNG
+1575 MGMHLDSGNSNG

-1596 GGTVLSADD
+1596 GGTPVNNAD
-1605 LKAAAAAA
+1605 LKAAVDAA
-1613 NALELRGMS
+1613 NALQLRGMS

-1630 KADWYA
+1630 KADWNA
-1636 ETVLGLYDL
+1636 ENVLGLYEL
-1645 TDYND
+1645 TDGNYN
-1650 KADLCEKYGIEAPG
+1650 KADLCEEYGIEAPG

-1683 KELGLDAENADRLKA
+1683 KELGLDAENADLLKA

-1719 EETAQTYTA
+1719 EEIAQTYTA

-1736 TVPVEG
+1736 TVPVD
-1742 SGEKIVSLTWTADN
+1742 GEEKTVSLTWTADN

-1827 MGLYDE
+1827 VGLYDE

-1877 IADNGKI
+1877 IADNGNI

-1907 YAGVTKEITLRATVG
+1907 YAGVTKEITLRGTVG
-1922 RSADAVQKLLESAAE
+1922 RSADDVQQLVESAAG

-1970 SNLTLPSSIAGRY
+1970 SNLTLPSGIAGRY

-2018 DGTAL
+2018 DGTPL
-2023 PEKSG
+2023 PEKAG

-2058 ADVFF
+2058 ADVLF

-2093 VDKTKPVDLTAVS
+2093 VDKAKSVDTTAVS

-2188 FTQPELDGAAAF
+2188 FTQQELNGAAAF
-2200 MTEALTGDVYWDGIK
+2200 MTAARTEDTYWDGIK
-2215 NKNTVKTKVTSDLYP
+2215 NKNTDKTKVTSDLYP

-2318 GTEESKERYKDFAQ
+2318 GTEESKERYKNFAQ
-2332 FYKQPIHIDLT
+2332 FYKQPIQIDLT
-2343 VIGEKNAA
+2343 VPGTTGQN

-2366 GYNKNGHTFQGISD
+2366 GYNKNGHTFTGISG

-2397 KACLDSAKY
+2397 KACLDSANY
-2406 TYTGSGAYIKSI
+2406 TYTGSGTYIKSI
-2418 TDAAGH
+2418 TDAAGN

-2437 MFGIAVKGGNETLP
+2437 MFGLTLQGGTETLP

-2480 DPMVPGAEVPGF
+2480 DPAVPGAEVPGF

-2548 ANIGSDGILRK
+2548 ANIGSDGVLVD
-2559 PDDKNTPVITDNE
+2559 PESHNPTVTDNE

-2585 TNVGDK
+2585 ANVGGE
-2591 NLLTALQDKDI
+2591 NLLKALQNKDI
-2602 MKVTDT
+2602 MQVTDT
-2608 SKTDINGLVMGLL
+2608 SNTDINGLVMGLL

-2638 VLEQQ
+2638 VLAQQ
-2643 NKDGSWSASA
+2643 NEDGSWRASA

-2668 QALAPYHKDGG
+2668 QALAPYYKDGG

-2795 CAHRFGEWKVTV
+2795 CAHRFGEWQVTV

-2820 CSICGVVEEKPV
+2820 CSICGAVEEKPV

-2859 CSVCGTK
+2859 CSVCGTE

-2898 CSRCHKYFSDAAGK
+2898 CSRCHKFFSDAAGK
-2912 TEIAKDSWIIAAL
+2912 TEIAKDSWVIAAL

-2956 ITAGATIPATGK
+2956 LAAGATIPATGK
-2968 HTYVDGVCT
+2968 HTYVNGVCT
-2977 TCGTRNPAGGI
+2977 VCGVKNPMANV
-2988 KGDDLKVDSKDNTIV
+2988 KGDDIKVDSKDNTIV

-3020 LAEIKAAVENGSI
+3020 LAEIKAAVSDGA
-3033 VITVNNTPILQLT
+3033 ITVTVTDTLQLT
-3046 KEDKESDGGKKALM
+3046 NEQKAADGGKSALTE
-3060 QAGAAASGELKKE
+3060 AAKNVTGDAKQELT
-3073 LDKLAEKLDALRGD
+3073 KLAEKLDALRGD

-3112 IKTVAQLI
+3112 IKSVAQLI

-3125 VTLTIPIT
+3125 VTVTIPIT
-3133 DELYAALQGKHVCV
+3133 DELYAALQGKRVCV

-3219 SQMVLWLGSAVL
+3219 SQMVLWLGSAAL

>member
-1 MRKRVISWLL
+1 MKKRVISWLL
-11 TVVMVVSMLPTSV
+11 TVVMVVSLLPTSV

-42 APADTENTVPAGNE
+42 TPVDTENTVPAEDE

-65 EEVPVSRSARSG
+65 EEVPVSQMARSG
-77 GAAPMLAAAGAVQNI
+77 GAALALAE
-92 GTAEEFAAMEPG
+92 GTVSSAKEFAAMDASG
-104 GNYQLTADITVTAPY
+104 SYTLTKDIIVTEPY
-119 ANEFTDF
+119 ASDF

-138 LAISG
+138 LNITAKTNYVG
-143 DSDYQALFAKL
+143 LFKTL
-154 AAGAVVKNVMVDGE
+154 AGGAVVKNVKVDGT
-168 VTGTDNI
+168 VSGTE
-175 GGIAGIATNAT
+175 GVAGIAAQANGAT
-186 IIACANKATVAA
+186 ISGCINCAEISATE
-198 TGRYVG
+198 RHVG
-204 GLVGKGTGLTMTS
+204 GIVGKLRGGTVEN
-217 CYNQGAVSSTRTR
+217 CYNTGAISSSRTR

-254 SITGSGSNT
+254 SITGSGDNT
-263 AAVVGWDAAT
+263 AAVVGWNAAT

-287 ACGNDGY
+287 SCGNGDY

-310 IVALLGSAFM
+310 IITLLGSAFM
-320 VKSGDYPALSWET
+320 AKAGDYPALSWET
-333 PTAAVKFTVSP
+333 PTAAVLFAIAP
-344 ANAVV
+344 ANATL
-349 EINGVKYTGS
+349 EINGGTYTGS
-359 CTVGLPV
+359 T
-366 GDYTYT
+366 
-372 VSCPG
+372 
-377 YTQQT
+377 
-382 GSVTVTGEDNPVA
+382 TVTNKDNPVA
-395 NPNSVS
+395 DPAN
-401 VTLEKDAA
+401 
-409 KWVTVTF
+409 VTVTLAED
-416 TVTPEN
+416 TSAWVNVTFN
-422 ATLTLKDGETQV
+422 V
-434 TPTEGTT
+434 TPTGAALTVKRGDTEIEPQSDGS
-441 YKLLKGVTYTYTAV
+441 YKLLKDHTYTYTAETAE
-455 SDDEGYEPASGEVTP
+455 EGYEPAAGEVTP
-470 TADGTQT
+470 DESSTQT

-488 KNGSTHKTEF
+488 TKAPTKTEYYK
-498 EQGDA
+498 GDA
-503 LDTTGLTVTVTY
+503 ELDLTGMVLTVKYEGTDETRTIEGDYAAAGVTYEGFSTEKPIESQTVTVKYRGKTATFTIKVK
-515 SDNSTKDITEGF
+515 DAMLFADFFTGLNGIATAQNSTSYKFEPVLLDGGYVLKSTNEKKDNT
-527 TVTGFNSV
+527 TSSL
-535 NVAENQTLTVH
+535 TLTFAKAAQLTFDCKTDSEKNYDGLRVDINNQQ
-546 YKGAETTYSVKI
+546 GNQFGSTGGGYSGEKQDWKEFSIAV
-558 NKKLFPSKAFNALE
+558 N
-572 GYATVEYSHT
+572 
-582 GKYTAGDGKEFVDDA
+582 AGDK
-597 QEGALRSN
+597 
-605 SAGMNSTTVTVTIT
+605 VTV
-619 FLENAPKM
+619 NYRK
-627 LLSFDY
+627 D
-633 KVSSESNYDK
+633 SSGDK
-643 LLVAQNRETK
+643 GQ
-653 LTKSGTVAW
+653 
-662 TADNSLT
+662 
-669 VKGGDIVT
+669 
-677 LTYSKDRSTASG
+677 
-689 SDCIWL
+689 DCIWL
-695 KNFTVSPLYTLTI
+695 RNFRAEVLPTVRFDVKDAAGTAI
-708 APNQTDATVTLKDKE
+708 DATVTLKKGYTGLTAGTD
-723 GKTVSGSN
+723 GSYALTVGE
-731 GVFAVKAAADYTYT
+731 KYTYT
-745 VTKKGYEP
+745 VEKKGYE
-753 ATGKVTMSAENQ
+753 KVTQEFTAQEGNN
-765 TVNVT
+765 TITVT
-770 LVKLPVITLQFTPDD
+770 LVKLPVITLKFTPDD

-797 YKESAA
+797 YKESAD
-803 SSTGKNV
+803 SEKGKNV

-828 ETATGMISV
+828 ETATGTISV
-837 ATGDVNK
+837 ATTDVNK
-844 TVTLTEAAKYSV
+844 TVKLTELAKQTV
-856 TFQITKPEGV
+856 TFNITKPEGV
-866 SASPTVTV
+866 NAEPTITV
-874 EYNGTKVYEGSGANC
+874 KSGSITAYTGSGANC
-889 TLPAGDYTYKATLKD
+889 TLPAGDYTYTAKLD
-904 CDDLSGSF
+904 GCDTLSGSF
-912 TVAAAAVTVNLPF
+912 VVKAAKTIGLEFV
-925 EKKLTF
+925 KSLTF
-931 ADIFQGVEGIT
+931 NDFFAGLDGIT
-942 ASNGTKGF
+942 AENGTRYGF
-950 KPIKSA
+950 EPVRA
-956 AGNYLESNKSYYGTT
+956 AGGNYLESNRRSYGAT
-971 SLTLTATKPCV
+971 SLTLTATESRLV
-982 ISFEYF
+982 SFRYLAKGNKAEYS
-988 AQGHED
+988 
-994 NWDEDDSA
+994 WEDDSA
-1002 FFTVKKGTT
+1002 FTVKKGTT
-1011 TLLTVYEE
+1011 LLTAYEE
-1019 NGWKTFSTALNT
+1019 NGWKTFSTVLNKD
-1031 GETLTLSFNEN
+1031 EKLTLSFSES
-1042 GNSYYV
+1042 GSSYYV
-1048 RLKNFAVS
+1048 RLKDFAAAAAHTLTLKTPDGATVVLKDRS
-1056 PAYTITLTTTPTADK
+1056 GAEITGKNGAYT
-1071 VELKDESGNK
+1071 
-1081 LTGSGGKYAV
+1081 V
-1091 APGTYTY
+1091 AAGTY
-1098 TVSKKDYETATG
+1098 A
-1110 EITVTDAD
+1110 
-1118 VTQPVKLTAKPVI
+1118 
-1131 TLTATPADAT
+1131 
-1141 VKLEKGSLPASP
+1141 
-1153 KTTDKETGVYTY
+1153 
-1165 VVEKGAEYTYTVSKF
+1165 YTVSKF
-1180 GYETET
+1180 GYETKT
-1186 GSITVN
+1186 GNITVS
-1192 ADVNKTVTLSE
+1192 ADVNETVTLSE

-1224 HPVGGTIKPEADG
+1224 HPVGGTIKPEANG

-1249 TVAKADYI
+1249 TVTKADY
-1257 TVSGSFTAAKN
+1257 VPVHGSITAAEDK
-1268 DTITVTLTYAGAG
+1268 TLSFTLTYAGEG
-1281 WDGTTK
+1281 WDGTAK
-1287 TAPTQDKSGVYLIDT
+1287 TAPTQDKNGVYQIGT

-1311 AVNGGQKAI
+1311 AVNKGDTTI
-1320 NGKLTANIN
+1320 SGKLTANIN
-1329 LNGKPWTAIGTSS
+1329 LNDKAWTAIGTDS

-1353 YTVSGLVTTGLVGEL
+1353 YTVSGLAGTGGLVYYLSANGTVKSL
-1368 AEGGVVENLR
+1368 CVD
-1378 VNCAIV
+1378 CAIDG
-1384 STSSLLGGVANSSA
+1384 TSNV
-1398 GTIRNC
+1398 
-1404 MVSGSITFSSEGHNG
+1404 
-1419 ASAIGGIAGRTTGNG
+1419 GGIADKSEGRIENCLVSGYIKGGDDVIFGVGGIVGHGVAGN
-1434 VISGCVSRAVVKD
+1434 VISGCVSTADILFKYSRYAVQNGAGGIVG
-1447 AYDNSTYGT
+1447 YTYGT
-1456 SAPLGGIAGYA
+1456 
-1467 YGVVENCYFTGTL
+1467 VENCYFAGNVHTNAKSVSAGGF
-1480 AVKKTQPNKIIQ
+1480 
-1492 QKRGGLVGELN
+1492 GGLVGCARSN
-1503 ANAELKGSYVAG
+1503 AVMKDCYTVGAVTGP
-1515 EFAIAD
+1515 
-1521 ESKFGAV
+1521 ESSFGAV

-1556 TSGMTAHTAD
+1556 TSGMTARTAD
-1566 YMRSAEFAV
+1566 YMRTPEFAAE
-1575 DMGMNQDDGTLNG
+1575 MGMHLDSGNSNG

-1596 GGTVLSADD
+1596 GGTPVDNAD

-1636 ETVLGLYDL
+1636 ETVLRFYDL

-1650 KADLCEKYGIEAPG
+1650 KADLCEKYGIEEPG
-1664 EAVTNLHDYFL
+1664 EAVTDLHDYFL

-1683 KELGLDAENADRLKA
+1683 KELGLDAENADLLKA

-1710 PVSGDPEEE
+1710 PVSSDPEEE
-1719 EETAQTYTA
+1719 EEIAQTYTGF
-1728 CLTLPASV
+1728 LTLPASV

-1742 SGEKIVSLTWTADN
+1742 SGEKTVSLAWTADN

-1786 ATKTKTFTLCLW
+1786 STKTKTFTLCLW

-1812 AEFARKNTAVQPLQG
+1812 AEFTRKNTAVQPLEG
-1827 MGLYDE
+1827 VGLYYE

-1922 RSADAVQKLLESAAE
+1922 CSADAVQKLLESAAG

-1970 SNLTLPSSIAGRY
+1970 SNLTLPSGIAGRY

-2018 DGTAL
+2018 DGTPL
-2023 PEKSG
+2023 PEKAG

-2139 VLDFNGYHAM
+2139 VLDFYGYHAR

-2188 FTQPELDGAAAF
+2188 FTPQELDGAAAF
-2200 MTEALTGDVYWDGIK
+2200 MTEALTEAVYWNGIS
-2215 NKNTVKTKVTSDLYP
+2215 NGNTDKDNITGDLKP
-2230 FAEICK
+2230 FVEIHK
-2236 NEDGTLKYVRGT
+2236 EQDGTLTYVYGA
-2248 VNMTFDGIEAD
+2248 VNMDFSGIKAD
-2259 DIPGWL
+2259 DIPGWYAS
-2265 DTEKYRCF
+2265 EKYRTF
-2273 RSSRPSVIEN
+2273 YSSRPTVIEH
-2283 ELLRVHQPEYNTTVT
+2283 ELLRVHPAEYNAKVTVN
-2298 LDSVLTYTKYAQY
+2298 SVLSYSKYAQY

-2366 GYNKNGHTFQGISD
+2366 GYDKNGHTFTGISG

-2480 DPMVPGAEVPGF
+2480 DPAVPGAEVPGF

-2585 TNVGDK
+2585 ANVGGK

-2668 QALAPYHKDGG
+2668 QALAPYYKDGG
-2679 NETVNTAVEKAL
+2679 NETVNTAVKKAL

-2845 KAATCTESGISTRK
+2845 KAATCTESGISTCK
-2859 CSVCGTK
+2859 CSVCGTE

-2898 CSRCHKYFSDAAGK
+2898 CSRCHKFFSDAAGK
-2912 TEIAKDSWIIAAL
+2912 TEIAKDSWVIAAL

-2968 HTYVDGVCT
+2968 HTYVNGVCT
-2977 TCGTRNPAGGI
+2977 VCGVKNPMANV
-2988 KGDDLKVDSKDNTIV
+2988 KGDDIKVDSKDNKTAAGDGLVIKADDTI
-3003 TGGGLTIKTDK
+3003 TGE
-3014 PVTDEK
+3014 V
-3020 LAEIKAAVENGSI
+3020 LADIKAAVSDGA
-3033 VITVNNTPILQLT
+3033 ITVTVTDTLQLT
-3046 KEDKESDGGKKALM
+3046 NEQKAADGGKSALTEAAKT
-3060 QAGAAASGELKKE
+3060 AGDEVKKE
-3073 LDKLAEKLDALRGD
+3073 LNKLAEKLDALRGD

-3125 VTLTIPIT
+3125 VTVTIPIT

-3204 TADSGKKDSANTADD
+3204 TADSGKTDSSNTADD

>member
-1 MRKRVISWLL
+1 MKKRVISWLL
-11 TVVMVVSMLPTSV
+11 TVVMVVSLLPTSV

-42 APADTENTVPAGNE
+42 APVDTENTVPAGNE

-65 EEVPVSRSARSG
+65 PETPAPQMTRSG
-77 GAAPMLAAAGAVQNI
+77 GAALALAE
-92 GTAEEFAAMEPG
+92 GTVSSAKEFAAMEPG
-104 GNYQLTADITVTAPY
+104 GNYQLTADIIVTAPY
-119 ANEFTDF
+119 ASDF

-138 LAISG
+138 LDITASTANVG
-143 DSDYQALFAKL
+143 LFSKL
-154 AAGAVVKNVMVDGE
+154 AGGAVVKNVITAGS
-168 VTGTDNI
+168 VTTTGKK
-175 GGIAGIATNAT
+175 
-186 IIACANKATVAA
+186 CVA
-198 TGRYVG
+198 
-204 GLVGKGTGLTMTS
+204 
-217 CYNQGAVSSTRTR
+217 
-230 PINMGGIAGYVDGG
+230 GIAGYATDNVKI
-244 ASVENCYNTG
+244 ENCKNTA
-254 SITGSGSNT
+254 SITGNKNVGGILGEAYNNEESISVGIKNCANEGAVNGTGS
-263 AAVVGWDAAT
+263 AVGGIVGKMEGQNSIIDCYNRGNITGFNNYAGIVGQSTGALVAT
-273 VKNCYYLESTYKVG
+273 IKNCYSVG
-287 ACGNDGY
+287 AVTAYGASTNAGYALIGGGKNYALTNCYAIKQDGLNLAY
-294 TDPTVSKT
+294 KGTNATTEECDLKSADDMKS
-302 DAEMRSGD
+302 AEF
-310 IVALLGSAFM
+310 AATLGSAFQYNGGGYPTLKDPEPVVEKNVVSIS
-320 VKSGDYPALSWET
+320 VKSAKTTCYTGDELELSVTVTYDDNSSEVITKGFTVAGFDNTAPGKQTVTVTYKEKTDSIEIEVIKKPEFDDFFAGIVNSVEVTNDATYPYVVDMTDSDGLCLRSSNPVQGNTSSTSTITLKAKANVTLSFKYWGCNYDSSYAALTIVKNNSYNPEMRSWGSTQWKDFTIDLKKGDTLRLNLIKTYVSGDYY
-333 PTAAVKFTVSP
+333 VKLKDFTVSSLYEVKLTAEP
-344 ANAVV
+344 EEADAVV
-349 EINGVKYTGS
+349 ALKDSTGAELKGTNGVYIVSAGE
-359 CTVGLPV
+359 
-366 GDYTYT
+366 YTYT
-372 VSCPG
+372 VSAYGYDTVTETINVAADVAKTVPLTKSAAYSVAFDISRPAGITADPTVTVRTNGKAVYTGDGTGCSLSNGSYAYTVACDGCDNAGGIFSVNGDKVNITVTLAKKAIFEDFFANCQGITVSGDKGKFTIEGAGKDSYLKTTETTTLALTATKNVKLSFSYIANAAGCVEGDWYDEPDEYYYFTIKKNSKQVKLADRETSWKDFSVELTQGDVLTISYDG
-377 YTQQT
+377 YT
-382 GSVTVTGEDNPVA
+382 SYYY
-395 NPNSVS
+395 
-401 VTLEKDAA
+401 AA
-409 KWVTVTF
+409 LKNFAAVPF
-416 TVTPEN
+416 Y
-422 ATLTLKDGETQV
+422 TLTLKTPDG
-434 TPTEGTT
+434 
-441 YKLLKGVTYTYTAV
+441 
-455 SDDEGYEPASGEVTP
+455 
-470 TADGTQT
+470 
-477 VALKKV
+477 
-483 QSIAV
+483 
-488 KNGSTHKTEF
+488 
-498 EQGDA
+498 
-503 LDTTGLTVTVTY
+503 
-515 SDNSTKDITEGF
+515 
-527 TVTGFNSV
+527 
-535 NVAENQTLTVH
+535 
-546 YKGAETTYSVKI
+546 
-558 NKKLFPSKAFNALE
+558 
-572 GYATVEYSHT
+572 ATV
-582 GKYTAGDGKEFVDDA
+582 V
-597 QEGALRSN
+597 L
-605 SAGMNSTTVTVTIT
+605 
-619 FLENAPKM
+619 
-627 LLSFDY
+627 
-633 KVSSESNYDK
+633 
-643 LLVAQNRETK
+643 
-653 LTKSGTVAW
+653 
-662 TADNSLT
+662 
-669 VKGGDIVT
+669 
-677 LTYSKDRSTASG
+677 KDRSG
-689 SDCIWL
+689 
-695 KNFTVSPLYTLTI
+695 
-708 APNQTDATVTLKDKE
+708 
-723 GKTVSGSN
+723 
-731 GVFAVKAAADYTYT
+731 
-745 VTKKGYEP
+745 
-753 ATGKVTMSAENQ
+753 AE
-765 TVNVT
+765 
-770 LVKLPVITLQFTPDD
+770 I
-785 AAVTLKQGNTTV
+785 
-797 YKESAA
+797 
-803 SSTGKNV
+803 TGKNGAYTV
-810 YIAAKNT
+810 AAGT
-817 DYTYTVSKFGY
+817 YAYTVSKFGY
-828 ETATGMISV
+828 ETKTGNI
-837 ATGDVNK
+837 
-844 TVTLTEAAKYSV
+844 
-856 TFQITKPEGV
+856 
-866 SASPTVTV
+866 
-874 EYNGTKVYEGSGANC
+874 
-889 TLPAGDYTYKATLKD
+889 
-904 CDDLSGSF
+904 
-912 TVAAAAVTVNLPF
+912 
-925 EKKLTF
+925 
-931 ADIFQGVEGIT
+931 
-942 ASNGTKGF
+942 
-950 KPIKSA
+950 
-956 AGNYLESNKSYYGTT
+956 
-971 SLTLTATKPCV
+971 
-982 ISFEYF
+982 
-988 AQGHED
+988 
-994 NWDEDDSA
+994 
-1002 FFTVKKGTT
+1002 
-1011 TLLTVYEE
+1011 
-1019 NGWKTFSTALNT
+1019 
-1031 GETLTLSFNEN
+1031 
-1042 GNSYYV
+1042 
-1048 RLKNFAVS
+1048 
-1056 PAYTITLTTTPTADK
+1056 
-1071 VELKDESGNK
+1071 
-1081 LTGSGGKYAV
+1081 
-1091 APGTYTY
+1091 
-1098 TVSKKDYETATG
+1098 TVS
-1110 EITVTDAD
+1110 
-1118 VTQPVKLTAKPVI
+1118 
-1131 TLTATPADAT
+1131 
-1141 VKLEKGSLPASP
+1141 
-1153 KTTDKETGVYTY
+1153 
-1165 VVEKGAEYTYTVSKF
+1165 
-1180 GYETET
+1180 
-1186 GSITVN
+1186 
-1192 ADVNKTVTLSE
+1192 ADVNETVTLSE

-1224 HPVGGTIKPEADG
+1224 HPVGGTIKPEANG

-1249 TVAKADYI
+1249 TVTKADY
-1257 TVSGSFTAAKN
+1257 VPVHGSITAAEDK
-1268 DTITVTLTYAGAG
+1268 TLSFTLTYAGEG
-1281 WDGTTK
+1281 WDGTAK
-1287 TAPTQDKSGVYLIDT
+1287 TAPTQDKNGVYQIGT

-1311 AVNGGQKAI
+1311 AVNKGDTTI
-1320 NGKLTANIN
+1320 SGKLTANIN
-1329 LNGKPWTAIGTSS
+1329 LNDKAWTAIGTDS

-1353 YTVSGLVTTGLVGEL
+1353 YTVSGLAGTGGLVYYLSANGTVKSL
-1368 AEGGVVENLR
+1368 CVD
-1378 VNCAIV
+1378 CAIDG
-1384 STSSLLGGVANSSA
+1384 TSNV
-1398 GTIRNC
+1398 
-1404 MVSGSITFSSEGHNG
+1404 
-1419 ASAIGGIAGRTTGNG
+1419 GGIADKSEGRIENCLVSGYIKGGDDVIFGVGGIVGHGVAGN
-1434 VISGCVSRAVVKD
+1434 VISGCVSTADILFKYSRYAVQNGAGGIVG
-1447 AYDNSTYGT
+1447 YTYGT
-1456 SAPLGGIAGYA
+1456 
-1467 YGVVENCYFTGTL
+1467 VENCYFAGNVHTNAKSVSAGGF
-1480 AVKKTQPNKIIQ
+1480 
-1492 QKRGGLVGELN
+1492 GGLVGCARSN
-1503 ANAELKGSYVAG
+1503 AVMKDCYTVGAVTGP
-1515 EFAIAD
+1515 
-1521 ESKFGAV
+1521 ESSFGAV

-1556 TSGMTAHTAD
+1556 TSGMTARTAD
-1566 YMRSAEFAV
+1566 YMRTPEFAAE
-1575 DMGMNQDDGTLNG
+1575 MGMHLDSGNSNG

-1596 GGTVLSADD
+1596 GGTPVDNAD

-1636 ETVLGLYDL
+1636 ETVLRFYDL

-1650 KADLCEKYGIEAPG
+1650 KADLCEKYGIEEPG
-1664 EAVTNLHDYFL
+1664 EAVTDLHDYFL

-1683 KELGLDAENADRLKA
+1683 KELGLDAENADLLKA

-1710 PVSGDPEEE
+1710 PVSSDPEEE
-1719 EETAQTYTA
+1719 EETAQTYTGF
-1728 CLTLPASV
+1728 LTLPASV

-1742 SGEKIVSLTWTADN
+1742 SGEKTVSLAWTADN

-1786 ATKTKTFTLCLW
+1786 STKTKTFTLCLW

-1812 AEFARKNTAVQPLQG
+1812 AEFTRKNTAVQPLEG
-1827 MGLYDE
+1827 VGLYYE

-1922 RSADAVQKLLESAAE
+1922 RSADAVQKLLESAAG

-2023 PEKSG
+2023 PEKAG

-2077 MQNAL
+2077 MQDAL

-2093 VDKTKPVDLTAVS
+2093 VDKTKSVDTTAVS

-2113 PALLEEKGIMS
+2113 PALLEKAGIMT

-2155 GEKPVEAKYVVTI
+2155 GEKPVEAKYVVII

-2188 FTQPELDGAAAF
+2188 FTQPELDGAVAF
-2200 MTEALTGDVYWDGIK
+2200 MTEARTEDAYWDGIK
-2215 NKNTVKTKVTSDLYP
+2215 NKNTVKTEVTSDLYP

-2332 FYKQPIHIDLT
+2332 FYKQPIQIDLT
-2343 VIGEKNAA
+2343 VPGTTGQN

-2366 GYNKNGHTFQGISD
+2366 GYNKNGHTFTGISG

-2437 MFGIAVKGGNETLP
+2437 MFGLTLQGGTETLP

-2480 DPMVPGAEVPGF
+2480 DPVVPGAEVPGF

-2513 YLFGEWAVLGQ
+2513 YLFGEWAVLGL

-2535 IAAYYEKVVAYVK
+2535 IAAYYEKVVAYVQK
-2548 ANIGSDGILRK
+2548 NMGADGVLVDPESRN
-2559 PDDKNTPVITDNE
+2559 PTVTDNE

-2585 TNVGDK
+2585 ANVGGK

-2643 NKDGSWSASA
+2643 NEDGSWSASA

-2668 QALAPYHKDGG
+2668 QALAPYHKDSG

-2795 CAHRFGEWKVTV
+2795 CAHRFGEWQVTV

-2820 CSICGVVEEKPV
+2820 CSICGAVEEKSV
-2832 PATGHKFSAWTVT
+2832 PATGHNFGAWTVT

-2859 CSVCGTK
+2859 CSVCGTE

-2898 CSRCHKYFSDAAGK
+2898 CSRCHKFFSDAAGK
-2912 TEIAKDSWIIAAL
+2912 TEIAKDSWVIAAL

-2968 HTYVDGVCT
+2968 HTYVNGVCT
-2977 TCGTRNPAGGI
+2977 VCGVKNPMANV
-2988 KGDDLKVDSKDNTIV
+2988 KGDDIKVDSKDNKTAAGDGLVIKADDTI
-3003 TGGGLTIKTDK
+3003 TGE
-3014 PVTDEK
+3014 V
-3020 LAEIKAAVENGSI
+3020 LADIKAAVSDGA
-3033 VITVNNTPILQLT
+3033 ITVTVTDTLQLT
-3046 KEDKESDGGKKALM
+3046 NEQKAADGGKSALTEAAKT
-3060 QAGAAASGELKKE
+3060 AGDEVKKE
-3073 LDKLAEKLDALRGD
+3073 LNKLAEKLDALRGD

-3125 VTLTIPIT
+3125 VTVTIPIT

-3231 AAAAVVVL
+3231 AAAAVVAL
-3239 TRKKRVSK
+3239 THKRKRVSK

>member
-11 TVVMVVSMLPTSV
+11 TVVMVVSLLPTSV

-42 APADTENTVPAGNE
+42 TPVDTENTVLAEDE

-65 EEVPVSRSARSG
+65 PETSVSRSARSG
-77 GAAPMLAAAGAVQNI
+77 GTAPMLAE
-92 GTAEEFAAMEPG
+92 GTVSSAEEFAAMVAG
-104 GNYQLTADITVTAPY
+104 GSYTLTKDIIVTEPY
-119 ANEFTDF
+119 ASDF
-126 SGTFDGNGHTVT
+126 SGTFDGDGHTVT

-154 AAGAVVKNVMVDGE
+154 AAGAVVKNVTVEGK
-168 VTGTDNI
+168 VTGKKCVA
-175 GGIAGIATNAT
+175 GIAGQATDAT
-186 IIACANKATVAA
+186 ITGCANKADILA
-198 TGRYVG
+198 TDRYVG
-204 GLVGKGTGLTMTS
+204 GIVAESKNTS
-217 CYNQGAVSSTRTR
+217 IS
-230 PINMGGIAGYVDGG
+230 
-244 ASVENCYNTG
+244 NCYNTG
-254 SITGSGSNT
+254 TISSDRSDKGVCLGGIVGNATNNTGGGTTVTNCYSIGTISATADTSNY
-263 AAVVGWDAAT
+263 AAIAGWCYNST
-273 VKNCYYLESTYKVG
+273 VTNCYYLDTTASAG
-287 ACGNDGY
+287 ANGNSQ
-294 TDPTVSKT
+294 TATSKT
-302 DAEMRSGD
+302 ADEMKSPAFA
-310 IVALLGSAFM
+310 ALLGDGFM
-320 VKSGDYPALSWET
+320 VKSGDYPALKWET
-333 PTAAVKFTVSP
+333 PTAAVRFTIAP
-344 ANAVV
+344 ANATL
-349 EINGVKYTGS
+349 EINGGTYTGS
-359 CTVGLPV
+359 TTVALPAA
-366 GDYTYT
+366 DTPYSYT

-382 GSVTVTGEDNPVA
+382 GSVTVTDKDNPVA
-395 NPNSVS
+395 DPANVT
-401 VTLEKDAA
+401 VTLAEDAA
-409 KWVTVTF
+409 QWVTVTF

-434 TPTEGTT
+434 APTEGTT
-441 YKLLKGVTYTYTAV
+441 YQMLKGHAYTYTAETTE
-455 SDDEGYEPASGEVTP
+455 EGYEPASGTVTP
-470 TADGTQT
+470 NENSTQT

-488 KNGSTHKTEF
+488 TKAPTKTEYYKGDAELDLTGMVLTVNYDGTNETRTIEGDYAAAGVTCEGFSTENPTDSQIVTVKYRGKTATFTIKVKDAMLFADFFTGLNGIATAQNSTSYKFEPVLLDGGYVLKSTNEKKGNTTSSLTLTFAKAAQLTFDCKTDSEKNYDGLRVDINNQQGNQFGSTGGGYSGEKQDWKEF
-498 EQGDA
+498 SIAVNAGDK
-503 LDTTGLTVTVTY
+503 VTVNY
-515 SDNSTKDITEGF
+515 RKDSSGD
-527 TVTGFNSV
+527 
-535 NVAENQTLTVH
+535 
-546 YKGAETTYSVKI
+546 KG
-558 NKKLFPSKAFNALE
+558 
-572 GYATVEYSHT
+572 
-582 GKYTAGDGKEFVDDA
+582 
-597 QEGALRSN
+597 Q
-605 SAGMNSTTVTVTIT
+605 
-619 FLENAPKM
+619 
-627 LLSFDY
+627 
-633 KVSSESNYDK
+633 
-643 LLVAQNRETK
+643 
-653 LTKSGTVAW
+653 
-662 TADNSLT
+662 
-669 VKGGDIVT
+669 
-677 LTYSKDRSTASG
+677 
-689 SDCIWL
+689 DCIWL
-695 KNFTVSPLYTLTI
+695 RNFRAEVLPTVRFDVKDAAGTAI
-708 APNQTDATVTLKDKE
+708 DATVTLKKGYTGLTAGTD
-723 GKTVSGSN
+723 GSYALTVGE
-731 GVFAVKAAADYTYT
+731 KYTYT
-745 VTKKGYEP
+745 VEKKGYE
-753 ATGKVTMSAENQ
+753 KVTQEFTAQEGNN
-765 TVNVT
+765 TITVT
-770 LVKLPVITLQFTPDD
+770 LVKLPVITLKFTPDD

-797 YKESAA
+797 YKESAD
-803 SSTGKNV
+803 SEKGKNV

-828 ETATGMISV
+828 ETATGTISV
-837 ATGDVNK
+837 ATTDVNK
-844 TVTLTEAAKYSV
+844 TVKLTELAKQTV
-856 TFQITKPEGV
+856 TFNITKPEGV
-866 SASPTVTV
+866 NAEPTITV
-874 EYNGTKVYEGSGANC
+874 KSGSITAYTGSGANC
-889 TLPAGDYTYKATLKD
+889 TLPAGDYTYTAKLD
-904 CDDLSGSF
+904 GCDTLSGSF
-912 TVAAAAVTVNLPF
+912 VVKAAKTIGLEFV
-925 EKKLTF
+925 KSLTF
-931 ADIFQGVEGIT
+931 NDFFAGLDGIT
-942 ASNGTKGF
+942 AENGTRYGF
-950 KPIKSA
+950 EPVRA
-956 AGNYLESNKSYYGTT
+956 AGGNYLESNRRSYGAT
-971 SLTLTATKPCV
+971 SLTLTATESRLV
-982 ISFEYF
+982 SFRYLAKGNKAEYS
-988 AQGHED
+988 
-994 NWDEDDSA
+994 WEDDSA
-1002 FFTVKKGTT
+1002 FTVKKGTT
-1011 TLLTVYEE
+1011 LLTAYEE
-1019 NGWKTFSTALNT
+1019 NGWKTFSTVLNKD
-1031 GETLTLSFNEN
+1031 EKLTLSFSES
-1042 GNSYYV
+1042 GSSYYV
-1048 RLKNFAVS
+1048 RLKDFAAAAAHTLTLNTPDGATVVLKDRS
-1056 PAYTITLTTTPTADK
+1056 GAEITGKNGAYT
-1071 VELKDESGNK
+1071 
-1081 LTGSGGKYAV
+1081 V
-1091 APGTYTY
+1091 AAGTY
-1098 TVSKKDYETATG
+1098 A
-1110 EITVTDAD
+1110 
-1118 VTQPVKLTAKPVI
+1118 
-1131 TLTATPADAT
+1131 
-1141 VKLEKGSLPASP
+1141 
-1153 KTTDKETGVYTY
+1153 
-1165 VVEKGAEYTYTVSKF
+1165 YTVSKF
-1180 GYETET
+1180 GYETKT
-1186 GSITVN
+1186 GNITVS
-1192 ADVNKTVTLSE
+1192 ADVNETITLSE
-1203 LASCTLTFAVTP
+1203 LATRTLTFAVTP
-1215 AENAKVTVT
+1215 ADATVTVT
-1224 HPVGGTIKPEADG
+1224 HPVGGTITADENG
-1237 GYKLYLGETYAY
+1237 AYIVYAGETYAY

-1268 DTITVTLTYAGAG
+1268 DTITVTLTYAGEG

-1287 TAPTQDKSGVYLIDT
+1287 TAPTQDESGVYLIDT

-1311 AVNGGQKAI
+1311 AVQNGQRDISA
-1320 NGKLTANIN
+1320 KLTANIN
-1329 LNGKPWTAIGTSS
+1329 LNGKTWTAIGTSS

-1404 MVSGSITFSSEGHNG
+1404 MVSGSITFSSGGYNG
-1419 ASAIGGIAGRTTGNG
+1419 ASAIGGIAGRNTGNG

-1456 SAPLGGIAGYA
+1456 SASLGGIAGYA

-1480 AVKKTQPNKIIQ
+1480 AVKKTQPNKIIN

-1605 LKAAAAAA
+1605 LRAVSQAQQS
-1613 NALELRGMS
+1613 LPLRGMT

-1636 ETVLGLYDL
+1636 ETVLGFYDL
-1645 TDYND
+1645 TDNND
-1650 KADLCEKYGIEAPG
+1650 KADLCKEYGIEEPG
-1664 EAVTNLHDYFL
+1664 EAVTDLHDYFL
-1675 NALQKHFY
+1675 TALQKHFY
-1683 KELGLDAENADRLKA
+1683 KELGLDAENADLLKA

-1719 EETAQTYTA
+1719 EETAQTYTGF
-1728 CLTLPASV
+1728 LTLPTSV
-1736 TVPVEG
+1736 TVPAEG
-1742 SGEKIVSLTWTADN
+1742 SGEKTVSLTWTADN

-1786 ATKTKTFTLCLW
+1786 ATKVKTFTLCLW
-1798 SENAEKVQTLEDIA
+1798 SEKAEKAQTLEDIA
-1812 AEFARKNTAVQPLQG
+1812 AEFTRKNTAVQPLEG
-1827 MGLYDE
+1827 VGLYDE

-1922 RSADAVQKLLESAAE
+1922 RSADAVQKLLESAAG

-1996 LYITNGTNGTGVGT
+1996 LYITNGTGVGT

-2018 DGTAL
+2018 DGTPL
-2023 PEKSG
+2023 PEKAG

-2188 FTQPELDGAAAF
+2188 FTQQELDDAADF
-2200 MTEALTGDVYWDGIK
+2200 MTAARTEDAYWDGIK

-2318 GTEESKERYKDFAQ
+2318 GTEESKERYKNFAQ
-2332 FYKQPIHIDLT
+2332 FYKQPIQIDLT
-2343 VIGEKNAA
+2343 VPGTTGQN

-2366 GYNKNGHTFQGISD
+2366 GYNKNGHTFTGISG

-2437 MFGIAVKGGNETLP
+2437 MFGLTLQGGTETLP

-2480 DPMVPGAEVPGF
+2480 DPAVPGAEVPGF

-2548 ANIGSDGILRK
+2548 ANIGSDGILRA

-2572 RIILALT
+2572 RIVLALT

-2585 TNVGDK
+2585 ANVGGE
-2591 NLLTALQDKDI
+2591 NLLKALQNKDI
-2602 MKVTDT
+2602 MQVTDT
-2608 SKTDINGLVMGLL
+2608 SNTDINGLVMGLL

-2638 VLEQQ
+2638 VLAQQ
-2643 NKDGSWSASA
+2643 NEDGSWRASA

-2668 QALAPYHKDGG
+2668 QALAPYYKDGG

-2795 CAHRFGEWKVTV
+2795 CAHRFGEWQVTV

-2820 CSICGVVEEKPV
+2820 CSICGAVEEKPV
-2832 PATGHKFSAWTVT
+2832 PATGHKFGAWTVT

-2859 CSVCGTK
+2859 CSVCGTE

-2898 CSRCHKYFSDAAGK
+2898 CSRCHKFFSDAAGK
-2912 TEIAKDSWIIAAL
+2912 TEIAKDSWVIAAL

-2968 HTYVDGVCT
+2968 HTYVNGVCT
-2977 TCGTRNPAGGI
+2977 VCGVKNPMANV
-2988 KGDDLKVDSKDNTIV
+2988 KGDDIKVDSKDNKTAAGDGLVIKADDTI
-3003 TGGGLTIKTDK
+3003 TGE
-3014 PVTDEK
+3014 V
-3020 LAEIKAAVENGSI
+3020 LADIKAAVSDGA
-3033 VITVNNTPILQLT
+3033 ITVTVTDTLQLT
-3046 KEDKESDGGKKALM
+3046 NEQKAADGGKSALTEAAKT
-3060 QAGAAASGELKKE
+3060 AGDEVKKE
-3073 LDKLAEKLDALRGD
+3073 LNKLAEKLDALRGD

-3125 VTLTIPIT
+3125 VTVTIPIT

-3194 SSGYYYGGSG
+3194 SSGYYYGGSD
-3204 TADSGKKDSANTADD
+3204 TADSGKTDSANTADD

-3231 AAAAVVVL
+3231 AAAAVVAL
-3239 TRKKRVSK
+3239 THKRKRVSK

>member
-1 MRKRVISWLL
+1 MKKRVISWLL
-11 TVVMVVSMLPTSV
+11 TVVMVVSLLPTSV

-65 EEVPVSRSARSG
+65 PETPAPQMTSSG
-77 GAAPMLAAAGAVQNI
+77 GAALALAE
-92 GTAEEFAAMEPG
+92 GTVSSAKEFAEMDASG
-104 GNYQLTADITVTAPY
+104 SYTLTKDIIVTEPY
-119 ANEFTDF
+119 ASDF
-126 SGTFDGNGHTVT
+126 SGTFDGNGHTVMLNIT
-138 LAISG
+138 ASTPNVG
-143 DSDYQALFAKL
+143 LFSKL
-154 AAGAVVKNVMVDGE
+154 AGGAVVKNVITAGT
-168 VTGTDNI
+168 VTATGKDNV
-175 GGIAGIATNAT
+175 GGIAGFANTYSGDVT
-186 IIACANKATVAA
+186 IENCKNTAAITGNNEVGGILGYCSGSAHSVTVTDCAN
-198 TGRYVG
+198 TGTISGTRKLG
-204 GLVGKGTGLTMTS
+204 GICGNLENAHFIKN
-217 CYNQGAVSSTRTR
+217 CYNSGTVTGST
-230 PINMGGIAGYVDGG
+230 IGGILGRG
-244 ASVENCYNTG
+244 AKGVSIENCYNVGNIVYSGTNGSAIVGTG
-254 SITGSGSNT
+254 Y
-263 AAVVGWDAAT
+263 AKKPVE
-273 VKNCYYLESTYKVG
+273 VKNCYALEGSAQAFV
-287 ACGNDGY
+287 
-294 TDPTVSKT
+294 VSGVNADSNSDFKT
-302 DAEMRSGD
+302 ADEMQSAEF
-310 IVALLGSAFM
+310 AATLGSAFQYNGGGYPTLKDPEPVVEKNVVSIS
-320 VKSGDYPALSWET
+320 VKSAKTTCYTGDELELSVTVTYDDNSSEVITKGFTVAGFDNTAPGKQTVTVTYKEKTDSIEIEVIKKPEFDDFFAGIVNSVEVTNDATYPYVVDMTDSDGLCLRSSNPVQGNTSSTSTITLKAKANVTLSFKYWGCNYDSSYAALTIVKNNSYNPEMRSWGSTQWKDFTIDLKKGDTLRLNLIKTYVSGDYY
-333 PTAAVKFTVSP
+333 VKLKDFTVSSLYEVKLTAEP
-344 ANAVV
+344 EEADAVV
-349 EINGVKYTGS
+349 ALKDSTGAELKGTNGVYIVSAGE
-359 CTVGLPV
+359 
-366 GDYTYT
+366 YTYT
-372 VSCPG
+372 VSAYGYDTVTETINVAADVAKTVPLTKSAAYSVAFDISRPAGITADPTVTVKTNGKAVYTGDGTGCSLSNGSYAYTVACDGCDNAGGIFSVNGDKVNITVTLAKKAIFEDFFANCQGITVSGDKGKFTIEGAGKDSYLKTTETTTLALTATKNVKLSFSYIANAAGYVEGDWYDDEPDAYYYFTIKKNSTQVKRADRETSWKDFSVELTQGDVLTISYDG
-377 YTQQT
+377 YT
-382 GSVTVTGEDNPVA
+382 SYYY
-395 NPNSVS
+395 
-401 VTLEKDAA
+401 AA
-409 KWVTVTF
+409 LKNFAAVPF
-416 TVTPEN
+416 Y
-422 ATLTLKDGETQV
+422 TLTLKTPDG
-434 TPTEGTT
+434 
-441 YKLLKGVTYTYTAV
+441 
-455 SDDEGYEPASGEVTP
+455 
-470 TADGTQT
+470 
-477 VALKKV
+477 
-483 QSIAV
+483 
-488 KNGSTHKTEF
+488 
-498 EQGDA
+498 
-503 LDTTGLTVTVTY
+503 
-515 SDNSTKDITEGF
+515 
-527 TVTGFNSV
+527 
-535 NVAENQTLTVH
+535 
-546 YKGAETTYSVKI
+546 
-558 NKKLFPSKAFNALE
+558 
-572 GYATVEYSHT
+572 ATV
-582 GKYTAGDGKEFVDDA
+582 V
-597 QEGALRSN
+597 L
-605 SAGMNSTTVTVTIT
+605 
-619 FLENAPKM
+619 
-627 LLSFDY
+627 
-633 KVSSESNYDK
+633 
-643 LLVAQNRETK
+643 
-653 LTKSGTVAW
+653 
-662 TADNSLT
+662 
-669 VKGGDIVT
+669 
-677 LTYSKDRSTASG
+677 KDRSG
-689 SDCIWL
+689 
-695 KNFTVSPLYTLTI
+695 
-708 APNQTDATVTLKDKE
+708 
-723 GKTVSGSN
+723 
-731 GVFAVKAAADYTYT
+731 
-745 VTKKGYEP
+745 
-753 ATGKVTMSAENQ
+753 AE
-765 TVNVT
+765 
-770 LVKLPVITLQFTPDD
+770 I
-785 AAVTLKQGNTTV
+785 
-797 YKESAA
+797 
-803 SSTGKNV
+803 TGKN
-810 YIAAKNT
+810 
-817 DYTYTVSKFGY
+817 
-828 ETATGMISV
+828 
-837 ATGDVNK
+837 
-844 TVTLTEAAKYSV
+844 
-856 TFQITKPEGV
+856 
-866 SASPTVTV
+866 
-874 EYNGTKVYEGSGANC
+874 GA
-889 TLPAGDYTYKATLKD
+889 Y
-904 CDDLSGSF
+904 
-912 TVAAAAVTVNLPF
+912 TVAA
-925 EKKLTF
+925 
-931 ADIFQGVEGIT
+931 
-942 ASNGTKGF
+942 
-950 KPIKSA
+950 
-956 AGNYLESNKSYYGTT
+956 
-971 SLTLTATKPCV
+971 
-982 ISFEYF
+982 
-988 AQGHED
+988 
-994 NWDEDDSA
+994 
-1002 FFTVKKGTT
+1002 
-1011 TLLTVYEE
+1011 
-1019 NGWKTFSTALNT
+1019 
-1031 GETLTLSFNEN
+1031 
-1042 GNSYYV
+1042 
-1048 RLKNFAVS
+1048 
-1056 PAYTITLTTTPTADK
+1056 
-1071 VELKDESGNK
+1071 
-1081 LTGSGGKYAV
+1081 
-1091 APGTYTY
+1091 GTYTY
-1098 TVSKKDYETATG
+1098 TVSKYGYETKTG
-1110 EITVTDAD
+1110 TIKVEGGD
-1118 VTQPVKLTAKPVI
+1118 VSKDVALTA
-1131 TLTATPADAT
+1131 LTAYQVKFVADPADA
-1141 VKLEKGSLPASP
+1141 S
-1153 KTTDKETGVYTY
+1153 
-1165 VVEKGAEYTYTVSKF
+1165 
-1180 GYETET
+1180 
-1186 GSITVN
+1186 
-1192 ADVNKTVTLSE
+1192 VTL
-1203 LASCTLTFAVTP
+1203 
-1215 AENAKVTVT
+1215 T
-1224 HPVGGTIKPEADG
+1224 HPVGGTIKPGADG

-1249 TVAKADYI
+1249 TVAKAGYI

-1311 AVNGGQKAI
+1311 AVNKGGTTI
-1320 NGKLTANIN
+1320 SGKLTANIN
-1329 LNGKPWTAIGTSS
+1329 LNGKTWTAIGTDS
-1342 NKFAGTLDGDN
+1342 NKFAGTLDGDSH
-1353 YTVSGLVTTGLVGEL
+1353 TVSGLAGTGGLVYYLSANGTVKSL
-1368 AEGGVVENLR
+1368 CVD
-1378 VNCAIV
+1378 CAIDG
-1384 STSSLLGGVANSSA
+1384 TSNV
-1398 GTIRNC
+1398 
-1404 MVSGSITFSSEGHNG
+1404 
-1419 ASAIGGIAGRTTGNG
+1419 GGIADKSEGRIENCLVSGYIKGGNDTIFG
-1434 VISGCVSRAVVKD
+1434 VGGIVGHGVAGNVISGCVSTADILFKYSRYAVQNGAGGIVG
-1447 AYDNSTYGT
+1447 YTYGT
-1456 SAPLGGIAGYA
+1456 
-1467 YGVVENCYFTGTL
+1467 VENCYFAGNVHTNAKSVMAGGF
-1480 AVKKTQPNKIIQ
+1480 
-1492 QKRGGLVGELN
+1492 GGLVGCARSN
-1503 ANAELKGSYVAG
+1503 AVMKDCYTVGAVTGP
-1515 EFAIAD
+1515 
-1521 ESKFGAV
+1521 ESSFGAV

-1556 TSGMTAHTAD
+1556 TSGMTARTAD
-1566 YMRSAEFAV
+1566 YMRTPEFAAE
-1575 DMGMNQDDGTLNG
+1575 MGMHLDSGNSNG

-1596 GGTVLSADD
+1596 GGTPVNNAD

-1613 NALELRGMS
+1613 NALQLRGMS

-1636 ETVLGLYDL
+1636 ENVLGLYEL
-1645 TDYND
+1645 TDGNYN
-1650 KADLCEKYGIEAPG
+1650 KADLCKKYGIEEPG
-1664 EAVTNLHDYFL
+1664 EAVTDLHDYFL
-1675 NALQKHFY
+1675 DALQKHFY
-1683 KELGLDAENADRLKA
+1683 KELGLDAENADLLKA
-1698 DATGVYQLRGLT
+1698 DATGVYQLRGLA

-1719 EETAQTYTA
+1719 EETAQTYTGF
-1728 CLTLPASV
+1728 LTLPASV
-1736 TVPVEG
+1736 AVPVED
-1742 SGEKIVSLTWTADN
+1742 SGEKTVSLTWTADN

-1812 AEFARKNTAVQPLQG
+1812 VEFTRKNTAVQPLQG
-1827 MGLYDE
+1827 VGLYDE

-1872 TKVQY
+1872 TKVKY
-1877 IADNGKI
+1877 IADNGDI

-1907 YAGVTKEITLRATVG
+1907 YAGATKEITLRATVG
-1922 RSADAVQKLLESAAE
+1922 RSADAVQQLVESAAG

-1970 SNLTLPSSIAGRY
+1970 SNLTLPSGIAGRY

-2023 PEKSG
+2023 PEKAG

-2039 AFDDYTLAHITGDN
+2039 GFDDYTLAHITGDN

-2093 VDKTKPVDLTAVS
+2093 VDKTKPVDTTAVS

-2155 GEKPVEAKYVVTI
+2155 GEEPVEAKYVVTI

-2200 MTEALTGDVYWDGIK
+2200 MTEARTEDAYWDGIK

-2311 WEKFGIN
+2311 WEKFGLN

-2366 GYNKNGHTFQGISD
+2366 GYNKNGHTFTGISD

-2437 MFGIAVKGGNETLP
+2437 MFGLTLQGGTETLP

-2480 DPMVPGAEVPGF
+2480 DPVVPGAEVPGF

-2513 YLFGEWAVLGQ
+2513 YLFGEWAVLGL

-2548 ANIGSDGILRK
+2548 ANIGSDGILRA

-2572 RIILALT
+2572 RIALALT

-2585 TNVGDK
+2585 ANVGGK
-2591 NLLTALQDKDI
+2591 NLLTALQDRNI
-2602 MKVTDT
+2602 MQVTNT
-2608 SKTDINGLVMGLL
+2608 SDTDINGLVFGLL

-2627 YTSDTSWLVQA
+2627 YTPDTSWLAQA
-2638 VLEQQ
+2638 ILGQQ
-2643 NKDGSWSASA
+2643 NADGSWSAKA

-2668 QALAPYHKDGG
+2668 QALAPYYKDGG
-2679 NETVNTAVEKAL
+2679 NETVNTAVERAL

-2795 CAHRFGEWKVTV
+2795 CAHRFGEWQVTV

-2820 CSICGVVEEKPV
+2820 CSICGAVEEKSV
-2832 PATGHKFSAWTVT
+2832 PATGHNFGAWTVT

-2859 CSVCGTK
+2859 CSVCGTE

-2898 CSRCHKYFSDAAGK
+2898 CSRCHKFFSDAAGK
-2912 TEIAKDSWIIAAL
+2912 TEIAKDSWVIAAL

-2968 HTYVDGVCT
+2968 HTYVNGVCT
-2977 TCGTRNPAGGI
+2977 VCGVKNPMANV
-2988 KGDDLKVDSKDNTIV
+2988 KGDDIKVDSKDNKTAAGDGLVIKADDTI
-3003 TGGGLTIKTDK
+3003 TGE
-3014 PVTDEK
+3014 V
-3020 LAEIKAAVENGSI
+3020 LADIKAAVSDGA
-3033 VITVNNTPILQLT
+3033 ITVTVTDTLQLT
-3046 KEDKESDGGKKALM
+3046 NEQKAADGGKSALTEAAKT
-3060 QAGAAASGELKKE
+3060 AGDEVKKE
-3073 LDKLAEKLDALRGD
+3073 LNKLAEKLDALRGD

-3125 VTLTIPIT
+3125 VTVTIPIT
-3133 DELYAALQGKHVCV
+3133 DELYAALQGKRVCV

>member
-1 MRKRVISWLL
+1 MKKRVISWLL

-42 APADTENTVPAGNE
+42 APVDTENTVPAGNE
-56 ETQEQQEPA
+56 ETQGQQEPA
-65 EEVPVSRSARSG
+65 AETPAPQMTRSG
-77 GAAPMLAAAGAVQNI
+77 GVALALAE
-92 GTAEEFAAMEPG
+92 GTVSSAEEFAAMDASG
-104 GNYQLTADITVTAPY
+104 SYTLTKDIIVTEPY
-119 ANEFTDF
+119 ASDF

-138 LAISG
+138 LDITASTAYVG
-143 DSDYQALFAKL
+143 LFSKL
-154 AAGAVVKNVMVDGE
+154 AGGAVVKNVITAGSVTVDPTAEKSYVGAISGYANAYKNPILIE
-168 VTGTDNI
+168 NCKNTAAISGYKAVGGIVGYVTGAAGVTVRGCANTGSVMGANRQV
-175 GGIAGIATNAT
+175 GGIAGT
-186 IIACANKATVAA
+186 IQNKAA
-198 TGRYVG
+198 
-204 GLVGKGTGLTMTS
+204 
-217 CYNQGAVSSTRTR
+217 
-230 PINMGGIAGYVDGG
+230 
-244 ASVENCYNTG
+244 VENCYNIGNISGFNNYAGIVGQNSSSATNTISNCYTTG
-254 SITGSGSNT
+254 TVTAYGTSTNAGYALLGGGKNCTVSNCYALKQSNLGLVYTQSSIKTENSDFKS
-263 AAVVGWDAAT
+263 AEEMQSPEFAAT
-273 VKNCYYLESTYKVG
+273 
-287 ACGNDGY
+287 
-294 TDPTVSKT
+294 
-302 DAEMRSGD
+302 
-310 IVALLGSAFM
+310 LGSAFQYNGGGYPTLKDPEPVVEKNVVSIS
-320 VKSGDYPALSWET
+320 VKSAKT
-333 PTAAVKFTVSP
+333 TC
-344 ANAVV
+344 
-349 EINGVKYTGS
+349 YTGDE
-359 CTVGLPV
+359 LEL
-366 GDYTYT
+366 
-372 VSCPG
+372 
-377 YTQQT
+377 
-382 GSVTVTGEDNPVA
+382 SVTVTYDDNSSEVI
-395 NPNSVS
+395 
-401 VTLEKDAA
+401 TKG
-409 KWVTVTF
+409 F
-416 TVTPEN
+416 TVAGFDN
-422 ATLTLKDGETQV
+422 
-434 TPTEGTT
+434 
-441 YKLLKGVTYTYTAV
+441 TAP
-455 SDDEGYEPASGEVTP
+455 GK
-470 TADGTQT
+470 Q
-477 VALKKV
+477 
-483 QSIAV
+483 
-488 KNGSTHKTEF
+488 
-498 EQGDA
+498 
-503 LDTTGLTVTVTY
+503 TVTVTY
-515 SDNSTKDITEGF
+515 KEKTDSIEIEVIKKPEFDDFFAGI
-527 TVTGFNSV
+527 VNSV
-535 NVAENQTLTVH
+535 EVTNDA
-546 YKGAETTYSVKI
+546 TYPYVVDMTDS
-558 NKKLFPSKAFNALE
+558 
-572 GYATVEYSHT
+572 
-582 GKYTAGDGKEFVDDA
+582 DGLC
-597 QEGALRSN
+597 LRSSN
-605 SAGMNSTTVTVTIT
+605 PVQGNTSSTSTIT
-619 FLENAPKM
+619 LKAKANVT
-627 LLSFDY
+627 LSFKY
-633 KVSSESNYDK
+633 WGCNYDSSYAALTIVKNNSYNPEMRSWGSTQWKDFTIDLKKGDTLRLNLIKTYVSGDYYVK
-643 LLVAQNRETK
+643 L
-653 LTKSGTVAW
+653 
-662 TADNSLT
+662 
-669 VKGGDIVT
+669 
-677 LTYSKDRSTASG
+677 KD
-689 SDCIWL
+689 
-695 KNFTVSPLYTLTI
+695 FTVSSLY
-708 APNQTDATVTLKDKE
+708 E
-723 GKTVSGSN
+723 
-731 GVFAVKAAADYTYT
+731 
-745 VTKKGYEP
+745 
-753 ATGKVTMSAENQ
+753 
-765 TVNVT
+765 
-770 LVKLPVITLQFTPDD
+770 
-785 AAVTLKQGNTTV
+785 
-797 YKESAA
+797 
-803 SSTGKNV
+803 
-810 YIAAKNT
+810 
-817 DYTYTVSKFGY
+817 
-828 ETATGMISV
+828 
-837 ATGDVNK
+837 
-844 TVTLTEAAKYSV
+844 
-856 TFQITKPEGV
+856 
-866 SASPTVTV
+866 
-874 EYNGTKVYEGSGANC
+874 
-889 TLPAGDYTYKATLKD
+889 
-904 CDDLSGSF
+904 
-912 TVAAAAVTVNLPF
+912 
-925 EKKLTF
+925 
-931 ADIFQGVEGIT
+931 
-942 ASNGTKGF
+942 
-950 KPIKSA
+950 
-956 AGNYLESNKSYYGTT
+956 
-971 SLTLTATKPCV
+971 
-982 ISFEYF
+982 
-988 AQGHED
+988 
-994 NWDEDDSA
+994 
-1002 FFTVKKGTT
+1002 
-1011 TLLTVYEE
+1011 
-1019 NGWKTFSTALNT
+1019 
-1031 GETLTLSFNEN
+1031 
-1042 GNSYYV
+1042 
-1048 RLKNFAVS
+1048 
-1056 PAYTITLTTTPTADK
+1056 
-1071 VELKDESGNK
+1071 
-1081 LTGSGGKYAV
+1081 
-1091 APGTYTY
+1091 
-1098 TVSKKDYETATG
+1098 
-1110 EITVTDAD
+1110 
-1118 VTQPVKLTAKPVI
+1118 VKLTAEPEE
-1131 TLTATPADAT
+1131 ADAVVALKDST
-1141 VKLEKGSLPASP
+1141 GAELKG
-1153 KTTDKETGVYTY
+1153 TNGVYI
-1165 VVEKGAEYTYTVSKF
+1165 VSAGEYTYTVSAYGYDTVTETINVAADVAKTVPLTKSAAYSVAFDISRPAGITADPTVTVKTNGKAVYTGDGTGCSLSNGSYAYTVACDGCDNAGGVFSVNGDKMNITVTLAKKAIFEDFFANCQGITVSGDKGKF
-1180 GYETET
+1180 TIEGAGKDSYLKTTETTTLALTATKNVKLSFSYIANAAGYVEGDWENDEPDEYYYFTIKKNSTQVKRAYSETSWKDFSVELTQGDVLTISYDGYTRYYYAALKNFAAVPFYTLTLNTPAGATVVLKDRSGAEITGKNGAYTVAAGTYAYTVSKYGYKTET

-1203 LASCTLTFAVTP
+1203 LATRTLTFVVDQTDAT
-1215 AENAKVTVT
+1215 VTVT
-1224 HPVGGTIKPEADG
+1224 HPVGGTIAPEADG

-1249 TVAKADYI
+1249 TVTKENY
-1257 TVSGSFTAAKN
+1257 VPVRGSITAAEDK
-1268 DTITVTLTYAGAG
+1268 TLSFALTYAGEG

-1287 TAPTQDKSGVYLIDT
+1287 TEPKTENGVYLIDT

-1311 AVNGGQKAI
+1311 AVNKGNTTI

-1329 LNGKPWTAIGTSS
+1329 LNGKTWTAFGKYDYNDAANSG
-1342 NKFAGTLDGDN
+1342 FAGTLDGDRHIVSGLKSTEGLVSCLSSVGTVKN
-1353 YTVSGLVTTGLVGEL
+1353 LTVIGTVSGSSHVGGIAATNSGTVENCLFDGTVTTSSGSASAGGIVGRASKGNRIVNCVNTGDIKNTCTSYSSTL
-1368 AEGGVVENLR
+1368 NIGGIVGYTYGTVENCYSTG
-1378 VNCAIV
+1378 NV
-1384 STSSLLGGVANSSA
+1384 SARTDRDTNKG
-1398 GTIRNC
+1398 
-1404 MVSGSITFSSEGHNG
+1404 
-1419 ASAIGGIAGRTTGNG
+1419 IGGIAGQVYASAVLRNCYVTGAVTG
-1434 VISGCVSRAVVKD
+1434 PKAGISPVVNLV
-1447 AYDNSTYGT
+1447 ASGAT
-1456 SAPLGGIAGYA
+1456 
-1467 YGVVENCYFTGTL
+1467 VENCYYLHAAGIGASTAGAL
-1480 AVKKTQPNKIIQ
+1480 QKT
-1492 QKRGGLVGELN
+1492 
-1503 ANAELKGSYVAG
+1503 AEEMRTP
-1515 EFAIAD
+1515 EFA
-1521 ESKFGAV
+1521 
-1528 VGKVN
+1528 
-1533 SGATITNCAY
+1533 
-1543 LDTVAPQAAADGT
+1543 
-1556 TSGMTAHTAD
+1556 
-1566 YMRSAEFAV
+1566 AE
-1575 DMGMNQDDGTLNG
+1575 MGMHLDSGNSNG

-1596 GGTVLSADD
+1596 GGTPVNNAD

-1636 ETVLGLYDL
+1636 KIVLGLYDL

-1650 KADLCEKYGIEAPG
+1650 KADLCEKYGIEEPG
-1664 EAVTNLHDYFL
+1664 EAVTDLHDYFL
-1675 NALQKHFY
+1675 TSLQKHFY
-1683 KELGLDAENADRLKA
+1683 KELGLDAENADLLKA

-1719 EETAQTYTA
+1719 EEAAQTYTGF
-1728 CLTLPASV
+1728 LTLPASV

-1742 SGEKIVSLTWTADN
+1742 SGEKTVSLTWTADN

-1812 AEFARKNTAVQPLQG
+1812 VEFTRKNTAVQPLQG
-1827 MGLYDE
+1827 VGLYDE

-1872 TKVQY
+1872 TKVKY
-1877 IADNGKI
+1877 IADNGDI

-1907 YAGVTKEITLRATVG
+1907 YAGVTKEITLRGTVG
-1922 RSADAVQKLLESAAE
+1922 RSADDVQQLVESAAG
-1937 SLNWELIRGEN
+1937 SLSWELIRGEN

-1970 SNLTLPSSIAGRY
+1970 SNLTLPSGIAGRY

-2023 PEKSG
+2023 PEKAG

-2039 AFDDYTLAHITGDN
+2039 GFDDYTLAHITGDN

-2093 VDKTKPVDLTAVS
+2093 VDKTKPVDTTAVS

-2155 GEKPVEAKYVVTI
+2155 GEEPVEAKYVVTI

-2215 NKNTVKTKVTSDLYP
+2215 NENTDKTKVTSDLYP

-2236 NEDGTLKYVRGT
+2236 NEDGTLEYVRGT

-2343 VIGEKNAA
+2343 VIGEKNAV

-2366 GYNKNGHTFQGISD
+2366 GYNKNGHTFTGISG

-2406 TYTGSGAYIKSI
+2406 TYTGSGTYIKSI
-2418 TDAAGH
+2418 TDAAGN

-2437 MFGIAVKGGNETLP
+2437 MFGLTLQGGNETLP

-2480 DPMVPGAEVPGF
+2480 DPVVPGAEVPGF

-2513 YLFGEWAVLGQ
+2513 YLFGEWAVLGLV
-2524 ARAKV
+2524 RAGV
-2529 PLSEAY
+2529 ELSDAY
-2535 IAAYYEKVVAYVK
+2535 IQAYYDKVVAYVK

-2585 TNVGDK
+2585 ANVGGE
-2591 NLLTALQDKDI
+2591 NLLKALQNKDI

-2608 SKTDINGLVMGLL
+2608 SNTDINGLVMGLL

-2638 VLEQQ
+2638 VLAQQ
-2643 NKDGSWSASA
+2643 NEDGSWSASA

-2668 QALAPYHKDGG
+2668 QALAPYHKDSG

-2820 CSICGVVEEKPV
+2820 CSICGAVEEKSV
-2832 PATGHKFSAWTVT
+2832 PAAGHNFGAWTVT

-2859 CSVCGTK
+2859 CSVCGTE

-2890 AGNSAYWT
+2890 AGNSAYWS
-2898 CSRCHKYFSDAAGK
+2898 CSRCGKFFSDAAGK
-2912 TEIAKDSWIIAAL
+2912 TEIAKNSWIIAAL

-2933 AVAATCYASGHE
+2933 AVAATCYASGRTAE
-2945 ADTYCKRCGIV
+2945 TYCKRCGIV

-2968 HTYVDGVCT
+2968 HTYVNGVCT
-2977 TCGTRNPAGGI
+2977 VCGVKNPMANV
-2988 KGDDLKVDSKDNTIV
+2988 KGDDIKVDSKDNKTAAGDGLVIKADDTI
-3003 TGGGLTIKTDK
+3003 TGE
-3014 PVTDEK
+3014 V
-3020 LAEIKAAVENGSI
+3020 LADIKAAVSDGA
-3033 VITVNNTPILQLT
+3033 ITVTVTDTLQLT
-3046 KEDKESDGGKKALM
+3046 NEQKAADGGKSALTEAAKT
-3060 QAGAAASGELKKE
+3060 AGDEVKKE
-3073 LDKLAEKLDALRGD
+3073 LNKLAEKLDALRGD

-3125 VTLTIPIT
+3125 VTVTIPIT
-3133 DELYAALQGKHVCV
+3133 DELYAALQGKRVCV

>member
-11 TVVMVVSMLPTSV
+11 TVVMVVSLLPTSV

-42 APADTENTVPAGNE
+42 APVDPENTAPAEDE

-65 EEVPVSRSARSG
+65 PETPVSQMARSG

-92 GTAEEFAAMEPG
+92 GTAEAFAAMEPG

-119 ANEFTDF
+119 ANDFT
-126 SGTFDGNGHTVT
+126 GTFDGNGHTVMLNIT
-138 LAISG
+138 ASTANVG
-143 DSDYQALFAKL
+143 LFSKL
-154 AAGAVVKNVMVDGE
+154 ADGAVVKNVITAGSISGKVNN
-168 VTGTDNI
+168 V
-175 GGIAGIATNAT
+175 GGIAGTADGNVT
-186 IIACANKATVAA
+186 IENCKNTASIKGGKGAGGILGYSEPGSGFVTISSCANMGSVSGTRKQ
-198 TGRYVG
+198 VG
-204 GLVGKGTGLTMTS
+204 GIAGNVVGTHIIRN
-217 CYNQGAVSSTRTR
+217 CYNQGDISDGA
-230 PINMGGIAGYVDGG
+230 GILGRGTKGVL
-244 ASVENCYNTG
+244 VENCYTVG
-254 SITGSGSNT
+254 SVETNGAIIAVSSSSYSSDEPCRIVNCYAPSETVTALVPSTVKISNSGTKSS
-263 AAVVGWDAAT
+263 AEMQSAEFAAT
-273 VKNCYYLESTYKVG
+273 
-287 ACGNDGY
+287 
-294 TDPTVSKT
+294 
-302 DAEMRSGD
+302 
-310 IVALLGSAFM
+310 LGSAFQYNGGGYPTLKDPEPVVEKNVVSIS
-320 VKSGDYPALSWET
+320 VKSAKTTCYTGDELELSVTVTYDDNSSEVITKGFTVAGFDNTAPGKQTVTVTYKEKTDSIEIEVIKKPEFDDFFAGIVNSVEVTNDATYPYVVDMTDSDGLCLRSSNPVQGNTSSTSTITLKAKANVTLSFKYWGCNYDSSYAALTIVKNNSYNPEMRSWGSTQWKDFTIDLKEGDTLRLNLIKTYVSGDYY
-333 PTAAVKFTVSP
+333 VKLKDFTVSSLYEVKLTAEP
-344 ANAVV
+344 EEADAVV
-349 EINGVKYTGS
+349 ALKDSTGAELKGTNGVYIVSAGE
-359 CTVGLPV
+359 
-366 GDYTYT
+366 YTYT
-372 VSCPG
+372 VSAYGYDTVTETINVATDVAKTVPLTKSAAYSVAFDISRPAGITADPTVTVKTNGKAVYTGDGTGCSLSNGSYAYTVACDGCDNAGGIFSVNGDKMNITVTLAKKAIFEDFFANCQGITVSGDKGKFTIEGAGKDSYLKTTETTTLALTATKNVKLSFSYIANAAGYVEGDWENDEPDEYYYFTIKKNSTQVKRAYSETSWKDFSVELTQGDVLTISYDG
-377 YTQQT
+377 YTRDYYAALKNFA
-382 GSVTVTGEDNPVA
+382 TVP
-395 NPNSVS
+395 
-401 VTLEKDAA
+401 
-409 KWVTVTF
+409 F
-416 TVTPEN
+416 Y
-422 ATLTLKDGETQV
+422 TLTLKTPDG
-434 TPTEGTT
+434 
-441 YKLLKGVTYTYTAV
+441 
-455 SDDEGYEPASGEVTP
+455 
-470 TADGTQT
+470 
-477 VALKKV
+477 
-483 QSIAV
+483 
-488 KNGSTHKTEF
+488 
-498 EQGDA
+498 
-503 LDTTGLTVTVTY
+503 
-515 SDNSTKDITEGF
+515 
-527 TVTGFNSV
+527 
-535 NVAENQTLTVH
+535 
-546 YKGAETTYSVKI
+546 
-558 NKKLFPSKAFNALE
+558 
-572 GYATVEYSHT
+572 ATV
-582 GKYTAGDGKEFVDDA
+582 V
-597 QEGALRSN
+597 L
-605 SAGMNSTTVTVTIT
+605 
-619 FLENAPKM
+619 
-627 LLSFDY
+627 
-633 KVSSESNYDK
+633 
-643 LLVAQNRETK
+643 
-653 LTKSGTVAW
+653 
-662 TADNSLT
+662 
-669 VKGGDIVT
+669 
-677 LTYSKDRSTASG
+677 KDRSG
-689 SDCIWL
+689 
-695 KNFTVSPLYTLTI
+695 
-708 APNQTDATVTLKDKE
+708 
-723 GKTVSGSN
+723 
-731 GVFAVKAAADYTYT
+731 
-745 VTKKGYEP
+745 
-753 ATGKVTMSAENQ
+753 AE
-765 TVNVT
+765 
-770 LVKLPVITLQFTPDD
+770 I
-785 AAVTLKQGNTTV
+785 
-797 YKESAA
+797 
-803 SSTGKNV
+803 TGKNGAYTV
-810 YIAAKNT
+810 AAGT
-817 DYTYTVSKFGY
+817 YAYTVSKFGY
-828 ETATGMISV
+828 ETKTGNI
-837 ATGDVNK
+837 
-844 TVTLTEAAKYSV
+844 
-856 TFQITKPEGV
+856 
-866 SASPTVTV
+866 
-874 EYNGTKVYEGSGANC
+874 
-889 TLPAGDYTYKATLKD
+889 
-904 CDDLSGSF
+904 
-912 TVAAAAVTVNLPF
+912 
-925 EKKLTF
+925 
-931 ADIFQGVEGIT
+931 
-942 ASNGTKGF
+942 
-950 KPIKSA
+950 
-956 AGNYLESNKSYYGTT
+956 
-971 SLTLTATKPCV
+971 
-982 ISFEYF
+982 
-988 AQGHED
+988 
-994 NWDEDDSA
+994 
-1002 FFTVKKGTT
+1002 
-1011 TLLTVYEE
+1011 
-1019 NGWKTFSTALNT
+1019 
-1031 GETLTLSFNEN
+1031 
-1042 GNSYYV
+1042 
-1048 RLKNFAVS
+1048 
-1056 PAYTITLTTTPTADK
+1056 
-1071 VELKDESGNK
+1071 
-1081 LTGSGGKYAV
+1081 
-1091 APGTYTY
+1091 
-1098 TVSKKDYETATG
+1098 TVS
-1110 EITVTDAD
+1110 
-1118 VTQPVKLTAKPVI
+1118 
-1131 TLTATPADAT
+1131 
-1141 VKLEKGSLPASP
+1141 
-1153 KTTDKETGVYTY
+1153 
-1165 VVEKGAEYTYTVSKF
+1165 
-1180 GYETET
+1180 
-1186 GSITVN
+1186 
-1192 ADVNKTVTLSE
+1192 ADVNETVTLSE
-1203 LASCTLTFAVTP
+1203 LASCTLTFAVKP
-1215 AENAKVTVT
+1215 AEDATVTVT
-1224 HPVGGTIKPEADG
+1224 HPVGGTITADENG
-1237 GYKLYLGETYAY
+1237 AYIVYAGETYAY
-1249 TVAKADYI
+1249 TVAKAEYI

-1268 DTITVTLTYAGAG
+1268 DTIKVTLTYAGAG

-1287 TAPTQDKSGVYLIDT
+1287 TAPKTENGVYQIGT
-1302 AAKLAWFAD
+1302 AAELAWFAD
-1311 AVNGGQKAI
+1311 AVNKGDTTISA
-1320 NGKLTANIN
+1320 KLTANIN
-1329 LNGKPWTAIGTSS
+1329 LNGKTWTAIGTSS
-1342 NKFAGTLDGDN
+1342 NKFAGTLDGDSH
-1353 YTVSGLVTTGLVGEL
+1353 TVSGLAGTGGLVYYLSANGTVKSL
-1368 AEGGVVENLR
+1368 CVD
-1378 VNCAIV
+1378 CAIDG
-1384 STSSLLGGVANSSA
+1384 TSNV
-1398 GTIRNC
+1398 
-1404 MVSGSITFSSEGHNG
+1404 
-1419 ASAIGGIAGRTTGNG
+1419 GGIADKSEGRIENCLVSGYIKGGNDTIFG
-1434 VISGCVSRAVVKD
+1434 VGGIVGHGVAGNVISGCVSTADILFKYSRYAVQNGAGGIVG
-1447 AYDNSTYGT
+1447 YTYGT
-1456 SAPLGGIAGYA
+1456 
-1467 YGVVENCYFTGTL
+1467 VENCYFAGNVHTNAKSVSAGGF
-1480 AVKKTQPNKIIQ
+1480 
-1492 QKRGGLVGELN
+1492 GGLVGSARSN
-1503 ANAELKGSYVAG
+1503 AVMKDCYTVGAVTGP
-1515 EFAIAD
+1515 
-1521 ESKFGAV
+1521 ESSFGAV

-1613 NALELRGMS
+1613 NALQLRGMS

-1636 ETVLGLYDL
+1636 EIVLEIYDL
-1645 TDYND
+1645 NNYND
-1650 KADLCEKYGIEAPG
+1650 KADLCEKYGIEEPG
-1664 EAVTNLHDYFL
+1664 EAVTDLHDYFL

-1683 KELGLDAENADRLKA
+1683 KEQGLDAENADLLKA

-1719 EETAQTYTA
+1719 EEIAQTYTGF
-1728 CLTLPASV
+1728 LTLPKSV
-1736 TVPVEG
+1736 TVPVGGE
-1742 SGEKIVSLTWTADN
+1742 EKIVSLAWTADN

-1786 ATKTKTFTLCLW
+1786 ATKVKTFTLCLW
-1798 SENAEKVQTLEDIA
+1798 SENAEKAQTLEDIA
-1812 AEFARKNTAVQPLQG
+1812 AEFTRKNTAVQPLQG
-1827 MGLYDE
+1827 VGLYDE

-1843 LAEQGYAD
+1843 LREQGYAD
-1851 VADNSEITY
+1851 VADKADEITY
-1860 VNGSAKANGFDG
+1860 VNGSATANGFDG
-1872 TKVQY
+1872 TKVKY
-1877 IADNGKI
+1877 IADNGDI

-1897 QYTGLKFNIT
+1897 QYTGLKFKIT
-1907 YAGVTKEITLRATVG
+1907 YAGVIKEITLRGTVG
-1922 RSADAVQKLLESAAE
+1922 RSADAVQKLVESAAE

-1948 TNGATQSEVAGWT
+1948 TNEATRSEGEVWT

-1970 SNLTLPSSIAGRY
+1970 SNLTLPSGIAGRY

-2018 DGTAL
+2018 DGTPL
-2023 PEKSG
+2023 PEKAG

-2034 RVTYD
+2034 RVTYNG
-2039 AFDDYTLAHITGDN
+2039 FDDYTLAHITGDN

-2058 ADVFF
+2058 ADVLF

-2093 VDKTKPVDLTAVS
+2093 VDKTKPVNLDAVS

-2113 PALLEEKGIMS
+2113 PALLEQTGIMS

-2188 FTQPELDGAAAF
+2188 FTQQELDGAAAF
-2200 MTEALTGDVYWDGIK
+2200 MTEARTGDVYWNGIK
-2215 NKNTVKTKVTSDLYP
+2215 NENTDKTKVTSDLYP

-2283 ELLRVHQPEYNTTVT
+2283 ELLRVHRPEYNTTVT

-2318 GTEESKERYKDFAQ
+2318 GTEESKERYKNFAQ
-2332 FYKQPIHIDLT
+2332 FYKQPIQIDLT
-2343 VIGEKNAA
+2343 VPGTTGQN

-2366 GYNKNGHTFQGISD
+2366 GYNKNGHTFRGISD

-2437 MFGIAVKGGNETLP
+2437 MFGLTLQGGTETLP

-2480 DPMVPGAEVPGF
+2480 DPAVPGAEVPGF

-2535 IAAYYEKVVAYVK
+2535 IAAYYEKVVAYVQK
-2548 ANIGSDGILRK
+2548 NMGADGVLVDPESRN
-2559 PDDKNTPVITDNE
+2559 PTVTDNE
-2572 RIILALT
+2572 RIVLALT

-2585 TNVGDK
+2585 ANVGGE
-2591 NLLTALQDKDI
+2591 NLLKALQNKDI

-2608 SKTDINGLVMGLL
+2608 SNTDINGLVMGLL

-2638 VLEQQ
+2638 VLAQQ
-2643 NKDGSWSASA
+2643 NEDGSWSASA

-2668 QALAPYHKDGG
+2668 QALAPYHKDSG

-2745 YRVAENGGFKHQF
+2745 YRVAKSGGFKHQF

-2820 CSICGVVEEKPV
+2820 CSICGAVEEKSV
-2832 PATGHKFSAWTVT
+2832 PAPGHNFGAWTVT

-2859 CSVCGTK
+2859 CSVCGTE
-2866 ETMIVP
+2866 ETIIVP

-2890 AGNSAYWT
+2890 AGNSAYWS
-2898 CSRCHKYFSDAAGK
+2898 CSRCGKFFSDAAGK

-2933 AVAATCYASGHE
+2933 AVAATCYASGRTAE
-2945 ADTYCKRCGIV
+2945 TYCKRCGMV
-2956 ITAGATIPATGK
+2956 INAGANIPATGK
-2968 HTYVDGVCT
+2968 HTYVNGVCT
-2977 TCGTRNPAGGI
+2977 VCGVKNPMANV
-2988 KGDDLKVDSKDNTIV
+2988 KGDDIKVDSKDNKTAAGDGLVIKADDTI
-3003 TGGGLTIKTDK
+3003 TGE
-3014 PVTDEK
+3014 V
-3020 LAEIKAAVENGSI
+3020 LADIKAAVSDGA
-3033 VITVNNTPILQLT
+3033 ITVTVTDTLQLT
-3046 KEDKESDGGKKALM
+3046 NEQKAADGGKSALTEAAKT
-3060 QAGAAASGELKKE
+3060 AGDEVKKE
-3073 LDKLAEKLDALRGD
+3073 LNKLAEKLDALRGD

-3125 VTLTIPIT
+3125 VTVTIPIT
-3133 DELYAALQGKHVCV
+3133 DELYAALQGKRVCV
-3147 VRSHTDSSG
+3147 VRSHTDASG
-3156 NVTTAELSA
+3156 NVTTTELSA

-3194 SSGYYYGGSG
+3194 SSGYYYGGSS
-3204 TADSGKKDSANTADD
+3204 TAGSGKKDSAKTADD
-3219 SQMVLWLGSAVL
+3219 SQMVVWLGSAVL
-3231 AAAAVVVL
+3231 AAAGVVIL
-3239 TRKKRVSK
+3239 SRKKRAVK

>member
-77 GAAPMLAAAGAVQNI
+77 GTDSAP
-92 GTAEEFAAMEPG
+92 TAINDADGFRDMDASG
-104 GNYQLTADITVTAPY
+104 SYKLTADIIVTAPY
-119 ANEFTDF
+119 AENFT
-126 SGTFDGNGHTVT
+126 GTFDGNGHTVT

-254 SITGSGSNT
+254 SITGSGKNT
-263 AAVVGWDAAT
+263 AAVVGWNAAT
-273 VKNCYYLESTYKVG
+273 VKSCYYLESTYKVG
-287 ACGNDGY
+287 SCGNGDY
-294 TDPTVSKT
+294 TDPTVPKT
-302 DAEMRSGD
+302 DTEMRSGD
-310 IVALLGSAFM
+310 IVTLLGSAFM
-320 VKSGDYPALSWET
+320 AKTGDYPALSWET
-333 PTAAVKFTVSP
+333 PTAAVTFAIQP
-344 ANAVV
+344 ENAVLT
-349 EINGVKYTGS
+349 INGGTYTGS
-359 CTVGLPV
+359 TTVALPAA
-366 GDYTYT
+366 DAPYSYT

-382 GSVTVTGEDNPVA
+382 GSVTVTGNDNPVA

-401 VTLEKDAA
+401 VTLEKDTSA
-409 KWVTVTF
+409 WVNVTF
-416 TVTPEN
+416 N
-422 ATLTLKDGETQV
+422 V
-434 TPTEGTT
+434 TPTGAALTVKRGDTVIEPQSDGS
-441 YKLLKGVTYTYTAV
+441 YKLLKGVAYTYTAV
-455 SDDEGYEPASGEVTP
+455 SNDEGYEPAAGEVTP

-483 QSIAV
+483 AGIAV
-488 KNGSTHKTEF
+488 TAAPTKTVYYKGDTKLDLTGMVLTVNYDGTNETRTIEGDYAAAGVTCEGFSTENPTDS
-498 EQGDA
+498 Q
-503 LDTTGLTVTVTY
+503 TVTVKYRGKTATFTIKVNDKLRFADFFTAI
-515 SDNSTKDITEGF
+515 SDSITA
-527 TVTGFNSV
+527 TDD
-535 NVAENQTLTVH
+535 
-546 YKGAETTYSVKI
+546 TTYPFTPVQKPEGNYLESSNTSNYSSSKI
-558 NKKLFPSKAFNALE
+558 ILT
-572 GYATVEYSHT
+572 AT
-582 GKYTAGDGKEFVDDA
+582 K
-597 QEGALRSN
+597 N
-605 SAGMNSTTVTVTIT
+605 VT
-619 FLENAPKM
+619 
-627 LLSFDY
+627 LSFDY
-633 KVSSESNYDK
+633 LGSAFSNSYYCF
-643 LLVAQNRETK
+643 
-653 LTKSGTVAW
+653 
-662 TADNSLT
+662 T
-669 VKGGDIVT
+669 VKKGTQPILSSYNSTTWKKCAVDMAAGDTVT
-677 LTYSKDRSTASG
+677 LKFEHPYSYG
-689 SDCIWL
+689 SHYSVKL

-708 APNQTDATVTLKDKE
+708 APDQTDATVTLKDKE

-770 LVKLPVITLQFTPDD
+770 LVKLPVITLTATPAD
-785 AAVTLKQGNTTV
+785 ATV
-797 YKESAA
+797 KLTKNGSTVSHDTKNGGEYK
-803 SSTGKNV
+803 

-817 DYTYTVSKFGY
+817 AYTYTVSKFGY
-828 ETATGMISV
+828 ETATGTINV
-837 ATGDVNK
+837 ATADVNK
-844 TVTLTEAAKYSV
+844 TVKLTELAKQTV
-856 TFQITKPEGV
+856 TFNITKPEGV
-866 SASPTVTV
+866 TAAPTVTV
-874 EYNGTKVYEGSGANC
+874 MSGKDAVYTGSGTNC
-889 TLPAGDYTYKATLKD
+889 VLPAGDYTYTAKLD
-904 CDDLSGSF
+904 GCDDLSGSF

-925 EKKLTF
+925 AKKLTF
-931 ADIFQGVEGIT
+931 DDIFQDIEGIT
-942 ASNGTKGF
+942 ATNGTSGF
-950 KPIKSA
+950 KPVKDA
-956 AGNYLESNKSYYGTT
+956 AGNYLESNRKNYGTT
-971 SLTLTATKPCV
+971 SLTLTATESRLV
-982 ISFEYF
+982 SFRYLAKGNKAEYS
-988 AQGHED
+988 
-994 NWDEDDSA
+994 WDDDSA
-1002 FFTVKKGTT
+1002 FTVKKGTS
-1011 TLLTVYEE
+1011 TLLTAYEK
-1019 NGWKTFSTALNT
+1019 NGWKTFSTVLNKD
-1031 GETLTLSFNEN
+1031 EKLTLSFSESGSN
-1042 GNSYYV
+1042 YYV
-1048 RLKNFAVS
+1048 RLKDFAAAAAHTLTLKTPDGATVVLKDRS
-1056 PAYTITLTTTPTADK
+1056 GAEITGKNGAYT
-1071 VELKDESGNK
+1071 
-1081 LTGSGGKYAV
+1081 V
-1091 APGTYTY
+1091 AAGT
-1098 TVSKKDYETATG
+1098 
-1110 EITVTDAD
+1110 
-1118 VTQPVKLTAKPVI
+1118 
-1131 TLTATPADAT
+1131 
-1141 VKLEKGSLPASP
+1141 
-1153 KTTDKETGVYTY
+1153 
-1165 VVEKGAEYTYTVSKF
+1165 YTYTVSKF
-1180 GYETET
+1180 GYETKT
-1186 GSITVN
+1186 GNITVS
-1192 ADVNKTVTLSE
+1192 ADVTETVTLTE
-1203 LASCTLTFAVTP
+1203 LATRTLTFAVTP
-1215 AENAKVTVT
+1215 EDAKVTVT

-1268 DTITVTLTYAGAG
+1268 DTIKVTLTYAGAG

-1287 TAPTQDKSGVYLIDT
+1287 TAPTQDKSGVYQIGT
-1302 AAKLAWFAD
+1302 AAELAWFAD
-1311 AVNGGQKAI
+1311 AVNKGDTTI
-1320 NGKLTANIN
+1320 SGKLTANIN
-1329 LNGKPWTAIGTSS
+1329 LNGKTWTAIGTDS

-1353 YTVSGLVTTGLVGEL
+1353 CTVSGLVTTGLVGEL
-1368 AEGGVVENLR
+1368 AKGGVVENLR

-1404 MVSGSITFSSEGHNG
+1404 MVSGSIMFSSEGHNG
-1419 ASAIGGIAGRTTGNG
+1419 ASAIGGIAGRTAGNG

-1596 GGTVLSADD
+1596 GGTALSADD

-1613 NALELRGMS
+1613 NALQLRGMS

-1636 ETVLGLYDL
+1636 ENVLGLYDL
-1645 TDYND
+1645 ENYSD
-1650 KADLCEKYGIEAPG
+1650 KADLCKEYGIEEPG
-1664 EAVTNLHDYFL
+1664 EAVTDLHDYFL
-1675 NALQKHFY
+1675 TALQKHFY
-1683 KELGLDAENADRLKA
+1683 KELGLDAENADLLKA

-1719 EETAQTYTA
+1719 ESAQTYNGF
-1728 CLTLPASV
+1728 LTLPTSV
-1736 TVPVEG
+1736 TVPVDG
-1742 SGEKIVSLTWTADN
+1742 AEKTVSLAWTADN
-1756 ALVNTATG
+1756 DLVNTATG
-1764 ALTAPAADKVTVTL
+1764 ALTVPAADKVTVTL
-1778 TATLQSGA
+1778 TATLRSGA
-1786 ATKTKTFTLCLW
+1786 ATKVKTFKLCLW
-1798 SENAEKVQTLEDIA
+1798 SENAEKAQTLEDIA
-1812 AEFARKNTAVQPLQG
+1812 AEFTRKNIAVQPLQG
-1827 MGLYDE
+1827 VGLYDE
-1833 TNITQ
+1833 TNITD
-1838 AFRRL
+1838 AFCRL
-1843 LAEQGYAD
+1843 LREQGYAD
-1851 VADNSEITY
+1851 VADKAEITY
-1860 VNGSAKANGFDG
+1860 INGSAKANGFDG
-1872 TKVQY
+1872 TKVKY
-1877 IADNGKI
+1877 IADNGDI

-1897 QYTGLKFNIT
+1897 QYTGLKFKIT
-1907 YAGVTKEITLRATVG
+1907 YAGVTKEITLRGTVG
-1922 RSADAVQKLLESAAE
+1922 RSADAVQKLVESAAE

-1970 SNLTLPSSIAGRY
+1970 SNLTLPSGIAGRY

-1996 LYITNGTNGTGVGT
+1996 LYITNGTNGAGVGT

-2023 PEKSG
+2023 PEKAG

-2039 AFDDYTLAHITGDN
+2039 GFDDYTLAHITGDN

-2093 VDKTKPVDLTAVS
+2093 VDKTKPVNLDAVS

-2113 PALLEEKGIMS
+2113 PALLEQAGIMS
-2124 DSYNQKVTMVSLTPD
+2124 DSYNQKVTMVSRTPD

-2155 GEKPVEAKYVVTI
+2155 GEEPVEAKYVVTI

-2188 FTQPELDGAAAF
+2188 FTQQELDDAAAF
-2200 MTEALTGDVYWDGIK
+2200 MTKALTGDVYWDGIK
-2215 NKNTVKTKVTSDLYP
+2215 NKNTDKTKVTSDLYP

-2236 NEDGTLKYVRGT
+2236 NKDGTLEYVRGT

-2283 ELLRVHQPEYNTTVT
+2283 ELLRVHRPEYNTTVT

-2318 GTEESKERYKDFAQ
+2318 GTEETKERYKDFAQ

-2343 VIGEKNAA
+2343 VIGEKNAV

-2366 GYNKNGHTFQGISD
+2366 GYNKNGHTFTGISD
-2380 FTFTGKANED
+2380 FTFTGKVNED

-2397 KACLDSAKY
+2397 KACLDSANY

-2418 TDAAGH
+2418 TDASGH

-2437 MFGIAVKGGNETLP
+2437 MFGLAVKSGTETLP

-2480 DPMVPGAEVPGF
+2480 DPTVPGTEVPGF

-2535 IAAYYEKVVAYVK
+2535 IAAYYEKVVAYVQK
-2548 ANIGSDGILRK
+2548 NMGADGVLVDPESRN
-2559 PDDKNTPVITDNE
+2559 PTVTDNE

-2585 TNVGDK
+2585 ANVGGK

-2668 QALAPYHKDGG
+2668 QALAPYYKDGG
-2679 NETVNTAVEKAL
+2679 NETVNTAVRKAL
-2691 NWLSGKYRSG
+2691 NWLSGKYQSG

-2745 YRVAENGGFKHQF
+2745 YRVAKNGGFKHQF

-2807 AATCTKDGVSRRI
+2807 AATCTEGGSRTRT
-2820 CSICGVVEEKPV
+2820 CAVCGAVETETIK
-2832 PATGHKFSAWTVT
+2832 ALGHSLTAVAA
-2845 KAATCTESGISTRK
+2845 KAATCTD
-2859 CSVCGTK
+2859 
-2866 ETMIVP
+2866 P
-2872 SLGHSMTATA
+2872 
-2882 GKAATCTE
+2882 
-2890 AGNSAYWT
+2890 GNSAHWD
-2898 CSRCHKYFSDAAGK
+2898 CARCGKSFSDAAAK
-2912 TEIAKDSWIIAAL
+2912 TEIVKGSWVIAAL

-2933 AVAATCYASGHE
+2933 TVAATCYASGRTAE
-2945 ADTYCKRCGIV
+2945 TYCKRCGLV
-2956 ITAGATIPATGK
+2956 LTAGTVIPATGK
-2968 HTYVDGVCT
+2968 HTYENGVCS
-2977 TCGTRNPAGGI
+2977 TCGVKNPLADV
-2988 KGDDLKVDSKDNTIV
+2988 KGDTIKVDSKDNKTAA
-3003 TGGGLTIKTDK
+3003 GGGLVIKADSTI
-3014 PVTDEK
+3014 TDEV
-3020 LAEIKAAVENGSI
+3020 LADIKAAVSSGA
-3033 VITVNNTPILQLT
+3033 ITVTVADTLQPT
-3046 KEDKESDGGKKALM
+3046 NEQKAADGGKSALTE
-3060 QAGAAASGELKKE
+3060 AAKNASDEDKKE
-3073 LDKLAEKLDALRGD
+3073 LTKLAEKLDALRGD

-3099 DVTVAL
+3099 DVSVAL
-3105 VKTEGNE
+3105 VKTEGDE
-3112 IKTVAQLI
+3112 SKTVAQLI

-3125 VTLTIPIT
+3125 VTVTIPIT
-3133 DELYAALQGKHVCV
+3133 DELYAALQGKRVCV
-3147 VRSHTDSSG
+3147 VRSHTDING
-3156 NVTTAELSA
+3156 NVTTTELSA

-3231 AAAAVVVL
+3231 AAAAVVAL
-3239 TRKKRVSK
+3239 THKRKRVSK

>member
-77 GAAPMLAAAGAVQNI
+77 GTDSAP
-92 GTAEEFAAMEPG
+92 TAINDADGFRDMDASG
-104 GNYQLTADITVTAPY
+104 SYKLTADIIVTAPY
-119 ANEFTDF
+119 AENFT
-126 SGTFDGNGHTVT
+126 GTFDGNGHTVT

-254 SITGSGSNT
+254 SITGSGKNT
-263 AAVVGWDAAT
+263 AAVVGWNAAT
-273 VKNCYYLESTYKVG
+273 VKSCYYLESTYKVG
-287 ACGNDGY
+287 SCGNGDY
-294 TDPTVSKT
+294 TDPTVPKT
-302 DAEMRSGD
+302 DTEMRSGD
-310 IVALLGSAFM
+310 IVTLLGSAFM
-320 VKSGDYPALSWET
+320 AKTGDYPALSWET
-333 PTAAVKFTVSP
+333 PTAAVTFAIQP
-344 ANAVV
+344 ENAVLT
-349 EINGVKYTGS
+349 INGGTYTGS
-359 CTVGLPV
+359 TTVALPAA
-366 GDYTYT
+366 DAPYSYT

-382 GSVTVTGEDNPVA
+382 GSVTVTGNDNPVA

-401 VTLEKDAA
+401 VTLEKDTSA
-409 KWVTVTF
+409 WVNVTF
-416 TVTPEN
+416 N
-422 ATLTLKDGETQV
+422 V
-434 TPTEGTT
+434 TPTGAALTVKRGDTVIEPQSDGS
-441 YKLLKGVTYTYTAV
+441 YKLLKGVAYTYTAV
-455 SDDEGYEPASGEVTP
+455 SNDEGYEPAAGEVTP

-483 QSIAV
+483 AGIAV
-488 KNGSTHKTEF
+488 TAAPTKTVYYKGDTKLDLTGMVLTVNYDGTNETRTIEGDYAAAGVTCEGFSTENPTDS
-498 EQGDA
+498 Q
-503 LDTTGLTVTVTY
+503 TVTVKYRGKTATFTIKVNDKLRFADFFTAI
-515 SDNSTKDITEGF
+515 SDSITA
-527 TVTGFNSV
+527 TDD
-535 NVAENQTLTVH
+535 
-546 YKGAETTYSVKI
+546 TTYPFTPVQKPEGNYLESSNTSNYSSSKI
-558 NKKLFPSKAFNALE
+558 ILT
-572 GYATVEYSHT
+572 AT
-582 GKYTAGDGKEFVDDA
+582 K
-597 QEGALRSN
+597 N
-605 SAGMNSTTVTVTIT
+605 VT
-619 FLENAPKM
+619 
-627 LLSFDY
+627 LSFDY
-633 KVSSESNYDK
+633 LGSAFSNSYYCF
-643 LLVAQNRETK
+643 
-653 LTKSGTVAW
+653 
-662 TADNSLT
+662 T
-669 VKGGDIVT
+669 VKKGTQPILSSYNSTTWKKCAVDMEAGDTVT
-677 LTYSKDRSTASG
+677 LKFEHPYSYG
-689 SDCIWL
+689 SHYSVKL

-708 APNQTDATVTLKDKE
+708 ASDQTDATVTLKDKE

-770 LVKLPVITLQFTPDD
+770 LVKLPVITLTATPAD
-785 AAVTLKQGNTTV
+785 ATV
-797 YKESAA
+797 KLTKNGSTVSHDTKNGGEYK
-803 SSTGKNV
+803 

-817 DYTYTVSKFGY
+817 AYTYTVSKFGY
-828 ETATGMISV
+828 ETATGTINV
-837 ATGDVNK
+837 ATADVNK
-844 TVTLTEAAKYSV
+844 TVKLTELAKQTV
-856 TFQITKPEGV
+856 TFNITKPEGV
-866 SASPTVTV
+866 TAAPTVTV
-874 EYNGTKVYEGSGANC
+874 MSGKDAVYTGSGTNC
-889 TLPAGDYTYKATLKD
+889 ALPAGDYTYTAKLD
-904 CDDLSGSF
+904 GCDDLSGSF

-925 EKKLTF
+925 AKKLTF
-931 ADIFQGVEGIT
+931 ADMFQGIEGIT
-942 ASNGTKGF
+942 ATNGTSGF
-950 KPIKSA
+950 KPVKDA
-956 AGNYLESNKSYYGTT
+956 AGNYLESNGKYYGTT
-971 SLTLTATKPCV
+971 SLTLTATESRLV
-982 ISFEYF
+982 SFRYLAKGYEN
-988 AQGHED
+988 
-994 NWDEDDSA
+994 NWDEDNSA

-1019 NGWKTFSTALNT
+1019 DDWKTFSTVLNKD
-1031 GETLTLSFNEN
+1031 EKLTLSFSESGSN
-1042 GNSYYV
+1042 YYV
-1048 RLKNFAVS
+1048 RLKDFAAAAAHTLTLKTPDGATVVLKDRS
-1056 PAYTITLTTTPTADK
+1056 GAEITGKNGAYT
-1071 VELKDESGNK
+1071 
-1081 LTGSGGKYAV
+1081 V
-1091 APGTYTY
+1091 AAGT
-1098 TVSKKDYETATG
+1098 
-1110 EITVTDAD
+1110 
-1118 VTQPVKLTAKPVI
+1118 
-1131 TLTATPADAT
+1131 
-1141 VKLEKGSLPASP
+1141 
-1153 KTTDKETGVYTY
+1153 
-1165 VVEKGAEYTYTVSKF
+1165 YTYTVSKF
-1180 GYETET
+1180 GYETKT
-1186 GSITVN
+1186 GNITVS
-1192 ADVNKTVTLSE
+1192 ADVTETVTLTE
-1203 LASCTLTFAVTP
+1203 LATRTLTFAVTP
-1215 AENAKVTVT
+1215 ADATVTVT
-1224 HPVGGTIKPEADG
+1224 HPVGDTIKPEADG

-1268 DTITVTLTYAGAG
+1268 DTIKVTLTYAGAG

-1287 TAPTQDKSGVYLIDT
+1287 TAPKTENGVYQIGT
-1302 AAKLAWFAD
+1302 AAELAWFAD
-1311 AVNGGQKAI
+1311 AVQNGQTAI
-1320 NGKLTANIN
+1320 SAKLTANIN
-1329 LNGKPWTAIGTSS
+1329 LNGKTWTAIGTSS
-1342 NKFAGTLDGDN
+1342 NKFAGTLDGDEAHH
-1353 YTVSGLVTTGLVGEL
+1353 YTVSGLKGSKGLFDYVDSTGKVKNLSVDAVL
-1368 AEGGVVENLR
+1368 TANGVVGGIVDFNDGTVENCLFSGS
-1378 VNCAIV
+1378 V
-1384 STSSLLGGVANSSA
+1384 TNSSSYGAA
-1398 GTIRNC
+1398 GGIVGKSEGENSVVRNC
-1404 MVSGSITFSSEGHNG
+1404 VNTGSIKNTTVSYGSTLSVGGIVGYTYGKVESCYSTGKVYADPAKTTNK
-1419 ASAIGGIAGRTTGNG
+1419 AIGGIAG
-1434 VISGCVSRAVVKD
+1434 AVKGSSYYEKWG
-1447 AYDNSTYGT
+1447 A
-1456 SAPLGGIAGYA
+1456 LI
-1467 YGVVENCYFTGTL
+1467 NCYVIGTVTG
-1480 AVKKTQPNKIIQ
+1480 P
-1492 QKRGGLVGELN
+1492 
-1503 ANAELKGSYVAG
+1503 
-1515 EFAIAD
+1515 
-1521 ESKFGAV
+1521 ESGIGAV
-1528 VGKVN
+1528 VGTVD
-1533 SGATITNCAY
+1533 SGTSITNCVY
-1543 LDTVAPQAAADGT
+1543 LDTVAHVPAMGNVTA
-1556 TSGMTAHTAD
+1556 GMTAHTAD

-1605 LKAAAAAA
+1605 LKATAAAA
-1613 NALELRGMS
+1613 NAVQLRGMS

-1636 ETVLGLYDL
+1636 ENVLELYDL
-1645 TDYND
+1645 ADYND
-1650 KADLCEKYGIEAPG
+1650 KADLCEKYGIEEPG
-1664 EAVTNLHDYFL
+1664 EEVTNPHDYFL
-1675 NALQKHFY
+1675 TALQKHFY
-1683 KELGLDAENADRLKA
+1683 KELGLDAENADLLKA
-1698 DATGVYQLRGLT
+1698 DASGVYQLRGLT
-1710 PVSGDPEEE
+1710 PVIGDPEEDE
-1719 EETAQTYTA
+1719 SAQTYTGF
-1728 CLTLPASV
+1728 LTLPASA
-1736 TVPVEG
+1736 TVPVDG
-1742 SGEKIVSLTWTADN
+1742 AEKTVSLAWTADN

-1764 ALTAPAADKVTVTL
+1764 ALTAPAKDKVTVTL

-1786 ATKTKTFTLCLW
+1786 ATKVKTFKLCLW

-1812 AEFARKNTAVQPLQG
+1812 AEFTRKNIAVQPLQG
-1827 MGLYDE
+1827 VGLYDE
-1833 TNITQ
+1833 TNITD
-1838 AFRRL
+1838 AFCRL

-1851 VADNSEITY
+1851 VADRAEITY
-1860 VNGSAKANGFDG
+1860 VNGSAKANGFDD
-1872 TKVQY
+1872 TKVKY
-1877 IADNGKI
+1877 IADNGDI

-1897 QYTGLKFNIT
+1897 QYTGLKFRIT
-1907 YAGVTKEITLRATVG
+1907 YAGVTKEITLRGTVG
-1922 RSADAVQKLLESAAE
+1922 RSADAVQKLVESAAE

-1970 SNLTLPSSIAGRY
+1970 SNLTLPSGIAGRY

-1996 LYITNGTNGTGVGT
+1996 LYITNGTNGAGVGT

-2018 DGTAL
+2018 DGAPL
-2023 PEKSG
+2023 PEKAG

-2039 AFDDYTLAHITGDN
+2039 GFDDYTLAHITGDN

-2077 MQNAL
+2077 MQTAL

-2093 VDKTKPVDLTAVS
+2093 VDKTKPVNLDAVS

-2113 PALLEEKGIMS
+2113 PALLEQTGIMS

-2155 GEKPVEAKYVVTI
+2155 GEEPVKAKYVVTI

-2188 FTQPELDGAAAF
+2188 FAQQELDDAATF
-2200 MTEALTGDVYWDGIK
+2200 MTEALTENAYWNGIR
-2215 NKNTVKTKVTSDLYP
+2215 NENTDKTKVTSDLYP

-2283 ELLRVHQPEYNTTVT
+2283 ELLRVHRPEYNTTVT

-2318 GTEESKERYKDFAQ
+2318 GTEETKERYKDFAQ

-2343 VIGEKNAA
+2343 VIGEKNAV

-2366 GYNKNGHTFQGISD
+2366 GYNKNGHTFTGISD
-2380 FTFTGKANED
+2380 FTFTGKVNED

-2397 KACLDSAKY
+2397 KACLDSANY

-2418 TDAAGH
+2418 TDASGH

-2437 MFGIAVKGGNETLP
+2437 MFGLAVKSGTETLP

-2480 DPMVPGAEVPGF
+2480 DPTVPGTEVPGF

-2535 IAAYYEKVVAYVK
+2535 IAAYYEKVVAYVQK
-2548 ANIGSDGILRK
+2548 NMGADGVLVDPESRN
-2559 PDDKNTPVITDNE
+2559 PTVTDNE

-2585 TNVGDK
+2585 ANVGGK

-2668 QALAPYHKDGG
+2668 QALAPYYKDGG
-2679 NETVNTAVEKAL
+2679 NETVNTAVRKAL
-2691 NWLSGKYRSG
+2691 NWLSGKYQSG

-2745 YRVAENGGFKHQF
+2745 YRVAKNGGFKHQF

-2807 AATCTKDGVSRRI
+2807 AATCTEGGSRTRT
-2820 CSICGVVEEKPV
+2820 CAVCGAVETETIK
-2832 PATGHKFSAWTVT
+2832 ALGHSLTAVAA
-2845 KAATCTESGISTRK
+2845 KAATCTD
-2859 CSVCGTK
+2859 
-2866 ETMIVP
+2866 P
-2872 SLGHSMTATA
+2872 
-2882 GKAATCTE
+2882 
-2890 AGNSAYWT
+2890 GNSAHWD
-2898 CSRCHKYFSDAAGK
+2898 CARCGKSFSDAAAK
-2912 TEIAKDSWIIAAL
+2912 TEIVKGSWVIAAL

-2933 AVAATCYASGHE
+2933 TVAATCYASGRTAE
-2945 ADTYCKRCGIV
+2945 TYCKRCGLV
-2956 ITAGATIPATGK
+2956 LTAGTVIPATGK
-2968 HTYVDGVCT
+2968 HTYENGVCS
-2977 TCGTRNPAGGI
+2977 TCGVKNPLADV
-2988 KGDDLKVDSKDNTIV
+2988 KGDTIKVDSKDNKTAA
-3003 TGGGLTIKTDK
+3003 GGGLVIKADSTI
-3014 PVTDEK
+3014 TDEV
-3020 LAEIKAAVENGSI
+3020 LADIKAAVSSGA
-3033 VITVNNTPILQLT
+3033 ITVTVADTLQPT
-3046 KEDKESDGGKKALM
+3046 NEQKAADGGKSALTE
-3060 QAGAAASGELKKE
+3060 AAKNASDEDKKE
-3073 LDKLAEKLDALRGD
+3073 LTKLAEKLDALRGD

-3099 DVTVAL
+3099 DVSVAL
-3105 VKTEGNE
+3105 VKTEGDE
-3112 IKTVAQLI
+3112 SKTVAQLI

-3125 VTLTIPIT
+3125 VTVTIPIT
-3133 DELYAALQGKHVCV
+3133 DELYEALQGKRVCV
-3147 VRSHTDSSG
+3147 VRSHTDING
-3156 NVTTAELSA
+3156 NVTTTELSA

-3231 AAAAVVVL
+3231 AAAAVVAL
-3239 TRKKRVSK
+3239 THKRKRVSK

>member
-42 APADTENTVPAGNE
+42 APVDTENTVPAEDE

-65 EEVPVSRSARSG
+65 PETPASQMARSG
-77 GAAPMLAAAGAVQNI
+77 GAAPMLAAAGAVQDI
-92 GTAEEFAAMEPG
+92 GTAEAFAAMEPG
-104 GNYQLTADITVTAPY
+104 GNYQLTADITVKEPY
-119 ANEFTDF
+119 DKDFT
-126 SGTFDGNGHTVT
+126 GTFDGNGHTVT
-138 LAISG
+138 LNITAKTNYVG
-143 DSDYQALFAKL
+143 LFKTL
-154 AAGAVVKNVMVDGE
+154 AGGAVVKNVKVDGT
-168 VTGTDNI
+168 VSGTE
-175 GGIAGIATNAT
+175 GVAGIAAQANGAT
-186 IIACANKATVAA
+186 ISGCINCAEISATE
-198 TGRYVG
+198 RHVG
-204 GLVGKGTGLTMTS
+204 GIVGKLRGGTVEN
-217 CYNQGAVSSTRTR
+217 CYNTGAISSSRTR

-254 SITGSGSNT
+254 SITGSGDNT
-263 AAVVGWDAAT
+263 AAVVGWNAAT

-287 ACGNDGY
+287 SCGNGDY

-310 IVALLGSAFM
+310 IITLLGSAFM
-320 VKSGDYPALSWET
+320 AKAGDYPALSWET
-333 PTAAVKFTVSP
+333 PTAAVLFAIAP
-344 ANAVV
+344 ANATL
-349 EINGVKYTGS
+349 EINGGTYTGS
-359 CTVGLPV
+359 TTVALPAA
-366 GDYTYT
+366 DAPYSYT
-372 VSCPG
+372 VSCDG
-377 YTQQT
+377 YTTKT
-382 GSVTVTGEDNPVA
+382 GTVTVTNKDNPVA
-395 NPNSVS
+395 TPDSVT

-434 TPTEGTT
+434 APTEGTT
-441 YKLLKGVTYTYTAV
+441 YQMLKGHAYTYTV
-455 SDDEGYEPASGEVTP
+455 ETTEEGYEPASGTVTP
-470 TADGTQT
+470 NENSTQT

-488 KNGSTHKTEF
+488 TKAPTKTEYYKGDAELDLTGMVLTVNYDGTNETRTIEGDYAAAGVTCEGFSTENPTDSQIVTVKYRGKTATFTIKVKDAMLFADFFTGLNGIATAQNSTSYKFEPVLLDGGYVLKSTNEKKGNTTSSLTLTFAKAAQLTFDCKTDSEKNYDGLRVDINNQQGNQFGSTGGGYSGEKQDWKEF
-498 EQGDA
+498 SIAVNAGDK
-503 LDTTGLTVTVTY
+503 VTVNY
-515 SDNSTKDITEGF
+515 RKDSSGD
-527 TVTGFNSV
+527 
-535 NVAENQTLTVH
+535 
-546 YKGAETTYSVKI
+546 KG
-558 NKKLFPSKAFNALE
+558 
-572 GYATVEYSHT
+572 
-582 GKYTAGDGKEFVDDA
+582 
-597 QEGALRSN
+597 Q
-605 SAGMNSTTVTVTIT
+605 
-619 FLENAPKM
+619 
-627 LLSFDY
+627 
-633 KVSSESNYDK
+633 
-643 LLVAQNRETK
+643 
-653 LTKSGTVAW
+653 
-662 TADNSLT
+662 
-669 VKGGDIVT
+669 
-677 LTYSKDRSTASG
+677 
-689 SDCIWL
+689 DCIWL
-695 KNFTVSPLYTLTI
+695 RNFRAEVLPTVRFDVKDAAGTAI
-708 APNQTDATVTLKDKE
+708 DATVTLKKGYTGLTAGTD
-723 GKTVSGSN
+723 GSYALTVGE
-731 GVFAVKAAADYTYT
+731 KYTYT
-745 VTKKGYEP
+745 VEKKGYE
-753 ATGKVTMSAENQ
+753 KVTQEFTAQEGNN
-765 TVNVT
+765 TITVT
-770 LVKLPVITLQFTPDD
+770 LVKLPVITLKFTPDD

-797 YKESAA
+797 YKESAD
-803 SSTGKNV
+803 SEKGKNV

-828 ETATGMISV
+828 ETATGTISV

-856 TFQITKPEGV
+856 TFNITKPEGV
-866 SASPTVTV
+866 TAEPTITV
-874 EYNGTKVYEGSGANC
+874 ESGSTQVYTGNGAACRLPEG
-889 TLPAGDYTYKATLKD
+889 TYTYTAKLD
-904 CDDLSGSF
+904 GCDTLSGSF
-912 TVAAAAVTVNLPF
+912 VVKAAKTIGLEFV
-925 EKKLTF
+925 KSLTF
-931 ADIFQGVEGIT
+931 NDFFAGLDGIT
-942 ASNGTKGF
+942 AENGTRYGF
-950 KPIKSA
+950 EPVRA
-956 AGNYLESNKSYYGTT
+956 AGGNYLESNRRSYGAT
-971 SLTLTATKPCV
+971 SLTLTATESRLV
-982 ISFEYF
+982 SFRYLAKGNKAEYS
-988 AQGHED
+988 
-994 NWDEDDSA
+994 WEDDSA
-1002 FFTVKKGTT
+1002 FTVKKGTT
-1011 TLLTVYEE
+1011 LLTAYEE
-1019 NGWKTFSTALNT
+1019 NGWKTFSTVLNKD
-1031 GETLTLSFNEN
+1031 EKLTLSFSES
-1042 GNSYYV
+1042 GSSYYV
-1048 RLKNFAVS
+1048 RLKDFAAAAAHTLTLKTPDGATVVLKDRS
-1056 PAYTITLTTTPTADK
+1056 GAEITGKNGAYT
-1071 VELKDESGNK
+1071 
-1081 LTGSGGKYAV
+1081 V
-1091 APGTYTY
+1091 AAGTY
-1098 TVSKKDYETATG
+1098 A
-1110 EITVTDAD
+1110 
-1118 VTQPVKLTAKPVI
+1118 
-1131 TLTATPADAT
+1131 
-1141 VKLEKGSLPASP
+1141 
-1153 KTTDKETGVYTY
+1153 
-1165 VVEKGAEYTYTVSKF
+1165 YTVSKF
-1180 GYETET
+1180 GYETKT
-1186 GSITVN
+1186 GNITVS
-1192 ADVNKTVTLSE
+1192 ADVNETVTLSE

-1224 HPVGGTIKPEADG
+1224 HPVGGTIKPEANG

-1249 TVAKADYI
+1249 TVTKADY
-1257 TVSGSFTAAKN
+1257 VPVHGSITAAEDK
-1268 DTITVTLTYAGAG
+1268 TLSFTLTYAGEG
-1281 WDGTTK
+1281 WDGTAK

-1329 LNGKPWTAIGTSS
+1329 LNGKPWTAIGTSG
-1342 NKFAGTLDGDN
+1342 NKFAGTLDGDSH
-1353 YTVSGLVTTGLVGEL
+1353 TVSGLVTTGLVGEL

-1404 MVSGSITFSSEGHNG
+1404 MVSGSITFSSGGYNG
-1419 ASAIGGIAGRTTGNG
+1419 ASAIGGIAGRNTGNG

-1456 SAPLGGIAGYA
+1456 SASLGGIAGYA

-1480 AVKKTQPNKIIQ
+1480 AVKKTQPNKIIN

-1556 TSGMTAHTAD
+1556 TSGMTARTAD
-1566 YMRSAEFAV
+1566 YMRTPEFAAE
-1575 DMGMNQDDGTLNG
+1575 MGMHLDSGNSNG

-1596 GGTVLSADD
+1596 GGTPVDNAD

-1636 ETVLGLYDL
+1636 ETVLRFYDL

-1650 KADLCEKYGIEAPG
+1650 KADLCEKYGIEEPG
-1664 EAVTNLHDYFL
+1664 EAVTDLHDYFL

-1683 KELGLDAENADRLKA
+1683 KELGLDAENADLLKA

-1710 PVSGDPEEE
+1710 PVSSDPEEE
-1719 EETAQTYTA
+1719 EEIAQTYTGF
-1728 CLTLPASV
+1728 LTLPASV

-1742 SGEKIVSLTWTADN
+1742 SGEKTVSLAWTADN

-1812 AEFARKNTAVQPLQG
+1812 AEFTRKNTAVQPLEG
-1827 MGLYDE
+1827 VGLYDE

-1922 RSADAVQKLLESAAE
+1922 RSADAVQKLLESAAG

-2010 VNRPLQPA
+2010 VNRPLQPT

-2023 PEKSG
+2023 PEKAG

-2058 ADVFF
+2058 ADVLF

-2093 VDKTKPVDLTAVS
+2093 VDKTKPVDTTAVS

-2113 PALLEEKGIMS
+2113 PALLEQEDIMT

-2155 GEKPVEAKYVVTI
+2155 GEEAAEARYVVTI

-2188 FTQPELDGAAAF
+2188 FTQQELDGAAAF
-2200 MTEALTGDVYWDGIK
+2200 MTKALTGDVYWNGIK
-2215 NKNTVKTKVTSDLYP
+2215 NENTDKTKVTSDLYP

-2318 GTEESKERYKDFAQ
+2318 GTEESKERYKNFAQ
-2332 FYKQPIHIDLT
+2332 FYKQPIQIDLT
-2343 VIGEKNAA
+2343 VPGTTGQN

-2366 GYNKNGHTFQGISD
+2366 GYNKNGHTFTGISG

-2437 MFGIAVKGGNETLP
+2437 MFGLTLQGGTETLP

-2480 DPMVPGAEVPGF
+2480 DPAVPGAEVPGF

-2548 ANIGSDGILRK
+2548 ANIGSDGILRA

-2572 RIILALT
+2572 RIALALT

-2585 TNVGDK
+2585 ANVGGE
-2591 NLLTALQDKDI
+2591 NLLKALQNKDI
-2602 MKVTDT
+2602 MQVTDT
-2608 SKTDINGLVMGLL
+2608 SNTDINGLVMGLL

-2638 VLEQQ
+2638 VLAQQ
-2643 NKDGSWSASA
+2643 NEDGSWRASA

-2668 QALAPYHKDGG
+2668 QALAPYYKDGG

-2795 CAHRFGEWKVTV
+2795 CAHRFGEWQVTV

-2820 CSICGVVEEKPV
+2820 CSICGAVEEKSV
-2832 PATGHKFSAWTVT
+2832 PATGHNFGAWTVT

-2859 CSVCGTK
+2859 CSVCGTE

-2912 TEIAKDSWIIAAL
+2912 TEIAKDSWVIAAL

-2968 HTYVDGVCT
+2968 HTYVNGVCT
-2977 TCGTRNPAGGI
+2977 VCGVKNPMANV
-2988 KGDDLKVDSKDNTIV
+2988 KGDDIKVDSKDNTIV

-3020 LAEIKAAVENGSI
+3020 LADIKAAVSDGA
-3033 VITVNNTPILQLT
+3033 ITVTVTDTLQLT
-3046 KEDKESDGGKKALM
+3046 NEQKAADGGKSALTEAAKT
-3060 QAGAAASGELKKE
+3060 AGDEVKKE
-3073 LDKLAEKLDALRGD
+3073 LNKLAEKLDALRGD

-3125 VTLTIPIT
+3125 VTVTIPIT

-3147 VRSHTDSSG
+3147 VRSHTDANGS
-3156 NVTTAELSA
+3156 VTTAELPA

-3194 SSGYYYGGSG
+3194 SSGYYYGGNGS
-3204 TADSGKKDSANTADD
+3204 ADSGKKDSANTADD
-3219 SQMVLWLGSAVL
+3219 SQMVLWLGSAAL